1 MSTPKLPLTLRLLAY
16 HLSALLALQP
26 AHPAFAEGIAVAT
39 GSTTLNQAGN
49 GVPVVD
55 IATPNGAG
63 VSHNLYQDFNVAQP
77 GVILNN
83 ATGQLTQTQL
93 GGLIQNNPHLTGA
106 SANVIINEV
115 IGANPSQLQGYLEVA
130 GQQAGVVVANP
141 NGLTCDGCGFINTPN
156 VTLSTGKPVLDT
168 HGQLQMLDVKQGAL
182 TVGGKGLDGSRQAS
196 VDLIARAV
204 QLNGAL
210 HGKEVN
216 VIAGA
221 NTVNRQTGEIR
232 AQQGDGAVP
241 EVAIDTAAMGGMY
254 AGKIRLVSTEQ
265 GVGVNLANA
274 VATQGDLTLDANGKI
289 RLRNSSSAGNLQV
302 SSQGELAVTGAIHS
316 GGAVKLAAGG
326 ELTAQDADIAAK
338 GDATLQ
344 ARAQQLQRTKV
355 SSGGTL
361 ALQASDALV
370 VREGELQGET
380 LHATAQQLDTQS
392 ALTAKD
398 VTLQAEQ
405 LRQAG
410 HVQGTSVRLAAGA
423 LRHEGTTQAAQNLT
437 IDAMTLDNQGTL
449 KSGQAM
455 SVALGERGH
464 NAGELS
470 AGDNLAIRAGTRWE
484 QGEQGKSNAG
494 QRLQLQ
500 AQQVSLAGDVGAPT
514 LDINVNELT
523 VAGKVK
529 GNVVQLQA
537 DVLTN
542 RGEVQAGQTLNWQG
556 SRLANSGT
564 LQGDKQ
570 LVLKG
575 DALQNQ
581 GTLAGGD
588 SLTLQADTLDNE
600 GRIASQLATLAGRQ
614 LRSSGTLLGVSRLT
628 LKGDEL
634 ALTGQQLTDGELELG
649 SRLLQLSGQSLVG
662 GQARV
667 TAETGNFDGVL
678 KAQSL
683 VLAVKEATSEGK
695 LHSREG
701 IAWEGQRLATGSA
714 SELLANQNVSLSGG
728 QLALGGTVGAGQD
741 MAIKGKQVTQHGRLI
756 SGQILNVDTDGLLLE
771 GETEAAALNV
781 HSNEM
786 TVAGKVKGN
795 AVQLQAG
802 VLTNRGEVQAG
813 QTLNWQGSRLAN
825 SGTLQGDQQLV
836 LKGDALQ
843 NRGTLAGGDSLTLQA
858 DTLDNEG
865 RIASQLAT
873 LAGRQLRS
881 SGTLLGVS
889 RLTLKGDKLA
899 LTGQQLTDGELELG
913 SRLLQLSGQSLV
925 GGQARVTAETGN
937 FDGVLKAQSLVL
949 AVKDATSEGKLHSR
963 EGIAW
968 EGQRLATGSASELL
982 ANQGVSLS
990 GDQLALGGTVGA
1002 GQDMVIKGRQVTQHG
1017 QLASGQV
1024 MKVDADELAL
1034 AGLVQG
1040 GSINLTS
1047 ERATQQGRI
1056 LATDTLNWHSKQLD
1070 GNGWLQAGQ
1079 ALNLNGERLTH
1090 SGTAVTAGKL
1100 ALTFAELNSTG
1111 GLFANEVAVTG
1122 ARLLLKGALES
1133 KSSAQITA
1141 DELQLGGELRTGAGL
1156 ALGATLLT
1164 LSGSQHVG
1172 GDLQLQAEQAE
1183 VSGELEVGKLLKL
1196 DAKTLASSGKLLASQ
1211 ADIAAVNWQQRGELS
1226 TDNALVWRGDKL
1238 TQEAGGAL
1246 RAGGVLN
1253 LSGDDITLAGDV
1265 AAKGDVAVVAN
1276 AYQQQG
1282 AMNAAQ
1288 GLRIDATRLQLDGT
1302 TQAKTAQLH
1311 SQVGSSRGQHLIGQ
1325 QLNWQ
1330 SDTLANQGWLQAGE
1344 SLALTGR
1351 TLDNEGT
1358 VIAGGDHQLNA
1369 TERLTNQGNLAGK
1382 TLSLTTKALQNGGLL
1397 QGKQG
1402 ITLQA
1407 EEATLTV
1414 TGRLVSQGAVQ
1425 LGAKLLALGGNANIG
1440 GALTLQGETQQL
1452 AGVWR
1457 VGGLLQSTGKQ
1468 LTLTGDWQ
1476 AGQWQLQADA
1486 LTNKGRLA
1494 SEQAANFE
1502 VIEWHNEQGATL
1514 VAAGK
1519 LNLTGQRLLQQG
1531 SWLGNG
1537 SQTLMVDE
1545 ITQQGQW
1552 LGDGALQ
1559 AKGSK
1564 LVNSGTLRA
1573 AGLDLTVNELENR
1586 SRMESGGELNW
1597 QGTQWRNLGALLAGH
1612 ATLTGDTLLNS
1623 GDVGTRQ
1630 LTMTAATR
1638 LDNRGV
1644 LVGKEGIN
1652 LTAATLDSQGD
1663 MLSNGSMQLGASL
1676 LDLNGLTQANGELVV
1691 TAEQATLAGNL
1702 AADQLQWRGK
1712 TLVMSGTAAARD
1724 TTLNGEQVTLDG
1736 TLKGDHQQ
1744 VTATTLS
1751 TGQQSQLL
1759 AKAGQQLTAGQMTL
1773 QGSAVAGGAQ
1783 RIEATQL
1790 SQQGTLAS
1798 GGSLSLQ
1805 VADTL
1810 RNDGK
1815 VSAQAITLTAAHIDN
1830 GGALVSK
1837 DALNLKTGTLTNRGH
1852 WQSDQG
1858 IALTANR
1865 LLNSGQWVSGLGQT
1879 LTLDAL
1885 DNSGTLLA
1893 GAGLTINAPQLSSS
1907 GKLLAN
1913 KDLVLNTN
1921 EATLGSGSTTASNG
1935 QLQLHAGTLTSQG
1948 TLSSA
1953 GDLSWQGVNLAHSG
1967 SAVTNGALTLQ
1978 GESVTLD
1985 GDLQGER
1992 VLLDTGTLTSR
2003 GKLTSRGDLAVN
2015 ARGAVQHHGQLQGN
2029 QVVLRSASWQGSGGV
2044 GSGGALELRTGQLQL
2059 AGPWR
2064 IRGEA
2069 DIQADIMTL
2078 GGSLVSGGN
2087 LTLTSRGALTSQA
2100 GSQLVSG
2107 GALSLDGGTL
2117 TQQGLWQSARGM
2129 SLKGSRFEQ
2138 QGDLLAGGDLLLRSG
2153 YWQQGGKTRANGGL
2167 NAELAEGATL
2177 AGTVQA
2183 DGNATLSAPALT
2195 LKGTLAA
2202 KGNVALSANT
2212 LISQL
2217 GNLLSSGELAMNA
2230 ARIEQQGRV
2239 ETTRLQSGGA
2249 LQNDGVMLVTG
2260 QGSISGARL
2269 DNRGT
2274 LQGDGLTI
2282 SSRQLDNRGALL
2294 GNTLT
2299 LTHDTLVN
2307 RGRVQGGTLN
2317 LTTQQLGN
2325 SQGAV
2330 LRGQHV
2336 GDITATTLTNA
2347 GELSSAGQLL
2357 LKGNQ
2362 LDNSGLISANL
2373 LEASPLARLA
2383 NSGTLFGQQL
2393 TLRSGEVYAP
2403 GKILAGQKV
2412 TLDAGRVTGIG
2423 EWLSGGDLAL
2433 KTGSSLTSQGTLSAK
2448 GTLDLQ
2454 VQGDWQHQGQ
2464 WGAGQRFN
2472 AGVTGQLINSGAL
2485 VSNGVMQLG
2494 AQRLENSG
2502 SVQSGQGLTLNTQ
2515 GELRN
2520 TGMLASQG
2528 DLGWQGESMFNGGTV
2543 YSGGSQT
2550 LTANSNLTNEYGTLL
2565 AERGATIK
2573 VNNGQL
2579 VNASG
2584 TIDVGSNELHMS
2596 ASEIINR
2603 RAVFIVDSGGDDSL
2617 VPTSIKVKSS
2627 VLPISGANN
2636 HILYVQYQ
2644 FPETISKEFGGN
2656 EVKVVKFSE
2665 QGKIIS
2671 KGSIYI
2677 SAGKLK
2683 NENSSIY
2690 SGGDISVVS
2699 NEITNASIVEGR
2711 VTTTATYKPLD
2722 GFKDFIFISY
2732 NDLNDLK
2739 AKVADYPL
2747 YSSVI
2752 NAENSGRE
2760 FNALISADGN
2770 ITGTVAGMIDN
2781 ITVKAHAGPVSST
2794 TQRPSLSLPQAQG
2807 AGATPGLQGDAQ
2819 YLAQQLKPV
2828 GPDNGVP
2835 LPDFQLPSGDKGLFT
2850 VNGNSDSPYLIE
2862 VNPLLANL
2870 GQAGSGMLDRIDAAL
2885 QQQLQGAGQLSFDA
2899 VSGNGGISQVAGQH
2913 ADWVLPGRASSG
2925 GNSPELQSLSGMAL
2939 SNSGHVVTSGQ
2950 WQQSLQPDFHA
2961 NGPGPH
2967 IVGGTT
2973 SAAGQWQQ
2981 SLQPGW
2987 QAPVVTAVAVTAPG
3001 SVQTGLQAVPA
3012 LATQPQLE
3020 TSPTLTQVNQFLGS
3034 SYFFSQM
3041 NYAPEKD
3048 IKLLGDAAFDTRVI
3062 RDAVLAQT
3070 GRRFINNEM
3079 GSDLAQMRTLIDSAV
3094 QNQRELGLTA
3104 GVALSA
3110 DQVAQLG
3117 RSMVWW
3123 EPVWY
3128 QGKIVLAPKLYL
3140 TEADKRHLSGSV
3152 ITATNIDLTAGG
3164 INNSGTLLADGTLS
3178 LKSGSTLVN
3187 QGQIQAGG
3195 RLELLAKGDI
3205 LNQSLIKGGDVV
3217 IASRDGSVRNETQT
3231 AQRHVD
3237 VNGVLSN
3244 ELTEQTR
3251 FSRTDVGEIA
3261 RIESASNLLLQAGQ
3275 DISLS
3280 ASNLLAGLDMS
3291 LSAGRDINIGSV
3303 EERRKWEEGNS
3314 RFARVEQLMS
3324 GLEAGHSLSLS
3335 AERDITIS
3343 ASSLAA
3349 KGDASLTAGNEL
3361 MLKTATNDA
3370 NQYTTRRNGYDIV
3383 QQREEVGA
3391 NLSAD
3396 NIALRAGSDLAM
3408 RAAHVQAEGELA
3420 VTAGRDLLLEAGDA
3434 MDYRESYTKESKK
3447 KAFSK
3452 KTTTSHDISE
3462 QHMAQATELGGQY
3475 VLLKAQQDMAVK
3487 GSNVVG
3493 DLGATLL
3500 AGRDLNIDTVDLL
3513 NRELHFRETKRSG
3526 LMGSGG
3532 IGFTIGKQQ
3541 QSSDMAGT
3549 TQIREGSSVGSVQ
3562 GDVTLQAGNRLQ
3574 ISASD
3579 VIAGKDLL
3587 LVGKDVAITS
3597 AEQQITRKEEFKS
3610 KSGGLTV
3617 ALTGGAVTALQ
3628 SAYDTVKTSKES
3640 SNDRLVALQG
3650 AKAAM
3655 NGYQAWQGMQA
3666 MANSGGVPDPSF
3678 VGIAISVGNQ
3688 RSQSNSQSSE
3698 TNALTSELNA
3708 GGDITVLA
3716 KGDEANGSGDLIVS
3730 GSSIKGQNVTLG
3742 AARDLVLQSAVN
3754 SSDSSGSNHSS
3765 GWNAG
3770 VSFGFSQGSAGIS
3783 IFANMNAAKGKEN
3796 GDSDRYTETNI
3807 TAGDILTLKSG
3818 RDATLLGA
3826 QVSGDKVTA
3835 DIGRNLTL
3843 TSQQDND
3850 HYQSQQSS
3858 ISAGGSFTFGSMTA
3872 SGYVNA
3878 SRQKINSDFES
3889 VVEQTGVFAGK
3900 QGFDIRVGEHTQLN
3914 GAVLAGSEDA
3924 GKNHLSTGTLGWN
3937 DLVNRAEYKVESQS
3951 VGISGSGDSTKGF
3964 SSIAAMTSLGGSNSS
3979 GSASSTT
3986 FASIGAGDIEIR
3998 NTAGQQQGLVSLHR
4012 DPTQAVNG
4020 LSPIFDKQK
4029 ELERMQEAQ
4038 LIGEVGQQ
4046 ATQMVVSHHLAAA
4059 NEKAKNDPEYA
4070 NSKEYKALQ
4079 EKWGVGS
4086 DFQRGMQAA
4095 TAALQGLA
4103 GGDLTQAAA
4112 GAAAPYL
4119 AQMVKQQTDDGPS
4132 RVMAH
4137 ALVQG
4142 ALAAAQNKNAMISA
4156 TGAATGELAGM
4167 MATKLYHKDASQ
4179 LTEGE
4184 KETVS
4189 TLATLAAGLAGGLTG
4204 DSTDSAL
4211 AGAQTGK
4218 TVVENNLLA
4227 KALVEGCAIASPC
4240 RTKVAEQIIEISIKA
4255 GIVGLAGVAIKNV
4268 ADKMSSDELDH
4279 LITLSMMGNDE
4290 ITEKY
4295 IISLQDKYGL
4305 HTGGNQLDGEFKLPQ
4320 HTGRDPKVDS
4330 TLVLTHTGNDKP
4342 NADSITNTGNT
4353 DSKPDVG
4360 SSTTVTP
4367 LSEATSKD
4375 DLLYL
4380 SERVD
4385 NRLPIPEPIIASNGF
4400 KVESNT
4406 KHTPGAPGFRP
4417 NAGIEPKNSMDLFEH
4432 SIATKDPKVRLSI
4445 DNDGNIH
4452 RFFNTSKDGTGTFH
4466 WSGSSGDGKNALGN
4480 RELGSFN
4487 KEIKELKGKK

>member
-1 MSTPKLPLTLRLLAY
+1 MSTSKLPLTLRLLAY
-16 HLSALLALQP
+16 HLSVLLALQP
-26 AHPAFAEGIAVAT
+26 AHPAFAAGIAVAT

-106 SANVIINEV
+106 PANVIINEV
-115 IGANPSQLQGYLEVA
+115 VGANPSQLQGYLEVA

-156 VTLSTGKPVLDT
+156 VTLSTGKPVLDA

-221 NTVNRQTGEIR
+221 NKVNRQTGEIH

-265 GVGVNLANA
+265 GVGVNLTNA

-289 RLRNSSSAGNLQV
+289 RLRDSSSAGNLQV
-302 SSQGELAVTGAIHS
+302 SSQGDLTVTGAIHS
-316 GGAVKLAAGG
+316 GGAAHLEAGG

-338 GDATLQ
+338 GDATLR
-344 ARAQQLQRTKV
+344 ARTQQLQRAKV
-355 SSGGTL
+355 SSGGKL

-370 VREGELQGET
+370 VREGALQGET
-380 LHATAQQLDTQS
+380 IHATARQLDTQA

-398 VTLQAEQ
+398 VTLEAEQ

-410 HVQGTSVRLAAGA
+410 NIQGTSVRLAGGA
-423 LRHEGTTQAAQNLT
+423 LHHDGSTQAAQSLT
-437 IDAMTLDNQGTL
+437 IDAKTLDNQGTL

-455 SVALGERGH
+455 TVALGERGH
-464 NAGELS
+464 NDGQLS
-470 AGDNLAIRAGTRWE
+470 AGDSLAIRAGSRWE
-484 QGEQGKSNAG
+484 QGAQGKSEAG
-494 QRLQLQ
+494 KSIQLQ
-500 AQQVSLAGDVGAPT
+500 AEQVSLAGEVGAPT
-514 LDINVNELT
+514 LDINGAELT

-529 GNVVQLQA
+529 GNAVQLQA
-537 DVLTN
+537 GVLTN
-542 RGEVQAGQTLNWQG
+542 QGEIQAGQTLNWQG
-556 SRLANSGT
+556 RQLANSGT

-575 DALQNQ
+575 DALLNQ

-588 SLTLQADTLDNE
+588 GLTLQADTLNNE
-600 GRIASQLATLAGRQ
+600 GRIASQVATLAGHQ

-683 VLAVKEATSEGK
+683 VLAVKEATSEGQ

-701 IAWEGQRLATGSA
+701 IAWEGQRL
-714 SELLANQNVSLSGG
+714 V
-728 QLALGGTVGAGQD
+728 
-741 MAIKGKQVTQHGRLI
+741 
-756 SGQILNVDTDGLLLE
+756 
-771 GETEAAALNV
+771 
-781 HSNEM
+781 
-786 TVAGKVKGN
+786 
-795 AVQLQAG
+795 
-802 VLTNRGEVQAG
+802 
-813 QTLNWQGSRLAN
+813 
-825 SGTLQGDQQLV
+825 
-836 LKGDALQ
+836 
-843 NRGTLAGGDSLTLQA
+843 
-858 DTLDNEG
+858 
-865 RIASQLAT
+865 
-873 LAGRQLRS
+873 
-881 SGTLLGVS
+881 
-889 RLTLKGDKLA
+889 
-899 LTGQQLTDGELELG
+899 
-913 SRLLQLSGQSLV
+913 
-925 GGQARVTAETGN
+925 TGN
-937 FDGVLKAQSLVL
+937 
-949 AVKDATSEGKLHSR
+949 
-963 EGIAW
+963 
-968 EGQRLATGSASELL
+968 ASELL

-990 GDQLALGGTVGA
+990 GDQLVLGGTVGA
-1002 GQDMVIKGRQVTQHG
+1002 GQEMTIKGKQVTQRG
-1017 QLASGQV
+1017 QLASGQ
-1024 MKVDADELAL
+1024 MMTVDADELAL
-1034 AGLVQG
+1034 AGQVQG
-1040 GSINLTS
+1040 RAITLTS
-1047 ERATQQGRI
+1047 ERATMQGRM

-1070 GNGWLQAGQ
+1070 GNGWLQASQ
-1079 ALNLNGERLTH
+1079 AMTLSGEQLTH
-1090 SGTAVTAGKL
+1090 QGTAVTAGKL
-1100 ALTFAELNSTG
+1100 ALTFAELSSTG
-1111 GLFANEVAVTG
+1111 GLFANEMAVTG
-1122 ARLLLKGALES
+1122 SRLLLKGALES

-1141 DELQLGGELRTGAGL
+1141 DELQLGGELRTGTDL

-1164 LSGSQHVG
+1164 LSGTQHIG
-1172 GDLQLQAEQAE
+1172 GNLQLQADQVD
-1183 VSGELEVGKLLKL
+1183 VSGELEVGKQLKL

-1211 ADIAAVNWQQRGELS
+1211 ADIAAVNWQQRGELT
-1226 TDNALVWRGDKL
+1226 TDDALVWRGDKL
-1238 TQEAGGAL
+1238 TQEADGVLQAGGAL
-1246 RAGGVLN
+1246 SLT
-1253 LSGDDITLAGDV
+1253 GDDITLAGAV

-1276 AYQQQG
+1276 AYQQEG
-1282 AMNAAQ
+1282 TMNAAR
-1288 GLRIDATRLQLDGT
+1288 GLRIDASTLQLGGT

-1311 SQVGSSRGQHLIGQ
+1311 SQVGTSRGQHLIGQ
-1325 QLNWQ
+1325 QLSWQ
-1330 SDTLANQGWLQAGE
+1330 SDTLTNQGWLQAGD
-1344 SLALTGR
+1344 SLTLTGR
-1351 TLDNEGT
+1351 ALENEGT
-1358 VIAGGDHQLNA
+1358 AIAGGDHQLNA
-1369 TERLTNQGNLAGK
+1369 TERLSNRGNLAGN
-1382 TLSLTTKALQNGGLL
+1382 TLSLTTKVLQNSGLL

-1407 EEATLTV
+1407 EEATLT
-1414 TGRLVSQGAVQ
+1414 GRLVSQGPAQ

-1440 GALTLQGETQQL
+1440 GALTLQGDTQQL

-1457 VGGLLQSTGKQ
+1457 VGGLLKSTGNQ
-1468 LTLTGDWQ
+1468 LMVNGDWQ

-1486 LTNKGRLA
+1486 LTNKGRIA
-1494 SEQAANFE
+1494 SEQAANLQ
-1502 VIEWHNEQGATL
+1502 VKEWHNEQGATL
-1514 VAAGK
+1514 VAAGP

-1537 SQTLMVDE
+1537 SQTLTVDE

-1559 AKGSK
+1559 VKGSK

-1573 AGLDLTVNELENR
+1573 AGLGLTVDELENQG
-1586 SRMESGGELNW
+1586 RMESGGELNW
-1597 QGTQWRNLGALLAGH
+1597 QGTQWRNLGALLAGY

-1623 GDVGTRQ
+1623 GDVGTGQ
-1630 LTMTAATR
+1630 LTMKAAAR

-1644 LVGKEGIN
+1644 LVGKEGMS

-1663 MLSNGSMQLGASL
+1663 MLSNGHMRLGASL
-1676 LDLNGLTQANGELVV
+1676 LNLNGLTQADGELVV
-1691 TAEQATLAGNL
+1691 TADQATLAGNL
-1702 AADQLQWRGK
+1702 VADQLQWRGK

-1724 TTLNGEQVTLDG
+1724 TTLSGEQVALDG
-1736 TLKGDHQQ
+1736 TLKGDRQQ
-1744 VTATTLS
+1744 VTATTLT

-1773 QGSAVAGGAQ
+1773 QGSAVAGGDQ

-1790 SQQGTLAS
+1790 SQQGVLAS

-1852 WQSDQG
+1852 WQSDKG
-1858 IALTANR
+1858 ITLTANR

-1893 GAGLTINAPQLSSS
+1893 GADLTINAPQLSSS

-1913 KDLVLNTN
+1913 KDLLLNTN

-1953 GDLSWQGVNLAHSG
+1953 GDLSWQGANLAHSG

-1992 VLLDTGTLTSR
+1992 VLLETGTLTSR
-2003 GKLTSRGDLAVN
+2003 GKLSSRGDLTVN

-2029 QVVLRSASWQGSGGV
+2029 QVALRSASWQGSGGV

-2069 DIQADIMTL
+2069 DIQADTMTL

-2117 TQQGLWQSARGM
+2117 MQQGLWQSARGM

-2167 NAELAEGATL
+2167 NAELTEGATL

-2217 GNLLSSGELAMNA
+2217 GNLLSGGELAMNA

-2239 ETTRLQSGGA
+2239 ETTRLQSGGE
-2249 LQNDGVMLVTG
+2249 LQNDGVMLVAG

-2317 LTTQQLGN
+2317 LTTEQLDN

-2393 TLRSGEVYAP
+2393 TLHSSELYAP
-2403 GKILAGQKV
+2403 GKILAGQKA

-2433 KTGSSLTSQGTLSAK
+2433 KVGSSLSSQGTLSAK

-2464 WGAGQRFN
+2464 WGAVQRFN

-2528 DLGWQGESMFNGGTV
+2528 DLGWLGESLFNGGTV
-2543 YSGGSQT
+2543 YSGGSQA
-2550 LTANSNLTNEYGTLL
+2550 LTANSSFYNTSEIHSHNTIDIKAHNAVTNEGGIIESTYGDVNVFSSSFDNRALDISIVNDVVDNASGIDGVGGEYVYITMGLEETKKDKFVMPYITTINFLSPKDTGNKFVYGKKTESIVSVGHRAEIVAGGNITIHADGFKNEASIIHASNDISINSKDLKNISYFSGAYLDKFVYEFIHNPRDPQAKITNFYGMDIIKDPLTNEAFYVGYSRNN
-2565 AERGATIK
+2565 EVSGIEGQK
-2573 VNNGQL
+2573 VNFKYKL
-2579 VNASG
+2579 VGIEKEQRSG
-2584 TIDVGSNELHMS
+2584 E
-2596 ASEIINR
+2596 E
-2603 RAVFIVDSGGDDSL
+2603 
-2617 VPTSIKVKSS
+2617 
-2627 VLPISGANN
+2627 
-2636 HILYVQYQ
+2636 
-2644 FPETISKEFGGN
+2644 
-2656 EVKVVKFSE
+2656 
-2665 QGKIIS
+2665 
-2671 KGSIYI
+2671 
-2677 SAGKLK
+2677 
-2683 NENSSIY
+2683 
-2690 SGGDISVVS
+2690 
-2699 NEITNASIVEGR
+2699 
-2711 VTTTATYKPLD
+2711 
-2722 GFKDFIFISY
+2722 
-2732 NDLNDLK
+2732 
-2739 AKVADYPL
+2739 
-2747 YSSVI
+2747 YSSLIHAGRNLIGDVSGVLD
-2752 NAENSGRE
+2752 NNNVRAGTGPVTVEAKNRTYTGAPLKDVSHPVLSVENT
-2760 FNALISADGN
+2760 ALISP
-2770 ITGTVAGMIDN
+2770 I
-2781 ITVKAHAGPVSST
+2781 
-2794 TQRPSLSLPQAQG
+2794 
-2807 AGATPGLQGDAQ
+2807 
-2819 YLAQQLKPV
+2819 LKPV

-2870 GQAGSGMLDRIDAAL
+2870 GQAGNGMLDRIDAAL

-2899 VSGNGGISQVAGQH
+2899 VSGNGGIAQVVGQN
-2913 ADWVLPGRASSG
+2913 ADWALPGRASG
-2925 GNSPELQSLSGMAL
+2925 GVNSPDLQSVNGITQP
-2939 SNSGHVVTSGQ
+2939 NSGHVATSGQ
-2950 WQQSLQPDFHA
+2950 WQQH
-2961 NGPGPH
+2961 
-2967 IVGGTT
+2967 
-2973 SAAGQWQQ
+2973 
-2981 SLQPGW
+2981 LQPGW
-2987 QAPVVTAVAVTAPG
+2987 QAPVVTAVAVTEPG

-3048 IKLLGDAAFDTRVI
+3048 IKLLGDVAFDTRVI

-3079 GSDLAQMRTLIDSAV
+3079 GSDLAQMRMLIDSAV

-3140 TEADKRHLSGSV
+3140 TEADKRHLAGSV

-3205 LNQSLIKGGDVV
+3205 LNQNLIKGGDVV
-3217 IASRDGSVRNETQT
+3217 IASLDGSVRNETQT

-3237 VNGVLSN
+3237 VNGVLSS

-3261 RIESASNLLLQAGQ
+3261 RIESAGNLLLQAGQ

-3280 ASNLLAGLDMS
+3280 AGNLLAGLDMS
-3291 LSAGRDINIGSV
+3291 LSAGRDISIGSV
-3303 EERRKWEEGNS
+3303 EDRRKWEEGNS

-3335 AERDITIS
+3335 AERDIAIS
-3343 ASSLAA
+3343 ASSLTA

-3597 AEQQITRKEEFKS
+3597 AEQQVTQKEEFKS
-3610 KSGGLTV
+3610 KSAGLTV

-3666 MANSGGVPDPSF
+3666 MANAGGVPDPSF

-3688 RSQSNSQSSE
+3688 RSQSNSQSRE

-3770 VSFGFSQGSAGIS
+3770 VSFGVSQGSAGIS

-3889 VVEQTGVFAGK
+3889 VVEQTGVFAGQ
-3900 QGFDIRVGEHTQLN
+3900 QGFEIRVGEHTQLN

-3924 GKNHLSTGTLGWN
+3924 GKNHLSTGTLGWS

-3951 VGISGSGDSTKGF
+3951 IGISGSGGSKQGF
-3964 SSIAAMTSLGGSNSS
+3964 SGKGEPTAATVLGGSNSS

-3986 FASIGAGDIEIR
+3986 FASIGVGDIEIR
-3998 NTAGQQQGLVSLHR
+3998 NTVGQQQDLVSLHR
-4012 DPTQAVNG
+4012 DPTLAVNG

-4029 ELERMQEAQ
+4029 ELARMQEAQ

-4046 ATQMVVSHHLAAA
+4046 ATQMVVSHHLAEA

-4119 AQMVKQQTDDGPS
+4119 AQMVKQQTDDGIS

-4142 ALAAAQNKNAMISA
+4142 ALAAAQNKNAMVSA
-4156 TGAATGELAGM
+4156 TGAATGELAGI
-4167 MATKLYHKDASQ
+4167 MASKLYQKDVSQ

-4204 DSTDSAL
+4204 DSTASAL

-4218 TVVENNLLA
+4218 TVVENNYLSSTQALIFDKELSDCRRSSRDCQSVIDKWLRISDEQSAKLDGTLKNNPLVVQVEDKKSAQGGIEMSERPSWLSYIGGDVMTNDEAKAYVQQWNSQDLA
-4227 KALVEGCAIASPC
+4227 KVDVNSPTWTKFASFVSDPENQALLVSGGLLVKDV
-4240 RTKVAEQIIEISIKA
+4240 TKVAISFMGRNTATATVKASEVGIEWGHGNMKQGMPWEDFVGKSLPADARLPRNFKTFDYYDGTTKTAVSAKTMDTQTMAKLANPNQVYSSIKGNIDA
-4255 GIVGLAGVAIKNV
+4255 AARFETAKLSGQEIN
-4268 ADKMSSDELDH
+4268 SS
-4279 LITLSMMGNDE
+4279 
-4290 ITEKY
+4290 
-4295 IISLQDKYGL
+4295 IIS
-4305 HTGGNQLDGEFKLPQ
+4305 
-4320 HTGRDPKVDS
+4320 
-4330 TLVLTHTGNDKP
+4330 
-4342 NADSITNTGNT
+4342 
-4353 DSKPDVG
+4353 
-4360 SSTTVTP
+4360 
-4367 LSEATSKD
+4367 
-4375 DLLYL
+4375 
-4380 SERVD
+4380 
-4385 NRLPIPEPIIASNGF
+4385 NREIHIAIP
-4400 KVESNT
+4400 SNT
-4406 KHTPGAPGFRP
+4406 TKTQWTEINRA
-4417 NAGIEPKNSMDLFEH
+4417 IEY
-4432 SIATKDPKVRLSI
+4432 
-4445 DNDGNIH
+4445 
-4452 RFFNTSKDGTGTFH
+4452 
-4466 WSGSSGDGKNALGN
+4466 GKNQGVIV
-4480 RELGSFN
+4480 
-4487 KEIKELKGKK
+4487 KVTQVK

>member
-1 MSTPKLPLTLRLLAY
+1 
-16 HLSALLALQP
+16 
-26 AHPAFAEGIAVAT
+26 
-39 GSTTLNQAGN
+39 
-49 GVPVVD
+49 
-55 IATPNGAG
+55 
-63 VSHNLYQDFNVAQP
+63 
-77 GVILNN
+77 
-83 ATGQLTQTQL
+83 
-93 GGLIQNNPHLTGA
+93 
-106 SANVIINEV
+106 
-115 IGANPSQLQGYLEVA
+115 
-130 GQQAGVVVANP
+130 
-141 NGLTCDGCGFINTPN
+141 
-156 VTLSTGKPVLDT
+156 
-168 HGQLQMLDVKQGAL
+168 
-182 TVGGKGLDGSRQAS
+182 
-196 VDLIARAV
+196 
-204 QLNGAL
+204 
-210 HGKEVN
+210 
-216 VIAGA
+216 
-221 NTVNRQTGEIR
+221 
-232 AQQGDGAVP
+232 
-241 EVAIDTAAMGGMY
+241 
-254 AGKIRLVSTEQ
+254 
-265 GVGVNLANA
+265 
-274 VATQGDLTLDANGKI
+274 
-289 RLRNSSSAGNLQV
+289 
-302 SSQGELAVTGAIHS
+302 
-316 GGAVKLAAGG
+316 
-326 ELTAQDADIAAK
+326 
-338 GDATLQ
+338 
-344 ARAQQLQRTKV
+344 
-355 SSGGTL
+355 
-361 ALQASDALV
+361 
-370 VREGELQGET
+370 
-380 LHATAQQLDTQS
+380 
-392 ALTAKD
+392 
-398 VTLQAEQ
+398 
-405 LRQAG
+405 
-410 HVQGTSVRLAAGA
+410 
-423 LRHEGTTQAAQNLT
+423 
-437 IDAMTLDNQGTL
+437 
-449 KSGQAM
+449 
-455 SVALGERGH
+455 
-464 NAGELS
+464 
-470 AGDNLAIRAGTRWE
+470 
-484 QGEQGKSNAG
+484 
-494 QRLQLQ
+494 
-500 AQQVSLAGDVGAPT
+500 
-514 LDINVNELT
+514 
-523 VAGKVK
+523 
-529 GNVVQLQA
+529 
-537 DVLTN
+537 
-542 RGEVQAGQTLNWQG
+542 
-556 SRLANSGT
+556 
-564 LQGDKQ
+564 
-570 LVLKG
+570 
-575 DALQNQ
+575 
-581 GTLAGGD
+581 
-588 SLTLQADTLDNE
+588 
-600 GRIASQLATLAGRQ
+600 
-614 LRSSGTLLGVSRLT
+614 
-628 LKGDEL
+628 
-634 ALTGQQLTDGELELG
+634 
-649 SRLLQLSGQSLVG
+649 
-662 GQARV
+662 
-667 TAETGNFDGVL
+667 
-678 KAQSL
+678 
-683 VLAVKEATSEGK
+683 
-695 LHSREG
+695 
-701 IAWEGQRLATGSA
+701 
-714 SELLANQNVSLSGG
+714 
-728 QLALGGTVGAGQD
+728 
-741 MAIKGKQVTQHGRLI
+741 
-756 SGQILNVDTDGLLLE
+756 
-771 GETEAAALNV
+771 
-781 HSNEM
+781 
-786 TVAGKVKGN
+786 
-795 AVQLQAG
+795 
-802 VLTNRGEVQAG
+802 
-813 QTLNWQGSRLAN
+813 
-825 SGTLQGDQQLV
+825 
-836 LKGDALQ
+836 
-843 NRGTLAGGDSLTLQA
+843 
-858 DTLDNEG
+858 
-865 RIASQLAT
+865 
-873 LAGRQLRS
+873 
-881 SGTLLGVS
+881 
-889 RLTLKGDKLA
+889 
-899 LTGQQLTDGELELG
+899 
-913 SRLLQLSGQSLV
+913 
-925 GGQARVTAETGN
+925 
-937 FDGVLKAQSLVL
+937 
-949 AVKDATSEGKLHSR
+949 
-963 EGIAW
+963 
-968 EGQRLATGSASELL
+968 
-982 ANQGVSLS
+982 
-990 GDQLALGGTVGA
+990 
-1002 GQDMVIKGRQVTQHG
+1002 
-1017 QLASGQV
+1017 

-1079 ALNLNGERLTH
+1079 ALNLSGERLTH

-1111 GLFANEVAVTG
+1111 GLFANEMVVAG
-1122 ARLLLKGALES
+1122 SRLLLKGALES

-1141 DELQLGGELRTGAGL
+1141 DELQLGGELRTGSDL

-1164 LSGSQHVG
+1164 LSGTQHVG
-1172 GDLQLQAEQAE
+1172 GNLQLQAEQTA

-1196 DAKTLASSGKLLASQ
+1196 DAKTLASSGKLLANQ

-1246 RAGGVLN
+1246 RVGGVLK

-1265 AAKGDVAVVAN
+1265 AAKGDVAVVAD

-1288 GLRIDATRLQLDGT
+1288 GLRIDATKLQLDGT

-1382 TLSLTTKALQNGGLL
+1382 TLSLTTKGLQNGGLL

-1407 EEATLTV
+1407 EEATL

-1440 GALTLQGETQQL
+1440 GALTLLGDTQQL

-1468 LTLTGDWQ
+1468 LTLAGDWQ
-1476 AGQWQLQADA
+1476 AGQWQLQADG

-1494 SEQAANFE
+1494 SEQTANFE
-1502 VIEWHNEQGATL
+1502 VTEWHNEQGATL
-1514 VAAGK
+1514 VAAGE

-1559 AKGSK
+1559 VKGSK

-1573 AGLDLTVNELENR
+1573 AGLDLTVHELENR

-1676 LDLNGLTQANGELVV
+1676 LSLNGLTQANGELVV

-1724 TTLNGEQVTLDG
+1724 ATLNGEQVTLDG

-1744 VTATTLS
+1744 VTATTLT

-1783 RIEATQL
+1783 RIDATQL
-1790 SQQGTLAS
+1790 SQQGVLAS

-1858 IALTANR
+1858 ITLTANR

-1893 GAGLTINAPQLSSS
+1893 GAGLTINTSQLSSS

-1953 GDLSWQGVNLAHSG
+1953 GDLSWQGANLVHSG

-2003 GKLTSRGDLAVN
+2003 GKLTSRGDLVVN

-2069 DIQADIMTL
+2069 DIQADTMTL

-2087 LTLTSRGALTSQA
+2087 LTLASRGALTSQA

-2138 QGDLLAGGDLLLRSG
+2138 QGDLLAGGDLRLRSG

-2167 NAELAEGATL
+2167 NAELTEGATL

-2183 DGNATLSAPALT
+2183 DGNATLSASALT

-2217 GNLLSSGELAMNA
+2217 GNLLSGGELAMNA

-2299 LTHDTLVN
+2299 LTNDTLVN

-2317 LTTQQLGN
+2317 LTTQQLDNG
-2325 SQGAV
+2325 QGAV
-2330 LRGQHV
+2330 IRAQSL
-2336 GDITATTLTNA
+2336 GDISATTLSNA

-2528 DLGWQGESMFNGGTV
+2528 DLGWQGESLFNGGTV

-2584 TIDVGSNELHMS
+2584 TIDGGNGDLLFS
-2596 ASEIINR
+2596 AQGIINK
-2603 RAVFIVDSGGDDSL
+2603 RAVFELTTTKEVGAQQVPLDMYLKSDDTLLPEHRVVWSFSHFQPSASFYWRRSVQFSGATGIQLQLSKNTQEIYRDSASGIIISNGNISVDAGVLTNDASVINASENISIQASDISNKSYALGGVIEYADYEFRGLKDAGIPYSGESNSP
-2617 VPTSIKVKSS
+2617 PTYGFPDAELYYKLKGTHLDQTSNSS
-2627 VLPISGANN
+2627 VNAI
-2636 HILYVQYQ
+2636 
-2644 FPETISKEFGGN
+2644 
-2656 EVKVVKFSE
+2656 
-2665 QGKIIS
+2665 
-2671 KGSIYI
+2671 I
-2677 SAGKLK
+2677 SAGK
-2683 NENSSIY
+2683 
-2690 SGGDISVVS
+2690 
-2699 NEITNASIVEGR
+2699 
-2711 VTTTATYKPLD
+2711 
-2722 GFKDFIFISY
+2722 
-2732 NDLNDLK
+2732 
-2739 AKVADYPL
+2739 
-2747 YSSVI
+2747 
-2752 NAENSGRE
+2752 
-2760 FNALISADGN
+2760 N
-2770 ITGTVAGMIDN
+2770 ITGTVTGMIDN
-2781 ITVKAHAGPVSST
+2781 VTIKAHAGPVSST
-2794 TQRPSLSLPQAQG
+2794 TQRPSLSLPQVQG
-2807 AGATPGLQGDAQ
+2807 TGAAPGLQGDAQ
-2819 YLAQQLKPV
+2819 YLAQQLKAV

-2885 QQQLQGAGQLSFDA
+2885 QQQLQGVGKLSFDA
-2899 VSGNGGISQVAGQH
+2899 VSGNGGIAQVAGQH
-2913 ADWVLPGRASSG
+2913 ADWALPGRASSG
-2925 GNSPELQSLSGMAL
+2925 GNSPELQSLSGMAP

-2961 NGPGPH
+2961 NGSGPH
-2967 IVGGTT
+2967 IVGGTV

-2987 QAPVVTAVAVTAPG
+2987 QASVVTAVAVTGPG

-3041 NYAPEKD
+3041 NYAPEKN

-3303 EERRKWEEGNS
+3303 EERRKWEEGNT
-3314 RFARVEQLMS
+3314 RFTRVEQLMS
-3324 GLEAGHSLSLS
+3324 GLEVGHSLSLS

-3447 KAFSK
+3447 KALSK

-3549 TQIREGSSVGSVQ
+3549 TQIREGSSVGSIQ

-3998 NTAGQQQGLVSLHR
+3998 NTAGQQQDLVSLHR

-4156 TGAATGELAGM
+4156 TSAATGELAGM

>member
-106 SANVIINEV
+106 PANVIINEV
-115 IGANPSQLQGYLEVA
+115 VGANPSQLQGYLEVA

-156 VTLSTGKPVLDT
+156 VTLSTGKPVLDA

-221 NTVNRQTGEIR
+221 NTVNRQTGEIH
-232 AQQGDGAVP
+232 AQQGDGTVP

-289 RLRNSSSAGNLQV
+289 RLRDSSSAGNLQV

-316 GGAVKLAAGG
+316 GGAAKLAAGG
-326 ELTAQDADIAAK
+326 ELTAQDTDIAAK

-344 ARAQQLQRTKV
+344 ARTQQLQRTKV

-410 HVQGTSVRLAAGA
+410 HVQGTSVRLTAGA

-437 IDAMTLDNQGTL
+437 IDATTLDNQGTL

-484 QGEQGKSNAG
+484 QGEQGKSKAG

-514 LDINVNELT
+514 LDINSNEL
-523 VAGKVK
+523 
-529 GNVVQLQA
+529 
-537 DVLTN
+537 
-542 RGEVQAGQTLNWQG
+542 
-556 SRLANSGT
+556 
-564 LQGDKQ
+564 
-570 LVLKG
+570 
-575 DALQNQ
+575 
-581 GTLAGGD
+581 
-588 SLTLQADTLDNE
+588 
-600 GRIASQLATLAGRQ
+600 
-614 LRSSGTLLGVSRLT
+614 
-628 LKGDEL
+628 
-634 ALTGQQLTDGELELG
+634 
-649 SRLLQLSGQSLVG
+649 
-662 GQARV
+662 
-667 TAETGNFDGVL
+667 
-678 KAQSL
+678 
-683 VLAVKEATSEGK
+683 
-695 LHSREG
+695 
-701 IAWEGQRLATGSA
+701 
-714 SELLANQNVSLSGG
+714 
-728 QLALGGTVGAGQD
+728 
-741 MAIKGKQVTQHGRLI
+741 
-756 SGQILNVDTDGLLLE
+756 
-771 GETEAAALNV
+771 
-781 HSNEM
+781 

-843 NRGTLAGGDSLTLQA
+843 NQGSLAGGDSLTLQA

-889 RLTLKGDKLA
+889 RLTLKGDELV

-949 AVKDATSEGKLHSR
+949 AVKDAMSEGKLHSR

-968 EGQRLATGSASELL
+968 EGQRLATGSTSELL
-982 ANQGVSLS
+982 ANLGVSLS
-990 GDQLALGGTVGA
+990 GDQLVLGGTVGA
-1002 GQDMVIKGRQVTQHG
+1002 GQDMAIKGRQVTQHG

-1090 SGTAVTAGKL
+1090 SGTVVTAGKL
-1100 ALTFAELNSTG
+1100 AITFAELNSTG
-1111 GLFANEVAVTG
+1111 GLFADEVAVTG

-1141 DELQLGGELRTGAGL
+1141 DELQLGGELRTGADL

-1164 LSGSQHVG
+1164 LSGTQHVG
-1172 GDLQLQAEQAE
+1172 GDLQLQAEQAD

-1253 LSGDDITLAGDV
+1253 LSGDDVTLAGDV
-1265 AAKGDVAVVAN
+1265 AAKGDMAVVAN

-1330 SDTLANQGWLQAGE
+1330 SDTLTNQGWLQAGE
-1344 SLALTGR
+1344 SLVLTGR

-1358 VIAGGDHQLNA
+1358 VIAGGDHRLNA

-1382 TLSLTTKALQNGGLL
+1382 TLSLTTKGLQNGGLL

-1407 EEATLTV
+1407 EEATLT
-1414 TGRLVSQGAVQ
+1414 GRLVSQDAVQ
-1425 LGAKLLALGGNANIG
+1425 LGAKRLTLGGNANVG
-1440 GALTLQGETQQL
+1440 GALTLQGDTQQL

-1468 LTLTGDWQ
+1468 LTLAGDWQ
-1476 AGQWQLQADA
+1476 AGQWQLQADT

-1494 SEQAANFE
+1494 SEQAANFK
-1502 VIEWHNEQGATL
+1502 VTEWHNEQGATL
-1514 VAAGK
+1514 VAAGP

-1559 AKGSK
+1559 VKGSK

-1630 LTMTAATR
+1630 LVMKAATR

-1663 MLSNGSMQLGASL
+1663 MLSNGFMQLGASL
-1676 LDLNGLTQANGELVV
+1676 LSLNGLTQANGELVV

-1712 TLVMSGTAAARD
+1712 TLLMSGTAAASD

-1744 VTATTLS
+1744 VTATTLT

-1783 RIEATQL
+1783 RIDATQL

-1858 IALTANR
+1858 IILTASR

-1893 GAGLTINAPQLSSS
+1893 GADLTINAPQLSSS

-1913 KDLVLNTN
+1913 KNLVLNTN

-1935 QLQLHAGTLTSQG
+1935 QLQLHADTLTSQG

-1953 GDLSWQGVNLAHSG
+1953 GDLSWQGANLAHRG

-2069 DIQADIMTL
+2069 DIQADTMTL

-2153 YWQQGGKTRANGGL
+2153 YWQQSGKTRANGGL
-2167 NAELAEGATL
+2167 NAELTEGATL

-2183 DGNATLSAPALT
+2183 DGNAILSAPALT

-2217 GNLLSSGELAMNA
+2217 GNLLSGGELAMNA

-2239 ETTRLQSGGA
+2239 EAGRLQSGGE
-2249 LQNDGVMLVTG
+2249 LQNDGILLVAG
-2260 QGSISGARL
+2260 QGNISGARL
-2269 DNRGT
+2269 DNRGN

-2299 LTHDTLVN
+2299 LTNDSTVN

-2317 LTTQQLGN
+2317 LTTQQLDNG
-2325 SQGAV
+2325 QGAV
-2330 LRGQHV
+2330 LRGQHA

-2393 TLRSGEVYAP
+2393 TLHSSELYAP
-2403 GKILAGQKV
+2403 GKILAGQKA
-2412 TLDAGRVTGIG
+2412 TLDAGRVTDIG

-2472 AGVTGQLINSGAL
+2472 AGVTGQLNNRGAL

-2528 DLGWQGESMFNGGTV
+2528 DLGWQGESLLNQGSFYSGQRMMLGTHGVLENNKGILFSESDLIIRGGLDGTNASAVVNRSGRIESMGDIYLNAQTFKNERDELSVIEETIYHADVPPTIDVLPTRVEVDQNCNFGNNGG
-2543 YSGGSQT
+2543 GGSACRPVYT
-2550 LTANSNLTNEYGTLL
+2550 PIYNGNPAEPKTRLVEHKRLSVKSTNGVEAVVLSAGNIFVSANSIINDASYMSAVNNINMTGNELINKSYRLGDSIVEALYTYQGKRTDSRYGYRLDLTELKTKYENEKIFSGVIS
-2565 AERGATIK
+2565 ARGNITGSFNNMIDNVTIK
-2573 VNNGQL
+2573 VN
-2579 VNASG
+2579 
-2584 TIDVGSNELHMS
+2584 
-2596 ASEIINR
+2596 
-2603 RAVFIVDSGGDDSL
+2603 
-2617 VPTSIKVKSS
+2617 
-2627 VLPISGANN
+2627 
-2636 HILYVQYQ
+2636 
-2644 FPETISKEFGGN
+2644 
-2656 EVKVVKFSE
+2656 
-2665 QGKIIS
+2665 
-2671 KGSIYI
+2671 
-2677 SAGKLK
+2677 
-2683 NENSSIY
+2683 
-2690 SGGDISVVS
+2690 
-2699 NEITNASIVEGR
+2699 
-2711 VTTTATYKPLD
+2711 
-2722 GFKDFIFISY
+2722 
-2732 NDLNDLK
+2732 
-2739 AKVADYPL
+2739 
-2747 YSSVI
+2747 
-2752 NAENSGRE
+2752 
-2760 FNALISADGN
+2760 
-2770 ITGTVAGMIDN
+2770 
-2781 ITVKAHAGPVSST
+2781 AGPVSST

-2807 AGATPGLQGDAQ
+2807 PGAAPGLQGDAQ
-2819 YLAQQLKPV
+2819 YLAQQLQPV

-2899 VSGNGGISQVAGQH
+2899 VSGNGGIAQVAGQH
-2913 ADWVLPGRASSG
+2913 ADWALPGRASSG

-2950 WQQSLQPDFHA
+2950 WQQSLQP
-2961 NGPGPH
+2961 
-2967 IVGGTT
+2967 
-2973 SAAGQWQQ
+2973 
-2981 SLQPGW
+2981 GW
-2987 QAPVVTAVAVTAPG
+2987 QAPVVTAVAVTGPG

-3205 LNQSLIKGGDVV
+3205 LNQNLIKGGDVV

-3237 VNGVLSN
+3237 VNGVLSS

-3251 FSRTDVGEIA
+3251 FSRTDVGDIA
-3261 RIESASNLLLQAGQ
+3261 RIESAGNLLLQAGQ

-3303 EERRKWEEGNS
+3303 EDRRKWEEGNS

-3324 GLEAGHSLSLS
+3324 
-3335 AERDITIS
+3335 
-3343 ASSLAA
+3343 
-3349 KGDASLTAGNEL
+3349 
-3361 MLKTATNDA
+3361 
-3370 NQYTTRRNGYDIV
+3370 
-3383 QQREEVGA
+3383 
-3391 NLSAD
+3391 
-3396 NIALRAGSDLAM
+3396 
-3408 RAAHVQAEGELA
+3408 
-3420 VTAGRDLLLEAGDA
+3420 
-3434 MDYRESYTKESKK
+3434 
-3447 KAFSK
+3447 
-3452 KTTTSHDISE
+3452 
-3462 QHMAQATELGGQY
+3462 
-3475 VLLKAQQDMAVK
+3475 
-3487 GSNVVG
+3487 
-3493 DLGATLL
+3493 
-3500 AGRDLNIDTVDLL
+3500 
-3513 NRELHFRETKRSG
+3513 
-3526 LMGSGG
+3526 
-3532 IGFTIGKQQ
+3532 
-3541 QSSDMAGT
+3541 
-3549 TQIREGSSVGSVQ
+3549 
-3562 GDVTLQAGNRLQ
+3562 
-3574 ISASD
+3574 
-3579 VIAGKDLL
+3579 
-3587 LVGKDVAITS
+3587 
-3597 AEQQITRKEEFKS
+3597 
-3610 KSGGLTV
+3610 
-3617 ALTGGAVTALQ
+3617 
-3628 SAYDTVKTSKES
+3628 
-3640 SNDRLVALQG
+3640 
-3650 AKAAM
+3650 
-3655 NGYQAWQGMQA
+3655 
-3666 MANSGGVPDPSF
+3666 
-3678 VGIAISVGNQ
+3678 
-3688 RSQSNSQSSE
+3688 
-3698 TNALTSELNA
+3698 ELNA
-3708 GGDITVLA
+3708 GGRVAIQAGQDLALSASRVEGKGDINLLAGNNLLLASEANQSSDDIRRGNKHIIDRTTTQQGVELSGNNLMLEAGNNLLAQASTLDA
-3716 KGDEANGSGDLIVS
+3716 KG
-3730 GSSIKGQNVTLG
+3730 
-3742 AARDLVLQSAVN
+3742 
-3754 SSDSSGSNHSS
+3754 
-3765 GWNAG
+3765 
-3770 VSFGFSQGSAGIS
+3770 
-3783 IFANMNAAKGKEN
+3783 NAALQAGGELQLLTADNEVYHFEQSKSKGFLK
-3796 GDSDRYTETNI
+3796 SKSTEIEQKDVTAQGTTI
-3807 TAGDILTLKSG
+3807 TAGGNVSLASQGDMTLKGSDIQAGETLSVDTDGMLKLLTATDEHFYRKDEKKSG
-3818 RDATLLGA
+3818 
-3826 QVSGDKVTA
+3826 VMVKMSGNGTNSTAERQNQLDGA
-3835 DIGRNLTL
+3835 DININAGQGVLLQVGQQEGESLQARLDTL
-3843 TSQQDND
+3843 ATQPGMAWVEQVRSMPGVKMEAVQEAYEQWN
-3850 HYQSQQSS
+3850 YSQQSLSPVASS
-3858 ISAGGSFTFGSMTA
+3858 IIAIALAVATMGGGVAALAAVQGVSVSAVGATSAAMANAAFSTLVSQATISTINNGG
-3872 SGYVNA
+3872 N
-3878 SRQKINSDFES
+3878 
-3889 VVEQTGVFAGK
+3889 
-3900 QGFDIRVGEHTQLN
+3900 L
-3914 GAVLAGSEDA
+3914 GAVLKELGS
-3924 GKNHLSTGTLGWN
+3924 
-3937 DLVNRAEYKVESQS
+3937 
-3951 VGISGSGDSTKGF
+3951 
-3964 SSIAAMTSLGGSNSS
+3964 
-3979 GSASSTT
+3979 SASIKQLATSV
-3986 FASIGAGDIEIR
+3986 A
-3998 NTAGQQQGLVSLHR
+3998 TAG
-4012 DPTQAVNG
+4012 
-4020 LSPIFDKQK
+4020 
-4029 ELERMQEAQ
+4029 
-4038 LIGEVGQQ
+4038 
-4046 ATQMVVSHHLAAA
+4046 
-4059 NEKAKNDPEYA
+4059 
-4070 NSKEYKALQ
+4070 
-4079 EKWGVGS
+4079 
-4086 DFQRGMQAA
+4086 
-4095 TAALQGLA
+4095 ALQGLDNAMGWASAAPAASNAASQPAASNLFSWDTFNRVTSHSVVTA
-4103 GGDLTQAAA
+4103 GINTTINGSHFADAFKASLLSNIQGEVGKATASWIGDQGIKFDAANSPLAEVGKIAAHGVTSGAIAEITGGKFAA
-4112 GAAAPYL
+4112 GAAGGAMSEL
-4119 AQMVKQQTDDGPS
+4119 ASSWSSQVFSDTEHQ
-4132 RVMAH
+4132 V
-4137 ALVQG
+4137 ALNKVLG
-4142 ALAAAQNKNAMISA
+4142 GLAAVAVTGDQNQFD
-4156 TGAATGELAGM
+4156 TGADRAETIYRYNYLSHKDKSEQTNLRRADEKGELTAEQKTRL
-4167 MATKLYHKDASQ
+4167 AELNLKDVLSDESLLKACMNGSAS
-4179 LTEGE
+4179 EC
-4184 KETVS
+4184 
-4189 TLATLAAGLAGGLTG
+4189 
-4204 DSTDSAL
+4204 
-4211 AGAQTGK
+4211 QTARQDA
-4218 TVVENNLLA
+4218 LA
-4227 KALVEGCAIASPC
+4227 KADTYPNLGYQYPKESLAGYQQIERLLNSTDQSGKEVFNILEGYTQAYMTAGYPEDEARKYAGRYVGALYVVGGLSAVTASKQLVKQFGKDVIPNKKVEANGNIDGYKFSDTNQGARPPELADINKPTLINGRIEAKVEKSGKELPNGNMATAHAEVGVIQQAFEKGLTSGRDMAMTVSKEPVCGFC
-4240 RTKVAEQIIEISIKA
+4240 RGDVAAMADKA
-4255 GIVGLAGVAIKNV
+4255 GLKSLTVFEEKTGV
-4268 ADKMSSDELDH
+4268 
-4279 LITLSMMGNDE
+4279 TLFWQPGM
-4290 ITEKY
+4290 K
-4295 IISLQDKYGL
+4295 SL
-4305 HTGGNQLDGEFKLPQ
+4305 
-4320 HTGRDPKVDS
+4320 
-4330 TLVLTHTGNDKP
+4330 
-4342 NADSITNTGNT
+4342 
-4353 DSKPDVG
+4353 
-4360 SSTTVTP
+4360 
-4367 LSEATSKD
+4367 
-4375 DLLYL
+4375 
-4380 SERVD
+4380 
-4385 NRLPIPEPIIASNGF
+4385 
-4400 KVESNT
+4400 
-4406 KHTPGAPGFRP
+4406 
-4417 NAGIEPKNSMDLFEH
+4417 
-4432 SIATKDPKVRLSI
+4432 KVR
-4445 DNDGNIH
+4445 N
-4452 RFFNTSKDGTGTFH
+4452 
-4466 WSGSSGDGKNALGN
+4466 
-4480 RELGSFN
+4480 
-4487 KEIKELKGKK
+4487 

>member
-93 GGLIQNNPHLTGA
+93 GGLIQNNPHLTGTP
-106 SANVIINEV
+106 ANVIINEV

-156 VTLSTGKPVLDT
+156 VTLSTGKPVLDA

-232 AQQGDGAVP
+232 AQQGEGVVP

-274 VATQGDLTLDANGKI
+274 VATQGELTLDANGKI
-289 RLRNSSSAGNLQV
+289 RLRDSSSAGNLQV
-302 SSQGELAVTGAIHS
+302 SSQGELAVAGAIHS
-316 GGAVKLAAGG
+316 GGTAKLAAGG

-344 ARAQQLQRTKV
+344 ARTQQLQWSKV

-370 VREGELQGET
+370 VREGELQGER

-410 HVQGTSVRLAAGA
+410 HVQGTSVKLAAGA
-423 LRHEGTTQAAQNLT
+423 LRHEGTTQAAQNLA
-437 IDAMTLDNQGTL
+437 IDATTLDNQGTL
-449 KSGQAM
+449 KSGQVM

-464 NAGELS
+464 NSGELS

-484 QGEQGKSNAG
+484 QGAQGKSNAG

-514 LDINVNELT
+514 LDINGNELT

-529 GNVVQLQA
+529 GNAVQLQA
-537 DVLTN
+537 GVLTN

-588 SLTLQADTLDNE
+588 NLTLQADTLDNE
-600 GRIASQLATLAGRQ
+600 GRIASQSATLIGRQ

-634 ALTGQQLTDGELELG
+634 ALTGQQLTDGELALG

-701 IAWEGQRLATGSA
+701 IAWEGQ
-714 SELLANQNVSLSGG
+714 
-728 QLALGGTVGAGQD
+728 
-741 MAIKGKQVTQHGRLI
+741 LI
-756 SGQILNVDTDGLLLE
+756 
-771 GETEAAALNV
+771 
-781 HSNEM
+781 
-786 TVAGKVKGN
+786 
-795 AVQLQAG
+795 
-802 VLTNRGEVQAG
+802 
-813 QTLNWQGSRLAN
+813 
-825 SGTLQGDQQLV
+825 
-836 LKGDALQ
+836 
-843 NRGTLAGGDSLTLQA
+843 
-858 DTLDNEG
+858 
-865 RIASQLAT
+865 
-873 LAGRQLRS
+873 
-881 SGTLLGVS
+881 
-889 RLTLKGDKLA
+889 
-899 LTGQQLTDGELELG
+899 
-913 SRLLQLSGQSLV
+913 
-925 GGQARVTAETGN
+925 
-937 FDGVLKAQSLVL
+937 
-949 AVKDATSEGKLHSR
+949 
-963 EGIAW
+963 
-968 EGQRLATGSASELL
+968 ATGSASELL

-1002 GQDMVIKGRQVTQHG
+1002 GQDMAIKGKQVTQHG

-1056 LATDTLNWHSKQLD
+1056 LASDTLNWRSKQLD

-1079 ALNLNGERLTH
+1079 ALNLDGERLAH
-1090 SGTAVTAGKL
+1090 SGTVVTAGKL

-1122 ARLLLKGALES
+1122 DRLLLKGALES

-1141 DELQLGGELRTGAGL
+1141 DELQLGGELRTGADL

-1164 LSGSQHVG
+1164 LSGTQHVG
-1172 GDLQLQAEQAE
+1172 GNLQLQAEQAE

-1196 DAKTLASSGKLLASQ
+1196 DAKTLASSGKLLTNQ
-1211 ADIAAVNWQQRGELS
+1211 ADIAAANWQQRGELS
-1226 TDNALVWRGDKL
+1226 TDTALVWRGDKL

-1253 LSGDDITLAGDV
+1253 LSGDDITLAGEV

-1282 AMNAAQ
+1282 AMNATQA
-1288 GLRIDATRLQLDGT
+1288 LRIDATRLQLDGT

-1407 EEATLTV
+1407 EEATLT
-1414 TGRLVSQGAVQ
+1414 GRLVSQGAVQ
-1425 LGAKLLALGGNANIG
+1425 LGATLLALGGNANIG
-1440 GALTLQGETQQL
+1440 GALTLQGDTQQL
-1452 AGVWR
+1452 AGIWR
-1457 VGGLLQSTGKQ
+1457 VGGVLQSTGKQ
-1468 LTLTGDWQ
+1468 LTLAGDWQ
-1476 AGQWQLQADA
+1476 AGQWQLQADG

-1502 VIEWHNEQGATL
+1502 VTEWHNEQGATL
-1514 VAAGK
+1514 VAAGP
-1519 LNLTGQRLLQQG
+1519 LNLTGQRLQQQG

-1537 SQTLMVDE
+1537 SQTLTVDE

-1559 AKGSK
+1559 VKGSK

-1573 AGLDLTVNELENR
+1573 ASLDLTVDELENR

-1612 ATLTGDTLLNS
+1612 ATLTGDTLFNS

-1630 LTMTAATR
+1630 LTMKAATR

-1652 LTAATLDSQGD
+1652 LTAVTLDSQGD

-1676 LDLNGLTQANGELVV
+1676 LNLNGLTQADGELVV

-1724 TTLNGEQVTLDG
+1724 TTLNGEQVMLGG

-1744 VTATTLS
+1744 VTATTLT

-1759 AKAGQQLTAGQMTL
+1759 AKAGQQLTADQMTL

-1805 VADTL
+1805 VTDTL

-1858 IALTANR
+1858 ITLTASR

-1913 KDLVLNTN
+1913 KDLVLTTN

-1953 GDLSWQGVNLAHSG
+1953 GDLSWQGVNLVHSG
-1967 SAVTNGALTLQ
+1967 SAVTNGALTLR

-2029 QVVLRSASWQGSGGV
+2029 LVVLRSASWQGSGGV

-2064 IRGEA
+2064 IRGGA
-2069 DIQADIMTL
+2069 DIQADTMTL

-2107 GALSLDGGTL
+2107 GALSLDGATL

-2153 YWQQGGKTRANGGL
+2153 YWQQGGKTRADGGL
-2167 NAELAEGATL
+2167 NAELTEGATL

-2217 GNLLSSGELAMNA
+2217 GNLLSGGELAMNA
-2230 ARIEQQGRV
+2230 TRIEQQGRV
-2239 ETTRLQSGGA
+2239 ETTRLQSGGE
-2249 LQNDGVMLVTG
+2249 LQNDGILLVAG

-2274 LQGDGLTI
+2274 LQGDGLAI

-2299 LTHDTLVN
+2299 LTNNSTVN

-2317 LTTQQLGN
+2317 LTTQQLDN

-2383 NSGTLFGQQL
+2383 NNGTLFGQQL
-2393 TLRSGEVYAP
+2393 TLRSGELYAP
-2403 GKILAGQKV
+2403 GKILAGQKA

-2433 KTGSSLTSQGTLSAK
+2433 KVGSSLSSQGTLSAK

-2472 AGVTGQLINSGAL
+2472 AGVTGQLNNRGAL

-2528 DLGWQGESMFNGGTV
+2528 DLGWQGESLFNGGTV

-2550 LTANSNLTNEYGTLL
+2550 LTANSSLTNEYGTLL

-2584 TIDVGSNELHMS
+2584 SIDGGSGDLRIYALDIFNQRAELKINPGIETNIGKNIPLTIKAFYYCIGCQPDHYFDGRTGNHIENIVTDESVGESRIWLTLK
-2596 ASEIINR
+2596 NR
-2603 RAVFIVDSGGDDSL
+2603 GKIEKLSTEAKLLSGGGFFATANNFHNVASRVSIGGDAEFHVGALENKTFSFGDSVAVYKHTDAVYDGSSTIHIDTFDLLDITTSNSDDS
-2617 VPTSIKVKSS
+2617 SIKSI
-2627 VLPISGANN
+2627 IS
-2636 HILYVQYQ
+2636 I
-2644 FPETISKEFGGN
+2644 GGN
-2656 EVKVVKFSE
+2656 
-2665 QGKIIS
+2665 
-2671 KGSIYI
+2671 
-2677 SAGKLK
+2677 L
-2683 NENSSIY
+2683 
-2690 SGGDISVVS
+2690 
-2699 NEITNASIVEGR
+2699 
-2711 VTTTATYKPLD
+2711 
-2722 GFKDFIFISY
+2722 
-2732 NDLNDLK
+2732 
-2739 AKVADYPL
+2739 
-2747 YSSVI
+2747 
-2752 NAENSGRE
+2752 
-2760 FNALISADGN
+2760 
-2770 ITGTVAGMIDN
+2770 TGTVAGMIDN
-2781 ITVKAHAGPVSST
+2781 VTIKAHAGPVSST

-2807 AGATPGLQGDAQ
+2807 AGAAPGLQGDAQ
-2819 YLAQQLKPV
+2819 YLSQVLKPV

-2835 LPDFQLPSGDKGLFT
+2835 MPDFQLPSGDKGLFT
-2850 VNGNSDSPYLIE
+2850 VNNNSDSPYLIE

-2870 GQAGSGMLDRIDAAL
+2870 GQAGNGMLDRIDAAL

-2899 VSGNGGISQVAGQH
+2899 VSGNGGIAQVADQH
-2913 ADWVLPGRASSG
+2913 ADWALPGRASG
-2925 GNSPELQSLSGMAL
+2925 GGHSPELQSLSGMAL

-2950 WQQSLQPDFHA
+2950 WQQSLQP
-2961 NGPGPH
+2961 
-2967 IVGGTT
+2967 
-2973 SAAGQWQQ
+2973 
-2981 SLQPGW
+2981 GW
-2987 QAPVVTAVAVTAPG
+2987 QAPVVTAVAVTGPG

-3079 GSDLAQMRTLIDSAV
+3079 GSDLAQMRMLIDSAV

-3205 LNQSLIKGGDVV
+3205 LNQNLIKGGDVV

-3261 RIESASNLLLQAGQ
+3261 RIESAGNLLLQAGQ

-3303 EERRKWEEGNS
+3303 EDRRKWEEGNS

-3579 VIAGKDLL
+3579 VIAGQDLL

-3835 DIGRNLTL
+3835 DIGRNLTM

-3998 NTAGQQQGLVSLHR
+3998 NTAGQQQDLVSLHR

-4029 ELERMQEAQ
+4029 ELARMQEAQ

-4046 ATQMVVSHHLAAA
+4046 ATQMVVSHHLAEA
-4059 NEKAKNDPEYA
+4059 NEKAKDDPEYA

-4156 TGAATGELAGM
+4156 TGAATGELVGIL
-4167 MATKLYHKDASQ
+4167 ATELYHKEASE
-4179 LTEGE
+4179 LTEGQ

-4204 DSTDSAL
+4204 DSSAEVL
-4211 AGAQTGK
+4211 AAAQTGK
-4218 TVVENNLLA
+4218 TVVENNFLSSTSSDKRDVLIDKLMQGDTSPQTVKEFLQLQHADERSDALVAKYIKAPDEMSEKERQELSFYLKVYAQEIEREYGYATAKNLISNMLMGGDYLKSGPDKIAISKAESAAIVWGYHEDNASIGNPVLLYGTNLVGQSIKTAALTNAAISVTVNTTAQLLSGNKFDYIDVLISGATAIATTGRGVVPSVGINVTGATLGSLA
-4227 KALVEGCAIASPC
+4227 K
-4240 RTKVAEQIIEISIKA
+4240 
-4255 GIVGLAGVAIKNV
+4255 
-4268 ADKMSSDELDH
+4268 
-4279 LITLSMMGNDE
+4279 
-4290 ITEKY
+4290 
-4295 IISLQDKYGL
+4295 
-4305 HTGGNQLDGEFKLPQ
+4305 GE
-4320 HTGRDPKVDS
+4320 D
-4330 TLVLTHTGNDKP
+4330 
-4342 NADSITNTGNT
+4342 
-4353 DSKPDVG
+4353 
-4360 SSTTVTP
+4360 
-4367 LSEATSKD
+4367 
-4375 DLLYL
+4375 
-4380 SERVD
+4380 
-4385 NRLPIPEPIIASNGF
+4385 
-4400 KVESNT
+4400 
-4406 KHTPGAPGFRP
+4406 
-4417 NAGIEPKNSMDLFEH
+4417 PKNSAVAAGFSTIFGGAIGKIAPDEISEAVVSSYVSEIVGSNLKSNLDLQRNNE
-4432 SIATKDPKVRLSI
+4432 
-4445 DNDGNIH
+4445 
-4452 RFFNTSKDGTGTFH
+4452 
-4466 WSGSSGDGKNALGN
+4466 
-4480 RELGSFN
+4480 
-4487 KEIKELKGKK
+4487 

>member
-1 MSTPKLPLTLRLLAY
+1 MDAKAMKQGEPRFSLVCRAVVYQLCLMM
-16 HLSALLALQP
+16 ALQP
-26 AHPAFAEGIAVAT
+26 THPAFAQGIAVAT
-39 GSTTLNQAGN
+39 GNTTLNQAGN
-49 GVPVVD
+49 GVPIVD

-63 VSHNLYQDFNVAQP
+63 LSHNLYQDFNVGQA

-83 ATGQLTQTQL
+83 ATGQLTPTQL
-93 GGLIQNNPHLTGA
+93 GGLIQNNPHLNGQA
-106 SANVIINEV
+106 ANLIINEV
-115 IGANPSQLQGYLEVA
+115 VGANPSQLQGYLEVA

-156 VTLSTGKPVLDT
+156 VTLSTGKPILDAQ
-168 HGQLQMLDVKQGAL
+168 GQLQAFDVKRGTL
-182 TVGGKGLDGSRQAS
+182 TVGGKGMDTSRQAS
-196 VDLIARAV
+196 VDLMARAV
-204 QLNGAL
+204 RINGAL
-210 HGKEVN
+210 HGKEINLV
-216 VIAGA
+216 AGA
-221 NTVNRQTGEIR
+221 NRIDRQSGEVRPQEGTGPT
-232 AQQGDGAVP
+232 P
-241 EVAIDTAAMGGMY
+241 EVAIDTAALGGMY

-289 RLRNSSSAGNLQV
+289 RLRDSSSAGNLQV
-302 SSQGELAVTGAIHS
+302 SSQGELAVAGAIHS

-326 ELTAQDADIAAK
+326 ELTVQDADIAAK

-344 ARAQQLQRTKV
+344 ARTQQLQRTKV

-437 IDAMTLDNQGTL
+437 IDATTLDNQGTL

-500 AQQVSLAGDVGAPT
+500 AQQVSLAGEVGAPT
-514 LDINVNELT
+514 LDINGNELT

-529 GNVVQLQA
+529 GNAVQLQA
-537 DVLTN
+537 GVLTN

-575 DALQNQ
+575 DALQNR

-600 GRIASQLATLAGRQ
+600 GRIASQLATLTGRQ

-667 TAETGNFDGVL
+667 SAETGNFDGVL

-714 SELLANQNVSLSGG
+714 SEQLANQSVSLSGN
-728 QLALGGTVGAGQD
+728 QLVLGGTVGAGQEV
-741 MAIKGKQVTQHGRLI
+741 AIKGKRVTQ
-756 SGQILNVDTDGLLLE
+756 SGQLV
-771 GETEAAALNV
+771 
-781 HSNEM
+781 S
-786 TVAGKVKGN
+786 
-795 AVQLQAG
+795 
-802 VLTNRGEVQAG
+802 G
-813 QTLNWQGSRLAN
+813 QTL
-825 SGTLQGDQQLV
+825 TM
-836 LKGDALQ
+836 K
-843 NRGTLAGGDSLTLQA
+843 
-858 DTLDNEG
+858 
-865 RIASQLAT
+865 
-873 LAGRQLRS
+873 
-881 SGTLLGVS
+881 
-889 RLTLKGDKLA
+889 
-899 LTGQQLTDGELELG
+899 
-913 SRLLQLSGQSLV
+913 
-925 GGQARVTAETGN
+925 AE
-937 FDGVLKAQSLVL
+937 
-949 AVKDATSEGKLHSR
+949 
-963 EGIAW
+963 
-968 EGQRLATGSASELL
+968 
-982 ANQGVSLS
+982 
-990 GDQLALGGTVGA
+990 
-1002 GQDMVIKGRQVTQHG
+1002 
-1017 QLASGQV
+1017 
-1024 MKVDADELAL
+1024 ELAL
-1034 AGLVQG
+1034 AGQVQG
-1040 GSINLTS
+1040 REIALNS
-1047 ERATQQGRI
+1047 ERATQRGRI
-1056 LATDTLNWHSKQLD
+1056 LASDTLNWHSKQLD
-1070 GNGWLQAGQ
+1070 SNGWLQAGQ
-1079 ALNLNGERLTH
+1079 NLNVFGEHLTH
-1090 SGTAVTAGKL
+1090 NGTAVTAGKL

-1111 GLFANEVAVTG
+1111 GLFANEMAVTG
-1122 ARLLLKGALES
+1122 SRLLLKGALES

-1141 DELQLGGELRTGAGL
+1141 DELQLGGELRTGADL

-1164 LSGSQHVG
+1164 LSGTQHVG
-1172 GDLQLQAEQAE
+1172 GNLQLQAEQAE
-1183 VSGELEVGKLLKL
+1183 VSGELEVGKQLKL
-1196 DAKTLASSGKLLASQ
+1196 DAKMLASSGKLLANQ
-1211 ADIAAVNWQQRGELS
+1211 ADIAAANWQQRGELT

-1253 LSGDDITLAGDV
+1253 LSGDDITLAGEV
-1265 AAKGDVAVVAN
+1265 AAKGDVAVVTN

-1282 AMNAAQ
+1282 TMNAAQ

-1330 SDTLANQGWLQAGE
+1330 SDTLTNLGWLQAGD

-1351 TLDNEGT
+1351 ALDNEGT

-1382 TLSLTTKALQNGGLL
+1382 TLSLTTKALQNSGLL

-1407 EEATLTV
+1407 EEATL

-1440 GALTLQGETQQL
+1440 GALTLQGDTQQL

-1468 LTLTGDWQ
+1468 LTLAGDWQ
-1476 AGQWQLQADA
+1476 AGQWQVQADE

-1494 SEQAANFE
+1494 SEQAANFK
-1502 VIEWHNEQGATL
+1502 VTEWHNEQGATL
-1514 VAAGK
+1514 VAAGP

-1537 SQTLMVDE
+1537 SQTLTVDE

-1559 AKGSK
+1559 VKGHK

-1573 AGLDLTVNELENR
+1573 AGLDFTLDELENR
-1586 SRMESGGELNW
+1586 GRMESGGELNW
-1597 QGTQWRNLGALLAGH
+1597 QGAQWRNLGALLAGH
-1612 ATLTGDTLLNS
+1612 ATLTGDTLFNS

-1630 LTMTAATR
+1630 LTMKAAAR

-1652 LTAATLDSQGD
+1652 LTAGTLDSQGD

-1676 LDLNGLTQANGELVV
+1676 LTLNGLTQADGELVV
-1691 TAEQATLAGNL
+1691 TAEQATLAGTL

-1712 TLVMSGTAAARD
+1712 TLLMSGTVAARD
-1724 TTLNGEQVTLDG
+1724 ATLSGEQVTLDG

-1744 VTATTLS
+1744 VTATTLT

-1759 AKAGQQLTAGQMTL
+1759 AKEGQQLTAAEMAL
-1773 QGSAVAGGAQ
+1773 KGSVVAGQTQG
-1783 RIEATQL
+1783 INATRL
-1790 SQQGTLAS
+1790 SQQGVLAS
-1798 GGSLSLQ
+1798 GGQLALQ
-1805 VADTL
+1805 VTDTL

-1837 DALNLKTGTLTNRGH
+1837 GALNLKTGTLTNRGH

-1858 IALTANR
+1858 ITLTANR

-1885 DNSGTLLA
+1885 DNSGALLA

-1953 GDLSWQGVNLAHSG
+1953 GDLSWQGANLAHSG
-1967 SAVTNGALTLQ
+1967 NAVTNGALTLQ

-1985 GDLQGER
+1985 GDLQGVR
-1992 VLLDTGTLTSR
+1992 VLLDSGTLTSR
-2003 GKLTSRGDLAVN
+2003 GKLTSRGELTVN
-2015 ARGAVQHHGQLQGN
+2015 ARAAVQHHGQLQGN
-2029 QVVLRSASWQGSGGV
+2029 QIVLRSASWQGSGGV

-2069 DIQADIMTL
+2069 DIQADTMTL
-2078 GGSLVSGGN
+2078 GGSLVTGGD
-2087 LTLTSRGALTSQA
+2087 LSLTSLGALASQA
-2100 GSQLVSG
+2100 GSQLVAG
-2107 GALSLDGGTL
+2107 GALLLSGSTL
-2117 TQQGLWQSARGM
+2117 SQQGLWQSGRGM
-2129 SLKGSRFEQ
+2129 TLKGTRLAQ
-2138 QGDLLAGGDLLLRSG
+2138 QGDLLAGGDLQLQSASWLA
-2153 YWQQGGKTRANGGL
+2153 GGKTRTNGVLTVALG
-2167 NAELAEGATL
+2167 ESTTL
-2177 AGTVQA
+2177 DGSLQA
-2183 DGNATLSAPALT
+2183 DGGILLSAPSLT
-2195 LKGTLAA
+2195 LKGTLAS
-2202 KGNVALSANT
+2202 KGNISLSAT
-2212 LISQL
+2212 SLLTQL
-2217 GNLLSSGELAMNA
+2217 GNLLSGGELTLNA
-2230 ARIEQQGRV
+2230 AQITQQGRL
-2239 ETTRLQSGGA
+2239 EAGALQSRGA

-2260 QGSISGARL
+2260 KGAVTGTHL

-2274 LQGDGLTI
+2274 LQGGELVIGST
-2282 SSRQLDNRGALL
+2282 RLDNRGTVLANSLSLTSDTL
-2294 GNTLT
+2294 GNSGRLQGGNLT
-2299 LTHDTLVN
+2299 LT
-2307 RGRVQGGTLN
+2307 
-2317 LTTQQLGN
+2317 TQRLDN
-2325 SQGAV
+2325 AQGAV
-2330 LRGQHV
+2330 LRAQTLGNL
-2336 GDITATTLTNA
+2336 TATTLANR
-2347 GELSSAGQLL
+2347 GEISSAGQLQIN
-2357 LKGNQ
+2357 GNQ
-2362 LDNSGLISANL
+2362 LDNGGLISANL
-2373 LEASPLARLA
+2373 LAASPLAQLA

-2393 TLRSGEVYAP
+2393 TLHSSELYAP
-2403 GKILAGQKV
+2403 GKILAGQKA

-2485 VSNGVMQLG
+2485 VSNGVMQLN

-2528 DLGWQGESMFNGGTV
+2528 DLGWQGESLFNGGTV
-2543 YSGGSQT
+2543 YSGGSQS

-2573 VNNGQL
+2573 VSNGQL
-2579 VNASG
+2579 LNSSG
-2584 TIDVGSNELHMS
+2584 IIDSGVGSLFLI
-2596 ASEIINR
+2596 ASKVINKR
-2603 RAVFIVDSGGDDSL
+2603 HVFIIKNTDAKTSSIPQYKKVVGTPSENIHPRGGDKSDLVTYFVSFPKSVEGIFPGRSL
-2617 VPTSIKVKSS
+2617 TVDESS
-2627 VLPISGANN
+2627 MPGLIISGSN
-2636 HILYVQYQ
+2636 LS
-2644 FPETISKEFGGN
+2644 IS
-2656 EVKVVKFSE
+2656 S
-2665 QGKIIS
+2665 
-2671 KGSIYI
+2671 
-2677 SAGKLK
+2677 SAID
-2683 NENSSIY
+2683 NQASSIY
-2690 SGGDISVVS
+2690 SVADTLLNTTSLNNESYVEGTFKIEAVYSRGGNDRYYGRRDPVTENYILYSV
-2699 NEITNASIVEGR
+2699 NEIPLTVGR
-2711 VTTTATYKPLD
+2711 S
-2722 GFKDFIFISY
+2722 F
-2732 NDLNDLK
+2732 N
-2739 AKVADYPL
+2739 
-2747 YSSVI
+2747 SVI
-2752 NAENSGRE
+2752 
-2760 FNALISADGN
+2760 SAGGN
-2770 ITGTVAGMIDN
+2770 LTGAVAGMIDN
-2781 ITVKAHAGPVSST
+2781 VTIKAHAGPVSST
-2794 TQRPSLSLPQAQG
+2794 TQRPSISLPQAQG
-2807 AGATPGLQGDAQ
+2807 AGTAPGLQGDAQ

-2835 LPDFQLPSGDKGLFT
+2835 LPDFKLPSGDKGLFT
-2850 VNGNSDSPYLIE
+2850 VSGNSDSPYLIE

-2870 GQAGSGMLDRIDAAL
+2870 GQAGNGMLERIDAAL
-2885 QQQLQGAGQLSFDA
+2885 RQQLQGAGRLSFDT
-2899 VSGNGGISQVAGQH
+2899 VSGNGGIAQVAGH
-2913 ADWVLPGRASSG
+2913 GTDWALPSRASG
-2925 GNSPELQSLSGMAL
+2925 GVNAPDLQLPSGMTP
-2939 SNSGHVVTSGQ
+2939 SNSGHVATSGQ
-2950 WQQSLQPDFHA
+2950 WQQSLQP
-2961 NGPGPH
+2961 
-2967 IVGGTT
+2967 
-2973 SAAGQWQQ
+2973 
-2981 SLQPGW
+2981 GW
-2987 QAPVVTAVAVTAPG
+2987 HSPVVAAVAVTGPG
-3001 SVQTGLQAVPA
+3001 AVQTGQQVIPA
-3012 LATQPQLE
+3012 LATQPQIE

-3034 SYFFSQM
+3034 NYFFAQVGFT
-3041 NYAPEKD
+3041 PEKD

-3070 GRRFINNEM
+3070 GRRFINGEM
-3079 GSDLAQMRTLIDSAV
+3079 GSDLAQMRALIDNAAK
-3094 QNQRELGLTA
+3094 NQRELGLSP
-3104 GVALSA
+3104 GVALTSA
-3110 DQVAQLG
+3110 QVAQLG

-3195 RLELLAKGDI
+3195 RLELFARGDI
-3205 LNQSLIKGGDVV
+3205 LNQNLIKGGEVV
-3217 IASRDGSVRNETQT
+3217 IASLDGSVRNETQT

-3237 VNGVLSN
+3237 VNGVLSDV
-3244 ELTEQTR
+3244 LSDKTR
-3251 FSRTDVGEIA
+3251 FSRTYFGDIA
-3261 RIESASNLLLQAGQ
+3261 RIESAGNLLLEAGQ

-3280 ASNLLAGLDMS
+3280 AGKLLAGLDLT
-3291 LSAGRDINIGSV
+3291 LSAGRDITIGSL
-3303 EERRKWEEGNS
+3303 EDRRKWEEGNS

-3324 GLEAGHSLSLS
+3324 SLEAGNNLNLFADRDLALSATSLS
-3335 AERDITIS
+3335 
-3343 ASSLAA
+3343 A

-3361 MLKTATNDA
+3361 TLKTASNEA
-3370 NQYTTRRNGYDIV
+3370 SQHTTRRNGYDSAR
-3383 QQREEVGA
+3383 QREEVGV
-3391 NLSAD
+3391 NLNAD

-3475 VLLKAQQDMAVK
+3475 VLLKAQQDLAVK

-3541 QSSDMAGT
+3541 QSSDMVGT
-3549 TQIREGSSVGSVQ
+3549 TLTKEGSSVGSVQ

-3574 ISASD
+3574 VNGSD
-3579 VIAGKDLL
+3579 LVAGKDLL
-3587 LVGKDVAITS
+3587 LIGQEVNITS
-3597 AEQQITRKEEFKS
+3597 VDQVITRKEEFKS
-3610 KSGGLTV
+3610 KSAGLTV
-3617 ALTGGAVTALQ
+3617 ALTGGAVTAVQ
-3628 SAYDTVKTSKES
+3628 SAMETVKTSKES

-3666 MANSGGVPDPSF
+3666 TAAAGGTPDPSF
-3678 VGIAISVGNQ
+3678 VGIAISVGSQ
-3688 RSQSNSQSSE
+3688 RSQSNSQSTE

-3708 GGDITVLA
+3708 GGDVTVRAL
-3716 KGDEANGSGDLIVS
+3716 GDAANGSGDLTVT
-3730 GSSIKGQNVTLG
+3730 GSSIKGNKVTLA

-3754 SSDSSGSNHSS
+3754 SSETRGSNQSS

-3770 VSFGFSQGSAGIS
+3770 ISFGLTQGSAGLS

-3807 TAGDILTLKSG
+3807 TAGDTLTLVAG

-3826 QVSGDKVTA
+3826 MVSGDKVDA
-3835 DIGRNLTL
+3835 GIGRNLTL

-3850 HYQSQQSS
+3850 HYQSKQSS
-3858 ISAGGSFTFGSMTA
+3858 ISAGGSFTFGSMTG
-3872 SGYVNA
+3872 SGYINA
-3878 SRQKINSDFES
+3878 SRQKISSDFES
-3889 VVEQTGVFAGK
+3889 VVEQTGIFAGK
-3900 QGFDIRVGEHTQLN
+3900 QGFAIRVGEHTQLN
-3914 GAVLAGSEDA
+3914 GAVLAGSADES
-3924 GKNHLSTGTLGWN
+3924 KNRLSTGTLGWS
-3937 DLVNRAEYKVESQS
+3937 DLVNRADYKVESQS
-3951 VGISGSGDSTKGF
+3951 VGISGSGGSKGGF
-3964 SSIAAMTSLGGSNSS
+3964 SGQGAPTAASVLGGSNSS

-3986 FASIGAGDIEIR
+3986 FASISGGTIDIR
-3998 NTAGQQQGLVSLHR
+3998 DGKAQQQDLVTLHR
-4012 DPTQAVNG
+4012 DPTQAANG

-4046 ATQMVVSHHLAAA
+4046 ATQMVVSHHLDKA
-4059 NEKAKNDPEYA
+4059 NQKAKDDPEYA
-4070 NSKEYKALQ
+4070 KSPEYKALQ

-4086 DFQRGMQAA
+4086 NFQRGMQAA

-4119 AQMVKQQTDDGPS
+4119 AQMVKQQTENDAS

-4142 ALAAAQNKNAMISA
+4142 ALAAAQNKNAMVGA
-4156 TGAATGELAGM
+4156 AGAATGELVGM
-4167 MATKLYHKDASQ
+4167 MATELYHKDASQ

-4218 TVVENNLLA
+4218 TVVENNYLSSTQALAFDKELSDCRKSGSDCQSVIDKWQRISDDQSAKLDETLNNNPLVAQVEDKKSAQGGIEMSERPSWLSHIGGDVMTSDDAKAYVQMWNGQDLAKIDVNSPAWTKYAAFVTDPDNQAMLVSGGLLA
-4227 KALVEGCAIASPC
+4227 KNVTKAAISFMSRNTATATVRASEVGIKWGQGNMKQGMPWEDFVGKSLPTDA
-4240 RTKVAEQIIEISIKA
+4240 RLPKNFKTFDYYDGVTKTAVSAKTMDTQTMAKLANPNQVYSSIK
-4255 GIVGLAGVAIKNV
+4255 
-4268 ADKMSSDELDH
+4268 
-4279 LITLSMMGNDE
+4279 
-4290 ITEKY
+4290 
-4295 IISLQDKYGL
+4295 
-4305 HTGGNQLDGEFKLPQ
+4305 
-4320 HTGRDPKVDS
+4320 
-4330 TLVLTHTGNDKP
+4330 
-4342 NADSITNTGNT
+4342 
-4353 DSKPDVG
+4353 
-4360 SSTTVTP
+4360 
-4367 LSEATSKD
+4367 
-4375 DLLYL
+4375 
-4380 SERVD
+4380 
-4385 NRLPIPEPIIASNGF
+4385 
-4400 KVESNT
+4400 
-4406 KHTPGAPGFRP
+4406 
-4417 NAGIEPKNSMDLFEH
+4417 
-4432 SIATKDPKVRLSI
+4432 
-4445 DNDGNIH
+4445 GNIDAAA
-4452 RFFNTSKDGTGTFH
+4452 RFETAKLSGQEIRASMISNREIQIAVPANTTKIQWTEINRAIEY
-4466 WSGSSGDGKNALGN
+4466 GKNQGVIV
-4480 RELGSFN
+4480 
-4487 KEIKELKGKK
+4487 KVTQVK

>member
-39 GSTTLNQAGN
+39 GNTTLNQAGN

-93 GGLIQNNPHLTGA
+93 GGLIQNNPHLTGTP
-106 SANVIINEV
+106 ANVIINEV
-115 IGANPSQLQGYLEVA
+115 IGASPSQLQGYLEVA

-156 VTLSTGKPVLDT
+156 VTLSTGKPVLDA
-168 HGQLQMLDVKQGAL
+168 HGQLQLLDVKQGAL

-232 AQQGDGAVP
+232 AQQGEGVVP

-289 RLRNSSSAGNLQV
+289 RLRDSSSAGNLQV

-316 GGAVKLAAGG
+316 AGAAKLVAGG

-344 ARAQQLQRTKV
+344 ARTQHLQRTKV

-437 IDAMTLDNQGTL
+437 IDATTLDNQGTL

-464 NAGELS
+464 NVGELS

-494 QRLQLQ
+494 QRMQLQ
-500 AQQVSLAGDVGAPT
+500 SQQVSLAGDVGAPT
-514 LDINVNELT
+514 LDINGNELT
-523 VAGKVK
+523 VTGKVK
-529 GNVVQLQA
+529 GNAVQLQA
-537 DVLTN
+537 GVLTN

-600 GRIASQLATLAGRQ
+600 GRIASQSATLTGRQ

-634 ALTGQQLTDGELELG
+634 ALIGQQLTDGELALG

-667 TAETGNFDGVL
+667 TAETGNFDGAL

-695 LHSREG
+695 LYSREG
-701 IAWEGQRLATGSA
+701 IVWEGQRLATGSA
-714 SELLANQNVSLSGG
+714 SELLANQS
-728 QLALGGTVGAGQD
+728 
-741 MAIKGKQVTQHGRLI
+741 
-756 SGQILNVDTDGLLLE
+756 
-771 GETEAAALNV
+771 
-781 HSNEM
+781 
-786 TVAGKVKGN
+786 
-795 AVQLQAG
+795 
-802 VLTNRGEVQAG
+802 
-813 QTLNWQGSRLAN
+813 
-825 SGTLQGDQQLV
+825 
-836 LKGDALQ
+836 
-843 NRGTLAGGDSLTLQA
+843 
-858 DTLDNEG
+858 
-865 RIASQLAT
+865 
-873 LAGRQLRS
+873 
-881 SGTLLGVS
+881 
-889 RLTLKGDKLA
+889 
-899 LTGQQLTDGELELG
+899 
-913 SRLLQLSGQSLV
+913 
-925 GGQARVTAETGN
+925 
-937 FDGVLKAQSLVL
+937 
-949 AVKDATSEGKLHSR
+949 
-963 EGIAW
+963 
-968 EGQRLATGSASELL
+968 
-982 ANQGVSLS
+982 VSLS

-1002 GQDMVIKGRQVTQHG
+1002 GQDMAIKGKQVTQHG

-1056 LATDTLNWHSKQLD
+1056 LASDTLNWHSKQLD

-1111 GLFANEVAVTG
+1111 GLFADDVAVTG

-1141 DELQLGGELRTGAGL
+1141 DELQLGGELRTGADL

-1183 VSGELEVGKLLKL
+1183 VSGELEIGKRLKL
-1196 DAKTLASSGKLLASQ
+1196 DAKTLASSGKLRANQ

-1253 LSGDDITLAGDV
+1253 LSGNDITLAGDV

-1330 SDTLANQGWLQAGE
+1330 SDTQANQGWLQAGE

-1358 VIAGGDHQLNA
+1358 IIAGGDHRLNA

-1382 TLSLTTKALQNGGLL
+1382 TLSLTTKVLQNGGLL

-1407 EEATLTV
+1407 EEATLT
-1414 TGRLVSQGAVQ
+1414 GRLVSQGPVQ

-1440 GALTLQGETQQL
+1440 GALTLQGDTQQL

-1468 LTLTGDWQ
+1468 LTLAGDWQ
-1476 AGQWQLQADA
+1476 AGQWQLQADG

-1502 VIEWHNEQGATL
+1502 VTEWHNEQDATL
-1514 VAAGK
+1514 VAAGP
-1519 LNLTGQRLLQQG
+1519 LSLTGQRLLQQG

-1559 AKGSK
+1559 VKGSK

-1573 AGLDLTVNELENR
+1573 ASLDLTVNELENR
-1586 SRMESGGELNW
+1586 SRVESGGELNW

-1630 LTMTAATR
+1630 LVMKAATR

-1676 LDLNGLTQANGELVV
+1676 LSLNGLTQANGELIV

-1712 TLVMSGTAAARD
+1712 TLVMSGTAAVRD

-1744 VTATTLS
+1744 VTATTLT

-1805 VADTL
+1805 VTDTL

-1837 DALNLKTGTLTNRGH
+1837 DALNLKTGILTNRGH

-1858 IALTANR
+1858 ITLTANR

-1913 KDLVLNTN
+1913 KDLVLTTN

-1953 GDLSWQGVNLAHSG
+1953 GDLSWQGANLVHSG

-2069 DIQADIMTL
+2069 DIQADTMTL

-2087 LTLTSRGALTSQA
+2087 LTLASRGALTSQA

-2107 GALSLDGGTL
+2107 GVLSLDGGTL

-2153 YWQQGGKTRANGGL
+2153 YWQQSGKTRANGGL
-2167 NAELAEGATL
+2167 NAELTEGATL

-2217 GNLLSSGELAMNA
+2217 GNLLSGGELAMNA

-2294 GNTLT
+2294 GNALT

-2317 LTTQQLGN
+2317 LTSQQLDNG
-2325 SQGAV
+2325 QGAV

-2362 LDNSGLISANL
+2362 LDNRGLISANL

-2393 TLRSGEVYAP
+2393 TLRSSELYAP
-2403 GKILAGQKV
+2403 GKILAGQKA
-2412 TLDAGRVTGIG
+2412 TLDTGRVTGIG

-2472 AGVTGQLINSGAL
+2472 AGVTGKLINSGAL

-2528 DLGWQGESMFNGGTV
+2528 DLGWQGESLFNGGTV

-2565 AERGATIK
+2565 AERGASLK
-2573 VNNGQL
+2573 VNQGQL
-2579 VNASG
+2579 INASG
-2584 TIDVGSNELHMS
+2584 TIDAGSGDLFIN
-2596 ASEIINR
+2596 AREIINKKQVLEYTSINDGSKKIPTSLMLGDSQPNDLLVPFHSYDQGPEQIFWVSKEDFYKGKFTLEFGNNK
-2603 RAVFIVDSGGDDSL
+2603 VFISKDS
-2617 VPTSIKVKSS
+2617 
-2627 VLPISGANN
+2627 A
-2636 HILYVQYQ
+2636 
-2644 FPETISKEFGGN
+2644 
-2656 EVKVVKFSE
+2656 
-2665 QGKIIS
+2665 
-2671 KGSIYI
+2671 
-2677 SAGKLK
+2677 
-2683 NENSSIY
+2683 
-2690 SGGDISVVS
+2690 
-2699 NEITNASIVEGR
+2699 
-2711 VTTTATYKPLD
+2711 
-2722 GFKDFIFISY
+2722 
-2732 NDLNDLK
+2732 
-2739 AKVADYPL
+2739 
-2747 YSSVI
+2747 SSVI
-2752 NAENSGRE
+2752 VSRGNINFYSDGIVNDSSGIYSSSNIDFYISKLENHGVQSGASIDLADYE
-2760 FNALISADGN
+2760 FKESMDYQGMHSYLMYFELKEIRQDKQNGTSSDALISAGGN
-2770 ITGTVAGMIDN
+2770 ITGSVAGMIDN
-2781 ITVKAHAGPVSST
+2781 VTIKAHAGPVSST

-2807 AGATPGLQGDAQ
+2807 PGAAPGLQGDAQ
-2819 YLAQQLKPV
+2819 YLAQQLKSV

-2835 LPDFQLPSGDKGLFT
+2835 LPDFQLPSGNKGLFT
-2850 VNGNSDSPYLIE
+2850 VNSNSDSPYLIE

-2870 GQAGSGMLDRIDAAL
+2870 GQVGSGMLDRIDAAL
-2885 QQQLQGAGQLSFDA
+2885 QQQLLGAGQLSFDA
-2899 VSGNGGISQVAGQH
+2899 VSGNGGIAQVAGQH
-2913 ADWVLPGRASSG
+2913 ADWTLPGRASSG
-2925 GNSPELQSLSGMAL
+2925 SNSPELQSLSGMAL

-2950 WQQSLQPDFHA
+2950 WQQSLQP
-2961 NGPGPH
+2961 
-2967 IVGGTT
+2967 
-2973 SAAGQWQQ
+2973 
-2981 SLQPGW
+2981 GW
-2987 QAPVVTAVAVTAPG
+2987 QAPVVTAVAVPAPG

-3012 LATQPQLE
+3012 LATQPPLE

-3205 LNQSLIKGGDVV
+3205 LNQNLIKGGDVV

-3237 VNGVLSN
+3237 VNGVLSS

-3251 FSRTDVGEIA
+3251 FSRTDVGDIA
-3261 RIESASNLLLQAGQ
+3261 RIESAGNLLLQAGQ

-3303 EERRKWEEGNS
+3303 EDRRKWEEGNS

-3324 GLEAGHSLSLS
+3324 GLEAGHTLSLS

-3447 KAFSK
+3447 KALSK

-3541 QSSDMAGT
+3541 QSSDMVGT

-3754 SSDSSGSNHSS
+3754 SSDSRGSNHSS

-3878 SRQKINSDFES
+3878 NRQKINSDFES

-3924 GKNHLSTGTLGWN
+3924 GKNHLSTGTLGWS

-3951 VGISGSGDSTKGF
+3951 IGISGSGGSKQGF
-3964 SSIAAMTSLGGSNSS
+3964 SGKGEPTAATVLGGSNSS

-3998 NTAGQQQGLVSLHR
+3998 NTAGQQQDLVSLHR
-4012 DPTQAVNG
+4012 DPSQAVNG

-4046 ATQMVVSHHLAAA
+4046 ATQMVVSHHLAEA

-4070 NSKEYKALQ
+4070 NSKAYKELQ

-4119 AQMVKQQTDDGPS
+4119 AQMVKQQTDDGIS

-4142 ALAAAQNKNAMISA
+4142 ALAAAQNKNAMVSA

-4167 MATKLYHKDASQ
+4167 MATELYHKDASQ
-4179 LTEGE
+4179 LTEEE

-4218 TVVENNLLA
+4218 TVVENNLLSNEYGVSKLSKEG
-4227 KALVEGCAIASPC
+4227 KALNEKLKAEGIGNIDDLQKKFVGCNSDGDCERDARNEYRQREREAGQKLYSMYQAGKL
-4240 RTKVAEQIIEISIKA
+4240 TKDEFALLVTDYANAMLA
-4255 GIVGLAGVAIKNV
+4255 GIQQGELNSKYPGLLGDIYMQSGQDWTPAGIILNEDLSKIR
-4268 ADKMSSDELDH
+4268 SDELN
-4279 LITLSMMGNDE
+4279 SAWN
-4290 ITEKY
+4290 
-4295 IISLQDKYGL
+4295 SLGVSQDKIQEL
-4305 HTGGNQLDGEFKLPQ
+4305 SL
-4320 HTGRDPKVDS
+4320 RDNIINS
-4330 TLVLTHTGNDKP
+4330 TLAPADANGIYNLLDNGASGEEIIRFAAGAAYAKAISTSKGSAIKQPSSKIEQILTPEKNWEKARNKALDIVGNLG
-4342 NADSITNTGNT
+4342 A
-4353 DSKPDVG
+4353 DSKPVIG
-4360 SSTTVTP
+4360 RLEVSAGNGKVIGRQSSDG
-4367 LSEATSKD
+4367 KIGW
-4375 DLLYL
+4375 
-4380 SERVD
+4380 RVD
-4385 NRLPIPEPIIASNGF
+4385 YDPDKGTHINIWDYSQGKGPGKAIKQVIPFEGNEKDFETILKRLNR
-4400 KVESNT
+4400 
-4406 KHTPGAPGFRP
+4406 
-4417 NAGIEPKNSMDLFEH
+4417 
-4432 SIATKDPKVRLSI
+4432 
-4445 DNDGNIH
+4445 
-4452 RFFNTSKDGTGTFH
+4452 
-4466 WSGSSGDGKNALGN
+4466 
-4480 RELGSFN
+4480 
-4487 KEIKELKGKK
+4487 

>member
-1 MSTPKLPLTLRLLAY
+1 MRPASRDGNQDVNGRLKMVEMDASAMKKQGEPRFSLVCRAVVY
-16 HLSALLALQP
+16 QLCALLALQP

-39 GSTTLNQAGN
+39 GNTTLNQAGN
-49 GVPVVD
+49 GVPIVD

-63 VSHNLYQDFNVAQP
+63 LSHNLYQDFNVGQA

-93 GGLIQNNPHLTGA
+93 GGLIQNNPHLNGQA
-106 SANVIINEV
+106 ANLIINEV
-115 IGANPSQLQGYLEVA
+115 VGANPSQLQGYLEVA

-156 VTLSTGKPVLDT
+156 VTLSTGKPVLDAQ
-168 HGQLQMLDVKQGAL
+168 GQLQALDVKQGTL
-182 TVGGKGLDGSRQAS
+182 TVGSKGLDATRQAS
-196 VDLIARAV
+196 VDLVARAV

-210 HGKEVN
+210 HGQTVN
-216 VIAGA
+216 VVAGA
-221 NTVNRQTGEIR
+221 NKVDRQTGDIV
-232 AQQGDGAVP
+232 AQAGNGPAP
-241 EVAIDTAAMGGMY
+241 EVAIDTAALGGMY

-265 GVGVNLANA
+265 GVGVNLANV
-274 VATQGDLTLDANGKI
+274 VAKQGDLTLDANGRV
-289 RLRNSSSAGNLQV
+289 RLRDSSSAGNLQV
-302 SSQGELAVTGAIHS
+302 SSQGDLAATGTIHS
-316 GGAVKLAAGG
+316 GGAVKLAAGS

-338 GDATLQ
+338 GDATLK

-361 ALQASDALV
+361 ALQANDALV

-410 HVQGTSVRLAAGA
+410 QVQGSSVKLAAGA
-423 LRHEGTTQAAQNLT
+423 LRHEGTTQAAQSLT
-437 IDAMTLDNQGTL
+437 IDATSLDNQGTL

-455 SVALGERGH
+455 SVVLRERGY

-470 AGDNLAIRAGTRWE
+470 AGNNLAIQAGTRWE
-484 QGEQGKSNAG
+484 QGDQGKSHAG
-494 QRLQLQ
+494 QRIQLQ
-500 AQQVSLAGDVGAPT
+500 TQQVNLGGDLGAPT
-514 LDINVNELT
+514 LDINANELT

-529 GNVVQLQA
+529 GNTVQLQA
-537 DVLTN
+537 GVLTN

-556 SRLANSGT
+556 SQLANSGA

-614 LRSSGTLLGVSRLT
+614 LRSSGTLLGVSRLSLT
-628 LKGDEL
+628 GDEL

-662 GQARV
+662 GKAGV
-667 TAETGNFDGVL
+667 TAERGNFDGVL

-714 SELLANQNVSLSGG
+714 SELLANHDVSL
-728 QLALGGTVGAGQD
+728 
-741 MAIKGKQVTQHGRLI
+741 
-756 SGQILNVDTDGLLLE
+756 N
-771 GETEAAALNV
+771 
-781 HSNEM
+781 
-786 TVAGKVKGN
+786 
-795 AVQLQAG
+795 
-802 VLTNRGEVQAG
+802 
-813 QTLNWQGSRLAN
+813 
-825 SGTLQGDQQLV
+825 
-836 LKGDALQ
+836 
-843 NRGTLAGGDSLTLQA
+843 
-858 DTLDNEG
+858 
-865 RIASQLAT
+865 
-873 LAGRQLRS
+873 
-881 SGTLLGVS
+881 
-889 RLTLKGDKLA
+889 
-899 LTGQQLTDGELELG
+899 
-913 SRLLQLSGQSLV
+913 
-925 GGQARVTAETGN
+925 
-937 FDGVLKAQSLVL
+937 
-949 AVKDATSEGKLHSR
+949 
-963 EGIAW
+963 
-968 EGQRLATGSASELL
+968 
-982 ANQGVSLS
+982 

-1002 GQDMVIKGRQVTQHG
+1002 GQNMVIKGKQVTQHG
-1017 QLASGQV
+1017 QLASGQL
-1024 MKVDADELAL
+1024 MKVNADELAL

-1047 ERATQQGRI
+1047 ERATQQGHI
-1056 LATDTLNWHSKQLD
+1056 LASDTLNWHSKQMD

-1079 ALNLNGERLTH
+1079 ALNLSGERLTH
-1090 SGTAVTAGKL
+1090 NGTAMTAGKL

-1111 GLFANEVAVTG
+1111 GLFANEMAVTG
-1122 ARLLLKGALES
+1122 ARLLLKGTLES

-1141 DELQLGGELRTGAGL
+1141 DELHLGGELRTGADL

-1164 LSGSQHVG
+1164 LSGSQYVG
-1172 GDLQLQAEQAE
+1172 GNLQLQAEQAD
-1183 VSGELEVGKLLKL
+1183 VNGALEVGKQLKL
-1196 DAKTLASSGKLLASQ
+1196 DAKMLASRGKLLASQ
-1211 ADIAAVNWQQRGELS
+1211 ADIVAVNWQQRGELT
-1226 TDNALVWRGDKL
+1226 TDNELVWRGDKL
-1238 TQEAGGAL
+1238 TQEADGSL
-1246 RAGGVLN
+1246 RAGGMLN

-1265 AAKGDVAVVAN
+1265 AAKGDVAVVAK

-1288 GLRIDATRLQLDGT
+1288 ELRIDATKLQLDGT
-1302 TQAKTAQLH
+1302 TQAKAAQLH
-1311 SQVGSSRGQHLIGQ
+1311 SQVGGSRGQHLIGQ

-1344 SLALTGR
+1344 GLALTGR

-1402 ITLQA
+1402 ITLHA
-1407 EEATLTV
+1407 EEATL
-1414 TGRLVSQGAVQ
+1414 TGRLVSQGEVQ
-1425 LGAKLLALGGNANIG
+1425 LGAKLLALGGNASIG
-1440 GALTLQGETQQL
+1440 SALTLQGDTQQL

-1468 LTLTGDWQ
+1468 LTLAGDWQ

-1494 SEQAANFE
+1494 SEQAANFK
-1502 VIEWHNEQGATL
+1502 VTQWHNEQGATL
-1514 VAAGK
+1514 VAAGP

-1537 SQTLMVDE
+1537 SQTLTVDE

-1559 AKGSK
+1559 LKGSK

-1573 AGLDLTVNELENR
+1573 ASLDLTMNELENR

-1612 ATLTGDTLLNS
+1612 ATLTGDTLFNS
-1623 GDVGTRQ
+1623 GDVGSRQ
-1630 LTMTAATR
+1630 LTMKAATR

-1652 LTAATLDSQGD
+1652 LAAATLNSQGD
-1663 MLSNGSMQLGASL
+1663 MLSNGPMQLGASL
-1676 LDLNGLTQANGELVV
+1676 LNLNGLTQADGELVV
-1691 TAEQATLAGNL
+1691 TAEQAALAGNL

-1724 TTLNGEQVTLDG
+1724 TTLSGEQVTLDG

-1744 VTATTLS
+1744 VTATTLT

-1759 AKAGQQLTAGQMTL
+1759 AKAGQQLTAGQMML

-1783 RIEATQL
+1783 RIEASRL

-1858 IALTANR
+1858 ITLRANR

-1885 DNSGTLLA
+1885 DNSGTFLA
-1893 GAGLTINAPQLSSS
+1893 GADLTINAPQLSSS

-1953 GDLSWQGVNLAHSG
+1953 GNLSWQGANLVYSG
-1967 SAVTNGALTLQ
+1967 SAVTNGALTLK

-2015 ARGAVQHHGQLQGN
+2015 ARDAVQHHGQLQGN

-2059 AGPWR
+2059 ASPWR

-2069 DIQADIMTL
+2069 DIQADTMTL

-2100 GSQLVSG
+2100 DSQLVSG
-2107 GALSLDGGTL
+2107 GALSLDGATL

-2138 QGDLLAGGDLLLRSG
+2138 QGDLLAGGDLRLRSG
-2153 YWQQGGKTRANGGL
+2153 YWQQGGKALANGGL
-2167 NAELAEGATL
+2167 NAELTEGATL

-2183 DGNATLSAPALT
+2183 DGIVTLSAPALT

-2217 GNLLSSGELAMNA
+2217 GNLLSGGELAMNA
-2230 ARIEQQGRV
+2230 AHIEQQGRV
-2239 ETTRLQSGGA
+2239 ETTRLQSGGV
-2249 LQNDGVMLVTG
+2249 LQNDGVILVTG

-2317 LTTQQLGN
+2317 LTTRQLDN

-2393 TLRSGEVYAP
+2393 TLRSGELYAP
-2403 GKILAGQKV
+2403 GKILAGQKA

-2433 KTGSSLTSQGTLSAK
+2433 KTGSSLTSLGTLSAK
-2448 GTLDLQ
+2448 GALDLQ

-2472 AGVTGQLINSGAL
+2472 AGVTGQLNNRGAL

-2494 AQRLENSG
+2494 AQWLENSG

-2528 DLGWQGESMFNGGTV
+2528 DLGWQGESLFNGGTV

-2550 LTANSNLTNEYGTLL
+2550 LTANSSMTNEYGTLL

-2584 TIDVGSNELHMS
+2584 TIDGGYADLHITATELINKKAIFEVSYEKVNEVNRDVWSVIWFDYHDYIDKRSVFMSPDFESKIAVTDEDVIGDEVYVSIGGQKINVKTDSKESLITSGRNVMILARKIANQSSFIFSGNDLGLISSELTNNSYQSGSYVEYSVYKRGKGIPCGDNSPSSCYQRLFWFPYELS
-2596 ASEIINR
+2596 GTKTVLKNS
-2603 RAVFIVDSGGDDSL
+2603 IVDS
-2617 VPTSIKVKSS
+2617 S
-2627 VLPISGANN
+2627 V
-2636 HILYVQYQ
+2636 
-2644 FPETISKEFGGN
+2644 
-2656 EVKVVKFSE
+2656 
-2665 QGKIIS
+2665 
-2671 KGSIYI
+2671 I
-2677 SAGKLK
+2677 SAG
-2683 NENSSIY
+2683 
-2690 SGGDISVVS
+2690 
-2699 NEITNASIVEGR
+2699 
-2711 VTTTATYKPLD
+2711 
-2722 GFKDFIFISY
+2722 
-2732 NDLNDLK
+2732 
-2739 AKVADYPL
+2739 
-2747 YSSVI
+2747 
-2752 NAENSGRE
+2752 
-2760 FNALISADGN
+2760 GN
-2770 ITGTVAGMIDN
+2770 LTGTVAGMIDN
-2781 ITVKAHAGPVSST
+2781 VTIKAHAGPVSST

-2807 AGATPGLQGDAQ
+2807 AGAAPGLQGDAQ
-2819 YLAQQLKPV
+2819 FLAQQLKPV

-2835 LPDFQLPSGDKGLFT
+2835 LPDFQLPNGDKGLFT
-2850 VNGNSDSPYLIE
+2850 INGNSDSPYLIE

-2870 GQAGSGMLDRIDAAL
+2870 GQAGNGMMDRIDAAL
-2885 QQQLQGAGQLSFDA
+2885 QQQLQGAGPLSFEA
-2899 VSGNGGISQVAGQH
+2899 VSGSGGVAQVTDHGT
-2913 ADWVLPGRASSG
+2913 DWTLPGRTSG
-2925 GNSPELQSLSGMAL
+2925 GINAPDLQLPSGMTP
-2939 SNSGHVVTSGQ
+2939 SNSGHV
-2950 WQQSLQPDFHA
+2950 
-2961 NGPGPH
+2961 
-2967 IVGGTT
+2967 TT
-2973 SAAGQWQQ
+2973 AGQWQQ
-2981 SLQPGW
+2981 SLQSGW
-2987 QAPVVTAVAVTAPG
+2987 QAPLVTAVTVTAPG
-3001 SVQTGLQAVPA
+3001 PVQTGLQTVPA
-3012 LATQPQLE
+3012 LATQPQIE
-3020 TSPTLTQVNQFLGS
+3020 TSPTLTQVDKFLGS
-3034 SYFFSQM
+3034 SYFFGQV
-3041 NYAPEKD
+3041 NFAPEKD

-3070 GRRFINNEM
+3070 GRRFINGEM
-3079 GSDLAQMRTLIDSAV
+3079 GSDLAQMRWLIDNAA
-3094 QNQRELGLTA
+3094 QNRRDLGLTP
-3104 GVALSA
+3104 GVTLSA
-3110 DQVAQLG
+3110 AQVAQLG

-3123 EPVWY
+3123 EPVWFNG
-3128 QGKIVLAPKLYL
+3128 QIVLAPKLYL

-3152 ITATNIDLTAGG
+3152 ITAANIDLTAGG

-3178 LKSGSTLVN
+3178 LKSGTTLVN

-3205 LNQSLIKGGDVV
+3205 LNQSLIKGGEVA
-3217 IASRDGSVRNETQT
+3217 IASLDGSVRNETRT

-3237 VNGVLSN
+3237 VNGILSDVLSD
-3244 ELTEQTR
+3244 QTR
-3251 FSRTDVGEIA
+3251 FSRTDIGNIA
-3261 RIESASNLLLQAGQ
+3261 RIESAGNLMLQAGQ

-3280 ASNLLAGLDMS
+3280 ASNLLAGLDMT
-3291 LSAGRDINIGSV
+3291 LNAGRDITIGSL
-3303 EERRKWEEGNS
+3303 EDRRKWEEGNS
-3314 RFARVEQLMS
+3314 RFSRVEQLMS
-3324 GLEAGHSLSLS
+3324 SLDTGRALRLS
-3335 AERDITIS
+3335 ADRDLTIS
-3343 ASSLAA
+3343 ASSLTA

-3361 MLKTATNDA
+3361 MLKTANNEA
-3370 NQYTTRRNGYDIV
+3370 SQYTTRRNGYDSAR
-3383 QQREEVGA
+3383 QREEVGV
-3391 NLSAD
+3391 NLNAD
-3396 NIALRAGSDLAM
+3396 NIAMGAGSDIAM
-3408 RAAHVQAEGELA
+3408 RAANVQAEGELA

-3434 MDYRESYTKESKK
+3434 MDYRESYTRESKK

-3452 KTTTSHDISE
+3452 KTTTTHNISE

-3475 VLLKAQQDMAVK
+3475 VLLKAQQDLAVK

-3541 QSSDMAGT
+3541 QSSDMVGT
-3549 TQIREGSSVGSVQ
+3549 TLIREGSTVGSVQ

-3574 ISASD
+3574 VSGSD
-3579 VIAGKDLL
+3579 IIAGKDLL
-3587 LVGKDVAITS
+3587 LVGKDVTISS
-3597 AEQQITRKEEFKS
+3597 AEQQVTRKEEFKS

-3617 ALTGGAVTALQ
+3617 ALTGGAVTAVQ
-3628 SAYDTVKTSKES
+3628 SAYDTVKASKES

-3650 AKAAM
+3650 TKAAM

-3666 MANSGGVPDPSF
+3666 MADAGGVPDPSF
-3678 VGIAISVGNQ
+3678 VGIAISVGSQ
-3688 RSQSNSQSSE
+3688 RSQSNNQSSE

-3708 GGDITVLA
+3708 GGDATVVA
-3716 KGDEANGSGDLIVS
+3716 RGDAANSAGDLVMI
-3730 GSSIKGQNVTLG
+3730 GSSIKGHNVTLG

-3754 SSDSSGSNHSS
+3754 SSDTRGSNSSS

-3770 VSFGFSQGSAGIS
+3770 ISFGFTQGSAGIS

-3796 GDSDRYTETNI
+3796 GDSDRYTETSI
-3807 TAGDILTLKSG
+3807 TASDTLTLKSG

-3850 HYQSQQSS
+3850 HYQSKQSS
-3858 ISAGGSFTFGSMTA
+3858 IAAGGSFTFGSMTG
-3872 SGYVNA
+3872 SGYINA
-3878 SRQKINSDFES
+3878 SRQKIRSDFES
-3889 VVEQTGVFAGK
+3889 VMEQTGVFAGK

-3914 GAVLAGSEDA
+3914 GAVLAGSDNES
-3924 GKNHLSTGTLGWN
+3924 KNRLSTGTLGWS
-3937 DLVNRAEYKVESQS
+3937 DLVNRADYKVESQS

-3964 SSIAAMTSLGGSNSS
+3964 SSIAAMGSLGGSNSS
-3979 GSASSTT
+3979 GSASSTS
-3986 FASIGAGDIEIR
+3986 FASISGGTIDIR
-3998 NTAGQQQGLVSLHR
+3998 DGKAQQQDLVTLHR
-4012 DPTQAVNG
+4012 DPTQAANG

-4038 LIGEVGQQ
+4038 LIGEVGQH
-4046 ATQMVVSHHLAAA
+4046 ATQMVVSHHLDKA
-4059 NEKAKNDPEYA
+4059 NQKAKDDPEYA

-4079 EKWGVGS
+4079 EKWGIGS
-4086 DFQRGMQAA
+4086 NFQRGMQAA

-4112 GAAAPYL
+4112 GAASPYL

-4142 ALAAAQNKNAMISA
+4142 ALAAAQNKNAMVGA
-4156 TGAATGELAGM
+4156 TGAATGELVGM
-4167 MATKLYHKDASQ
+4167 MATQLYHKDASQ

-4204 DSTDSAL
+4204 DSTASAL

-4218 TVVENNLLA
+4218 TVVENNLLTG
-4227 KALVEGCAIASPC
+4227 KDALNMLRELEEAEKTGADKQPIYEKYKKLSDKQRSEVTNKECSHNLGCVYAAQAENDDGRRIVEGLKRFTFISKLSESEITQLQQFVVAENQASAEALYQALPESVKLALQSKELIDSLGGSAVLKGGTASIGYAIANKIKTSGGGSHVGNINPKGHTDKNLSSENYKVVRVNSSDAVKGTKEYDILNIPSAREPNTRYELDNGNAFKTNSHGYVEELTFTPTNVKMPRDSRQTAAGKQGLDSDVGGHVQAC
-4240 RTKVAEQIIEISIKA
+4240 SQGGTCDSYNLFPQDKNFNNSAYKVFYENEIKRALDDPSKAVGQTKV
-4255 GIVGLAGVAIKNV
+4255 VFV
-4268 ADKMSSDELDH
+4268 
-4279 LITLSMMGNDE
+4279 
-4290 ITEKY
+4290 
-4295 IISLQDKYGL
+4295 
-4305 HTGGNQLDGEFKLPQ
+4305 
-4320 HTGRDPKVDS
+4320 RDNP
-4330 TLVLTHTGNDKP
+4330 
-4342 NADSITNTGNT
+4342 
-4353 DSKPDVG
+4353 G
-4360 SSTTVTP
+4360 SVRPTALTVTFKIDGVVTERTF
-4367 LSEATSKD
+4367 LNEAGKPPGTSK
-4375 DLLYL
+4375 
-4380 SERVD
+4380 
-4385 NRLPIPEPIIASNGF
+4385 
-4400 KVESNT
+4400 
-4406 KHTPGAPGFRP
+4406 
-4417 NAGIEPKNSMDLFEH
+4417 
-4432 SIATKDPKVRLSI
+4432 
-4445 DNDGNIH
+4445 
-4452 RFFNTSKDGTGTFH
+4452 
-4466 WSGSSGDGKNALGN
+4466 
-4480 RELGSFN
+4480 
-4487 KEIKELKGKK
+4487 

>member
-1 MSTPKLPLTLRLLAY
+1 MSLNGDQ
-16 HLSALLALQP
+16 LAL
-26 AHPAFAEGIAVAT
+26 GGTV
-39 GSTTLNQAGN
+39 
-49 GVPVVD
+49 
-55 IATPNGAG
+55 GAG
-63 VSHNLYQDFNVAQP
+63 Q
-77 GVILNN
+77 
-83 ATGQLTQTQL
+83 
-93 GGLIQNNPHLTGA
+93 
-106 SANVIINEV
+106 
-115 IGANPSQLQGYLEVA
+115 
-130 GQQAGVVVANP
+130 
-141 NGLTCDGCGFINTPN
+141 
-156 VTLSTGKPVLDT
+156 
-168 HGQLQMLDVKQGAL
+168 
-182 TVGGKGLDGSRQAS
+182 
-196 VDLIARAV
+196 
-204 QLNGAL
+204 
-210 HGKEVN
+210 
-216 VIAGA
+216 
-221 NTVNRQTGEIR
+221 NTVIKGKQVT
-232 AQQGDGAVP
+232 QDG
-241 EVAIDTAAMGGMY
+241 
-254 AGKIRLVSTEQ
+254 RLVSAQ
-265 GVGVNLANA
+265 S
-274 VATQGDLTLDANGKI
+274 
-289 RLRNSSSAGNLQV
+289 LRV
-302 SSQGELAVTGAIHS
+302 
-316 GGAVKLAAGG
+316 
-326 ELTAQDADIAAK
+326 DADEV
-338 GDATLQ
+338 
-344 ARAQQLQRTKV
+344 QL
-355 SSGGTL
+355 
-361 ALQASDALV
+361 
-370 VREGELQGET
+370 
-380 LHATAQQLDTQS
+380 
-392 ALTAKD
+392 
-398 VTLQAEQ
+398 
-405 LRQAG
+405 
-410 HVQGTSVRLAAGA
+410 
-423 LRHEGTTQAAQNLT
+423 
-437 IDAMTLDNQGTL
+437 
-449 KSGQAM
+449 
-455 SVALGERGH
+455 LGE
-464 NAGELS
+464 AETAAL
-470 AGDNLAIRAGTRWE
+470 
-484 QGEQGKSNAG
+484 
-494 QRLQLQ
+494 
-500 AQQVSLAGDVGAPT
+500 
-514 LDINVNELT
+514 NVNSNELT

-529 GNVVQLQA
+529 GNTVQLQA
-537 DVLTN
+537 GVLTN

-556 SRLANSGT
+556 SRLANSGA

-588 SLTLQADTLDNE
+588 SLTLQTDTLDNE

-614 LRSSGTLLGVSRLT
+614 LRSSGTLLGVSRLSLT
-628 LKGDEL
+628 GDEL

-662 GQARV
+662 GKAGV
-667 TAETGNFDGVL
+667 TAERGNFDGVL

-701 IAWEGQRLATGSA
+701 ITWEGQRLATGSA
-714 SELLANQNVSLSGG
+714 SELLANHDVSL
-728 QLALGGTVGAGQD
+728 
-741 MAIKGKQVTQHGRLI
+741 
-756 SGQILNVDTDGLLLE
+756 N
-771 GETEAAALNV
+771 
-781 HSNEM
+781 
-786 TVAGKVKGN
+786 
-795 AVQLQAG
+795 
-802 VLTNRGEVQAG
+802 
-813 QTLNWQGSRLAN
+813 
-825 SGTLQGDQQLV
+825 
-836 LKGDALQ
+836 
-843 NRGTLAGGDSLTLQA
+843 
-858 DTLDNEG
+858 
-865 RIASQLAT
+865 
-873 LAGRQLRS
+873 
-881 SGTLLGVS
+881 
-889 RLTLKGDKLA
+889 
-899 LTGQQLTDGELELG
+899 
-913 SRLLQLSGQSLV
+913 
-925 GGQARVTAETGN
+925 
-937 FDGVLKAQSLVL
+937 
-949 AVKDATSEGKLHSR
+949 
-963 EGIAW
+963 
-968 EGQRLATGSASELL
+968 
-982 ANQGVSLS
+982 

-1002 GQDMVIKGRQVTQHG
+1002 GQNMVIKGKQVTQHG
-1017 QLASGQV
+1017 QLASGQL
-1024 MKVDADELAL
+1024 MKVNADELAL

-1040 GSINLTS
+1040 DSINLTS

-1056 LATDTLNWHSKQLD
+1056 LASDTLNWHSKQMD

-1079 ALNLNGERLTH
+1079 VLNLNGERLTH
-1090 SGTAVTAGKL
+1090 NGTAVTAGKL

-1122 ARLLLKGALES
+1122 ARLLLKGTLES

-1141 DELQLGGELRTGAGL
+1141 DELHLGGELRTGADL

-1164 LSGSQHVG
+1164 LSGSQYVG
-1172 GDLQLQAEQAE
+1172 GNLQLQAEQAD
-1183 VSGELEVGKLLKL
+1183 VNGALEVGKQLKL
-1196 DAKTLASSGKLLASQ
+1196 DAKMLASRGKLLASQ
-1211 ADIAAVNWQQRGELS
+1211 ADIAAVNWQQRGELT
-1226 TDNALVWRGDKL
+1226 TDNELVWRGDKL
-1238 TQEAGGAL
+1238 TQEADGSL

-1265 AAKGDVAVVAN
+1265 AAKGDVAVVAK

-1288 GLRIDATRLQLDGT
+1288 ELRIDATKLQLDGT
-1302 TQAKTAQLH
+1302 TQAKAAQLH
-1311 SQVGSSRGQHLIGQ
+1311 SQVGGSRGQHLIGQ

-1330 SDTLANQGWLQAGE
+1330 SDTLVNQGWLQAGAG
-1344 SLALTGR
+1344 LALTGR

-1407 EEATLTV
+1407 EEATLT
-1414 TGRLVSQGAVQ
+1414 GRLVSQGEVQ
-1425 LGAKLLALGGNANIG
+1425 LGAKLLALGGNASIG
-1440 GALTLQGETQQL
+1440 GALTLQGDTQQL

-1468 LTLTGDWQ
+1468 LTLAGDWQ

-1494 SEQAANFE
+1494 SEQAANFK
-1502 VIEWHNEQGATL
+1502 VTQWHNEQGATL
-1514 VAAGK
+1514 VAAGP

-1537 SQTLMVDE
+1537 SQTLTVDE

-1559 AKGSK
+1559 VKGSK

-1612 ATLTGDTLLNS
+1612 ATLTGDTLFNS

-1630 LTMTAATR
+1630 LTMKAATR

-1652 LTAATLDSQGD
+1652 LAAATLDSQGD
-1663 MLSNGSMQLGASL
+1663 MLSNGPMQLGASL
-1676 LDLNGLTQANGELVV
+1676 LTLNGLTQADGELVV
-1691 TAEQATLAGNL
+1691 TAEQAALAGNL

-1712 TLVMSGTAAARD
+1712 TLVMSGTADARD
-1724 TTLNGEQVTLDG
+1724 VTLNGEQVTLDG

-1744 VTATTLS
+1744 VTATTLT

-1773 QGSAVAGGAQ
+1773 QGSAVAGGAL
-1783 RIEATQL
+1783 RIEATRL
-1790 SQQGTLAS
+1790 SQQGVLAS

-1858 IALTANR
+1858 ITLMANR

-1893 GAGLTINAPQLSSS
+1893 GADLTINAPQLISS

-1953 GDLSWQGVNLAHSG
+1953 GDLSWQGANLAHSG
-1967 SAVTNGALTLQ
+1967 SAVTNGALTLK

-1992 VLLDTGTLTSR
+1992 GLLDTGTLTSR

-2015 ARGAVQHHGQLQGN
+2015 ARDAVQHHGQLQGN

-2069 DIQADIMTL
+2069 DIQADTMTL

-2107 GALSLDGGTL
+2107 GALSLDGATL

-2138 QGDLLAGGDLLLRSG
+2138 QGDLLAGGDLRLRSG
-2153 YWQQGGKTRANGGL
+2153 YWQQGGKALANGGL
-2167 NAELAEGATL
+2167 NAELTEGATL

-2217 GNLLSSGELAMNA
+2217 GNLLSGGELAMNA
-2230 ARIEQQGRV
+2230 AHIEQQGRV
-2239 ETTRLQSGGA
+2239 ETTRLQSGGV
-2249 LQNDGVMLVTG
+2249 LQNDGVILVTG

-2317 LTTQQLGN
+2317 LTTRQLDN

-2330 LRGQHV
+2330 LRGQHA

-2393 TLRSGEVYAP
+2393 TLRSGELYAP

-2448 GTLDLQ
+2448 GMLDLQ
-2454 VQGDWQHQGQ
+2454 VQGNWQHQGQ

-2520 TGMLASQG
+2520 TGMLASLG
-2528 DLGWQGESMFNGGTV
+2528 DLGWQGESLFNGGTV
-2543 YSGGSQT
+2543 YSGGNQK
-2550 LTANSNLTNEYGTLL
+2550 LTANSNLTNEGGTLFAEHNITLRQGTTGGHLNNEGGTIEAATGDLIVDITNVTNKATSVNVTQSTVDYREHIPGQGARVIYVPTHTSQLSARQPCSGAQGGSCVYFIPRDWGNKTFVIKEDKLNAEVMGRGRML
-2565 AERGATIK
+2565 AGRDIAINATQLTNDAGTIAATK
-2573 VNNGQL
+2573 NISLIANTL
-2579 VNASG
+2579 VNRSYQTG
-2584 TIDVGSNELHMS
+2584 TVK
-2596 ASEIINR
+2596 EIYEYE
-2603 RAVFIVDSGGDDSL
+2603 FIGDDNPYRVYAYSSGLRPGESGFVSL
-2617 VPTSIKVKSS
+2617 AYGFKGARSERDDGVSHSS
-2627 VLPISGANN
+2627 L
-2636 HILYVQYQ
+2636 
-2644 FPETISKEFGGN
+2644 
-2656 EVKVVKFSE
+2656 
-2665 QGKIIS
+2665 
-2671 KGSIYI
+2671 I
-2677 SAGKLK
+2677 SAGDNL
-2683 NENSSIY
+2683 
-2690 SGGDISVVS
+2690 
-2699 NEITNASIVEGR
+2699 
-2711 VTTTATYKPLD
+2711 
-2722 GFKDFIFISY
+2722 
-2732 NDLNDLK
+2732 
-2739 AKVADYPL
+2739 
-2747 YSSVI
+2747 
-2752 NAENSGRE
+2752 
-2760 FNALISADGN
+2760 
-2770 ITGTVAGMIDN
+2770 TGTVAGMIDN
-2781 ITVKAHAGPVSST
+2781 VTIKAHAGPVSST
-2794 TQRPSLSLPQAQG
+2794 TQRPSVSLPQAQG
-2807 AGATPGLQGDAQ
+2807 AGAAPSLQGDAQ
-2819 YLAQQLKPV
+2819 YLSQVLKPV

-2850 VNGNSDSPYLIE
+2850 INGNSDSPYLIE

-2870 GQAGSGMLDRIDAAL
+2870 GQAGNGMMDRIDAAL
-2885 QQQLQGAGQLSFDA
+2885 QQQLQGAGPLSFEA
-2899 VSGNGGISQVAGQH
+2899 VSGSGGVSQVTGH
-2913 ADWVLPGRASSG
+2913 GTDWALPGRTSG
-2925 GNSPELQSLSGMAL
+2925 GINAPELQSLSGIT
-2939 SNSGHVVTSGQ
+2939 SPNSGHVATSDQ
-2950 WQQSLQPDFHA
+2950 WQQSLQPDIHLHGSAPHVAGSAASAADQWQQDLQPDFHA
-2961 NGPGPH
+2961 NGSGPH
-2967 IVGGTT
+2967 VSGSATN
-2973 SAAGQWQQ
+2973 AAGQWQQ
-2981 SLQPGW
+2981 DLQPGW
-2987 QAPVVTAVAVTAPG
+2987 QAPVVTAVTVTAPG
-3001 SVQTGLQAVPA
+3001 PVQTGQQTVPA
-3012 LATQPQLE
+3012 LATQPQIE
-3020 TSPTLTQVNQFLGS
+3020 TSPTLTQVDKFLGS
-3034 SYFFSQM
+3034 SYFFGQV
-3041 NYAPEKD
+3041 NFAPEKD

-3070 GRRFINNEM
+3070 GRRFINGEM
-3079 GSDLAQMRTLIDSAV
+3079 GSDLAQMRWLIDNAA
-3094 QNQRELGLTA
+3094 QNRRDLGLTP
-3104 GVALSA
+3104 GVTLSA
-3110 DQVAQLG
+3110 AQVAQLG

-3123 EPVWY
+3123 EPVWFNG
-3128 QGKIVLAPKLYL
+3128 QIVLAPKLYL

-3152 ITATNIDLTAGG
+3152 ITAANIDLTAGG

-3178 LKSGSTLVN
+3178 LKSGTTLVN

-3205 LNQSLIKGGDVV
+3205 LNQSIIKGGEVA
-3217 IASRDGSVRNETQT
+3217 IASLDGSVRNETRT

-3237 VNGVLSN
+3237 VNGILSDVLSD
-3244 ELTEQTR
+3244 QTR
-3251 FSRTDVGEIA
+3251 FSRTDIGDIA
-3261 RIESASNLLLQAGQ
+3261 RIESAGNLLLQAGQ

-3280 ASNLLAGLDMS
+3280 ASNLLAGLDMT
-3291 LSAGRDINIGSV
+3291 LNAGRDISIGSL
-3303 EERRKWEEGNS
+3303 EDRRKWEEGNS
-3314 RFARVEQLMS
+3314 RFSRVEQLMS
-3324 GLEAGHSLSLS
+3324 SLDTGRALRLS
-3335 AERDITIS
+3335 ADRDLTIS
-3343 ASSLAA
+3343 ASSLTA

-3361 MLKTATNDA
+3361 MLKTANNEA
-3370 NQYTTRRNGYDIV
+3370 SQYTTRRNGYDSAR
-3383 QQREEVGA
+3383 QREEVGV
-3391 NLSAD
+3391 NLNAD
-3396 NIALRAGSDLAM
+3396 NIAMGAGSDIAM
-3408 RAAHVQAEGELA
+3408 RAANVQAEGELA

-3434 MDYRESYTKESKK
+3434 MDYRESYTRESKK

-3452 KTTTSHDISE
+3452 KTTTTHNISE

-3475 VLLKAQQDMAVK
+3475 VLLKAQQDLAVK

-3541 QSSDMAGT
+3541 QSSDMVGT
-3549 TQIREGSSVGSVQ
+3549 TLIREGSTVGSVQ

-3574 ISASD
+3574 VSGSD
-3579 VIAGKDLL
+3579 IIAGKDLL
-3587 LVGKDVAITS
+3587 LVGKDVTISS
-3597 AEQQITRKEEFKS
+3597 AEQQVTRKEEFKS

-3617 ALTGGAVTALQ
+3617 ALTGGAVTAVQ
-3628 SAYDTVKTSKES
+3628 SAYDTVKASKES

-3650 AKAAM
+3650 TKAAM

-3666 MANSGGVPDPSF
+3666 MADAGGVPDPSF
-3678 VGIAISVGNQ
+3678 VGIAISVGSQ
-3688 RSQSNSQSSE
+3688 HSQSNNQSSE

-3708 GGDITVLA
+3708 GGDATVVA
-3716 KGDEANGSGDLIVS
+3716 RGDAANSAGDLVMI
-3730 GSSIKGQNVTLG
+3730 GSSIKGHNVTLG

-3754 SSDSSGSNHSS
+3754 SSDTRGSNSS
-3765 GWNAG
+3765 RGWNAG
-3770 VSFGFSQGSAGIS
+3770 ISFGFTQGSAGIS

-3796 GDSDRYTETNI
+3796 GDSDRYTETSI
-3807 TAGDILTLKSG
+3807 TASDTLTLKSG

-3850 HYQSQQSS
+3850 HYQSKQSS
-3858 ISAGGSFTFGSMTA
+3858 IAAGGSFTFGSMTG
-3872 SGYVNA
+3872 SGYINA
-3878 SRQKINSDFES
+3878 SRQKIRSDFES
-3889 VVEQTGVFAGK
+3889 VMEQTGVFAGK

-3914 GAVLAGSEDA
+3914 GAVLAGSDNES
-3924 GKNHLSTGTLGWN
+3924 KNRLSTGTLGWS
-3937 DLVNRAEYKVESQS
+3937 DLVNRADYKVESQS

-3964 SSIAAMTSLGGSNSS
+3964 SSIAAMGSLGGSNSS
-3979 GSASSTT
+3979 GSASSTS
-3986 FASIGAGDIEIR
+3986 FASISGGTIDIR
-3998 NTAGQQQGLVSLHR
+3998 DGKAQQQDLVTLHR
-4012 DPTQAVNG
+4012 DPTQAANG

-4046 ATQMVVSHHLAAA
+4046 ATQMVVSHHLDKA
-4059 NEKAKNDPEYA
+4059 NQKAKDDPEYA

-4079 EKWGVGS
+4079 EKWGIGS
-4086 DFQRGMQAA
+4086 NFQRGMQAA

-4112 GAAAPYL
+4112 GAASPYL

-4142 ALAAAQNKNAMISA
+4142 ALAAAQNKNAMVGA
-4156 TGAATGELAGM
+4156 TGAATGELVGM
-4167 MATKLYHKDASQ
+4167 MATQLYHKDASQ

-4204 DSTDSAL
+4204 DSTAEVL

-4218 TVVENNLLA
+4218 TVVENNWLSETESWQFDKELSDC
-4227 KALVEGCAIASPC
+4227 KKSGGDCS
-4240 RTKVAEQIIEISIKA
+4240 KVI
-4255 GIVGLAGVAIKNV
+4255 
-4268 ADKMSSDELDH
+4268 
-4279 LITLSMMGNDE
+4279 
-4290 ITEKY
+4290 EKY
-4295 IISLQDKYGL
+4295 IDKSNENSKKL
-4305 HTGGNQLDGEFKLPQ
+4305 ANSCTGGGVTCVSWEEIIQANTNIAMDADPQQIRLSEKLKDPDAAAIVKYLNGTDLKFLKDNIT
-4320 HTGRDPKVDS
+4320 TGDRVMDV
-4330 TLVLTHTGNDKP
+4330 VLTPTSWPVALMGGK
-4342 NADSITNTGNT
+4342 AIITNGV
-4353 DSKPDVG
+4353 K
-4360 SSTTVTP
+4360 
-4367 LSEATSKD
+4367 
-4375 DLLYL
+4375 
-4380 SERVD
+4380 
-4385 NRLPIPEPIIASNGF
+4385 
-4400 KVESNT
+4400 NT
-4406 KHTPGAPGFRP
+4406 KEQLIAVGVAGAA
-4417 NAGIEPKNSMDLFEH
+4417 NAGIQYGVTGEVKLSDVLGSVIVGGITAGKGYNSTVSWNAAGGYYQAEISGD
-4432 SIATKDPKVRLSI
+4432 DPVMSALLS
-4445 DNDGNIH
+4445 
-4452 RFFNTSKDGTGTFH
+4452 TT
-4466 WSGSSGDGKNALGN
+4466 SSGLGYKTGNLLKIPFDKTFNPVSKQYEWVSSGVWTISKPVPQSSIPSVSGNVFDSLTSGFLNPPKSNASG
-4480 RELGSFN
+4480 E
-4487 KEIKELKGKK
+4487 K

>member
-106 SANVIINEV
+106 PANVIINEV
-115 IGANPSQLQGYLEVA
+115 VGANPSQLQGYLEVA

-156 VTLSTGKPVLDT
+156 VTLSTGKPVLDA

-232 AQQGDGAVP
+232 AQQGDGTVP

-289 RLRNSSSAGNLQV
+289 RLRDSSSAGNLQV

-316 GGAVKLAAGG
+316 GGAAKLAAGG

-338 GDATLQ
+338 GDATLL
-344 ARAQQLQRTKV
+344 ARAQQLQRAKV

-361 ALQASDALV
+361 ELQASDALV

-392 ALTAKD
+392 ALTAKE

-437 IDAMTLDNQGTL
+437 IDATTLDNQGTL

-500 AQQVSLAGDVGAPT
+500 AQQVSLAG
-514 LDINVNELT
+514 
-523 VAGKVK
+523 KVK
-529 GNVVQLQA
+529 GNAVQLQA
-537 DVLTN
+537 GVLTN

-564 LQGDKQ
+564 LQGDQQ

-575 DALQNQ
+575 DVLQNR

-588 SLTLQADTLDNE
+588 SLMLQADTLDNE
-600 GRIASQLATLAGRQ
+600 GRIASRLATLTGRQ

-714 SELLANQNVSLSGG
+714 SELLANQ
-728 QLALGGTVGAGQD
+728 
-741 MAIKGKQVTQHGRLI
+741 
-756 SGQILNVDTDGLLLE
+756 
-771 GETEAAALNV
+771 
-781 HSNEM
+781 
-786 TVAGKVKGN
+786 
-795 AVQLQAG
+795 
-802 VLTNRGEVQAG
+802 
-813 QTLNWQGSRLAN
+813 
-825 SGTLQGDQQLV
+825 
-836 LKGDALQ
+836 
-843 NRGTLAGGDSLTLQA
+843 
-858 DTLDNEG
+858 
-865 RIASQLAT
+865 
-873 LAGRQLRS
+873 
-881 SGTLLGVS
+881 
-889 RLTLKGDKLA
+889 
-899 LTGQQLTDGELELG
+899 
-913 SRLLQLSGQSLV
+913 
-925 GGQARVTAETGN
+925 
-937 FDGVLKAQSLVL
+937 
-949 AVKDATSEGKLHSR
+949 
-963 EGIAW
+963 
-968 EGQRLATGSASELL
+968 
-982 ANQGVSLS
+982 GVSLS

-1002 GQDMVIKGRQVTQHG
+1002 GQDMVIKGKQVTQHG

-1040 GSINLTS
+1040 GSINLAS

-1111 GLFANEVAVTG
+1111 GLFADEVAVTG

-1141 DELQLGGELRTGAGL
+1141 DELQLGGELRTGADL

-1172 GDLQLQAEQAE
+1172 GNLQLQAEQADM
-1183 VSGELEVGKLLKL
+1183 SGELEVGKQLKL
-1196 DAKTLASSGKLLASQ
+1196 DAKTLASSGKLLANQ

-1253 LSGDDITLAGDV
+1253 LSGDEITLAGDV
-1265 AAKGDVAVVAN
+1265 AAKGNVAVVAN

-1288 GLRIDATRLQLDGT
+1288 GLRIDATKLQLDGA

-1311 SQVGSSRGQHLIGQ
+1311 SQVGRSSGQHLIGQ

-1330 SDTLANQGWLQAGE
+1330 SDTLSNQGWLQAGE

-1358 VIAGGDHQLNA
+1358 VIAGGDHRLNA

-1407 EEATLTV
+1407 EEATLT
-1414 TGRLVSQGAVQ
+1414 GRLVSQGAAQ

-1440 GALTLQGETQQL
+1440 GALTLQGDTQQL

-1468 LTLTGDWQ
+1468 LTLAGDWQ

-1494 SEQAANFE
+1494 SEQAANFK
-1502 VIEWHNEQGATL
+1502 VTEWHNEQGATL
-1514 VAAGK
+1514 VAAGP
-1519 LNLTGQRLLQQG
+1519 LSLTGQRLLQQG

-1552 LGDGALQ
+1552 LGDGALLV
-1559 AKGSK
+1559 KGSK

-1586 SRMESGGELNW
+1586 SRMESGGEGGELNW

-1644 LVGKEGIN
+1644 LVGKEGMN
-1652 LTAATLDSQGD
+1652 LTAETLDSQGD

-1676 LDLNGLTQANGELVV
+1676 LSLNGLTQANGELVV

-1744 VTATTLS
+1744 VTATTLT

-1759 AKAGQQLTAGQMTL
+1759 AKAEQQLTAGQMTL
-1773 QGSAVAGGAQ
+1773 QGSAVAGEAQ
-1783 RIEATQL
+1783 RIDATQL
-1790 SQQGTLAS
+1790 SQQGILAS

-1858 IALTANR
+1858 IALTASR

-1953 GDLSWQGVNLAHSG
+1953 GDLSWQGANLVHSG

-2069 DIQADIMTL
+2069 DIQADTMTL
-2078 GGSLVSGGN
+2078 GGALVSGGN
-2087 LTLTSRGALTSQA
+2087 LTLTSRGGLTSQV

-2167 NAELAEGATL
+2167 NAELTEGVTL

-2202 KGNVALSANT
+2202 KGNVALSVNT

-2217 GNLLSSGELAMNA
+2217 GNLLSGGELAMNA

-2299 LTHDTLVN
+2299 LTNDSTVN

-2317 LTTQQLGN
+2317 LTTQQLDN

-2330 LRGQHV
+2330 LRGQHA

-2347 GELSSAGQLL
+2347 GELSSADQLL

-2393 TLRSGEVYAP
+2393 TLHSSELYAP
-2403 GKILAGQKV
+2403 GKILVGQKA

-2528 DLGWQGESMFNGGTV
+2528 DLGWQGGSLLNGGTV

-2584 TIDVGSNELHMS
+2584 IIDGGSGDIKISALELTNKKAVFEYLSGENERIVFRPDPYTQDGVPGALALVPDTPPDGYFGRTVM
-2596 ASEIINR
+2596 ASEAEYYQLKKTLRNEDKIATSIFDTNGLYVVNEDENTGTLRLYITRSQSTIVKDSLASSINSSGR
-2603 RAVFIVDSGGDDSL
+2603 IAIYADAVNNLSSSISAGGDLNVSSSALNNHGFSSGGRYEYAEYDKESL
-2617 VPTSIKVKSS
+2617 SGGVLGSMVLYMYIRHGNVINSAEIKGEDRSS
-2627 VLPISGANN
+2627 
-2636 HILYVQYQ
+2636 
-2644 FPETISKEFGGN
+2644 
-2656 EVKVVKFSE
+2656 
-2665 QGKIIS
+2665 
-2671 KGSIYI
+2671 YI
-2677 SAGKLK
+2677 SAGGNLT
-2683 NENSSIY
+2683 
-2690 SGGDISVVS
+2690 GSVV
-2699 NEITNASIVEGR
+2699 
-2711 VTTTATYKPLD
+2711 
-2722 GFKDFIFISY
+2722 
-2732 NDLNDLK
+2732 
-2739 AKVADYPL
+2739 
-2747 YSSVI
+2747 
-2752 NAENSGRE
+2752 
-2760 FNALISADGN
+2760 
-2770 ITGTVAGMIDN
+2770 GMIDN
-2781 ITVKAHAGPVSST
+2781 VTIKAHAGPVSST

-2807 AGATPGLQGDAQ
+2807 TGAAPGLQGDVQ
-2819 YLAQQLKPV
+2819 YLSQVLKPV

-2850 VNGNSDSPYLIE
+2850 VNGKSDSPYLIE

-2899 VSGNGGISQVAGQH
+2899 VSGNGDIAQVAGQH

-2950 WQQSLQPDFHA
+2950 WQH
-2961 NGPGPH
+2961 
-2967 IVGGTT
+2967 
-2973 SAAGQWQQ
+2973 

-2987 QAPVVTAVAVTAPG
+2987 QASVVTAVAVTAPG

-3012 LATQPQLE
+3012 LATQPPLE
-3020 TSPTLTQVNQFLGS
+3020 TSPTLTQINQFLGS

-3140 TEADKRHLSGSV
+3140 TEADKRHLAGSV

-3205 LNQSLIKGGDVV
+3205 LNQNLIKGGDVV

-3261 RIESASNLLLQAGQ
+3261 RIESAGNLLLQAGQ

-3303 EERRKWEEGNS
+3303 EDRRKWEEGNS

-3462 QHMAQATELGGQY
+3462 QHIAQATELGGQY

-3964 SSIAAMTSLGGSNSS
+3964 SSIAAMTSLGGSNSNSS

-3998 NTAGQQQGLVSLHR
+3998 NTAGQQQDLVSLHR

-4156 TGAATGELAGM
+4156 TGAATGELVGIL
-4167 MATKLYHKDASQ
+4167 ATELYHKEASE
-4179 LTEGE
+4179 LTEGQ

-4227 KALVEGCAIASPC
+4227 IPAPVPAPGVPVGPGNEVKQDADKKIASGLQGLLDDALD
-4240 RTKVAEQIIEISIKA
+4240 TLDKA
-4255 GIVGLAGVAIKNV
+4255 TQCSFGRAC
-4268 ADKMSSDELDH
+4268 SSDDTEQTYGPNVGKNLTNEEKAEFGGTGSGTPGGWEPQDEENARSSEAQVSGKDKDTQIWTETKKDDPVSNAYGH
-4279 LITLSMMGNDE
+4279 WNKHKTEFPEFHNSKQYVDATHDFVTRPPEGTLTKMRPNGDTLYYN
-4290 ITEKY
+4290 
-4295 IISLQDKYGL
+4295 
-4305 HTGGNQLDGEFKLPQ
+4305 PQ
-4320 HTGRDPKVDS
+4320 
-4330 TLVLTHTGNDKP
+4330 
-4342 NADSITNTGNT
+4342 TNTF
-4353 DSKPDVG
+4353 
-4360 SSTTVTP
+4360 
-4367 LSEATSKD
+4367 ASKD
-4375 DLLYL
+4375 
-4380 SERVD
+4380 V
-4385 NRLPIPEPIIASNGF
+4385 NG
-4400 KVESNT
+4400 VPRT
-4406 KHTPGAPGFRP
+4406 MFRP
-4417 NAGIEPKNSMDLFEH
+4417 EKGMEY
-4432 SIATKDPKVRLSI
+4432 
-4445 DNDGNIH
+4445 
-4452 RFFNTSKDGTGTFH
+4452 
-4466 WSGSSGDGKNALGN
+4466 W
-4480 RELGSFN
+4480 N
-4487 KEIKELKGKK
+4487 KQ

>member
-39 GSTTLNQAGN
+39 GSTALNQAGN

-93 GGLIQNNPHLTGA
+93 GGLIQNNPHLTGTP
-106 SANVIINEV
+106 ANVIINEV

-156 VTLSTGKPVLDT
+156 VTLSTGKPVLDA
-168 HGQLQMLDVKQGAL
+168 HGQLQLLDVKQGAL

-232 AQQGDGAVP
+232 AQQGEGVVP

-289 RLRNSSSAGNLQV
+289 RLRDSSSAGNLQV

-316 GGAVKLAAGG
+316 GGAAKLAAGG

-344 ARAQQLQRTKV
+344 ARTQHLQRTKV

-370 VREGELQGET
+370 VREGELQGER

-410 HVQGTSVRLAAGA
+410 HVQGTSVKLAAGA
-423 LRHEGTTQAAQNLT
+423 LRHEGTTQAAQNLA
-437 IDAMTLDNQGTL
+437 IDATTLDNQGTL
-449 KSGQAM
+449 KSGQVM

-514 LDINVNELT
+514 LDINGNEL
-523 VAGKVK
+523 
-529 GNVVQLQA
+529 
-537 DVLTN
+537 
-542 RGEVQAGQTLNWQG
+542 
-556 SRLANSGT
+556 
-564 LQGDKQ
+564 
-570 LVLKG
+570 
-575 DALQNQ
+575 
-581 GTLAGGD
+581 
-588 SLTLQADTLDNE
+588 
-600 GRIASQLATLAGRQ
+600 
-614 LRSSGTLLGVSRLT
+614 
-628 LKGDEL
+628 
-634 ALTGQQLTDGELELG
+634 
-649 SRLLQLSGQSLVG
+649 
-662 GQARV
+662 
-667 TAETGNFDGVL
+667 
-678 KAQSL
+678 
-683 VLAVKEATSEGK
+683 
-695 LHSREG
+695 
-701 IAWEGQRLATGSA
+701 
-714 SELLANQNVSLSGG
+714 
-728 QLALGGTVGAGQD
+728 
-741 MAIKGKQVTQHGRLI
+741 
-756 SGQILNVDTDGLLLE
+756 
-771 GETEAAALNV
+771 
-781 HSNEM
+781 

-813 QTLNWQGSRLAN
+813 QTLNWQGSRLVN
-825 SGTLQGDQQLV
+825 SGTLQGDKQLV

-889 RLTLKGDKLA
+889 RLTLKGDGLA

-925 GGQARVTAETGN
+925 GGQARVSAETGN

-949 AVKDATSEGKLHSR
+949 AVKEAMSEGKLHSR

-990 GDQLALGGTVGA
+990 GDQLVLGGTVGA
-1002 GQDMVIKGRQVTQHG
+1002 GQNMAIKGKQVTQYG
-1017 QLASGQV
+1017 QLASGQG

-1034 AGLVQG
+1034 AGQVQG
-1040 GSINLTS
+1040 RAITLTS

-1056 LATDTLNWHSKQLD
+1056 LASDTLNWHSKQLD

-1079 ALNLNGERLTH
+1079 ALNLSGERLTH

-1111 GLFANEVAVTG
+1111 GLFANEIAVTG
-1122 ARLLLKGALES
+1122 SRLLLKGALES

-1141 DELQLGGELRTGAGL
+1141 DELQLGGELRTEADL

-1164 LSGSQHVG
+1164 LSGTQHVG
-1172 GDLQLQAEQAE
+1172 GNLQLQAEQAE
-1183 VSGELEVGKLLKL
+1183 VSGELDVGKQLKL
-1196 DAKTLASSGKLLASQ
+1196 DAKMLASSGKLLANQ
-1211 ADIAAVNWQQRGELS
+1211 ADIAAVNWQQRGELT

-1238 TQEAGGAL
+1238 TQEAGSAL

-1282 AMNAAQ
+1282 TMNAAQ

-1407 EEATLTV
+1407 EEATLT
-1414 TGRLVSQGAVQ
+1414 GRLVSQGAVQ

-1468 LTLTGDWQ
+1468 LTLVGDWQ
-1476 AGQWQLQADA
+1476 AGQWQLQADG

-1502 VIEWHNEQGATL
+1502 VTEWHNEQGATL
-1514 VAAGK
+1514 VAAGP

-1559 AKGSK
+1559 VKGSK

-1597 QGTQWRNLGALLAGH
+1597 QGTQWRNLGALLAEH

-1630 LTMTAATR
+1630 LVMKGATR
-1638 LDNRGV
+1638 LENRGV

-1676 LDLNGLTQANGELVV
+1676 LSLNGLTQANGELIV

-1712 TLVMSGTAAARD
+1712 TLVMSGTAAVRD

-1744 VTATTLS
+1744 VTATTLT

-1759 AKAGQQLTAGQMTL
+1759 AKAGQQLTADQMTL

-1805 VADTL
+1805 VTDTL

-1858 IALTANR
+1858 ITLTASR

-1913 KDLVLNTN
+1913 KDLVLTTN

-1953 GDLSWQGVNLAHSG
+1953 DNLSWQGANLVHSG

-2069 DIQADIMTL
+2069 DIQADTMTL

-2087 LTLTSRGALTSQA
+2087 LTLTSRGVLTSQA

-2107 GALSLDGGTL
+2107 GALSLDGATL

-2153 YWQQGGKTRANGGL
+2153 YWQQGGKTRADGGL
-2167 NAELAEGATL
+2167 NAELTEGATL

-2195 LKGTLAA
+2195 FKGTLAA

-2217 GNLLSSGELAMNA
+2217 GNLLSGGELAMNA

-2260 QGSISGARL
+2260 QGSINGARL

-2282 SSRQLDNRGALL
+2282 NSRQLDNRGALL

-2317 LTTQQLGN
+2317 LTTQQLDN

-2393 TLRSGEVYAP
+2393 TLRSGELYAP
-2403 GKILAGQKV
+2403 GKILAGQKA

-2433 KTGSSLTSQGTLSAK
+2433 KIGSSLTSQGTLSAK

-2472 AGVTGQLINSGAL
+2472 AGVTGQLNNRGAL

-2528 DLGWQGESMFNGGTV
+2528 DLGWQGESLFNGGTV
-2543 YSGGSQT
+2543 YSGGSQAII
-2550 LTANSNLTNEYGTLL
+2550 ANSSFYNTGEIHSHN
-2565 AERGATIK
+2565 
-2573 VNNGQL
+2573 
-2579 VNASG
+2579 
-2584 TIDVGSNELHMS
+2584 TIDIKAHNVVVNEGGIIES
-2596 ASEIINR
+2596 AYGDVNVFSSSFDNR
-2603 RAVFIVDSGGDDSL
+2603 AL
-2617 VPTSIKVKSS
+2617 
-2627 VLPISGANN
+2627 
-2636 HILYVQYQ
+2636 
-2644 FPETISKEFGGN
+2644 
-2656 EVKVVKFSE
+2656 
-2665 QGKIIS
+2665 
-2671 KGSIYI
+2671 
-2677 SAGKLK
+2677 
-2683 NENSSIY
+2683 
-2690 SGGDISVVS
+2690 DISVV
-2699 NEITNASIVEGR
+2699 NNVIDNASGVDGVGGEYVYITMGLEETKKDKFVMPYVKTIKFLSPKDTGNKFLYGKKTESIVSVGHRAEIVAGNSIMIHSN
-2711 VTTTATYKPLD
+2711 T
-2722 GFKDFIFISY
+2722 FKNDASVIMASNDISIHSKTLENISY
-2732 NDLNDLK
+2732 FSGSYLDRFVYEFIHDYRNPQSEIANLYGMDVARDPLTKKQFYVGSRDD
-2739 AKVADYPL
+2739 KVSGLEGQKVNFQYKL
-2747 YSSVI
+2747 VGIEKEQRSGEEYSSLIHAGRNLIGDVSGVLDNNNVRAGTGPVTVAVKNRTYI
-2752 NAENSGRE
+2752 GSLLKDVSHPILSVENT
-2760 FNALISADGN
+2760 ALISP
-2770 ITGTVAGMIDN
+2770 I
-2781 ITVKAHAGPVSST
+2781 
-2794 TQRPSLSLPQAQG
+2794 
-2807 AGATPGLQGDAQ
+2807 
-2819 YLAQQLKPV
+2819 LKPV

-2835 LPDFQLPSGDKGLFT
+2835 LPDFHLPSGDKGLFT
-2850 VNGNSDSPYLIE
+2850 VNNNSDSPYLIE

-2899 VSGNGGISQVAGQH
+2899 VSGNGGIAQVAGQH
-2913 ADWVLPGRASSG
+2913 ADWALPGRASSG
-2925 GNSPELQSLSGMAL
+2925 DHSPQLQSLSGMAL
-2939 SNSGHVVTSGQ
+2939 SNSSHVVTSGQ
-2950 WQQSLQPDFHA
+2950 WQQSLQP
-2961 NGPGPH
+2961 
-2967 IVGGTT
+2967 
-2973 SAAGQWQQ
+2973 
-2981 SLQPGW
+2981 GW
-2987 QAPVVTAVAVTAPG
+2987 QASVVTAMAVTGPG
-3001 SVQTGLQAVPA
+3001 SVQAGLQAVPA
-3012 LATQPQLE
+3012 LATQPPLE

-3094 QNQRELGLTA
+3094 QNQRELGLTT

-3205 LNQSLIKGGDVV
+3205 LNQNLIKGGDVV

-3251 FSRTDVGEIA
+3251 FSRTDVGDIA
-3261 RIESASNLLLQAGQ
+3261 RIESAGNLLLQAGQ

-3303 EERRKWEEGNS
+3303 EDRRKWEEGNS

-3324 GLEAGHSLSLS
+3324 GLEAGHTLSLS

-3349 KGDASLTAGNEL
+3349 KGDAFLTAGNEL

-3447 KAFSK
+3447 KALSK

-3579 VIAGKDLL
+3579 VIAGQDLL

-3730 GSSIKGQNVTLG
+3730 GSSIKGRNVTLG

-3998 NTAGQQQGLVSLHR
+3998 NTAGQQQDLVSLHR

-4119 AQMVKQQTDDGPS
+4119 AQMVKQQTDDGIS

-4142 ALAAAQNKNAMISA
+4142 ALATAQNKNAMVGA
-4156 TGAATGELAGM
+4156 TGAATGELVGM
-4167 MATKLYHKDASQ
+4167 MATELYHKEASQ

-4204 DSTDSAL
+4204 DSSASAL
-4211 AGAQTGK
+4211 ASAQTGK
-4218 TVVENNLLA
+4218 TVVENNSLAGDKARESLKGSNEWWKQRVRETLGENTSSQITNGVLNALTEVGDTGLLA
-4227 KALVEGCAIASPC
+4227 VDSAFDVAAALVTCSLGEAYCNQAKSDLGKKNQAASDAVNAVMSGDAWAAVKG
-4240 RTKVAEQIIEISIKA
+4240 TVGKAAQGDQVALEN
-4255 GIVGLAGVAIKNV
+4255 LAGVLAGALVPAKGTGLIKSGDRVV
-4268 ADKMSSDELDH
+4268 AVISKETGSSLLTTGEKGAAQVLREVEVSSGGKGAWTKELNKPEPNT
-4279 LITLSMMGNDE
+4279 I
-4290 ITEKY
+4290 Y
-4295 IISLQDKYGL
+4295 
-4305 HTGGNQLDGEFKLPQ
+4305 
-4320 HTGRDPKVDS
+4320 KVD
-4330 TLVLTHTGNDKP
+4330 GNK
-4342 NADSITNTGNT
+4342 TYQT
-4353 DSKPDVG
+4353 DSLG
-4360 SSTTVTP
+4360 
-4367 LSEATSKD
+4367 
-4375 DLLYL
+4375 
-4380 SERVD
+4380 RV
-4385 NRLPIPEPIIASNGF
+4385 E
-4400 KVESNT
+4400 KVESNLSLT
-4406 KHTPGAPGFRP
+4406 KNDRNTYQQCVAGKCGISGDEGGHLIASVFNGPGERLNLLPMNANLNKGAWKKMENIWAKALNEGQSVKIDIRPSYISDGTRPDKFKVVYSMGGGRPIEKVFNNAPG
-4417 NAGIEPKNSMDLFEH
+4417 
-4432 SIATKDPKVRLSI
+4432 
-4445 DNDGNIH
+4445 
-4452 RFFNTSKDGTGTFH
+4452 
-4466 WSGSSGDGKNALGN
+4466 GK
-4480 RELGSFN
+4480 
-4487 KEIKELKGKK
+4487 

>member
-1 MSTPKLPLTLRLLAY
+1 MRRASRDGNQDVNGRLKMVEMDASAMKKQGEPRFSLVCRAVVY
-16 HLSALLALQP
+16 QLCALLALQP

-39 GSTTLNQAGN
+39 GNTTLNQAGN
-49 GVPVVD
+49 GVPIVD

-63 VSHNLYQDFNVAQP
+63 LSHNLYQDFNVGQA

-93 GGLIQNNPHLTGA
+93 GGLIQNNPHLEGLA
-106 SANVIINEV
+106 ANLIINEV
-115 IGANPSQLQGYLEVA
+115 VGANPSQLQGYLEVA

-156 VTLSTGKPVLDT
+156 VTLSTGKPVLDVQ
-168 HGQLQMLDVKQGAL
+168 GQLQALDVKQGTL
-182 TVGGKGLDGSRQAS
+182 TVGGKGLDATRQAS
-196 VDLIARAV
+196 VDLVARAV

-210 HGKEVN
+210 HGQTVN
-216 VIAGA
+216 VVAGA
-221 NTVNRQTGEIR
+221 NKVDRQTGEIV
-232 AQQGDGAVP
+232 AQAGNGPAP
-241 EVAIDTAAMGGMY
+241 EVAIDTAALGGMY

-265 GVGVNLANA
+265 GVGVNLANV
-274 VATQGDLTLDANGKI
+274 VAKQGDLTLDANGRV
-289 RLRNSSSAGNLQV
+289 RLRDSSSAGNLQV
-302 SSQGELAVTGAIHS
+302 SSQGDLAATGTIHS
-316 GGAVKLAAGG
+316 GGAVKLAAGS

-338 GDATLQ
+338 GDATLK
-344 ARAQQLQRTKV
+344 ARAQQLQQTKV

-361 ALQASDALV
+361 ALQANDALV

-410 HVQGTSVRLAAGA
+410 QVQGSSVKLAASA
-423 LRHEGTTQAAQNLT
+423 LRHEGTTRAAQNLT
-437 IDAMTLDNQGTL
+437 IDATTLDNQGTL

-455 SVALGERGH
+455 SVVLEERGY

-470 AGDNLAIRAGTRWE
+470 AGNNLAIQAGTRWE
-484 QGEQGKSNAG
+484 QGEQGKSHAG
-494 QRLQLQ
+494 QRIQLQ
-500 AQQVSLAGDVGAPT
+500 AQQVSLGGDLGAPT
-514 LDINVNELT
+514 LDINANELT

-529 GNVVQLQA
+529 GNAVQLQA
-537 DVLTN
+537 GVLTN

-614 LRSSGTLLGVSRLT
+614 LRSSGTLLGVSRLSLT
-628 LKGDEL
+628 GDEL

-662 GQARV
+662 GKAEV
-667 TAETGNFDGVL
+667 TAERGNFDGVL

-701 IAWEGQRLATGSA
+701 IAWEGQRLATGSV
-714 SELLANQNVSLSGG
+714 SELLANHDVSL
-728 QLALGGTVGAGQD
+728 
-741 MAIKGKQVTQHGRLI
+741 
-756 SGQILNVDTDGLLLE
+756 N
-771 GETEAAALNV
+771 
-781 HSNEM
+781 
-786 TVAGKVKGN
+786 
-795 AVQLQAG
+795 
-802 VLTNRGEVQAG
+802 
-813 QTLNWQGSRLAN
+813 
-825 SGTLQGDQQLV
+825 
-836 LKGDALQ
+836 
-843 NRGTLAGGDSLTLQA
+843 
-858 DTLDNEG
+858 
-865 RIASQLAT
+865 
-873 LAGRQLRS
+873 
-881 SGTLLGVS
+881 
-889 RLTLKGDKLA
+889 
-899 LTGQQLTDGELELG
+899 
-913 SRLLQLSGQSLV
+913 
-925 GGQARVTAETGN
+925 
-937 FDGVLKAQSLVL
+937 
-949 AVKDATSEGKLHSR
+949 
-963 EGIAW
+963 
-968 EGQRLATGSASELL
+968 
-982 ANQGVSLS
+982 

-1002 GQDMVIKGRQVTQHG
+1002 GQNTVIKGKQVTQHG

-1056 LATDTLNWHSKQLD
+1056 LATDTLNWHSKQMD

-1079 ALNLNGERLTH
+1079 ALNLSGERLTH
-1090 SGTAVTAGKL
+1090 NGTAVTAGKL

-1141 DELQLGGELRTGAGL
+1141 DELQLGGELRTGTDL

-1164 LSGSQHVG
+1164 LSGGQHVG
-1172 GDLQLQAEQAE
+1172 GDLQLQAEQAA
-1183 VSGELEVGKLLKL
+1183 VSGELDVGKQLKL

-1246 RAGGVLN
+1246 RAGGVLS

-1265 AAKGDVAVVAN
+1265 AAKGDVAVVAK

-1288 GLRIDATRLQLDGT
+1288 ELRIDATKLQLDGT
-1302 TQAKTAQLH
+1302 TQAKAAQLH
-1311 SQVGSSRGQHLIGQ
+1311 SQVGGSRGQHLIGQ

-1344 SLALTGR
+1344 NLALTGR

-1369 TERLTNQGNLAGK
+1369 TERLNNQGNLAGK

-1407 EEATLTV
+1407 EEATLT
-1414 TGRLVSQGAVQ
+1414 GRLVSQGEVQ

-1440 GALTLQGETQQL
+1440 GALTLLGDTQQL

-1468 LTLTGDWQ
+1468 LTLAGDWQ

-1494 SEQAANFE
+1494 SEQAANFK
-1502 VIEWHNEQGATL
+1502 VTEWHNEQGATL
-1514 VAAGK
+1514 VAAGP

-1559 AKGSK
+1559 VKGSK

-1586 SRMESGGELNW
+1586 SRMESSGEFNWLGG
-1597 QGTQWRNLGALLAGH
+1597 QWRNLGALLAGH

-1630 LTMTAATR
+1630 LTMKAATR

-1652 LTAATLDSQGD
+1652 LAAATLNSQGD
-1663 MLSNGSMQLGASL
+1663 MLSNGPMQLGASL
-1676 LDLNGLTQANGELVV
+1676 LNLNGLTQADGELVV
-1691 TAEQATLAGNL
+1691 TAEQAALAGNL

-1712 TLVMSGTAAARD
+1712 TLVMSGTVAARD
-1724 TTLNGEQVTLDG
+1724 VTLSGEQVTLDG

-1744 VTATTLS
+1744 VTATTLT

-1759 AKAGQQLTAGQMTL
+1759 AKTGQQLTAGQMTL

-1783 RIEATQL
+1783 RIEATLL
-1790 SQQGTLAS
+1790 SQQGILAS
-1798 GGSLSLQ
+1798 GSSLSLQ

-1858 IALTANR
+1858 ITLTANR

-1893 GAGLTINAPQLSSS
+1893 GADLTINAPQLSSS

-1953 GDLSWQGVNLAHSG
+1953 GDLSWQGANLAHSG

-1992 VLLDTGTLTSR
+1992 VLLDSGTLTSR

-2015 ARGAVQHHGQLQGN
+2015 ARDAVQHHGQLQGN

-2069 DIQADIMTL
+2069 DIQADTMTL

-2100 GSQLVSG
+2100 DSQLVSG
-2107 GALSLDGGTL
+2107 GALSLDGATL

-2129 SLKGSRFEQ
+2129 NLKGSRFEQ
-2138 QGDLLAGGDLLLRSG
+2138 QGDLLAGGDLRLRSG

-2167 NAELAEGATL
+2167 NAELTEGATL

-2217 GNLLSSGELAMNA
+2217 GNLLSGGELAMNA
-2230 ARIEQQGRV
+2230 ALIEQQGRI

-2249 LQNDGVMLVTG
+2249 LQNDGVILVTG

-2299 LTHDTLVN
+2299 LTHDTLLN

-2317 LTTQQLGN
+2317 LTTRQLDN

-2357 LKGNQ
+2357 LKGSQ

-2393 TLRSGEVYAP
+2393 TLRSGELYAP
-2403 GKILAGQKV
+2403 GKILAGQKA

-2433 KTGSSLTSQGTLSAK
+2433 KVGSSLTSQGILSAK
-2448 GTLDLQ
+2448 GSLDLQ

-2494 AQRLENSG
+2494 VQRLDNGG

-2528 DLGWQGESMFNGGTV
+2528 DLGWQGESLFNGGTV
-2543 YSGGSQT
+2543 YSGGSQM
-2550 LTANSNLTNEYGTLL
+2550 LTANSSMTNEYGTIL
-2565 AERGATIK
+2565 AEQGATLR
-2573 VNNGQL
+2573 VNHGEL

-2584 TIDVGSNELHMS
+2584 VMNTKNGDLNIFSDSLLNKRHHFVVYKTGSGEENIPKTH
-2596 ASEIINR
+2596 
-2603 RAVFIVDSGGDDSL
+2603 AVTGKSWYKVIPRGGDHSDIVRSGIDF
-2617 VPTSIKVKSS
+2617 PTQEKLTLAGKS
-2627 VLPISGANN
+2627 
-2636 HILYVQYQ
+2636 
-2644 FPETISKEFGGN
+2644 
-2656 EVKVVKFSE
+2656 VKVGDFSE
-2665 QGKIIS
+2665 ASQIMS
-2671 KGSIYI
+2671 DSNIYI
-2677 SAGKLK
+2677 SSGRILNDAS
-2683 NENSSIY
+2683 NIFSSADIRIDTHGI
-2690 SGGDISVVS
+2690 SNVSVIEGDF
-2699 NEITNASIVEGR
+2699 SIE
-2711 VTTTATYKPLD
+2711 ATYRRTTDYIYYDPR
-2722 GFKDFIFISY
+2722 GAYY
-2732 NDLNDLK
+2732 NNIIK
-2739 AKVADYPL
+2739 KEEYIL
-2747 YSSVI
+2747 YAVEEI
-2752 NAENSGRE
+2752 PVQVGRAFNS
-2760 FNALISADGN
+2760 LISAGGN
-2770 ITGTVAGMIDN
+2770 LTGTVAGMIDN
-2781 ITVKAHAGPVSST
+2781 VTIKAHAGTVSST
-2794 TQRPSLSLPQAQG
+2794 TQRPSISLPQAQG
-2807 AGATPGLQGDAQ
+2807 AGAAPGLQGDAQ

-2850 VNGNSDSPYLIE
+2850 INGNSDSPYLIE

-2870 GQAGSGMLDRIDAAL
+2870 GQAGNGMMDRIDAAL
-2885 QQQLQGAGQLSFDA
+2885 QQQLQGAGPLSFEA
-2899 VSGNGGISQVAGQH
+2899 VSGSGGVAQVKDHGT
-2913 ADWVLPGRASSG
+2913 DWTLPGRTSG
-2925 GNSPELQSLSGMAL
+2925 GINAPDLQLPSGMTP
-2939 SNSGHVVTSGQ
+2939 SNSGHV
-2950 WQQSLQPDFHA
+2950 
-2961 NGPGPH
+2961 
-2967 IVGGTT
+2967 TT
-2973 SAAGQWQQ
+2973 AGQWQQ

-2987 QAPVVTAVAVTAPG
+2987 QAPLVTAVTVTAPG
-3001 SVQTGLQAVPA
+3001 PVQTGLQTVPA
-3012 LATQPQLE
+3012 LATQPQIE
-3020 TSPTLTQVNQFLGS
+3020 TSPTLTQVDKFLGS
-3034 SYFFSQM
+3034 SYFFGQV
-3041 NYAPEKD
+3041 NFAPEKD

-3070 GRRFINNEM
+3070 GRRFINGEM
-3079 GSDLAQMRTLIDSAV
+3079 GSDLAQMRWLIDNAA
-3094 QNQRELGLTA
+3094 QNRRDLGLTP
-3104 GVALSA
+3104 GVTLSA
-3110 DQVAQLG
+3110 AQVAQLG

-3123 EPVWY
+3123 EPVWFNG
-3128 QGKIVLAPKLYL
+3128 QIVLAPKLYL

-3152 ITATNIDLTAGG
+3152 ITAANIDLTAGG

-3178 LKSGSTLVN
+3178 LKSGTTLVN

-3205 LNQSLIKGGDVV
+3205 LNQSLIKGGEIA
-3217 IASRDGSVRNETQT
+3217 IASLDGSVRNETRT

-3237 VNGVLSN
+3237 VNGILSDVLSD
-3244 ELTEQTR
+3244 QTR
-3251 FSRTDVGEIA
+3251 SSRTDIGDIA
-3261 RIESASNLLLQAGQ
+3261 RIESAGNLMLQAGQ

-3280 ASNLLAGLDMS
+3280 ASNLLAGLDIT
-3291 LSAGRDINIGSV
+3291 LNAGRDISIGSL
-3303 EERRKWEEGNS
+3303 EDRRKWEEGNS
-3314 RFARVEQLMS
+3314 RFSRVEQLMS
-3324 GLEAGHSLSLS
+3324 SLDAGRALRLS
-3335 AERDITIS
+3335 ADRDLTIS
-3343 ASSLAA
+3343 ASSLTA

-3361 MLKTATNDA
+3361 MLKTANNEA
-3370 NQYTTRRNGYDIV
+3370 SQYTTRRNGYDSAR
-3383 QQREEVGA
+3383 QREEVGV

-3396 NIALRAGSDLAM
+3396 NIALGAVSDIAM
-3408 RAAHVQAEGELA
+3408 RAAKVQAEGELA

-3434 MDYRESYTKESKK
+3434 MDYRESYTRESKK

-3452 KTTTSHDISE
+3452 KTTTTHDISE

-3475 VLLKAQQDMAVK
+3475 VFLKAQQDLAVK

-3532 IGFTIGKQQ
+3532 MGFTIGKQQ
-3541 QSSDMAGT
+3541 QSSDMVGT
-3549 TQIREGSSVGSVQ
+3549 TLIREGSTVGSVQ

-3574 ISASD
+3574 VSGSD
-3579 VIAGKDLL
+3579 IIAGKDLL
-3587 LVGKDVAITS
+3587 LVGKNVTIAS
-3597 AEQQITRKEEFKS
+3597 SEQQVTRKEEFQS

-3617 ALTGGAVTALQ
+3617 ALTGGAVTAVQ
-3628 SAYDTVKTSKES
+3628 SAYDTVKASKES

-3650 AKAAM
+3650 TKAAM

-3666 MANSGGVPDPSF
+3666 MADAGGVPDPSF
-3678 VGIAISVGNQ
+3678 VGIAISVGSQ
-3688 RSQSNSQSSE
+3688 RSQSNNQSSE

-3708 GGDITVLA
+3708 GGDATVVA
-3716 KGDEANGSGDLIVS
+3716 RGDADNSTGDLVMV
-3730 GSSIKGQNVTLG
+3730 GSSIKGQSVTLG
-3742 AARDLVLQSAVN
+3742 ATRDLVLQSAVN
-3754 SSDSSGSNHSS
+3754 SSDTRGSNSSS

-3770 VSFGFSQGSAGIS
+3770 ISFGFTQGSAGIS

-3796 GDSDRYTETNI
+3796 GDSDRYTETSI
-3807 TAGDILTLKSG
+3807 TASDTLTLKSG

-3850 HYQSQQSS
+3850 HYQSKQSS
-3858 ISAGGSFTFGSMTA
+3858 IAAGGSFTIGSMTG
-3872 SGYVNA
+3872 SGYINA
-3878 SRQKINSDFES
+3878 SRQKIRSDFES
-3889 VVEQTGVFAGK
+3889 VMEQTGIFAGK
-3900 QGFDIRVGEHTQLN
+3900 QGFAIQVGEHTQLN
-3914 GAVLAGSEDA
+3914 GAVLAGRDNES
-3924 GKNHLSTGTLGWN
+3924 KNRLSTGTLGWS
-3937 DLVNRAEYKVESQS
+3937 DLVNRADYKVESQS

-3964 SSIAAMTSLGGSNSS
+3964 SSIAAMGSLGGSNSS
-3979 GSASSTT
+3979 GSASSTS
-3986 FASIGAGDIEIR
+3986 FASISGGTIDIR
-3998 NTAGQQQGLVSLHR
+3998 DGKAQQQDLVTLHR
-4012 DPTQAVNG
+4012 DPTQAANG

-4046 ATQMVVSHHLAAA
+4046 ATQMVVSHHLDKA
-4059 NEKAKNDPEYA
+4059 NQKAKDDPEYA

-4079 EKWGVGS
+4079 EKWGIGS
-4086 DFQRGMQAA
+4086 NFQRGMQAA

-4142 ALAAAQNKNAMISA
+4142 ALAAAQNKNAMVGA
-4156 TGAATGELAGM
+4156 TGAATGELVGM
-4167 MATKLYHKDASQ
+4167 MATQLYHKDASQ

-4189 TLATLAAGLAGGLTG
+4189 TLATLAAGLSGGLTG
-4204 DSTDSAL
+4204 DSTASAL

-4218 TVVENNLLA
+4218 TVVENNSLAGDKARESLKGSNEWWKQRVRDTLGENTSSQITNGVLNALAEVGDTGLLA
-4227 KALVEGCAIASPC
+4227 ADSAFDVAAALVTCSLGEAYCNQAKSDLGKKNQAASDAMNAVMSGDAWAAVKG
-4240 RTKVAEQIIEISIKA
+4240 TVGKAAQGDQVALEN
-4255 GIVGLAGVAIKNV
+4255 LAGVLAGALVPAKGTGLIKGGDPV
-4268 ADKMSSDELDH
+4268 VTVVSKETGSKLLTAGEKGAGQVLREVEVRSGGKGSWTKELNKPEPNT
-4279 LITLSMMGNDE
+4279 I
-4290 ITEKY
+4290 Y
-4295 IISLQDKYGL
+4295 
-4305 HTGGNQLDGEFKLPQ
+4305 
-4320 HTGRDPKVDS
+4320 KVD
-4330 TLVLTHTGNDKP
+4330 GNKVYQ
-4342 NADSITNTGNT
+4342 T
-4353 DSKPDVG
+4353 DSLG
-4360 SSTTVTP
+4360 
-4367 LSEATSKD
+4367 
-4375 DLLYL
+4375 
-4380 SERVD
+4380 RV
-4385 NRLPIPEPIIASNGF
+4385 E
-4400 KVESNT
+4400 KVESSLSLTKNDRNT
-4406 KHTPGAPGFRP
+4406 YQQCVTGKCGISGDEGGHLIASVFNGPGERLNLLPM
-4417 NAGIEPKNSMDLFEH
+4417 NANLNKGAWKKMENAWASALKEGKSVSVKIEPIYNGSSVRPDRFTVRYSIGGDRPAIIDFKNSPGG
-4432 SIATKDPKVRLSI
+4432 I
-4445 DNDGNIH
+4445 
-4452 RFFNTSKDGTGTFH
+4452 
-4466 WSGSSGDGKNALGN
+4466 
-4480 RELGSFN
+4480 
-4487 KEIKELKGKK
+4487 

>member
-106 SANVIINEV
+106 PANVIINEV
-115 IGANPSQLQGYLEVA
+115 VGANPSQLQGYLEVA

-156 VTLSTGKPVLDT
+156 VTLSTGKPVLDA

-232 AQQGDGAVP
+232 AQQGDGTVP

-289 RLRNSSSAGNLQV
+289 RLRDSSSAGNLQV
-302 SSQGELAVTGAIHS
+302 SSQGELAMTGAIHS
-316 GGAVKLAAGG
+316 GGAAKLAAGG

-338 GDATLQ
+338 GDATLK
-344 ARAQQLQRTKV
+344 ARTQQLQRTKV

-361 ALQASDALV
+361 ALQANDALV

-392 ALTAKD
+392 ALTAKE

-437 IDAMTLDNQGTL
+437 IDATTLDNQGTL

-500 AQQVSLAGDVGAPT
+500 AQQVSLAGEVGAPT
-514 LDINVNELT
+514 LDINGNELT

-529 GNVVQLQA
+529 GNSVQLQA
-537 DVLTN
+537 GVLTN

-564 LQGDKQ
+564 LQGDQQ

-575 DALQNQ
+575 DVLQNR

-714 SELLANQNVSLSGG
+714 SELLANQNVSLSGD

-741 MAIKGKQVTQHGRLI
+741 MAIKG
-756 SGQILNVDTDGLLLE
+756 
-771 GETEAAALNV
+771 
-781 HSNEM
+781 
-786 TVAGKVKGN
+786 
-795 AVQLQAG
+795 
-802 VLTNRGEVQAG
+802 
-813 QTLNWQGSRLAN
+813 
-825 SGTLQGDQQLV
+825 
-836 LKGDALQ
+836 
-843 NRGTLAGGDSLTLQA
+843 
-858 DTLDNEG
+858 
-865 RIASQLAT
+865 
-873 LAGRQLRS
+873 
-881 SGTLLGVS
+881 
-889 RLTLKGDKLA
+889 
-899 LTGQQLTDGELELG
+899 
-913 SRLLQLSGQSLV
+913 
-925 GGQARVTAETGN
+925 
-937 FDGVLKAQSLVL
+937 
-949 AVKDATSEGKLHSR
+949 
-963 EGIAW
+963 
-968 EGQRLATGSASELL
+968 
-982 ANQGVSLS
+982 
-990 GDQLALGGTVGA
+990 
-1002 GQDMVIKGRQVTQHG
+1002 RQVTQHG
-1017 QLASGQV
+1017 QLASGQG
-1024 MKVDADELAL
+1024 MKVNADELAL

-1040 GSINLTS
+1040 RAITLTS

-1079 ALNLNGERLTH
+1079 ALNLHGERLTH

-1111 GLFANEVAVTG
+1111 GLFADEVAVTG

-1141 DELQLGGELRTGAGL
+1141 DELQLGGELRTGADL

-1164 LSGSQHVG
+1164 LSGTQHVG
-1172 GDLQLQAEQAE
+1172 GDLQLQAEQAA

-1196 DAKTLASSGKLLASQ
+1196 DAKTLASSGKLLANQ

-1351 TLDNEGT
+1351 VLDNEGT
-1358 VIAGGDHQLNA
+1358 VIAGGDHRLNA
-1369 TERLTNQGNLAGK
+1369 TERLTNQGNLAGR
-1382 TLSLTTKALQNGGLL
+1382 TLSLTTKTLQNGGLL

-1407 EEATLTV
+1407 EEATL

-1440 GALTLQGETQQL
+1440 GALTLQGDTQQL

-1468 LTLTGDWQ
+1468 LTLAGDWQ
-1476 AGQWQLQADA
+1476 AGQWQLQADG

-1494 SEQAANFE
+1494 SEQAANFK
-1502 VIEWHNEQGATL
+1502 VTEWHNEQGATL
-1514 VAAGK
+1514 VAAGP

-1559 AKGSK
+1559 VKGSK

-1623 GDVGTRQ
+1623 GDVGARQ
-1630 LTMTAATR
+1630 LTMKAATR

-1676 LDLNGLTQANGELVV
+1676 LSLNGLTQANGELVV
-1691 TAEQATLAGNL
+1691 TGEQATLAGNL

-1724 TTLNGEQVTLDG
+1724 ATLSGEQVTLSG

-1744 VTATTLS
+1744 VTATTLT

-1790 SQQGTLAS
+1790 SQQGVLAS

-1805 VADTL
+1805 VTDTL

-1815 VSAQAITLTAAHIDN
+1815 VSAQSITLTAAHIDN

-1913 KDLVLNTN
+1913 KDLVLTTN

-1935 QLQLHAGTLTSQG
+1935 QLQLHADTLTSQG

-1953 GDLSWQGVNLAHSG
+1953 GDLSWQGANLVHSG

-1985 GDLQGER
+1985 GDLQGGR

-2069 DIQADIMTL
+2069 DIQADTMTL

-2167 NAELAEGATL
+2167 NAELTEGATL

-2217 GNLLSSGELAMNA
+2217 GNLLSGGELAMNA
-2230 ARIEQQGRV
+2230 ARIELQGRV

-2317 LTTQQLGN
+2317 LTTQQLDN

-2330 LRGQHV
+2330 LRGQHA

-2393 TLRSGEVYAP
+2393 TLRSGELYAP
-2403 GKILAGQKV
+2403 GKILAGQKA

-2528 DLGWQGESMFNGGTV
+2528 DLGWQGESLFNGGTV

-2584 TIDVGSNELHMS
+2584 TIDVGSGDLWLG
-2596 ASEIINR
+2596 ASTIVNKK
-2603 RAVFIVDSGGDDSL
+2603 AVFEYQSGNKEKIPMPVDQQTVDGLPGVL
-2617 VPTSIKVKSS
+2617 VPVYENPSDEYFEKTIKESRAYYELLRSKLKDGESIAYGWPGLYVVRQDPLQDKMRLYITKSESIVTKDSQRSLIVTSGNIK
-2627 VLPISGANN
+2627 LTGANIN
-2636 HILYVQYQ
+2636 NSNSYI
-2644 FPETISKEFGGN
+2644 TAGGN
-2656 EVKVVKFSE
+2656 
-2665 QGKIIS
+2665 IS
-2671 KGSIYI
+2671 IQASHLTNNGF
-2677 SAGKLK
+2677 
-2683 NENSSIY
+2683 Y
-2690 SGGDISVVS
+2690 SGGDY
-2699 NEITNASIVEGR
+2699 EYAEY
-2711 VTTTATYKPLD
+2711 A
-2722 GFKDFIFISY
+2722 KDKSPNGILGGIELQIFIRHNNVVKS
-2732 NDLNDLK
+2732 DAL
-2739 AKVADYPL
+2739 VGT
-2747 YSSVI
+2747 SS
-2752 NAENSGRE
+2752 NAI
-2760 FNALISADGN
+2760 ISAGGN
-2770 ITGTVAGMIDN
+2770 LIGTVAGMIDN
-2781 ITVKAHAGPVSST
+2781 ITIKANAGPVSSI
-2794 TQRPSLSLPQAQG
+2794 TQRPGMSLPQALG
-2807 AGATPGLQGDAQ
+2807 TGATPGLQGDAQ

-2870 GQAGSGMLDRIDAAL
+2870 GQTGSGMLDRIDAAL

-2950 WQQSLQPDFHA
+2950 WQQSLQP
-2961 NGPGPH
+2961 
-2967 IVGGTT
+2967 
-2973 SAAGQWQQ
+2973 
-2981 SLQPGW
+2981 GW
-2987 QAPVVTAVAVTAPG
+2987 QGSVVTAVAVPAPD

-3104 GVALSA
+3104 GVALNA

-3205 LNQSLIKGGDVV
+3205 LNQNLIKGGDVV

-3251 FSRTDVGEIA
+3251 FSRTDVGDIA
-3261 RIESASNLLLQAGQ
+3261 RIESAGNLLLQAGQ

-3291 LSAGRDINIGSV
+3291 LSAGRDISIGSV
-3303 EERRKWEEGNS
+3303 EDRRKWEEGNS

-3408 RAAHVQAEGELA
+3408 RAAHVQAEGALA

-3858 ISAGGSFTFGSMTA
+3858 ISAGGSFTFGTMTA

-3998 NTAGQQQGLVSLHR
+3998 NTAGQQQDLVSLHR
-4012 DPTQAVNG
+4012 DPTLAVNG

-4029 ELERMQEAQ
+4029 ELARMQEAQ

-4070 NSKEYKALQ
+4070 NSKAYKELQ

-4119 AQMVKQQTDDGPS
+4119 AQMVKQQTDDGIS

-4142 ALAAAQNKNAMISA
+4142 ALAAAQNKNAMVGA
-4156 TGAATGELAGM
+4156 TGAATGELAGI
-4167 MATKLYHKDASQ
+4167 MATELYHKDASQ

-4204 DSTDSAL
+4204 DSTAEVL

-4227 KALVEGCAIASPC
+4227 IPAPVPVPGVPVGPGNEAKQDADKKIASGLQGLLDDALD
-4240 RTKVAEQIIEISIKA
+4240 TLDKA
-4255 GIVGLAGVAIKNV
+4255 TQCSFGRAC
-4268 ADKMSSDELDH
+4268 SSDDTEQTYGPNVGKNLTNEEKAEFGGTGSGTPGGWEPQDEENARSSEAQVSGKDKDTQIWTETKKDDPVSNAYGH
-4279 LITLSMMGNDE
+4279 WNKHKTEFPEFHNSKQYVDATHDFVTRPPEGTLTKMRPNGDTLYYN
-4290 ITEKY
+4290 
-4295 IISLQDKYGL
+4295 
-4305 HTGGNQLDGEFKLPQ
+4305 PQ
-4320 HTGRDPKVDS
+4320 
-4330 TLVLTHTGNDKP
+4330 
-4342 NADSITNTGNT
+4342 TNTF
-4353 DSKPDVG
+4353 
-4360 SSTTVTP
+4360 
-4367 LSEATSKD
+4367 ASKD
-4375 DLLYL
+4375 
-4380 SERVD
+4380 V
-4385 NRLPIPEPIIASNGF
+4385 NG
-4400 KVESNT
+4400 VPRT
-4406 KHTPGAPGFRP
+4406 MFRP
-4417 NAGIEPKNSMDLFEH
+4417 EKGMEY
-4432 SIATKDPKVRLSI
+4432 
-4445 DNDGNIH
+4445 
-4452 RFFNTSKDGTGTFH
+4452 
-4466 WSGSSGDGKNALGN
+4466 W
-4480 RELGSFN
+4480 N
-4487 KEIKELKGKK
+4487 KQ

>member
-1 MSTPKLPLTLRLLAY
+1 MKKQGEPRFSLVCRAVVYQLC
-16 HLSALLALQP
+16 ALLALQP

-39 GSTTLNQAGN
+39 GNTTLNQAGN
-49 GVPVVD
+49 GVPIVD

-63 VSHNLYQDFNVAQP
+63 LSHNLYQDFNVGQA

-93 GGLIQNNPHLTGA
+93 GGLIQNNPHLNGQA
-106 SANVIINEV
+106 ANLIINEV
-115 IGANPSQLQGYLEVA
+115 VGANPSQLQGYLEVA

-156 VTLSTGKPVLDT
+156 VTLSTGKPVLDAQ
-168 HGQLQMLDVKQGAL
+168 GQLQALDVKQGTL
-182 TVGGKGLDGSRQAS
+182 TVGGKGLDATRQAS
-196 VDLIARAV
+196 VDLVARAV

-210 HGKEVN
+210 HGQTVN
-216 VIAGA
+216 VVAGA
-221 NTVNRQTGEIR
+221 NKVDRQTGDIV
-232 AQQGDGAVP
+232 AQAGNGPAP
-241 EVAIDTAAMGGMY
+241 EVAIDTAALGGMY

-265 GVGVNLANA
+265 GVGVNLANV
-274 VATQGDLTLDANGKI
+274 VAKQGDLTLDANGRV
-289 RLRNSSSAGNLQV
+289 RLRDSSSAGNLQV
-302 SSQGELAVTGAIHS
+302 SSQGDLVATGTIHS
-316 GGAVKLAAGG
+316 GGAVKLAAGS

-338 GDATLQ
+338 GDATLK
-344 ARAQQLQRTKV
+344 ARAQQLQRTRV

-361 ALQASDALV
+361 ALQANDALV

-410 HVQGTSVRLAAGA
+410 QVQGSSVKLAAGA
-423 LRHEGTTQAAQNLT
+423 LRHEGTTQTAQSLT
-437 IDAMTLDNQGTL
+437 IDATSLDNQGTL

-455 SVALGERGH
+455 SVVLRERGY

-470 AGDNLAIRAGTRWE
+470 AGNNLVIQAGTRWE
-484 QGEQGKSNAG
+484 QGDQGKSHAG
-494 QRLQLQ
+494 QRIQLQ
-500 AQQVSLAGDVGAPT
+500 AQQVGLGGDLGAPT
-514 LDINVNELT
+514 LDINANELT

-529 GNVVQLQA
+529 GNTVQLQA
-537 DVLTN
+537 GVLTN

-556 SRLANSGT
+556 SRLANSGA

-614 LRSSGTLLGVSRLT
+614 LRSSGTLLGVSRLSLT
-628 LKGDEL
+628 GDEL

-662 GQARV
+662 GKAKV
-667 TAETGNFDGVL
+667 TAERGNFDGVL

-714 SELLANQNVSLSGG
+714 SELLANHDVSL
-728 QLALGGTVGAGQD
+728 
-741 MAIKGKQVTQHGRLI
+741 
-756 SGQILNVDTDGLLLE
+756 N
-771 GETEAAALNV
+771 
-781 HSNEM
+781 
-786 TVAGKVKGN
+786 
-795 AVQLQAG
+795 
-802 VLTNRGEVQAG
+802 
-813 QTLNWQGSRLAN
+813 
-825 SGTLQGDQQLV
+825 
-836 LKGDALQ
+836 
-843 NRGTLAGGDSLTLQA
+843 
-858 DTLDNEG
+858 
-865 RIASQLAT
+865 
-873 LAGRQLRS
+873 
-881 SGTLLGVS
+881 
-889 RLTLKGDKLA
+889 
-899 LTGQQLTDGELELG
+899 
-913 SRLLQLSGQSLV
+913 
-925 GGQARVTAETGN
+925 
-937 FDGVLKAQSLVL
+937 
-949 AVKDATSEGKLHSR
+949 
-963 EGIAW
+963 
-968 EGQRLATGSASELL
+968 
-982 ANQGVSLS
+982 

-1002 GQDMVIKGRQVTQHG
+1002 GQNTVIKGKQVTQDG
-1017 QLASGQV
+1017 RLVSAQSLR
-1024 MKVDADELAL
+1024 VDADELAL
-1034 AGLVQG
+1034 TGLVQG
-1040 GSINLTS
+1040 DSINLTS
-1047 ERATQQGRI
+1047 ERATLQGRI
-1056 LATDTLNWHSKQLD
+1056 LASDTLNWHSKQMD

-1079 ALNLNGERLTH
+1079 ALNLSGERLTH
-1090 SGTAVTAGKL
+1090 NGTAVTAGKL

-1122 ARLLLKGALES
+1122 SRLLLKGALDS
-1133 KSSAQITA
+1133 KSSAKITA
-1141 DELQLGGELRTGAGL
+1141 DELHLGGELRTGADL

-1172 GDLQLQAEQAE
+1172 GNLQLQAEQAD
-1183 VSGELEVGKLLKL
+1183 VNGELEVGKKLKL
-1196 DAKTLASSGKLLASQ
+1196 DAKMLASRGKLLANQ
-1211 ADIAAVNWQQRGELS
+1211 ADIAAVNWQQRGELT

-1311 SQVGSSRGQHLIGQ
+1311 SQVGNSRGQHLIDQ

-1358 VIAGGDHQLNA
+1358 VIAGGDHRLNA

-1407 EEATLTV
+1407 EEATLN
-1414 TGRLVSQGAVQ
+1414 GRLVSQGEVQ

-1440 GALTLQGETQQL
+1440 GALTLQGDIQQL
-1452 AGVWR
+1452 TGAWR

-1468 LTLTGDWQ
+1468 LTLAGDWQ
-1476 AGQWQLQADA
+1476 AGQWQLQADG

-1494 SEQAANFE
+1494 SEQAANFK
-1502 VIEWHNEQGATL
+1502 VTEWHNEQGATL
-1514 VAAGK
+1514 VAAGP

-1531 SWLGNG
+1531 IWLGNG

-1545 ITQQGQW
+1545 MTQQGQW

-1559 AKGSK
+1559 VKGSK

-1573 AGLDLTVNELENR
+1573 ASLDLTVNQLENR

-1612 ATLTGDTLLNS
+1612 ATLTGDTLFNS

-1630 LTMTAATR
+1630 LTMKAATR

-1652 LTAATLDSQGD
+1652 LTAVTLDSQGD

-1676 LDLNGLTQANGELVV
+1676 LSLNGLTQANGELVV

-1724 TTLNGEQVTLDG
+1724 TTLSGEQVTLDG

-1744 VTATTLS
+1744 VTATTLT

-1759 AKAGQQLTAGQMTL
+1759 AKAGQQLTAGQMML

-1830 GGALVSK
+1830 DGALVSK

-1858 IALTANR
+1858 ITLTANR

-1893 GAGLTINAPQLSSS
+1893 GADLTINAPQLSS
-1907 GKLLAN
+1907 
-1913 KDLVLNTN
+1913 
-1921 EATLGSGSTTASNG
+1921 
-1935 QLQLHAGTLTSQG
+1935 
-1948 TLSSA
+1948 
-1953 GDLSWQGVNLAHSG
+1953 SG

-1992 VLLDTGTLTSR
+1992 VLLDTGTLTNR

-2015 ARGAVQHHGQLQGN
+2015 ARGAVQHNGQLQGN

-2069 DIQADIMTL
+2069 DIQADTMTL

-2100 GSQLVSG
+2100 DSQLVSG
-2107 GALSLDGGTL
+2107 GALSLDGATL

-2167 NAELAEGATL
+2167 NAELTEGATL

-2202 KGNVALSANT
+2202 KGNVDLNANT

-2217 GNLLSSGELAMNA
+2217 GNLLSGGELAMNA
-2230 ARIEQQGRV
+2230 ARIEQLGRV

-2274 LQGDGLTI
+2274 LQGDGLTL

-2307 RGRVQGGTLN
+2307 RGRVQGGTLS
-2317 LTTQQLGN
+2317 LTTRQLDNG
-2325 SQGAV
+2325 QGAV
-2330 LRGQHV
+2330 LRGQHA
-2336 GDITATTLTNA
+2336 GDITVTTLTNA

-2373 LEASPLARLA
+2373 LEALPLARLA

-2393 TLRSGEVYAP
+2393 ILRSGELYAP
-2403 GKILAGQKV
+2403 GKILAGQKA

-2433 KTGSSLTSQGTLSAK
+2433 KAGSSLTSQGTLSAK
-2448 GTLDLQ
+2448 GALDLQ

-2528 DLGWQGESMFNGGTV
+2528 DLGWQGESLFNGGTV
-2543 YSGGSQT
+2543 YSGGSQA

-2565 AERGATIK
+2565 AEWGTTIK

-2584 TIDVGSNELHMS
+2584 TID
-2596 ASEIINR
+2596 
-2603 RAVFIVDSGGDDSL
+2603 GGDRSLYIQAASVINKKAKFEVSNQSKKYDGLKFPTRLLLSHQPEGSEFITFTEEKGPGYYVTHQSNYEVDRVSFEAGRSEFSIVTDSPEAKL
-2617 VPTSIKVKSS
+2617 TSLGDIIISS
-2627 VLPISGANN
+2627 ADVSNISSIIASGHNIDISTSSLSN
-2636 HILYVQYQ
+2636 RGNQLGSVVEFVDYIHVDTLDCLNTYSNC
-2644 FPETISKEFGGN
+2644 TISSPDERLWLVFELSGTRLETKN
-2656 EVKVVKFSE
+2656 YSTSNA
-2665 QGKIIS
+2665 I
-2671 KGSIYI
+2671 I
-2677 SAGKLK
+2677 SAG
-2683 NENSSIY
+2683 
-2690 SGGDISVVS
+2690 
-2699 NEITNASIVEGR
+2699 
-2711 VTTTATYKPLD
+2711 
-2722 GFKDFIFISY
+2722 
-2732 NDLNDLK
+2732 
-2739 AKVADYPL
+2739 
-2747 YSSVI
+2747 
-2752 NAENSGRE
+2752 
-2760 FNALISADGN
+2760 GN

-2781 ITVKAHAGPVSST
+2781 VTIKAHAGPVSST
-2794 TQRPSLSLPQAQG
+2794 TQRPSISLPQAQG
-2807 AGATPGLQGDAQ
+2807 AGAAPSLQGDAQ
-2819 YLAQQLKPV
+2819 YLSQVLKPV

-2835 LPDFQLPSGDKGLFT
+2835 LPDFQLPNGDKGLFT
-2850 VNGNSDSPYLIE
+2850 INGNSDSPYLIE

-2870 GQAGSGMLDRIDAAL
+2870 GQAGNGMMDRIDAAL
-2885 QQQLQGAGQLSFDA
+2885 QQQLQGAGPLSFEA
-2899 VSGNGGISQVAGQH
+2899 VSGSGGVAQVTDHGT
-2913 ADWVLPGRASSG
+2913 DWTLPGRTSG
-2925 GNSPELQSLSGMAL
+2925 GINAPDLQLPSGMTP
-2939 SNSGHVVTSGQ
+2939 SNSGHV
-2950 WQQSLQPDFHA
+2950 
-2961 NGPGPH
+2961 
-2967 IVGGTT
+2967 TT
-2973 SAAGQWQQ
+2973 AGQWQQ

-2987 QAPVVTAVAVTAPG
+2987 QAPLVTAVTVTAPG
-3001 SVQTGLQAVPA
+3001 PVQTGLQTVPA
-3012 LATQPQLE
+3012 LATQPQIE
-3020 TSPTLTQVNQFLGS
+3020 TSPTLTQVDKFLGS
-3034 SYFFSQM
+3034 SYFFGQV
-3041 NYAPEKD
+3041 NFAPEKD

-3070 GRRFINNEM
+3070 GRRFINGEM
-3079 GSDLAQMRTLIDSAV
+3079 GSDLAQMRWLIDNAA
-3094 QNQRELGLTA
+3094 QNRRDLGLTP
-3104 GVALSA
+3104 GVTLSA
-3110 DQVAQLG
+3110 AQVAQLG

-3123 EPVWY
+3123 EPVWFNG
-3128 QGKIVLAPKLYL
+3128 QIVLAPKLYL

-3152 ITATNIDLTAGG
+3152 ITAANIDLTAGG

-3178 LKSGSTLVN
+3178 LKSGTTLVN

-3195 RLELLAKGDI
+3195 RLELLAKGDV
-3205 LNQSLIKGGDVV
+3205 LNQSLIKGGEIA
-3217 IASRDGSVRNETQT
+3217 IASLDGSVRNETRT

-3237 VNGVLSN
+3237 VNGILSDVLSD
-3244 ELTEQTR
+3244 QTR
-3251 FSRTDVGEIA
+3251 FSRTDIGDIA
-3261 RIESASNLLLQAGQ
+3261 RIESAGNLMLQAGQ

-3280 ASNLLAGLDMS
+3280 ASNLLAGLDIT
-3291 LSAGRDINIGSV
+3291 LNAGRDISIGSL
-3303 EERRKWEEGNS
+3303 EDRRKWEEGNS
-3314 RFARVEQLMS
+3314 RFSRVEQLMS
-3324 GLEAGHSLSLS
+3324 SLDAGRALRLS
-3335 AERDITIS
+3335 ADRDLTIS
-3343 ASSLAA
+3343 ASSLTA

-3361 MLKTATNDA
+3361 MLKTANNEA
-3370 NQYTTRRNGYDIV
+3370 SQYTTRRNGYDSAR
-3383 QQREEVGA
+3383 QREEVGV

-3396 NIALRAGSDLAM
+3396 NIALGAVSDIAM
-3408 RAAHVQAEGELA
+3408 RAANVQAEGELA

-3434 MDYRESYTKESKK
+3434 MDYRESYTSESKK

-3452 KTTTSHDISE
+3452 KTTTTHDISE

-3475 VLLKAQQDMAVK
+3475 VFLKAQQDLAVK

-3532 IGFTIGKQQ
+3532 MGFTIGKQQ
-3541 QSSDMAGT
+3541 QSSDMVGT
-3549 TQIREGSSVGSVQ
+3549 TLIREGSTVGSVQ

-3574 ISASD
+3574 VSGSD
-3579 VIAGKDLL
+3579 IIAGKDLL
-3587 LVGKDVAITS
+3587 LVGKDVTIAS
-3597 AEQQITRKEEFKS
+3597 AEQQVTRKEEFKS

-3617 ALTGGAVTALQ
+3617 ALTGGAVTAVQ
-3628 SAYDTVKTSKES
+3628 SAYDTVKASKES

-3650 AKAAM
+3650 TKAAM

-3666 MANSGGVPDPSF
+3666 MADAGGVPDPSF
-3678 VGIAISVGNQ
+3678 VGIAISVGNK
-3688 RSQSNSQSSE
+3688 RSQSNNQSSE

-3708 GGDITVLA
+3708 GGDVTVLA
-3716 KGDEANGSGDLIVS
+3716 RGDAANNAGDLVMI
-3730 GSSIKGQNVTLG
+3730 GSSIKGHNVTLG

-3754 SSDSSGSNHSS
+3754 SSDTRGSNSSS

-3770 VSFGFSQGSAGIS
+3770 ISFGFTQGSAGIS

-3796 GDSDRYTETNI
+3796 GDSDRYTETSI
-3807 TAGDILTLKSG
+3807 TASDTLTLKSG

-3850 HYQSQQSS
+3850 HYQSKQSS
-3858 ISAGGSFTFGSMTA
+3858 IAAGGSFTFGSMTG
-3872 SGYVNA
+3872 SGYINA

-3914 GAVLAGSEDA
+3914 GAVLAGSADES
-3924 GKNHLSTGTLGWN
+3924 KNRLSTGTLGWS
-3937 DLVNRAEYKVESQS
+3937 DLVNRADYKVESQS
-3951 VGISGSGDSTKGF
+3951 VGISGSGGSKGGF
-3964 SSIAAMTSLGGSNSS
+3964 SGQGAPTAASVLGGSNSS

-3986 FASIGAGDIEIR
+3986 FAAISGGAIEIR
-3998 NTAGQQQGLVSLHR
+3998 NGAAQQQDVLTLLR
-4012 DPTQAVNG
+4012 DPAQAANG

-4029 ELERMQEAQ
+4029 ELGRMQEAQ

-4046 ATQMVVSHHLAAA
+4046 ATQMVVSQHLGDA
-4059 NEKAKNDPEYA
+4059 NERAKKDPEYA
-4070 NSKEYKALQ
+4070 KSLEYKALQ

-4086 DFQRGMQAA
+4086 NFQRGMQAA

-4112 GAAAPYL
+4112 GAASPYL

-4142 ALAAAQNKNAMISA
+4142 ALAAAQNKSAMVGA
-4156 TGAATGELAGM
+4156 TGAATGELVGM
-4167 MATKLYHKDASQ
+4167 MATQLYHKDASQ

-4204 DSTDSAL
+4204 DSTASAL
-4211 AGAQTGK
+4211 VSAQTGK
-4218 TVVENNLLA
+4218 TVVENNELSDWGSLIPPQTQQDAYLAFQLLSQG
-4227 KALVEGCAIASPC
+4227 KSQDEISQALVLSHQNPTLGDEYKVKPTAKLEGAAGIAIGMFAEGAANEDSFSINGGVTPTFGLRGSATIGLDFGPYLPGFIPTKNDSSFDIGLGWVSLGIAS
-4240 RTKVAEQIIEISIKA
+4240 
-4255 GIVGLAGVAIKNV
+4255 G
-4268 ADKMSSDELDH
+4268 
-4279 LITLSMMGNDE
+4279 
-4290 ITEKY
+4290 
-4295 IISLQDKYGL
+4295 
-4305 HTGGNQLDGEFKLPQ
+4305 
-4320 HTGRDPKVDS
+4320 
-4330 TLVLTHTGNDKP
+4330 
-4342 NADSITNTGNT
+4342 
-4353 DSKPDVG
+4353 
-4360 SSTTVTP
+4360 
-4367 LSEATSKD
+4367 
-4375 DLLYL
+4375 
-4380 SERVD
+4380 
-4385 NRLPIPEPIIASNGF
+4385 
-4400 KVESNT
+4400 
-4406 KHTPGAPGFRP
+4406 
-4417 NAGIEPKNSMDLFEH
+4417 
-4432 SIATKDPKVRLSI
+4432 
-4445 DNDGNIH
+4445 
-4452 RFFNTSKDGTGTFH
+4452 KDGVGFSVGVGPSIG
-4466 WSGSSGDGKNALGN
+4466 WGGVS
-4480 RELGSFN
+4480 
-4487 KEIKELKGKK
+4487 KEIKSVDVEGNGKVGKEIYKYDF

>member
-1 MSTPKLPLTLRLLAY
+1 MKKQGEPRFSLVCRAVVYQLCG
-16 HLSALLALQP
+16 LLALQP

-39 GSTTLNQAGN
+39 GNTTLNQAGN
-49 GVPVVD
+49 GVPIVD

-63 VSHNLYQDFNVAQP
+63 LSHNLYQDFNVGQA

-93 GGLIQNNPHLTGA
+93 GGLIQNNPHLNGQA
-106 SANVIINEV
+106 ANLIINEV
-115 IGANPSQLQGYLEVA
+115 VGANPSQLQGYLEVA

-156 VTLSTGKPVLDT
+156 VTLSTGKPVLDAQ
-168 HGQLQMLDVKQGAL
+168 GQLQALDVKQGTL
-182 TVGGKGLDGSRQAS
+182 TVGGKGLDATRQAS
-196 VDLIARAV
+196 VDLVARAV

-210 HGKEVN
+210 HGQTVN
-216 VIAGA
+216 VVAGA
-221 NTVNRQTGEIR
+221 NKVDRQTGDIV
-232 AQQGDGAVP
+232 AQAGNGPAP
-241 EVAIDTAAMGGMY
+241 EVAIDTAALGGMY

-265 GVGVNLANA
+265 GVGVNLANV
-274 VATQGDLTLDANGKI
+274 VAKQGDLTLDSNGRV
-289 RLRNSSSAGNLQV
+289 RLRDSSSAGNLQV
-302 SSQGELAVTGAIHS
+302 SSQGDLAATGTIHS

-326 ELTAQDADIAAK
+326 EFTAQDADIAAK
-338 GDATLQ
+338 GDATLK
-344 ARAQQLQRTKV
+344 AGAQQLQRTRV

-361 ALQASDALV
+361 ALQASDELV

-405 LRQAG
+405 LRLAG
-410 HVQGTSVRLAAGA
+410 QVQGSSVKLAAGA
-423 LRHEGTTQAAQNLT
+423 LRHEGTTLAAQNLT
-437 IDAMTLDNQGTL
+437 IDATTLDNQGAL

-455 SVALGERGH
+455 SVVLGERGY

-470 AGDNLAIRAGTRWE
+470 AGNNLAIQAGTRWE
-484 QGEQGKSNAG
+484 QGDQGKSHAG
-494 QRLQLQ
+494 QRIQLQ
-500 AQQVSLAGDVGAPT
+500 AQQVSLGGGLGAPT
-514 LDINVNELT
+514 LDINANELT

-529 GNVVQLQA
+529 GNAVQLQA
-537 DVLTN
+537 GVLTN

-556 SRLANSGT
+556 SRLVNSGA

-614 LRSSGTLLGVSRLT
+614 LRSSGTLLGVSRLSLT
-628 LKGDEL
+628 GDEL

-662 GQARV
+662 GKAGV
-667 TAETGNFDGVL
+667 TAERGNFDGVL

-714 SELLANQNVSLSGG
+714 SELLANHDVSL
-728 QLALGGTVGAGQD
+728 
-741 MAIKGKQVTQHGRLI
+741 
-756 SGQILNVDTDGLLLE
+756 N
-771 GETEAAALNV
+771 
-781 HSNEM
+781 
-786 TVAGKVKGN
+786 
-795 AVQLQAG
+795 
-802 VLTNRGEVQAG
+802 
-813 QTLNWQGSRLAN
+813 
-825 SGTLQGDQQLV
+825 
-836 LKGDALQ
+836 
-843 NRGTLAGGDSLTLQA
+843 
-858 DTLDNEG
+858 
-865 RIASQLAT
+865 
-873 LAGRQLRS
+873 
-881 SGTLLGVS
+881 
-889 RLTLKGDKLA
+889 
-899 LTGQQLTDGELELG
+899 
-913 SRLLQLSGQSLV
+913 
-925 GGQARVTAETGN
+925 
-937 FDGVLKAQSLVL
+937 
-949 AVKDATSEGKLHSR
+949 
-963 EGIAW
+963 
-968 EGQRLATGSASELL
+968 
-982 ANQGVSLS
+982 

-1002 GQDMVIKGRQVTQHG
+1002 GQNTVIKGKQVTQDG
-1017 QLASGQV
+1017 RLVSAQSLR
-1024 MKVDADELAL
+1024 VDADELAL

-1047 ERATQQGRI
+1047 ERAIQQGRI
-1056 LATDTLNWHSKQLD
+1056 LATDTLNWHSKQMD
-1070 GNGWLQAGQ
+1070 SNGWLQAGQ
-1079 ALNLNGERLTH
+1079 ALNLSGERLTD

-1111 GLFANEVAVTG
+1111 GLFANKVAVTG
-1122 ARLLLKGALES
+1122 SRLLLKGALES
-1133 KSSAQITA
+1133 KSSAKITA
-1141 DELQLGGELRTGAGL
+1141 DELHLGGELRTGADL

-1164 LSGSQHVG
+1164 LSGSQYVG
-1172 GDLQLQAEQAE
+1172 GNLQLQAEQAD
-1183 VSGELEVGKLLKL
+1183 VNGELEVGKKLKL
-1196 DAKTLASSGKLLASQ
+1196 DAKMLASRGKLLASQ
-1211 ADIAAVNWQQRGELS
+1211 ADIAAVNWQQRGELT
-1226 TDNALVWRGDKL
+1226 TDNELVWRGDKL
-1238 TQEAGGAL
+1238 TQEADGSL

-1253 LSGDDITLAGDV
+1253 LSGDGITLAGDV
-1265 AAKGDVAVVAN
+1265 AAKGDVAVVAK

-1288 GLRIDATRLQLDGT
+1288 ELRIDATKLQLDGT
-1302 TQAKTAQLH
+1302 TQAKAAQLH
-1311 SQVGSSRGQHLIGQ
+1311 SQVGGSRGQHLIGQ

-1344 SLALTGR
+1344 GLALTGR

-1358 VIAGGDHQLNA
+1358 VIAGGNHQLNA
-1369 TERLTNQGNLAGK
+1369 TERLNNQGNLAGK

-1407 EEATLTV
+1407 EEATLT
-1414 TGRLVSQGAVQ
+1414 GRLVSQGEVQ

-1440 GALTLQGETQQL
+1440 GALTLQGDIQQL
-1452 AGVWR
+1452 TGAWR

-1468 LTLTGDWQ
+1468 LTLAGDWQ
-1476 AGQWQLQADA
+1476 AGQWQLQADG

-1494 SEQAANFE
+1494 SEQAANFK
-1502 VIEWHNEQGATL
+1502 VTEWHNEQGASL
-1514 VAAGK
+1514 IAAGS

-1531 SWLGNG
+1531 VWLGNG

-1552 LGDGALQ
+1552 LGDGVLQ
-1559 AKGSK
+1559 VKGGK

-1573 AGLDLTVNELENR
+1573 AGLDLTVNEIENR
-1586 SRMESGGELNW
+1586 SRMESGGEFNW
-1597 QGTQWRNLGALLAGH
+1597 QGGQWRNLGALLASH

-1630 LTMTAATR
+1630 LTMKAATR

-1663 MLSNGSMQLGASL
+1663 MLSNGPMQLGASL
-1676 LDLNGLTQANGELVV
+1676 LTLNGLTQADGELVV
-1691 TAEQATLAGNL
+1691 TAEQAALAGNL

-1724 TTLNGEQVTLDG
+1724 VTLSGEQVTLDG

-1744 VTATTLS
+1744 VTATTLT

-1759 AKAGQQLTAGQMTL
+1759 AKTGQQLTAGQMTL

-1783 RIEATQL
+1783 RIEATRL
-1790 SQQGTLAS
+1790 SQQGVLAS

-1858 IALTANR
+1858 ITLTANR

-1893 GAGLTINAPQLSSS
+1893 GADLTINAPQLSSS

-1953 GDLSWQGVNLAHSG
+1953 GDLSWQGANFVHSG
-1967 SAVTNGALTLQ
+1967 SAVTNGALTLK

-2015 ARGAVQHHGQLQGN
+2015 ARDAVQHHGQLQGN

-2044 GSGGALELRTGQLQL
+2044 GSGGALELRTGLLQL

-2069 DIQADIMTL
+2069 DIQADTMTL

-2100 GSQLVSG
+2100 DSQLVSG
-2107 GALSLDGGTL
+2107 GALSLDGATL

-2138 QGDLLAGGDLLLRSG
+2138 QGDLLAGGDLRLRSG
-2153 YWQQGGKTRANGGL
+2153 YWQQGGKTRANVGL
-2167 NAELAEGATL
+2167 NAELTEGATL

-2217 GNLLSSGELAMNA
+2217 GNLLSGGELAMNA
-2230 ARIEQQGRV
+2230 ARIEQLGHV

-2274 LQGDGLTI
+2274 LQGDGLTL

-2317 LTTQQLGN
+2317 LTTRQLDNG
-2325 SQGAV
+2325 QGAV

-2357 LKGNQ
+2357 LKGSQ

-2393 TLRSGEVYAP
+2393 TLHSSELYAP
-2403 GKILAGQKV
+2403 GKILAGQQATV
-2412 TLDAGRVTGIG
+2412 DAGRVTGIG

-2448 GTLDLQ
+2448 GSLDLQ

-2472 AGVTGQLINSGAL
+2472 AGVTGQLNNRGAL

-2528 DLGWQGESMFNGGTV
+2528 DLGWQGESLFNGGTV

-2550 LTANSNLTNEYGTLL
+2550 LTANSSMTNEYGTLL

-2584 TIDVGSNELHMS
+2584 TIDGGQGDLYLSANALINKKQAFSFHKESNDIIQGPLHRELFLFMKP
-2596 ASEIINR
+2596 EGEE
-2603 RAVFIVDSGGDDSL
+2603 FIVFSPVASYDYVDGSYVTGTSNYNGDVVSFEISRSEML
-2617 VPTSIKVKSS
+2617 VDHDDKASS
-2627 VLPISGANN
+2627 
-2636 HILYVQYQ
+2636 
-2644 FPETISKEFGGN
+2644 
-2656 EVKVVKFSE
+2656 
-2665 QGKIIS
+2665 IIS
-2671 KGSIYI
+2671 LGNIYI
-2677 SAGKLK
+2677 SSSSLE
-2683 NENSSIY
+2683 NNSSIIG
-2690 SGGDISVVS
+2690 SAGDISVTSSKV
-2699 NEITNASIVEGR
+2699 NNVGVQTNKVIEFADYQNDGVEGCLIATIGCSTVTDRLWLKYKLSGTR
-2711 VTTTATYKPLD
+2711 VESK
-2722 GFKDFIFISY
+2722 
-2732 NDLNDLK
+2732 N
-2739 AKVADYPL
+2739 
-2747 YSSVI
+2747 YSS
-2752 NAENSGRE
+2752 ND
-2760 FNALISADGN
+2760 ALISAGGN
-2770 ITGTVAGMIDN
+2770 LTGTVAGMIDN
-2781 ITVKAHAGPVSST
+2781 VTIKAHAGPVSST

-2807 AGATPGLQGDAQ
+2807 AGAAPGLQGDAQ

-2835 LPDFQLPSGDKGLFT
+2835 LPDFQLPNGDKGLFT
-2850 VNGNSDSPYLIE
+2850 INGNSDSPYLIE

-2870 GQAGSGMLDRIDAAL
+2870 GQAGNGMLDRIDAAL
-2885 QQQLQGAGQLSFDA
+2885 QQQLQGAGPLSFEA
-2899 VSGNGGISQVAGQH
+2899 VSG
-2913 ADWVLPGRASSG
+2913 SG
-2925 GNSPELQSLSGMAL
+2925 GVAQVTGHGTDWTLPDRTSGGSNAPALQLPSGMTP
-2939 SNSGHVVTSGQ
+2939 SNSGHVTTAGQ
-2950 WQQSLQPDFHA
+2950 WQQSLQPDIHLHGSAPHVAGSAASAADQWQQNLQPDFHA
-2961 NGPGPH
+2961 NGSGPH
-2967 IVGGTT
+2967 VSGSTA
-2973 SAAGQWQQ
+2973 SAADQWQQ
-2981 SLQPGW
+2981 DLQPGFHANGSGPHVPGSATNAADQWQQDLQPGW
-2987 QAPVVTAVAVTAPG
+2987 QAPVVTAVTVTAPG
-3001 SVQTGLQAVPA
+3001 PVQTGLQTVPA
-3012 LATQPQLE
+3012 LATQPQIE
-3020 TSPTLTQVNQFLGS
+3020 TSPTLTQVDKFLGS
-3034 SYFFSQM
+3034 SYFFGQV
-3041 NYAPEKD
+3041 NFAPEKD

-3070 GRRFINNEM
+3070 GRRFINGEM
-3079 GSDLAQMRTLIDSAV
+3079 GSDLAQMRWLIDNAA
-3094 QNQRELGLTA
+3094 QNRRDLGLTP
-3104 GVALSA
+3104 GVTLSA
-3110 DQVAQLG
+3110 AQVAQLG

-3123 EPVWY
+3123 EPVWFNG
-3128 QGKIVLAPKLYL
+3128 QIVLAPKLYL

-3152 ITATNIDLTAGG
+3152 ITAANIDLTAGG

-3178 LKSGSTLVN
+3178 LKSGTTLVN

-3205 LNQSLIKGGDVV
+3205 LNQSLIKGGEIA
-3217 IASRDGSVRNETQT
+3217 IASLDGSVRNETRT

-3237 VNGVLSN
+3237 VNGILSDVLSD
-3244 ELTEQTR
+3244 QTR
-3251 FSRTDVGEIA
+3251 FSRTDIGDIA
-3261 RIESASNLLLQAGQ
+3261 RIESAGNLMLQAGQ

-3280 ASNLLAGLDMS
+3280 ASNLLAGLDMT
-3291 LSAGRDINIGSV
+3291 LNAGRDITIGSL
-3303 EERRKWEEGNS
+3303 EDRRKWEEGNS
-3314 RFARVEQLMS
+3314 RFSRVEQLMS
-3324 GLEAGHSLSLS
+3324 SLDAGRALRLS
-3335 AERDITIS
+3335 ADRDLTIS
-3343 ASSLAA
+3343 ASSLTA

-3361 MLKTATNDA
+3361 MLKTANNEA
-3370 NQYTTRRNGYDIV
+3370 SQYTTRRNGYDSAR
-3383 QQREEVGA
+3383 QREEVGV
-3391 NLSAD
+3391 NLNAD
-3396 NIALRAGSDLAM
+3396 NIALRAGSDIAM
-3408 RAAHVQAEGELA
+3408 RAANVQAEGELA
-3420 VTAGRDLLLEAGDA
+3420 ATAGRDLLLEAGDA

-3447 KAFSK
+3447 RAFSK
-3452 KTTTSHDISE
+3452 KTTTTHDISE

-3475 VLLKAQQDMAVK
+3475 VLLKAQQDLAVK

-3549 TQIREGSSVGSVQ
+3549 TLLREGSTVGSVQ

-3574 ISASD
+3574 VSGSD
-3579 VIAGKDLL
+3579 IIAGKDLL
-3587 LVGKDVAITS
+3587 LVGKDVTIAS
-3597 AEQQITRKEEFKS
+3597 AEQQVTRKEEFQS

-3617 ALTGGAVTALQ
+3617 ALTGGAVTAVQ
-3628 SAYDTVKTSKES
+3628 SAYDTVKASKES

-3650 AKAAM
+3650 TKAAM

-3666 MANSGGVPDPSF
+3666 MVDAGGVPDPSF
-3678 VGIAISVGNQ
+3678 VGIAISVGNK
-3688 RSQSNSQSSE
+3688 RSQSNNQSSE

-3708 GGDITVLA
+3708 GGDVTVLA
-3716 KGDEANGSGDLIVS
+3716 RGDAANNAGDLVMI
-3730 GSSIKGQNVTLG
+3730 GSSIKGHNVTLG

-3754 SSDSSGSNHSS
+3754 SSDTRGSNSSS

-3770 VSFGFSQGSAGIS
+3770 ISFGFTQGSAGIS

-3796 GDSDRYTETNI
+3796 GDSDRYTETSI
-3807 TAGDILTLKSG
+3807 TASDTLTLKSG

-3850 HYQSQQSS
+3850 HYQSKQSS
-3858 ISAGGSFTFGSMTA
+3858 IAAGGSFTFGSMTG
-3872 SGYVNA
+3872 SGYINA

-3914 GAVLAGSEDA
+3914 GAVLAGSADES
-3924 GKNHLSTGTLGWN
+3924 KNRLSTGTLGWS
-3937 DLVNRAEYKVESQS
+3937 DLVNRADYKVESQS
-3951 VGISGSGDSTKGF
+3951 VGISGSGGSKGGF
-3964 SSIAAMTSLGGSNSS
+3964 SGQGAPTAASVLGGSNSS

-3986 FASIGAGDIEIR
+3986 FAAISGGAIEIR
-3998 NTAGQQQGLVSLHR
+3998 NGAAQQQDVLTLLR
-4012 DPTQAVNG
+4012 DPAQAANG

-4029 ELERMQEAQ
+4029 ELGRMQEAQ

-4046 ATQMVVSHHLAAA
+4046 ATQMVVSQHLGDA
-4059 NEKAKNDPEYA
+4059 NERAKKDPEYA
-4070 NSKEYKALQ
+4070 KSPEYKALQ

-4086 DFQRGMQAA
+4086 NFQRGMQAA

-4119 AQMVKQQTDDGPS
+4119 TQMVKQQTDDGPS

-4142 ALAAAQNKNAMISA
+4142 ALAAAQNKNAMAGA
-4156 TGAATGELAGM
+4156 TGAATGELVGM
-4167 MATKLYHKDASQ
+4167 MATQLYHKDASQ

-4204 DSTDSAL
+4204 DSTASAL

-4218 TVVENNLLA
+4218 TVVENNALSDDWNSLLPSGLQNYGQSVQSYA
-4227 KALVEGCAIASPC
+4227 QYAQENNLPPAQVQADLARMVKGDLPEGADIVKAILSNNPGSDTVMALLTAEEAKDYALALLTSVPAERALSLVGKAAKIIDNKALIRAAEKISTAKPGKQFTSP
-4240 RTKVAEQIIEISIKA
+4240 RDLNEHVLWNQIENFPSSGIKFSDKGMGLNNDPRFPKSAGFEKMTISHELPDGSNIEIHYQYNSMTNKA
-4255 GIVGLAGVAIKNV
+4255 YDMKI
-4268 ADKMSSDELDH
+4268 
-4279 LITLSMMGNDE
+4279 
-4290 ITEKY
+4290 
-4295 IISLQDKYGL
+4295 
-4305 HTGGNQLDGEFKLPQ
+4305 
-4320 HTGRDPKVDS
+4320 
-4330 TLVLTHTGNDKP
+4330 
-4342 NADSITNTGNT
+4342 
-4353 DSKPDVG
+4353 
-4360 SSTTVTP
+4360 VTP
-4367 LSEATSKD
+4367 KRSE
-4375 DLLYL
+4375 LQ
-4380 SERVD
+4380 
-4385 NRLPIPEPIIASNGF
+4385 
-4400 KVESNT
+4400 
-4406 KHTPGAPGFRP
+4406 PGP
-4417 NAGIEPKNSMDLFEH
+4417 S
-4432 SIATKDPKVRLSI
+4432 
-4445 DNDGNIH
+4445 
-4452 RFFNTSKDGTGTFH
+4452 
-4466 WSGSSGDGKNALGN
+4466 LGG
-4480 RELGSFN
+4480 E
-4487 KEIKELKGKK
+4487 K

>member
-1 MSTPKLPLTLRLLAY
+1 MRRASRDGNQDVNGRLKMVEMDASAMKKQGEPRFSLVCRAVVY
-16 HLSALLALQP
+16 QLCALLALQP

-39 GSTTLNQAGN
+39 GNTTLNQAGN
-49 GVPVVD
+49 GVPIVD

-63 VSHNLYQDFNVAQP
+63 LSHNLYQDFNVGQA

-93 GGLIQNNPHLTGA
+93 GGLIQNNPHLNGQA
-106 SANVIINEV
+106 ANLIINEV
-115 IGANPSQLQGYLEVA
+115 VGANPSQLQGYLEVA
-130 GQQAGVVVANP
+130 GPQAGVVVANP

-156 VTLSTGKPVLDT
+156 VTLSTGKPVLDAQ
-168 HGQLQMLDVKQGAL
+168 GQLQALDVKQGTL
-182 TVGGKGLDGSRQAS
+182 TVGGKGLDATRQAS
-196 VDLIARAV
+196 VDLLARAV

-210 HGKEVN
+210 HGQTVN
-216 VIAGA
+216 VVAGA
-221 NTVNRQTGEIR
+221 NKVDRQTGEIV
-232 AQQGDGAVP
+232 AQAGNGPAP
-241 EVAIDTAAMGGMY
+241 EVAIDTAALGGMY

-265 GVGVNLANA
+265 GVGVNLANV
-274 VATQGDLTLDANGKI
+274 VAKQGDLTLDANGRV
-289 RLRNSSSAGNLQV
+289 RLRDSSSAGNLQV
-302 SSQGELAVTGAIHS
+302 SSQGDLAVTGAIHS
-316 GGAVKLAAGG
+316 GGAAKLAAGD

-338 GDATLQ
+338 GDATLK

-361 ALQASDALV
+361 ALQANDALV
-370 VREGELQGET
+370 VREGELQGEI
-380 LHATAQQLDTQS
+380 LHVTAQQLDTQS
-392 ALTAKD
+392 ALTAKE

-410 HVQGTSVRLAAGA
+410 NVQGTSVRLAAGA

-437 IDAMTLDNQGTL
+437 IDTTTLDNQGTL

-455 SVALGERGH
+455 SVVLRERGH
-464 NAGELS
+464 NSGELS
-470 AGDNLAIRAGTRWE
+470 AGNNLAIQAGTRWE
-484 QGEQGKSNAG
+484 QGDQGKSHAG
-494 QRLQLQ
+494 QRMQLQ
-500 AQQVSLAGDVGAPT
+500 AQQVSLGGGVGAPT
-514 LDINVNELT
+514 LDVNANELT

-529 GNVVQLQA
+529 GNAVQLQA
-537 DVLTN
+537 GVLTN

-556 SRLANSGT
+556 SRLTNSGT

-581 GTLAGGD
+581 GSLAGGD

-614 LRSSGTLLGVSRLT
+614 LCSSGTLLGVSRLI

-701 IAWEGQRLATGSA
+701 IAWGGQR
-714 SELLANQNVSLSGG
+714 
-728 QLALGGTVGAGQD
+728 
-741 MAIKGKQVTQHGRLI
+741 
-756 SGQILNVDTDGLLLE
+756 
-771 GETEAAALNV
+771 
-781 HSNEM
+781 
-786 TVAGKVKGN
+786 
-795 AVQLQAG
+795 
-802 VLTNRGEVQAG
+802 
-813 QTLNWQGSRLAN
+813 
-825 SGTLQGDQQLV
+825 
-836 LKGDALQ
+836 
-843 NRGTLAGGDSLTLQA
+843 
-858 DTLDNEG
+858 
-865 RIASQLAT
+865 
-873 LAGRQLRS
+873 
-881 SGTLLGVS
+881 
-889 RLTLKGDKLA
+889 
-899 LTGQQLTDGELELG
+899 
-913 SRLLQLSGQSLV
+913 
-925 GGQARVTAETGN
+925 
-937 FDGVLKAQSLVL
+937 F
-949 AVKDATSEGKLHSR
+949 
-963 EGIAW
+963 
-968 EGQRLATGSASELL
+968 ATGSASELL

-1002 GQDMVIKGRQVTQHG
+1002 GQDMAIKGKQVTQHG
-1017 QLASGQV
+1017 QLASGQG

-1040 GSINLTS
+1040 RAITLTS

-1056 LATDTLNWHSKQLD
+1056 LATDALNWHSKQLD

-1111 GLFANEVAVTG
+1111 GLFADEVAVTG
-1122 ARLLLKGALES
+1122 SRLLLKGALES

-1141 DELQLGGELRTGAGL
+1141 DELQLGGELRTGADL
-1156 ALGATLLT
+1156 ALGVTLLT

-1172 GDLQLQAEQAE
+1172 GNLQLQAEQAD
-1183 VSGELEVGKLLKL
+1183 VSGELEVGKQLKL

-1211 ADIAAVNWQQRGELS
+1211 ADIAAVNWQQRGELT

-1302 TQAKTAQLH
+1302 TQAKAAQLH

-1325 QLNWQ
+1325 QLNWL
-1330 SDTLANQGWLQAGE
+1330 SDTLVNQGWLQAGE
-1344 SLALTGR
+1344 SLALAGR

-1382 TLSLTTKALQNGGLL
+1382 TLSLTTKELQNGGLL

-1407 EEATLTV
+1407 AEATLT
-1414 TGRLVSQGAVQ
+1414 GRLASQGAVQ

-1440 GALTLQGETQQL
+1440 GALTLLGDTQQL

-1468 LTLTGDWQ
+1468 LTLAGDWQ

-1494 SEQAANFE
+1494 SEQAANFK
-1502 VIEWHNEQGATL
+1502 VTEWHNEQGATL
-1514 VAAGK
+1514 VAAGP

-1559 AKGSK
+1559 VKGSK

-1586 SRMESGGELNW
+1586 SRMESSGEFNWLGG
-1597 QGTQWRNLGALLAGH
+1597 QWRNLGALLAGH

-1630 LTMTAATR
+1630 LTMKAATR

-1652 LTAATLDSQGD
+1652 LAAATLNSQGD
-1663 MLSNGSMQLGASL
+1663 MLSNGPMQLGASL
-1676 LDLNGLTQANGELVV
+1676 LNLNGLTQADGELVV
-1691 TAEQATLAGNL
+1691 TAEQAALAGNL

-1712 TLVMSGTAAARD
+1712 TLVMSGTVAARD
-1724 TTLNGEQVTLDG
+1724 VTLSGEQVTLDG

-1744 VTATTLS
+1744 VTATTLT

-1759 AKAGQQLTAGQMTL
+1759 AKTGQQLTAGQMTL

-1783 RIEATQL
+1783 RIDATRL
-1790 SQQGTLAS
+1790 SQQGILAN

-1858 IALTANR
+1858 ITLTANR

-1893 GAGLTINAPQLSSS
+1893 GADLTINAPQLSSS

-1953 GDLSWQGVNLAHSG
+1953 GELSWQGANFVHSG
-1967 SAVTNGALTLQ
+1967 SAVTNGALTLK

-1985 GDLQGER
+1985 GDLQGVR

-2044 GSGGALELRTGQLQL
+2044 GSGSALELRTGQLQL

-2069 DIQADIMTL
+2069 DIHADTMTL

-2100 GSQLVSG
+2100 DSQLVSG
-2107 GALSLDGGTL
+2107 GALSLDGATL

-2167 NAELAEGATL
+2167 NAELTEGATL

-2217 GNLLSSGELAMNA
+2217 GNLLSGGELAMNA
-2230 ARIEQQGRV
+2230 ARIEQLGRV
-2239 ETTRLQSGGA
+2239 ETTRLQSGGE

-2299 LTHDTLVN
+2299 LTHDTLLN

-2317 LTTQQLGN
+2317 LTTRQLDN
-2325 SQGAV
+2325 RQGAV

-2357 LKGNQ
+2357 LKGSQ

-2393 TLRSGEVYAP
+2393 TLRSGELYAP
-2403 GKILAGQKV
+2403 GKILAGQKA

-2433 KTGSSLTSQGTLSAK
+2433 KVGSSMTSQGILSAK
-2448 GTLDLQ
+2448 GSLDLQ

-2472 AGVTGQLINSGAL
+2472 AGVTGQLNNRGAL

-2515 GELRN
+2515 GDLRN
-2520 TGMLASQG
+2520 TGMLASLG
-2528 DLGWQGESMFNGGTV
+2528 DLGWQGESLFNGGTV
-2543 YSGGSQT
+2543 YSGGNQK
-2550 LTANSNLTNEYGTLL
+2550 LTANSNLTNEGGTLFAEHNITLRQGTTGGHLNNEGGTIEAATGDLIVDITNVTNKATSVNVTQSTVDYREHIPGQGARVIYVPTHTSQLSARQPCSGAQGGSCVYFIPRDWGNKTFVIKEDKLNAEVMGRGRML
-2565 AERGATIK
+2565 AGRDIAINATQLTNDAGTIAATK
-2573 VNNGQL
+2573 NISLIANTL
-2579 VNASG
+2579 VNRSYQTG
-2584 TIDVGSNELHMS
+2584 TVK
-2596 ASEIINR
+2596 EIYEYE
-2603 RAVFIVDSGGDDSL
+2603 FIGDDNPYRVYAYSSGLRPGESGFVSL
-2617 VPTSIKVKSS
+2617 AYGFKGARSERDDGVSHSS
-2627 VLPISGANN
+2627 L
-2636 HILYVQYQ
+2636 
-2644 FPETISKEFGGN
+2644 
-2656 EVKVVKFSE
+2656 
-2665 QGKIIS
+2665 
-2671 KGSIYI
+2671 I
-2677 SAGKLK
+2677 SAGDNL
-2683 NENSSIY
+2683 
-2690 SGGDISVVS
+2690 
-2699 NEITNASIVEGR
+2699 
-2711 VTTTATYKPLD
+2711 
-2722 GFKDFIFISY
+2722 
-2732 NDLNDLK
+2732 
-2739 AKVADYPL
+2739 
-2747 YSSVI
+2747 
-2752 NAENSGRE
+2752 
-2760 FNALISADGN
+2760 
-2770 ITGTVAGMIDN
+2770 TGTVAGMIDN
-2781 ITVKAHAGPVSST
+2781 VTIKAHAGPVSST
-2794 TQRPSLSLPQAQG
+2794 TERPSISLPQAQG
-2807 AGATPGLQGDAQ
+2807 AGTAPGLQGDAQ

-2835 LPDFQLPSGDKGLFT
+2835 LPDFQLPNGDKGLFT
-2850 VNGNSDSPYLIE
+2850 INGNSDSPYLIE

-2870 GQAGSGMLDRIDAAL
+2870 GQAGNGMMDRIYAAL
-2885 QQQLQGAGQLSFDA
+2885 QQQLQGAGPLSFEA
-2899 VSGNGGISQVAGQH
+2899 VSGSGGVAQVTDHGT
-2913 ADWVLPGRASSG
+2913 DWTLPGRTSG
-2925 GNSPELQSLSGMAL
+2925 GFNAPDLQLPSGMTP
-2939 SNSGHVVTSGQ
+2939 SNSGHV
-2950 WQQSLQPDFHA
+2950 
-2961 NGPGPH
+2961 
-2967 IVGGTT
+2967 TT
-2973 SAAGQWQQ
+2973 AGQWQQ

-2987 QAPVVTAVAVTAPG
+2987 QAPVVSAVAVTAPG
-3001 SVQTGLQAVPA
+3001 PVQTGQQTVPA
-3012 LATQPQLE
+3012 LATQPQIE
-3020 TSPTLTQVNQFLGS
+3020 TSPTLTQVDKFLGS
-3034 SYFFSQM
+3034 SYFFGQV
-3041 NYAPEKD
+3041 NFAPEKD

-3070 GRRFINNEM
+3070 GRRFINGEM
-3079 GSDLAQMRTLIDSAV
+3079 GSDLAQMRWLIDNAA
-3094 QNQRELGLTA
+3094 QNRRDLGLTP
-3104 GVALSA
+3104 GVTLSA
-3110 DQVAQLG
+3110 AQVAQLG

-3123 EPVWY
+3123 EPVWFNG
-3128 QGKIVLAPKLYL
+3128 QIVLAPKLYL

-3152 ITATNIDLTAGG
+3152 ITAANIDLTAGG

-3178 LKSGSTLVN
+3178 LKSGTTLVN

-3205 LNQSLIKGGDVV
+3205 LNQSLIKGGEVA
-3217 IASRDGSVRNETQT
+3217 IASLDGSVRNETRT

-3237 VNGVLSN
+3237 VNGILSDVLSD
-3244 ELTEQTR
+3244 QTR
-3251 FSRTDVGEIA
+3251 FSRTDIGDIA
-3261 RIESASNLLLQAGQ
+3261 RIESAGNLMLQAGL

-3280 ASNLLAGLDMS
+3280 ASNLLSGLDMT
-3291 LSAGRDINIGSV
+3291 LNAGRDITIGSL
-3303 EERRKWEEGNS
+3303 EDRRKWEEGNS
-3314 RFARVEQLMS
+3314 RFSRVEQLMS
-3324 GLEAGHSLSLS
+3324 ELNATGNL
-3335 AERDITIS
+3335 
-3343 ASSLAA
+3343 
-3349 KGDASLTAGNEL
+3349 SLTAGNDL
-3361 MLKTATNDA
+3361 SLVASTAEAKGDVSLSAGNNLVLASEA
-3370 NQYTTRRNGYDIV
+3370 NQTSDDVHQGKKHTIDRTITQIGTTVSGDNV
-3383 QQREEVGA
+3383 S
-3391 NLSAD
+3391 LSAG
-3396 NIALRAGSDLAM
+3396 NN
-3408 RAAHVQAEGELA
+3408 
-3420 VTAGRDLLLEAGDA
+3420 LL
-3434 MDYRESYTKESKK
+3434 
-3447 KAFSK
+3447 
-3452 KTTTSHDISE
+3452 
-3462 QHMAQATELGGQY
+3462 AQASTIEAQG
-3475 VLLKAQQDMAVK
+3475 KA
-3487 GSNVVG
+3487 S
-3493 DLGATLL
+3493 
-3500 AGRDLNIDTVDLL
+3500 
-3513 NRELHFRETKRSG
+3513 
-3526 LMGSGG
+3526 
-3532 IGFTIGKQQ
+3532 
-3541 QSSDMAGT
+3541 
-3549 TQIREGSSVGSVQ
+3549 
-3562 GDVTLQAGNRLQ
+3562 LQAGGELQ
-3574 ISASD
+3574 
-3579 VIAGKDLL
+3579 LL
-3587 LVGKDVAITS
+3587 TADNEAYHFEKSKTKN
-3597 AEQQITRKEEFKS
+3597 TFKS
-3610 KSGGLTV
+3610 KSTEIEQKDVTAQGTTITAGGNVSLASQGDMTLKGSDIKAADSLAIDTDGQLKLLTATDEHFYRKDEKKSGVMVKMSGNGTNSTIERQNQLDGADINISAGQGVLLQVGQREGETLQARLDTLAAQPGMAWVEQVRAMPGVKMEAVQEAYEQWNYSQQSLSPIASSIIAIALAV
-3617 ALTGGAVTALQ
+3617 ATGGAGAAALGAAQGTAT
-3628 SAYDTVKTSKES
+3628 A
-3640 SNDRLVALQG
+3640 
-3650 AKAAM
+3650 
-3655 NGYQAWQGMQA
+3655 A
-3666 MANSGGVPDPSF
+3666 MANAAFSTLVSQATISTINNGG
-3678 VGIAISVGNQ
+3678 
-3688 RSQSNSQSSE
+3688 
-3698 TNALTSELNA
+3698 
-3708 GGDITVLA
+3708 
-3716 KGDEANGSGDLIVS
+3716 
-3730 GSSIKGQNVTLG
+3730 
-3742 AARDLVLQSAVN
+3742 
-3754 SSDSSGSNHSS
+3754 
-3765 GWNAG
+3765 
-3770 VSFGFSQGSAGIS
+3770 
-3783 IFANMNAAKGKEN
+3783 
-3796 GDSDRYTETNI
+3796 
-3807 TAGDILTLKSG
+3807 
-3818 RDATLLGA
+3818 
-3826 QVSGDKVTA
+3826 
-3835 DIGRNLTL
+3835 NL
-3843 TSQQDND
+3843 
-3850 HYQSQQSS
+3850 
-3858 ISAGGSFTFGSMTA
+3858 
-3872 SGYVNA
+3872 
-3878 SRQKINSDFES
+3878 
-3889 VVEQTGVFAGK
+3889 
-3900 QGFDIRVGEHTQLN
+3900 
-3914 GAVLAGSEDA
+3914 GAVLKELGS
-3924 GKNHLSTGTLGWN
+3924 
-3937 DLVNRAEYKVESQS
+3937 
-3951 VGISGSGDSTKGF
+3951 
-3964 SSIAAMTSLGGSNSS
+3964 
-3979 GSASSTT
+3979 SASVKQLATSV
-3986 FASIGAGDIEIR
+3986 A
-3998 NTAGQQQGLVSLHR
+3998 TAG
-4012 DPTQAVNG
+4012 
-4020 LSPIFDKQK
+4020 
-4029 ELERMQEAQ
+4029 
-4038 LIGEVGQQ
+4038 
-4046 ATQMVVSHHLAAA
+4046 
-4059 NEKAKNDPEYA
+4059 
-4070 NSKEYKALQ
+4070 
-4079 EKWGVGS
+4079 
-4086 DFQRGMQAA
+4086 
-4095 TAALQGLA
+4095 ALQGLDKAMGWASAAPAASSAASQPAASNLFSWDTFNRVTSHSVVTA
-4103 GGDLTQAAA
+4103 GINTTINGSHFADAFKASLLSNIQGEVGKATANWIGDQGIKFDAANSPLAEAGKIAAHGVTSGAIAEITGGKFAA
-4112 GAAAPYL
+4112 GAAGGAMSEL
-4119 AQMVKQQTDDGPS
+4119 ASNWSLGAFGGNEEYQVALNKVLGGLAAAAVTGDAADFDTGAERAETVYRYNSLQHMFNLAAEAKMADVNKGLEPIIKKADEEAKKETLKETLKTSTYIVGAAYFGPAAAVESVFAGSSISTMANAAYQWYDLS
-4132 RVMAH
+4132 RPGNENKSWDYWGSANAAVT
-4137 ALVQG
+4137 G
-4142 ALAAAQNKNAMISA
+4142 ALAPGRGIKENIGIAIGSSLILDDFSIDKAGVSGV
-4156 TGAATGELAGM
+4156 GAALGGAYGKYMPGLSNKILKGDKIPGFVFETTG
-4167 MATKLYHKDASQ
+4167 
-4179 LTEGE
+4179 
-4184 KETVS
+4184 
-4189 TLATLAAGLAGGLTG
+4189 
-4204 DSTDSAL
+4204 
-4211 AGAQTGK
+4211 
-4218 TVVENNLLA
+4218 
-4227 KALVEGCAIASPC
+4227 
-4240 RTKVAEQIIEISIKA
+4240 
-4255 GIVGLAGVAIKNV
+4255 
-4268 ADKMSSDELDH
+4268 
-4279 LITLSMMGNDE
+4279 
-4290 ITEKY
+4290 
-4295 IISLQDKYGL
+4295 SLG
-4305 HTGGNQLDGEFKLPQ
+4305 GEFFTGYSNKL
-4320 HTGRDPKVDS
+4320 
-4330 TLVLTHTGNDKP
+4330 
-4342 NADSITNTGNT
+4342 
-4353 DSKPDVG
+4353 
-4360 SSTTVTP
+4360 
-4367 LSEATSKD
+4367 
-4375 DLLYL
+4375 LL
-4380 SERVD
+4380 ERVEKK
-4385 NRLPIPEPIIASNGF
+4385 RL
-4400 KVESNT
+4400 
-4406 KHTPGAPGFRP
+4406 
-4417 NAGIEPKNSMDLFEH
+4417 
-4432 SIATKDPKVRLSI
+4432 
-4445 DNDGNIH
+4445 
-4452 RFFNTSKDGTGTFH
+4452 
-4466 WSGSSGDGKNALGN
+4466 
-4480 RELGSFN
+4480 
-4487 KEIKELKGKK
+4487 

>member
-106 SANVIINEV
+106 PANVIINEV

-156 VTLSTGKPVLDT
+156 VTLSTGKPVLDA

-232 AQQGDGAVP
+232 VQQGDGTVL

-289 RLRNSSSAGNLQV
+289 RLRDSSSAGNLQV
-302 SSQGELAVTGAIHS
+302 SSQGELAVAGAIHS
-316 GGAVKLAAGG
+316 GGAAKLAAGG

-344 ARAQQLQRTKV
+344 ARTQQLQRTKV

-437 IDAMTLDNQGTL
+437 IDATTLDNQGTL

-470 AGDNLAIRAGTRWE
+470 AGDNLTIRAGTRWE

-500 AQQVSLAGDVGAPT
+500 AQQVSLAGEVGAPT
-514 LDINVNELT
+514 LDINGNELT

-529 GNVVQLQA
+529 GNAVQLQA
-537 DVLTN
+537 GVLTN
-542 RGEVQAGQTLNWQG
+542 RGEVQAGQSLNWQG

-581 GTLAGGD
+581 GSLAGGD

-600 GRIASQLATLAGRQ
+600 GRIASQLAMLTGRQ

-667 TAETGNFDGVL
+667 TT
-678 KAQSL
+678 
-683 VLAVKEATSEGK
+683 
-695 LHSREG
+695 
-701 IAWEGQRLATGSA
+701 
-714 SELLANQNVSLSGG
+714 
-728 QLALGGTVGAGQD
+728 
-741 MAIKGKQVTQHGRLI
+741 
-756 SGQILNVDTDGLLLE
+756 
-771 GETEAAALNV
+771 
-781 HSNEM
+781 
-786 TVAGKVKGN
+786 
-795 AVQLQAG
+795 
-802 VLTNRGEVQAG
+802 
-813 QTLNWQGSRLAN
+813 
-825 SGTLQGDQQLV
+825 
-836 LKGDALQ
+836 
-843 NRGTLAGGDSLTLQA
+843 
-858 DTLDNEG
+858 
-865 RIASQLAT
+865 
-873 LAGRQLRS
+873 
-881 SGTLLGVS
+881 
-889 RLTLKGDKLA
+889 
-899 LTGQQLTDGELELG
+899 
-913 SRLLQLSGQSLV
+913 
-925 GGQARVTAETGN
+925 ETGN

-982 ANQGVSLS
+982 ANRGVSLS
-990 GDQLALGGTVGA
+990 GDQLALGGAVGA
-1002 GQDMVIKGRQVTQHG
+1002 GQDMAIKGRQVTQHG

-1034 AGLVQG
+1034 AGEVQG
-1040 GSINLTS
+1040 RAITLTS
-1047 ERATQQGRI
+1047 ERAAQQGRI

-1090 SGTAVTAGKL
+1090 SGTVVTAGKL
-1100 ALTFAELNSTG
+1100 AITFAELNSTG
-1111 GLFANEVAVTG
+1111 GLFADEVAVTG

-1141 DELQLGGELRTGAGL
+1141 DELQLGGELRTGAVL

-1172 GDLQLQAEQAE
+1172 GDLQLQAEQAT

-1196 DAKTLASSGKLLASQ
+1196 DAKTLASSGKLLANQ

-1246 RAGGVLN
+1246 RAGGVIN

-1330 SDTLANQGWLQAGE
+1330 SDTLANLGWLQAGE

-1351 TLDNEGT
+1351 VLDNEGT
-1358 VIAGGDHQLNA
+1358 VIAGGDHRLNA

-1382 TLSLTTKALQNGGLL
+1382 TLSLTTKTLQNGGLL
-1397 QGKQG
+1397 QGKRG

-1407 EEATLTV
+1407 EEATL

-1425 LGAKLLALGGNANIG
+1425 LGAKLLALGGNANID

-1468 LTLTGDWQ
+1468 LTLAGDWQ
-1476 AGQWQLQADA
+1476 AGQWQLQADT

-1494 SEQAANFE
+1494 SEQAANFK
-1502 VIEWHNEQGATL
+1502 VTEWHNEQGATL
-1514 VAAGK
+1514 VAAGP
-1519 LNLTGQRLLQQG
+1519 LNLTGQRLQQQG

-1537 SQTLMVDE
+1537 SQTLTVDE

-1559 AKGSK
+1559 VKGSK

-1573 AGLDLTVNELENR
+1573 AGLDLTVHELENR

-1652 LTAATLDSQGD
+1652 LTAETLDSQGD

-1724 TTLNGEQVTLDG
+1724 TTLNGKQVTLDG

-1744 VTATTLS
+1744 VTANTLT

-1783 RIEATQL
+1783 RIDATQL

-1858 IALTANR
+1858 ITLTANR

-1921 EATLGSGSTTASNG
+1921 EAMLGSGSTTASNG

-1953 GDLSWQGVNLAHSG
+1953 GDLSWQGANLVHSG

-2064 IRGEA
+2064 IRGET
-2069 DIQADIMTL
+2069 DIQADTMTL

-2087 LTLTSRGALTSQA
+2087 LTLASRGALTSQA

-2167 NAELAEGATL
+2167 NAELTEGATL

-2202 KGNVALSANT
+2202 KGNVAFSANT

-2217 GNLLSSGELAMNA
+2217 GNLLSGGELAMNA

-2239 ETTRLQSGGA
+2239 ETTRLQSGGE

-2260 QGSISGARL
+2260 QGNISGARL

-2317 LTTQQLGN
+2317 LTTQQLDN
-2325 SQGAV
+2325 SLGAV

-2393 TLRSGEVYAP
+2393 TLHSSELYAP
-2403 GKILAGQKV
+2403 GKILAGQKA
-2412 TLDAGRVTGIG
+2412 TLDAGRVTAIG

-2472 AGVTGQLINSGAL
+2472 AGVTGQLNNRGAL

-2528 DLGWQGESMFNGGTV
+2528 DLGWQGESLFNGGTV
-2543 YSGGSQT
+2543 YSGGSQA
-2550 LTANSNLTNEYGTLL
+2550 LTANSSFYNTSEIHSHNTIDIKAHDSVINEGGIIESAYGDVNVFSSSFDNRALDISIVNNVVDNASGVDGVGGEYVYITMGLEETKKDKFVMPYITTINFLSPKDTSNKFVYGKKTESIVSVGHRAEVAAGGNITIHVDDFKNEASIIHASNDISINSKDLKNISYFSGAYLDKFVYEFIHNPREPQAKITNFYGMDIIKDPLTNEAFYVGYSRNN
-2565 AERGATIK
+2565 EVSGIEGQK
-2573 VNNGQL
+2573 VNFKYKL
-2579 VNASG
+2579 VGIEKEQRSG
-2584 TIDVGSNELHMS
+2584 E
-2596 ASEIINR
+2596 E
-2603 RAVFIVDSGGDDSL
+2603 
-2617 VPTSIKVKSS
+2617 
-2627 VLPISGANN
+2627 
-2636 HILYVQYQ
+2636 
-2644 FPETISKEFGGN
+2644 
-2656 EVKVVKFSE
+2656 
-2665 QGKIIS
+2665 
-2671 KGSIYI
+2671 
-2677 SAGKLK
+2677 
-2683 NENSSIY
+2683 
-2690 SGGDISVVS
+2690 
-2699 NEITNASIVEGR
+2699 
-2711 VTTTATYKPLD
+2711 
-2722 GFKDFIFISY
+2722 
-2732 NDLNDLK
+2732 
-2739 AKVADYPL
+2739 
-2747 YSSVI
+2747 YSSLIHAGRNLVGDVSGI
-2752 NAENSGRE
+2752 LDNNNVRASTGSVTVDVKNRTYAEAPLKDVSHPVLSVENT
-2760 FNALISADGN
+2760 ALISP
-2770 ITGTVAGMIDN
+2770 I
-2781 ITVKAHAGPVSST
+2781 
-2794 TQRPSLSLPQAQG
+2794 
-2807 AGATPGLQGDAQ
+2807 
-2819 YLAQQLKPV
+2819 LKPV

-2899 VSGNGGISQVAGQH
+2899 VSGNGGIAQVAGQH
-2913 ADWVLPGRASSG
+2913 AGWVLPGRASNE
-2925 GNSPELQSLSGMAL
+2925 GNSPELQSLSDMAL

-2950 WQQSLQPDFHA
+2950 WQQSLQP
-2961 NGPGPH
+2961 
-2967 IVGGTT
+2967 
-2973 SAAGQWQQ
+2973 
-2981 SLQPGW
+2981 GW
-2987 QAPVVTAVAVTAPG
+2987 QASVVTAVAVTGPG
-3001 SVQTGLQAVPA
+3001 SVQTGLQAVPV
-3012 LATQPQLE
+3012 LVTQPPLE

-3205 LNQSLIKGGDVV
+3205 LNQNLIKGGDVV

-3261 RIESASNLLLQAGQ
+3261 RIESAGNLLLQAGQ

-3303 EERRKWEEGNS
+3303 EDRRKWEEGNS

-3324 GLEAGHSLSLS
+3324 GLEAGHTLSLS

-3408 RAAHVQAEGELA
+3408 RAAHVQAEGDLA

-3770 VSFGFSQGSAGIS
+3770 VSFGFTQGSAGIS

-3858 ISAGGSFTFGSMTA
+3858 ISAGGSFTFGTMTA

-3951 VGISGSGDSTKGF
+3951 IGISGSGGSKQGF
-3964 SSIAAMTSLGGSNSS
+3964 SGKGEPTAATVLGGSNSS

-3998 NTAGQQQGLVSLHR
+3998 NTAGQQQDLVSLHR

-4029 ELERMQEAQ
+4029 ELARMQEAQ

-4059 NEKAKNDPEYA
+4059 NEKAKDDPEYA
-4070 NSKEYKALQ
+4070 NSKAYKALQ

-4204 DSTDSAL
+4204 DSTASAL
-4211 AGAQTGK
+4211 ASAQTGK
-4218 TVVENNLLA
+4218 TVVENNLLTG
-4227 KALVEGCAIASPC
+4227 KDALNMLRELEEAEKTGADKQPIYEKYKKLSDKQRSEITNKECSHNLGCVYAAQAENDDGRRIVEGLKSFTFLSKLSESEITQLQQFVVAENQASAEALYQALPESVKLALQSKELIDSLGGSAVLKGGTASIGYAIANKIKTSGGGSHVGNINPKGHTDKNLSSENFKVVRVNSSDAVKGTKEYDILNIPSAREPNTRYELDNGNAFKTNSHGYVEELTFTPTNVKMPRDSRQTAAGKQGLDSDVGGHVQAC
-4240 RTKVAEQIIEISIKA
+4240 SQGGTCDSYNLFPQDKNFNNSAYKVFYENEIKRALDDPSKTVGQTKV
-4255 GIVGLAGVAIKNV
+4255 VFV
-4268 ADKMSSDELDH
+4268 
-4279 LITLSMMGNDE
+4279 
-4290 ITEKY
+4290 
-4295 IISLQDKYGL
+4295 
-4305 HTGGNQLDGEFKLPQ
+4305 
-4320 HTGRDPKVDS
+4320 RDNP
-4330 TLVLTHTGNDKP
+4330 
-4342 NADSITNTGNT
+4342 
-4353 DSKPDVG
+4353 G
-4360 SSTTVTP
+4360 SVRPTALTVTFKIDGVVTERTF
-4367 LSEATSKD
+4367 LNEAGKPPGTSK
-4375 DLLYL
+4375 
-4380 SERVD
+4380 
-4385 NRLPIPEPIIASNGF
+4385 
-4400 KVESNT
+4400 
-4406 KHTPGAPGFRP
+4406 
-4417 NAGIEPKNSMDLFEH
+4417 
-4432 SIATKDPKVRLSI
+4432 
-4445 DNDGNIH
+4445 
-4452 RFFNTSKDGTGTFH
+4452 
-4466 WSGSSGDGKNALGN
+4466 
-4480 RELGSFN
+4480 
-4487 KEIKELKGKK
+4487 

>member
-106 SANVIINEV
+106 PANVIINEV

-156 VTLSTGKPVLDT
+156 VTLSTGKPVLDA

-289 RLRNSSSAGNLQV
+289 RLRDSSSAGNLQV
-302 SSQGELAVTGAIHS
+302 SSQGELAVAGAIHS

-326 ELTAQDADIAAK
+326 ELTAQDADVAAK

-344 ARAQQLQRTKV
+344 ARAQQLQRTRV

-410 HVQGTSVRLAAGA
+410 HVQGTSVRLTAGA

-437 IDAMTLDNQGTL
+437 IDATTLDNQGTL

-470 AGDNLAIRAGTRWE
+470 AGDNLAIQAGTRWE

-514 LDINVNELT
+514 LDINGNELT

-529 GNVVQLQA
+529 GNTVQLQA
-537 DVLTN
+537 GVLTN
-542 RGEVQAGQTLNWQG
+542 RGEVQAGQTLKWQG

-564 LQGDKQ
+564 LQGDQQ

-575 DALQNQ
+575 DALQNR

-667 TAETGNFDGVL
+667 TAEKGNFDGVL

-695 LHSREG
+695 LHSRED
-701 IAWEGQRLATGSA
+701 I
-714 SELLANQNVSLSGG
+714 V
-728 QLALGGTVGAGQD
+728 
-741 MAIKGKQVTQHGRLI
+741 
-756 SGQILNVDTDGLLLE
+756 
-771 GETEAAALNV
+771 
-781 HSNEM
+781 
-786 TVAGKVKGN
+786 
-795 AVQLQAG
+795 
-802 VLTNRGEVQAG
+802 
-813 QTLNWQGSRLAN
+813 
-825 SGTLQGDQQLV
+825 
-836 LKGDALQ
+836 
-843 NRGTLAGGDSLTLQA
+843 
-858 DTLDNEG
+858 
-865 RIASQLAT
+865 
-873 LAGRQLRS
+873 
-881 SGTLLGVS
+881 
-889 RLTLKGDKLA
+889 
-899 LTGQQLTDGELELG
+899 
-913 SRLLQLSGQSLV
+913 
-925 GGQARVTAETGN
+925 
-937 FDGVLKAQSLVL
+937 
-949 AVKDATSEGKLHSR
+949 
-963 EGIAW
+963 W

-982 ANQGVSLS
+982 ANQGVSLN
-990 GDQLALGGTVGA
+990 GDQLALSGTVGA
-1002 GQDMVIKGRQVTQHG
+1002 GQDMAIKGKQVTQHG

-1122 ARLLLKGALES
+1122 ARLLLKGGLES

-1141 DELQLGGELRTGAGL
+1141 DELQLGGELRTGADL

-1172 GDLQLQAEQAE
+1172 GNLQLQAEQAE

-1196 DAKTLASSGKLLASQ
+1196 DAKTLASSGKLLANQ

-1246 RAGGVLN
+1246 RAGGVLK

-1282 AMNAAQ
+1282 TMNAAQ

-1351 TLDNEGT
+1351 VLDNEGT
-1358 VIAGGDHQLNA
+1358 VIAGGDHRLNA

-1382 TLSLTTKALQNGGLL
+1382 TLSLTTKVLQNGGLL

-1407 EEATLTV
+1407 KEATL
-1414 TGRLVSQGAVQ
+1414 TGRLVSQGAAQ

-1440 GALTLQGETQQL
+1440 GALTLQGDTQQL

-1468 LTLTGDWQ
+1468 LTLAGDWQ
-1476 AGQWQLQADA
+1476 AGQWQLQADT

-1494 SEQAANFE
+1494 SEQAANFK
-1502 VIEWHNEQGATL
+1502 VTEWHNEQGATL
-1514 VAAGK
+1514 VAAGP
-1519 LNLTGQRLLQQG
+1519 LSLTGQRLLQQG
-1531 SWLGNG
+1531 NWLGNG

-1559 AKGSK
+1559 VKGSK

-1573 AGLDLTVNELENR
+1573 AGLDLTVHELENR

-1597 QGTQWRNLGALLAGH
+1597 QGMQWRNLGALLAGH

-1630 LTMTAATR
+1630 LTMKAATR

-1676 LDLNGLTQANGELVV
+1676 LSLNGLTQANGELVV
-1691 TAEQATLAGNL
+1691 TGEQATLAGNL

-1744 VTATTLS
+1744 VTATTLT

-1783 RIEATQL
+1783 RIDATQL

-1858 IALTANR
+1858 ITLTANR

-1953 GDLSWQGVNLAHSG
+1953 GDLSWQGVNLVHSG

-2069 DIQADIMTL
+2069 DIQADTMTL

-2167 NAELAEGATL
+2167 NAELTEGATL

-2217 GNLLSSGELAMNA
+2217 GNLLSGGELAMNA

-2274 LQGDGLTI
+2274 LQGDGLSI

-2317 LTTQQLGN
+2317 LTTQQLDN
-2325 SQGAV
+2325 SLGAV

-2393 TLRSGEVYAP
+2393 TLRSSELYAP
-2403 GKILAGQKV
+2403 GKILAGQKA

-2454 VQGDWQHQGQ
+2454 VQGNWHHQGQ

-2472 AGVTGQLINSGAL
+2472 ANVTGQLINSGAL

-2528 DLGWQGESMFNGGTV
+2528 DLGWQGESLFNGGTV
-2543 YSGGSQT
+2543 YSGGSQM

-2584 TIDVGSNELHMS
+2584 TIDAGNGDLWLSGEQ
-2596 ASEIINR
+2596 IINK
-2603 RAVFIVDSGGDDSL
+2603 RAVFEFELSKGEQHQIPPKIMIRTEFMAEAFIIGQPDYAALKAGLEPGQLLFWGGEQSTGKLYQGWLSADELSIKLELLRNELIIKKDSGAPLIISGGDINIQTETLSNQMGK
-2617 VPTSIKVKSS
+2617 VTS
-2627 VLPISGANN
+2627 G
-2636 HILYVQYQ
+2636 
-2644 FPETISKEFGGN
+2644 ED
-2656 EVKVVKFSE
+2656 
-2665 QGKIIS
+2665 
-2671 KGSIYI
+2671 IYI
-2677 SAGKLK
+2677 SAKSI
-2683 NENSSIY
+2683 ENKSVQAGSEIEYANYASVNGRLYSLGGLHKEVMQSDSTSSIITA
-2690 SGGDISVVS
+2690 GG
-2699 NEITNASIVEGR
+2699 N
-2711 VTTTATYKPLD
+2711 L
-2722 GFKDFIFISY
+2722 
-2732 NDLNDLK
+2732 
-2739 AKVADYPL
+2739 
-2747 YSSVI
+2747 
-2752 NAENSGRE
+2752 
-2760 FNALISADGN
+2760 
-2770 ITGTVAGMIDN
+2770 TGTVTGMIDN
-2781 ITVKAHAGPVSST
+2781 VTIKAHVGPVSST

-2807 AGATPGLQGDAQ
+2807 IGAAPGLQGDAQ

-2870 GQAGSGMLDRIDAAL
+2870 GQAGNGMLERIDAAL

-2899 VSGNGGISQVAGQH
+2899 VSGNGGIAQVAGQH
-2913 ADWVLPGRASSG
+2913 ADWALPGRASSG

-2950 WQQSLQPDFHA
+2950 WQQSLQP
-2961 NGPGPH
+2961 
-2967 IVGGTT
+2967 
-2973 SAAGQWQQ
+2973 
-2981 SLQPGW
+2981 GW
-2987 QAPVVTAVAVTAPG
+2987 QAPVVTAVAVTGPG
-3001 SVQTGLQAVPA
+3001 SVQTGLQALPA

-3205 LNQSLIKGGDVV
+3205 LNQNLIKGGDVV
-3217 IASRDGSVRNETQT
+3217 VASRDGSVRNETQT

-3251 FSRTDVGEIA
+3251 FSRTDVGDIA
-3261 RIESASNLLLQAGQ
+3261 RIESAGNLLLQAGQ

-3303 EERRKWEEGNS
+3303 EDRRKWEEGNS

-3549 TQIREGSSVGSVQ
+3549 TQIREGSSVGSIQ

-3579 VIAGKDLL
+3579 VIAGQDLL

-3858 ISAGGSFTFGSMTA
+3858 ISAGGSFTFGTMTA

-3998 NTAGQQQGLVSLHR
+3998 NTAGQQQDLVSLHR

-4046 ATQMVVSHHLAAA
+4046 ATQMVVSHHLAEA
-4059 NEKAKNDPEYA
+4059 NEKAKDDPEYA

-4103 GGDLTQAAA
+4103 GGDLAQAAA

-4119 AQMVKQQTDDGPS
+4119 AQMVKQQTDDGIS

-4142 ALAAAQNKNAMISA
+4142 ALAAAQNKNAMVSA

-4167 MATKLYHKDASQ
+4167 MATELYHKDASQ

-4204 DSTDSAL
+4204 DSTAEVL

-4452 RFFNTSKDGTGTFH
+4452 RFFNTSKDGTGTYH

>member
-1 MSTPKLPLTLRLLAY
+1 MKKQGEPRFSLVCRAVVYQLCLMM
-16 HLSALLALQP
+16 ALQP

-39 GSTTLNQAGN
+39 GNTTLNQAGN
-49 GVPVVD
+49 GVPIVD

-63 VSHNLYQDFNVAQP
+63 LSHNLYQDFNVGQA

-93 GGLIQNNPHLTGA
+93 GGLIQNNPHLNGQA
-106 SANVIINEV
+106 ANLIINEV
-115 IGANPSQLQGYLEVA
+115 VGANPSQLQGYLEVA

-156 VTLSTGKPVLDT
+156 VTLSTGKPVLDAQ
-168 HGQLQMLDVKQGAL
+168 GQLQALDVKQGTL
-182 TVGGKGLDGSRQAS
+182 TVGGKGLDATRQAS
-196 VDLIARAV
+196 VDLVARAV

-210 HGKEVN
+210 HGQTVN
-216 VIAGA
+216 VVAGA
-221 NTVNRQTGEIR
+221 NKVDRQTGDIV
-232 AQQGDGAVP
+232 AQAGNGPAP
-241 EVAIDTAAMGGMY
+241 EVAIDTAALGGMY

-265 GVGVNLANA
+265 GVGVNLANV
-274 VATQGDLTLDANGKI
+274 VAKQGDLTLDSNGRV
-289 RLRNSSSAGNLQV
+289 RLRDSSSAGNLQV
-302 SSQGELAVTGAIHS
+302 SSQGDLAATGTIHS
-316 GGAVKLAAGG
+316 GGAVKLAAGS

-338 GDATLQ
+338 GDATLK

-361 ALQASDALV
+361 ALQVNDALV

-405 LRQAG
+405 LRLAG
-410 HVQGTSVRLAAGA
+410 QVQGSSVKLAAGA
-423 LRHEGTTQAAQNLT
+423 LRHEGTTLAAQNLT
-437 IDAMTLDNQGTL
+437 IDATTLDNQGAL

-455 SVALGERGH
+455 SVVLGERGY

-470 AGDNLAIRAGTRWE
+470 AGNNLAIQAGTRWE
-484 QGEQGKSNAG
+484 QGEQGKSHAG
-494 QRLQLQ
+494 QRIQLQ
-500 AQQVSLAGDVGAPT
+500 AQQVSLGGGLGAPT
-514 LDINVNELT
+514 LDINANELT

-529 GNVVQLQA
+529 GNAVQLQA
-537 DVLTN
+537 GVLTN

-556 SRLANSGT
+556 SRLVNSGA

-588 SLTLQADTLDNE
+588 SLTLQAETLDNE

-614 LRSSGTLLGVSRLT
+614 LRSSGTLLGVFRLSLT
-628 LKGDEL
+628 GDEL

-662 GQARV
+662 GKAGV
-667 TAETGNFDGVL
+667 TAERGNFDGVL

-714 SELLANQNVSLSGG
+714 SELLANHDVSL
-728 QLALGGTVGAGQD
+728 
-741 MAIKGKQVTQHGRLI
+741 
-756 SGQILNVDTDGLLLE
+756 N
-771 GETEAAALNV
+771 
-781 HSNEM
+781 
-786 TVAGKVKGN
+786 
-795 AVQLQAG
+795 
-802 VLTNRGEVQAG
+802 
-813 QTLNWQGSRLAN
+813 
-825 SGTLQGDQQLV
+825 
-836 LKGDALQ
+836 
-843 NRGTLAGGDSLTLQA
+843 
-858 DTLDNEG
+858 
-865 RIASQLAT
+865 
-873 LAGRQLRS
+873 
-881 SGTLLGVS
+881 
-889 RLTLKGDKLA
+889 
-899 LTGQQLTDGELELG
+899 
-913 SRLLQLSGQSLV
+913 
-925 GGQARVTAETGN
+925 
-937 FDGVLKAQSLVL
+937 
-949 AVKDATSEGKLHSR
+949 
-963 EGIAW
+963 
-968 EGQRLATGSASELL
+968 
-982 ANQGVSLS
+982 

-1002 GQDMVIKGRQVTQHG
+1002 GQNTVIKGKQVTQDG
-1017 QLASGQV
+1017 RLVSAQSLR
-1024 MKVDADELAL
+1024 VDADELAL

-1047 ERATQQGRI
+1047 KRAIQQGRI
-1056 LATDTLNWHSKQLD
+1056 LATDTLNWHSKQMD
-1070 GNGWLQAGQ
+1070 SNGLLQAGQ
-1079 ALNLNGERLTH
+1079 ALNLSGEKLTH
-1090 SGTAVTAGKL
+1090 SGTAVTVGKL

-1122 ARLLLKGALES
+1122 SRLLLKGALES
-1133 KSSAQITA
+1133 KSSAKITA
-1141 DELQLGGELRTGAGL
+1141 DELHLGGELRTGADL

-1164 LSGSQHVG
+1164 LSGSQYVG
-1172 GDLQLQAEQAE
+1172 GNLQLQAEQAD
-1183 VSGELEVGKLLKL
+1183 VNGELEVGKKLKL
-1196 DAKTLASSGKLLASQ
+1196 DAKMLASRGKLLASQ
-1211 ADIAAVNWQQRGELS
+1211 ADIAAVNWQQRGELT
-1226 TDNALVWRGDKL
+1226 TDNELVWRGDKL
-1238 TQEAGGAL
+1238 TQEADGSL

-1253 LSGDDITLAGDV
+1253 LSGDGITLAGDV
-1265 AAKGDVAVVAN
+1265 AAKGDVAVVAK

-1288 GLRIDATRLQLDGT
+1288 ELRIDATKLQLDGT
-1302 TQAKTAQLH
+1302 TQAKAAQLH
-1311 SQVGSSRGQHLIGQ
+1311 SQVGGSRGQHLIGQ

-1344 SLALTGR
+1344 GLALTGR

-1407 EEATLTV
+1407 EEATLN
-1414 TGRLVSQGAVQ
+1414 GRLVSQGEVQ

-1440 GALTLQGETQQL
+1440 GALTLQGDTQQL

-1468 LTLTGDWQ
+1468 LTLAGDWQ
-1476 AGQWQLQADA
+1476 AGQWQLQADG

-1494 SEQAANFE
+1494 SEQAANFK
-1502 VIEWHNEQGATL
+1502 VTQWHNEQGGTL
-1514 VAAGK
+1514 VAAGP

-1537 SQTLMVDE
+1537 SQTLTVDE

-1552 LGDGALQ
+1552 LGDGALLV
-1559 AKGSK
+1559 KGSK

-1573 AGLDLTVNELENR
+1573 ASLDLTVNQLENR

-1612 ATLTGDTLLNS
+1612 ATLTGDTLFNS

-1630 LTMTAATR
+1630 LTMKAATR

-1652 LTAATLDSQGD
+1652 LTAATMDSHGD

-1676 LDLNGLTQANGELVV
+1676 LSLNGLTQANGELVV

-1744 VTATTLS
+1744 VTATTLT

-1759 AKAGQQLTAGQMTL
+1759 AKAGQQLTAGQMML

-1783 RIEATQL
+1783 RIEASRL

-1858 IALTANR
+1858 ITLRANR

-1885 DNSGTLLA
+1885 DNSGTFLA
-1893 GAGLTINAPQLSSS
+1893 GADLTINAPQLSSS

-1953 GDLSWQGVNLAHSG
+1953 GNLSWQGANLVHSG
-1967 SAVTNGALTLQ
+1967 SAVTNGALTLK

-2015 ARGAVQHHGQLQGN
+2015 ARDAVQHHGQLQGN

-2069 DIQADIMTL
+2069 DIQADTMTL

-2100 GSQLVSG
+2100 DSQLVSG
-2107 GALSLDGGTL
+2107 GALSLDGATL

-2138 QGDLLAGGDLLLRSG
+2138 QGDLLAGGDLRLRSG
-2153 YWQQGGKTRANGGL
+2153 YWQQGGKALANGGL
-2167 NAELAEGATL
+2167 NAELTEGATL

-2217 GNLLSSGELAMNA
+2217 GNLLSGGELAMNA
-2230 ARIEQQGRV
+2230 AHIEQQGRV
-2239 ETTRLQSGGA
+2239 ETTRLQSGGV
-2249 LQNDGVMLVTG
+2249 LQNDGVILVTG

-2294 GNTLT
+2294 GNILT

-2317 LTTQQLGN
+2317 LTTRQLDN

-2393 TLRSGEVYAP
+2393 TLRSGELYAP
-2403 GKILAGQKV
+2403 GKILAGQKA
-2412 TLDAGRVTGIG
+2412 TLDACRVTGIG

-2528 DLGWQGESMFNGGTV
+2528 DLGWQGESLFNGGTV
-2543 YSGGSQT
+2543 YSGGSQAF
-2550 LTANSNLTNEYGTLL
+2550 TANSNLTNEYGTLL
-2565 AERGATIK
+2565 AEQGATIN

-2584 TIDVGSNELHMS
+2584 TIDGGGGSLSLIADSIE
-2596 ASEIINR
+2596 NR
-2603 RAVFIVDSGGDDSL
+2603 KARF
-2617 VPTSIKVKSS
+2617 
-2627 VLPISGANN
+2627 
-2636 HILYVQYQ
+2636 
-2644 FPETISKEFGGN
+2644 ISKESTETDRNIPLELLMVGGISQEN
-2656 EVKVVKFSE
+2656 SLYMFSSANGDVFEAKLVGNKFSIGLGISTFE
-2665 QGKIIS
+2665 IIADSLSAKITSGQNLNIVAKSLVNDQSQIS
-2671 KGSIYI
+2671 ASHNMSFNVGEIKNASQSLDAKENYAEYVFDSTPCYQTDVCLWHMADTYIDWSLFKFSKINSKYHSSYANNAVI
-2677 SAGKLK
+2677 SAGG
-2683 NENSSIY
+2683 N
-2690 SGGDISVVS
+2690 
-2699 NEITNASIVEGR
+2699 
-2711 VTTTATYKPLD
+2711 
-2722 GFKDFIFISY
+2722 
-2732 NDLNDLK
+2732 
-2739 AKVADYPL
+2739 
-2747 YSSVI
+2747 
-2752 NAENSGRE
+2752 
-2760 FNALISADGN
+2760 LI
-2770 ITGTVAGMIDN
+2770 GTVAGMIDN
-2781 ITVKAHAGPVSST
+2781 VTIKAHAGPVSST
-2794 TQRPSLSLPQAQG
+2794 TQRPSISLPQAQG
-2807 AGATPGLQGDAQ
+2807 AGAAPGLQGDAQ

-2835 LPDFQLPSGDKGLFT
+2835 LPDFQLPNGDKGLFT
-2850 VNGNSDSPYLIE
+2850 INGNSDSPYLIE

-2870 GQAGSGMLDRIDAAL
+2870 GQAGNGMMDRIDAAL
-2885 QQQLQGAGQLSFDA
+2885 QQQLQGAGPLSFDT
-2899 VSGNGGISQVAGQH
+2899 VSGSGGVAQVTGH
-2913 ADWVLPGRASSG
+2913 GTDWGLPGRTSG
-2925 GNSPELQSLSGMAL
+2925 GINAPDLQLPSGMTP
-2939 SNSGHVVTSGQ
+2939 SNSGHV
-2950 WQQSLQPDFHA
+2950 
-2961 NGPGPH
+2961 
-2967 IVGGTT
+2967 TT
-2973 SAAGQWQQ
+2973 AGQWQQ

-2987 QAPVVTAVAVTAPG
+2987 QAPVVTAVTVTAPG
-3001 SVQTGLQAVPA
+3001 PVQTGQQTVPA
-3012 LATQPQLE
+3012 LATQPQIE
-3020 TSPTLTQVNQFLGS
+3020 TSPTLTRVDKFLGS
-3034 SYFFSQM
+3034 SYFFGQV
-3041 NYAPEKD
+3041 NFAPEKD

-3070 GRRFINNEM
+3070 GRRFINGEM
-3079 GSDLAQMRTLIDSAV
+3079 GSDLAQMRWLIDNAA
-3094 QNQRELGLTA
+3094 QNRRDLGLTP
-3104 GVALSA
+3104 GVTLSA
-3110 DQVAQLG
+3110 AQVAQLG

-3123 EPVWY
+3123 EPVWFNG
-3128 QGKIVLAPKLYL
+3128 QIVLAPKLYL

-3152 ITATNIDLTAGG
+3152 ITAANIDLTAGG

-3178 LKSGSTLVN
+3178 LKSGTTLVN

-3205 LNQSLIKGGDVV
+3205 LNQSIIKGGEVA
-3217 IASRDGSVRNETQT
+3217 IASLDGSVRNETRT

-3237 VNGVLSN
+3237 VNGILSDVLSD
-3244 ELTEQTR
+3244 QTR
-3251 FSRTDVGEIA
+3251 FSRTDIGDIA
-3261 RIESASNLLLQAGQ
+3261 RIESAGNLLLQAGQ

-3280 ASNLLAGLDMS
+3280 ASNLLAGLDMT
-3291 LSAGRDINIGSV
+3291 LNAGRDITIGSL
-3303 EERRKWEEGNS
+3303 EDRRKWEEGNS
-3314 RFARVEQLMS
+3314 RFSRVEQLMS
-3324 GLEAGHSLSLS
+3324 SLDAGRALRLS
-3335 AERDITIS
+3335 ADRDLTIS
-3343 ASSLAA
+3343 ASSLTA

-3361 MLKTATNDA
+3361 MLKTANNEA
-3370 NQYTTRRNGYDIV
+3370 SQYTTRRNGYDSAR
-3383 QQREEVGA
+3383 QREEVGV
-3391 NLSAD
+3391 NLNAD
-3396 NIALRAGSDLAM
+3396 NIALGAGSDIAM
-3408 RAAHVQAEGELA
+3408 RAANVQAEGELA

-3434 MDYRESYTKESKK
+3434 MDYRESYTRESKK

-3452 KTTTSHDISE
+3452 KTTTTHDISE

-3475 VLLKAQQDMAVK
+3475 VLLKAQQDLAVK

-3541 QSSDMAGT
+3541 QSSDMVGT
-3549 TQIREGSSVGSVQ
+3549 TLIREGSTVGSVQ

-3574 ISASD
+3574 VSGSD
-3579 VIAGKDLL
+3579 IIAGKDLL
-3587 LVGKDVAITS
+3587 LVGKDVTISS
-3597 AEQQITRKEEFKS
+3597 AEQQVTRKEEFKS

-3617 ALTGGAVTALQ
+3617 ALTGGAVTAVQ
-3628 SAYDTVKTSKES
+3628 SAYDTVKASKES

-3650 AKAAM
+3650 TKAAM

-3666 MANSGGVPDPSF
+3666 MADAGGVPDPSF
-3678 VGIAISVGNQ
+3678 VGIAISVGNK
-3688 RSQSNSQSSE
+3688 RSQSNNQSSE

-3708 GGDITVLA
+3708 GGDVTVLA
-3716 KGDEANGSGDLIVS
+3716 RGDAANSAGDLVMV
-3730 GSSIKGQNVTLG
+3730 GSSIKGHNVTLG

-3754 SSDSSGSNHSS
+3754 SSDTRGSNSSS

-3770 VSFGFSQGSAGIS
+3770 ISFGFTQGSAGIS

-3796 GDSDRYTETNI
+3796 GDSDRYTETSI
-3807 TAGDILTLKSG
+3807 TASDTLTLKSG
-3818 RDATLLGA
+3818 RDTTLLGA

-3850 HYQSQQSS
+3850 HYQSKQSS
-3858 ISAGGSFTFGSMTA
+3858 IAAGGSFTFGSMTG
-3872 SGYVNA
+3872 SGYINA

-3889 VVEQTGVFAGK
+3889 VMEQTGVFAGK

-3914 GAVLAGSEDA
+3914 GAVLAGSADES
-3924 GKNHLSTGTLGWN
+3924 KNRLSTGTLGWS
-3937 DLVNRAEYKVESQS
+3937 DLVNRADYKVESQS
-3951 VGISGSGDSTKGF
+3951 VGISGSGGSKGGF
-3964 SSIAAMTSLGGSNSS
+3964 SGQGSPTAASVLGGSNSS

-3986 FASIGAGDIEIR
+3986 FAAISGGAIEIR
-3998 NTAGQQQGLVSLHR
+3998 NGAAQQQDVLTLLR
-4012 DPTQAVNG
+4012 DPAQAANG

-4029 ELERMQEAQ
+4029 ELGRMQEAQ

-4046 ATQMVVSHHLAAA
+4046 ATQMVVSQHLGDA
-4059 NEKAKNDPEYA
+4059 NERAKKDPEYA
-4070 NSKEYKALQ
+4070 KSPEYKALQ

-4086 DFQRGMQAA
+4086 NFQRGMQAA

-4119 AQMVKQQTDDGPS
+4119 TQMVKQQTDDGPS

-4142 ALAAAQNKNAMISA
+4142 ALAAAQNKNAMAGA
-4156 TGAATGELAGM
+4156 TGAATGELVGM
-4167 MATKLYHKDASQ
+4167 MATQLYHKDASQ

-4204 DSTDSAL
+4204 DSTASAL

-4218 TVVENNLLA
+4218 TVVENNALSDDWNSLLPSGLQNYGQSVQSYA
-4227 KALVEGCAIASPC
+4227 QYAQENNLPPAQVQADLARMVKGDLPEGADIVKAILSNNPGSDTVMALLTAEEAKDYALALLTSVPAERALSLVGKAAKIIDNKALIRAAEKISTAKPGKQFTSP
-4240 RTKVAEQIIEISIKA
+4240 RDLNEHVLWNQIENFPSSGIKFSDKGMGLNNDPRFPKSAGFEKMTISHELPDGSNIEIHYQYNSMTNKA
-4255 GIVGLAGVAIKNV
+4255 YDMKI
-4268 ADKMSSDELDH
+4268 
-4279 LITLSMMGNDE
+4279 
-4290 ITEKY
+4290 
-4295 IISLQDKYGL
+4295 
-4305 HTGGNQLDGEFKLPQ
+4305 
-4320 HTGRDPKVDS
+4320 
-4330 TLVLTHTGNDKP
+4330 
-4342 NADSITNTGNT
+4342 
-4353 DSKPDVG
+4353 
-4360 SSTTVTP
+4360 VTP
-4367 LSEATSKD
+4367 KRSE
-4375 DLLYL
+4375 LQ
-4380 SERVD
+4380 
-4385 NRLPIPEPIIASNGF
+4385 
-4400 KVESNT
+4400 
-4406 KHTPGAPGFRP
+4406 PGP
-4417 NAGIEPKNSMDLFEH
+4417 S
-4432 SIATKDPKVRLSI
+4432 
-4445 DNDGNIH
+4445 
-4452 RFFNTSKDGTGTFH
+4452 
-4466 WSGSSGDGKNALGN
+4466 LGG
-4480 RELGSFN
+4480 E
-4487 KEIKELKGKK
+4487 K

>member
-1 MSTPKLPLTLRLLAY
+1 MKKQGEPRFSLVCRAVVYQLC
-16 HLSALLALQP
+16 ALLALQP

-39 GSTTLNQAGN
+39 GNTTLNQAGN
-49 GVPVVD
+49 GVPIVD

-63 VSHNLYQDFNVAQP
+63 LSHNLYQDFNVGQA

-93 GGLIQNNPHLTGA
+93 GGLIQNNPHLNGQA
-106 SANVIINEV
+106 ANLIINEV
-115 IGANPSQLQGYLEVA
+115 VGANPSQLQGYLEVA

-156 VTLSTGKPVLDT
+156 VTLSTGKPVLDAQ
-168 HGQLQMLDVKQGAL
+168 GQLQALDVKQGTL
-182 TVGGKGLDGSRQAS
+182 TVGGKGLDATRQAS
-196 VDLIARAV
+196 VDLVARAV

-210 HGKEVN
+210 HGQTVN
-216 VIAGA
+216 VVAGA
-221 NTVNRQTGEIR
+221 NKVDRQTGDIV
-232 AQQGDGAVP
+232 AQAGNGPAP
-241 EVAIDTAAMGGMY
+241 EVAIDTAALGGMY

-265 GVGVNLANA
+265 GVGVNLANV
-274 VATQGDLTLDANGKI
+274 VAKQGDLTLDANGRV
-289 RLRNSSSAGNLQV
+289 RLRDSSSAGNLQV

-316 GGAVKLAAGG
+316 GGAAKLAAGD
-326 ELTAQDADIAAK
+326 EFTAQDADIAAK
-338 GDATLQ
+338 GDATLK

-361 ALQASDALV
+361 ALQANDALV
-370 VREGELQGET
+370 VREGELQGEM
-380 LHATAQQLDTQS
+380 LHVTAQQLDTQS

-410 HVQGTSVRLAAGA
+410 HVQGTSVKLAAGA
-423 LRHEGTTQAAQNLT
+423 LRHEGMTQAAQNLT
-437 IDAMTLDNQGTL
+437 IDATTLDNQGTL

-464 NAGELS
+464 NSGELS

-500 AQQVSLAGDVGAPT
+500 AQQVSLGGGVGAPT
-514 LDINVNELT
+514 LDINANELT

-529 GNVVQLQA
+529 GNAVQLQA
-537 DVLTN
+537 RGLTN

-581 GTLAGGD
+581 GSLAGGD

-600 GRIASQLATLAGRQ
+600 GRIASQLATLTGRQ

-683 VLAVKEATSEGK
+683 VLAVK
-695 LHSREG
+695 
-701 IAWEGQRLATGSA
+701 
-714 SELLANQNVSLSGG
+714 
-728 QLALGGTVGAGQD
+728 
-741 MAIKGKQVTQHGRLI
+741 
-756 SGQILNVDTDGLLLE
+756 
-771 GETEAAALNV
+771 
-781 HSNEM
+781 
-786 TVAGKVKGN
+786 
-795 AVQLQAG
+795 
-802 VLTNRGEVQAG
+802 
-813 QTLNWQGSRLAN
+813 
-825 SGTLQGDQQLV
+825 
-836 LKGDALQ
+836 
-843 NRGTLAGGDSLTLQA
+843 
-858 DTLDNEG
+858 
-865 RIASQLAT
+865 
-873 LAGRQLRS
+873 
-881 SGTLLGVS
+881 
-889 RLTLKGDKLA
+889 
-899 LTGQQLTDGELELG
+899 
-913 SRLLQLSGQSLV
+913 
-925 GGQARVTAETGN
+925 
-937 FDGVLKAQSLVL
+937 
-949 AVKDATSEGKLHSR
+949 DATSEGKLHSR

-968 EGQRLATGSASELL
+968 EGQRIATGSASELL

-1002 GQDMVIKGRQVTQHG
+1002 GQDMAIKGRQVTQHG

-1024 MKVDADELAL
+1024 MKVNADELAL
-1034 AGLVQG
+1034 AGQVQG
-1040 GSINLTS
+1040 SAITLTS

-1056 LATDTLNWHSKQLD
+1056 LATNTLNWHSKQLD

-1079 ALNLNGERLTH
+1079 ALNLDGERLAH

-1111 GLFANEVAVTG
+1111 GLFANDVAVTG
-1122 ARLLLKGALES
+1122 SRLLLKGALES

-1141 DELQLGGELRTGAGL
+1141 DELQLGGELRTGADL

-1164 LSGSQHVG
+1164 LSGTQHVG
-1172 GDLQLQAEQAE
+1172 GNLQLQAEQAD
-1183 VSGELEVGKLLKL
+1183 VSGELEVGKQLKL
-1196 DAKTLASSGKLLASQ
+1196 DAKTLASSGKLLANQ
-1211 ADIAAVNWQQRGELS
+1211 ADIAAVNWQQHGELT

-1246 RAGGVLN
+1246 RAGGALN

-1302 TQAKTAQLH
+1302 TQAKAAQLH

-1325 QLNWQ
+1325 QLNWL
-1330 SDTLANQGWLQAGE
+1330 SDTLVNQGWLQAGE
-1344 SLALTGR
+1344 SLVLTGR

-1358 VIAGGDHQLNA
+1358 VIAGGDHRLNA

-1407 EEATLTV
+1407 EEATLT
-1414 TGRLVSQGAVQ
+1414 GRLVSQGTVQ
-1425 LGAKLLALGGNANIG
+1425 LGAKLLALGGNANIS
-1440 GALTLQGETQQL
+1440 GALTLQGDTQQL

-1468 LTLTGDWQ
+1468 LTLAGDWQ
-1476 AGQWQLQADA
+1476 AGQWQLQADT

-1494 SEQAANFE
+1494 SEQAANFK
-1502 VIEWHNEQGATL
+1502 VTEWHNEQGATL
-1514 VAAGK
+1514 VAAGP

-1537 SQTLMVDE
+1537 SQTLIVDE

-1559 AKGSK
+1559 VKGSK

-1573 AGLDLTVNELENR
+1573 AGLDLTVNELETR

-1612 ATLTGDTLLNS
+1612 ATLTGDTLFNS

-1630 LTMTAATR
+1630 LTMKAATR

-1652 LTAATLDSQGD
+1652 LTAVTLDSQGD

-1676 LDLNGLTQANGELVV
+1676 LSLNGLTQANGELIV

-1712 TLVMSGTAAARD
+1712 TLVMSGTAAVRD
-1724 TTLNGEQVTLDG
+1724 TTLSGEQVTLDG
-1736 TLKGDHQQ
+1736 ILKGDHQQ
-1744 VTATTLS
+1744 VTATTLT

-1783 RIEATQL
+1783 RIDATRL

-1858 IALTANR
+1858 ITLTASR

-1913 KDLVLNTN
+1913 KDLVLTTN
-1921 EATLGSGSTTASNG
+1921 EAMLGSGSTTASNG

-1953 GDLSWQGVNLAHSG
+1953 GDLSWQGANLAHSG
-1967 SAVTNGALTLQ
+1967 SAVTNGALTLR

-1985 GDLQGER
+1985 GDLQGEQ

-2069 DIQADIMTL
+2069 DIQADTMTL
-2078 GGSLVSGGN
+2078 GDSLVSGGN
-2087 LTLTSRGALTSQA
+2087 LTLASRGALTSQA

-2167 NAELAEGATL
+2167 NAELTEGATL
-2177 AGTVQA
+2177 AGTVQT
-2183 DGNATLSAPALT
+2183 DGNATFSASALT

-2202 KGNVALSANT
+2202 KGNVALNANT

-2217 GNLLSSGELAMNA
+2217 GNLLSGGELAMNA

-2282 SSRQLDNRGALL
+2282 SSRQLDNRGVLL
-2294 GNTLT
+2294 GNALT

-2317 LTTQQLGN
+2317 LTTQQLDNG
-2325 SQGAV
+2325 QGAV
-2330 LRGQHV
+2330 LRGQYV

-2393 TLRSGEVYAP
+2393 TLRSDELYAP
-2403 GKILAGQKV
+2403 GKILAGQKA

-2423 EWLSGGDLAL
+2423 EWLSGGDLVL

-2472 AGVTGQLINSGAL
+2472 AGVTGQLNNRGAL

-2520 TGMLASQG
+2520 TGMLASLG
-2528 DLGWQGESMFNGGTV
+2528 DLGWQGESLFNGGTV

-2550 LTANSNLTNEYGTLL
+2550 LNANSSMTNEYGTLL
-2565 AERGATIK
+2565 AERGATIR

-2584 TIDVGSNELHMS
+2584 TIDGGQGDLYLSANALINKKQAFSFHKESNDIIQGPLHRELFLFMKP
-2596 ASEIINR
+2596 EGEE
-2603 RAVFIVDSGGDDSL
+2603 FIVFSPVASYDYVDGSYVTGTSNYNGDVVSFEISRSEML
-2617 VPTSIKVKSS
+2617 VDHDDKASS
-2627 VLPISGANN
+2627 
-2636 HILYVQYQ
+2636 
-2644 FPETISKEFGGN
+2644 
-2656 EVKVVKFSE
+2656 
-2665 QGKIIS
+2665 IIS
-2671 KGSIYI
+2671 LGSIYI
-2677 SAGKLK
+2677 SSSSLE
-2683 NENSSIY
+2683 NNSSVIG
-2690 SGGDISVVS
+2690 SAGDISVTSSKV
-2699 NEITNASIVEGR
+2699 NNVGVQINKVIEFADYHNDGVEGCLIATIGCSTVTDRLWLKYKLSGTR
-2711 VTTTATYKPLD
+2711 VESK
-2722 GFKDFIFISY
+2722 
-2732 NDLNDLK
+2732 N
-2739 AKVADYPL
+2739 
-2747 YSSVI
+2747 YSS
-2752 NAENSGRE
+2752 ND
-2760 FNALISADGN
+2760 ALISAGGN
-2770 ITGTVAGMIDN
+2770 LTGTVAGMIDN
-2781 ITVKAHAGPVSST
+2781 VTIKAHAGPVSST
-2794 TQRPSLSLPQAQG
+2794 TQRPSLSLPQAQD
-2807 AGATPGLQGDAQ
+2807 AGAAPGLQGDAQ

-2835 LPDFQLPSGDKGLFT
+2835 LPDFQLPNGDKGLFT
-2850 VNGNSDSPYLIE
+2850 INGNSDSPYLIE

-2870 GQAGSGMLDRIDAAL
+2870 GQAGNGMMDRIDAAL
-2885 QQQLQGAGQLSFDA
+2885 QQQLQGAGPLSFDT
-2899 VSGNGGISQVAGQH
+2899 VSGSGGVAQVTGH
-2913 ADWVLPGRASSG
+2913 GTDWGLPGRTSG
-2925 GNSPELQSLSGMAL
+2925 GINAPELQLPSGMTL
-2939 SNSGHVVTSGQ
+2939 SNSGHV
-2950 WQQSLQPDFHA
+2950 
-2961 NGPGPH
+2961 
-2967 IVGGTT
+2967 TT
-2973 SAAGQWQQ
+2973 AGQWQQ

-2987 QAPVVTAVAVTAPG
+2987 QAPVVSAVAVTAPG
-3001 SVQTGLQAVPA
+3001 PVQTGQQTIPA
-3012 LATQPQLE
+3012 LATQPQIE
-3020 TSPTLTQVNQFLGS
+3020 TSPTLTQVDKFLGS
-3034 SYFFSQM
+3034 SYFFGQV
-3041 NYAPEKD
+3041 NFAPEKD

-3070 GRRFINNEM
+3070 GRRFINGEM
-3079 GSDLAQMRTLIDSAV
+3079 GSDLAQMRWLIDNAA
-3094 QNQRELGLTA
+3094 QNRRDLGLTP
-3104 GVALSA
+3104 GVTLSA
-3110 DQVAQLG
+3110 AQVAQLG

-3123 EPVWY
+3123 EPVWFNG
-3128 QGKIVLAPKLYL
+3128 QIVLAPKLYL
-3140 TEADKRHLSGSV
+3140 IEADKRHLSGSV
-3152 ITATNIDLTAGG
+3152 ITAANIDLTAGG

-3178 LKSGSTLVN
+3178 LKSGTTLVN
-3187 QGQIQAGG
+3187 QGQIQAGS
-3195 RLELLAKGDI
+3195 RLELLAKGDV
-3205 LNQSLIKGGDVV
+3205 LNQSLIKGGEIA
-3217 IASRDGSVRNETQT
+3217 IASLDGSVRNETRT

-3237 VNGVLSN
+3237 VNGILSDVLSD
-3244 ELTEQTR
+3244 QTR
-3251 FSRTDVGEIA
+3251 FSRTDIGDIA
-3261 RIESASNLLLQAGQ
+3261 RIESAGNLMLQAGQ

-3280 ASNLLAGLDMS
+3280 ASNLLAGLDMT
-3291 LSAGRDINIGSV
+3291 LNAGRDITIGSL
-3303 EERRKWEEGNS
+3303 EDRRKWEEGNS
-3314 RFARVEQLMS
+3314 RFSRVEQLMS
-3324 GLEAGHSLSLS
+3324 SLDAGRALRLS
-3335 AERDITIS
+3335 ADRDLTIS
-3343 ASSLAA
+3343 ASSLTA

-3361 MLKTATNDA
+3361 MLKTANNEA
-3370 NQYTTRRNGYDIV
+3370 SQYTTRRNGYDSAR
-3383 QQREEVGA
+3383 QREEVGV
-3391 NLSAD
+3391 NLNAD
-3396 NIALRAGSDLAM
+3396 NIALRAGSDIAM
-3408 RAAHVQAEGELA
+3408 RAANVQAEGELA
-3420 VTAGRDLLLEAGDA
+3420 ATAGRNLLLEAGDA

-3447 KAFSK
+3447 RAFSK
-3452 KTTTSHDISE
+3452 KTTITHDISE

-3475 VLLKAQQDMAVK
+3475 VLLKAQQDLAVK

-3541 QSSDMAGT
+3541 QSSDMAGNT
-3549 TQIREGSSVGSVQ
+3549 LLREGSTVGSVQ

-3574 ISASD
+3574 VSGSD
-3579 VIAGKDLL
+3579 IIAGKDLL
-3587 LVGKDVAITS
+3587 LVGKDVTIAS
-3597 AEQQITRKEEFKS
+3597 SEQQVTRKEEFQS

-3617 ALTGGAVTALQ
+3617 ALTGGAVTAVQ
-3628 SAYDTVKTSKES
+3628 SAYDTVKASKES

-3650 AKAAM
+3650 TKAAM

-3666 MANSGGVPDPSF
+3666 MADPGGVPDPSF
-3678 VGIAISVGNQ
+3678 VGIAISVGNK
-3688 RSQSNSQSSE
+3688 RSQSNNQSSE

-3708 GGDITVLA
+3708 GGDVTVLA
-3716 KGDEANGSGDLIVS
+3716 RGDAANNAGDLVMI
-3730 GSSIKGQNVTLG
+3730 GSSIKGHNVTLG

-3754 SSDSSGSNHSS
+3754 SSDTRGSNSSS

-3770 VSFGFSQGSAGIS
+3770 ISFGFTQGSAGIS

-3796 GDSDRYTETNI
+3796 GDSDRYTETSI
-3807 TAGDILTLKSG
+3807 TASDTLTLKSG

-3850 HYQSQQSS
+3850 HYQSKQSS
-3858 ISAGGSFTFGSMTA
+3858 IAAGGSFTFGSMTG
-3872 SGYVNA
+3872 SGYINA

-3914 GAVLAGSEDA
+3914 GAVLAGSADES
-3924 GKNHLSTGTLGWN
+3924 KNRLSTGTLGWS
-3937 DLVNRAEYKVESQS
+3937 DLVNRADYKVESQS
-3951 VGISGSGDSTKGF
+3951 VGISGSGGSKGGF
-3964 SSIAAMTSLGGSNSS
+3964 SGQGAPTAASVLGGSNSS

-3986 FASIGAGDIEIR
+3986 FAAISGGAIEIR
-3998 NTAGQQQGLVSLHR
+3998 NGAAQQQDVLTLLR
-4012 DPTQAVNG
+4012 DPAQAANG

-4029 ELERMQEAQ
+4029 ELGRMQEAQ

-4046 ATQMVVSHHLAAA
+4046 ATQMVVSQHLGDA
-4059 NEKAKNDPEYA
+4059 NERAKKDPEYA
-4070 NSKEYKALQ
+4070 KSPAYKALQ

-4086 DFQRGMQAA
+4086 NFKRGMQAA

-4142 ALAAAQNKNAMISA
+4142 ALAAAQNKNAMVGA
-4156 TGAATGELAGM
+4156 TGAATGELVGM
-4167 MATKLYHKDASQ
+4167 MATQLYHKDASQ

-4204 DSTDSAL
+4204 DSTASAL

-4227 KALVEGCAIASPC
+4227 PSEYNVLSQALDDFDKGKNRLEAAKQIVSLTNKDNVTDGLLYQLQQGKPLSEQDKRILASALDQYGYELQTKYGYTEQQAFAAIEKVKAGEAIVAPAADVATYNKARAYLINSGIQSGQAAVGTDALLALPGNLGTILRSTVAAGGAYQAGTGVGQLIEGQNVDGLINAGLGTAAIFGSLAANKLIGSTGAAAEGALVKQFG
-4240 RTKVAEQIIEISIKA
+4240 KDVAPKTANSKLETNAKISGEK
-4255 GIVGLAGVAIKNV
+4255 AIKNDVLDNYRVGHGDKGSGSGNKVDQLPNKIVTDIDGQPISVYPGRSNPSATQEFPNAPV
-4268 ADKMSSDELDH
+4268 AHGFNDIIDNYAGMAQKT
-4279 LITLSMMGNDE
+4279 TLKNGATLYQLGGSLNGSLGRFE
-4290 ITEKY
+4290 W
-4295 IISLQDKYGL
+4295 II
-4305 HTGGNQLDGEFKLPQ
+4305 
-4320 HTGRDPKVDS
+4320 DPKLGGVS
-4330 TLVLTHTGNDKP
+4330 HRMFVPNGTVNGIPTKP
-4342 NADSITNTGNT
+4342 
-4353 DSKPDVG
+4353 
-4360 SSTTVTP
+4360 
-4367 LSEATSKD
+4367 
-4375 DLLYL
+4375 
-4380 SERVD
+4380 
-4385 NRLPIPEPIIASNGF
+4385 
-4400 KVESNT
+4400 
-4406 KHTPGAPGFRP
+4406 
-4417 NAGIEPKNSMDLFEH
+4417 
-4432 SIATKDPKVRLSI
+4432 
-4445 DNDGNIH
+4445 
-4452 RFFNTSKDGTGTFH
+4452 
-4466 WSGSSGDGKNALGN
+4466 
-4480 RELGSFN
+4480 
-4487 KEIKELKGKK
+4487 

>member
-1 MSTPKLPLTLRLLAY
+1 MRRASRDGNQDVNGRLKMVEMDA
-16 HLSALLALQP
+16 SAMKKQGEPRFSLVCRAVVYQLCGLLALQP

-39 GSTTLNQAGN
+39 GNTTLNQAGN
-49 GVPVVD
+49 GVPIVD

-63 VSHNLYQDFNVAQP
+63 LSHNLYQDFNVGQA

-93 GGLIQNNPHLTGA
+93 GGLIQNNPHLNGQA
-106 SANVIINEV
+106 ANLIINEV
-115 IGANPSQLQGYLEVA
+115 VGANPSQLQGYLEVA

-156 VTLSTGKPVLDT
+156 VTLSTGKPVLDAQ
-168 HGQLQMLDVKQGAL
+168 GQLQALDVKQGTL
-182 TVGGKGLDGSRQAS
+182 TVGGKGLDATRQAS
-196 VDLIARAV
+196 VDLVARAV

-210 HGKEVN
+210 HGQTVN
-216 VIAGA
+216 MVAGA
-221 NTVNRQTGEIR
+221 NKVDRQTGEIV
-232 AQQGDGAVP
+232 AQAGNGPAP
-241 EVAIDTAAMGGMY
+241 EVAIDTAALGGMY

-265 GVGVNLANA
+265 GVGVNLANV
-274 VATQGDLTLDANGKI
+274 VAKQGDLTLDANGRV
-289 RLRNSSSAGNLQV
+289 RLRDSSSAGNLQV

-316 GGAVKLAAGG
+316 GGAAKLAAGD
-326 ELTAQDADIAAK
+326 EFTAQDADIAAK
-338 GDATLQ
+338 GDATLK

-355 SSGGTL
+355 SSGGSL
-361 ALQASDALV
+361 ALQANDALV
-370 VREGELQGET
+370 VREGELQGEI
-380 LHATAQQLDTQS
+380 LHVTAQQLDTQS
-392 ALTAKD
+392 ALTAKE

-410 HVQGTSVRLAAGA
+410 NVQGTSVRLAAGA

-437 IDAMTLDNQGTL
+437 IDATTLDNQGTL

-464 NAGELS
+464 NSGELS
-470 AGDNLAIRAGTRWE
+470 AGDNLAIQAGTRWE

-514 LDINVNELT
+514 LDINGNELT
-523 VAGKVK
+523 LAGKVK
-529 GNVVQLQA
+529 GNTVQLQA
-537 DVLTN
+537 GVLTN
-542 RGEVQAGQTLNWQG
+542 RGEVQAGKTLKWQG

-564 LQGDKQ
+564 LQGDQQ

-581 GTLAGGD
+581 GSLAGGD

-600 GRIASQLATLAGRQ
+600 GRIASQLATLTGRQ

-683 VLAVKEATSEGK
+683 VLAVK
-695 LHSREG
+695 
-701 IAWEGQRLATGSA
+701 
-714 SELLANQNVSLSGG
+714 
-728 QLALGGTVGAGQD
+728 
-741 MAIKGKQVTQHGRLI
+741 
-756 SGQILNVDTDGLLLE
+756 
-771 GETEAAALNV
+771 
-781 HSNEM
+781 
-786 TVAGKVKGN
+786 
-795 AVQLQAG
+795 
-802 VLTNRGEVQAG
+802 
-813 QTLNWQGSRLAN
+813 
-825 SGTLQGDQQLV
+825 
-836 LKGDALQ
+836 
-843 NRGTLAGGDSLTLQA
+843 
-858 DTLDNEG
+858 
-865 RIASQLAT
+865 
-873 LAGRQLRS
+873 
-881 SGTLLGVS
+881 
-889 RLTLKGDKLA
+889 
-899 LTGQQLTDGELELG
+899 
-913 SRLLQLSGQSLV
+913 
-925 GGQARVTAETGN
+925 
-937 FDGVLKAQSLVL
+937 
-949 AVKDATSEGKLHSR
+949 DATSEGKLHSR

-968 EGQRLATGSASELL
+968 EGQRIATGSASELL

-1002 GQDMVIKGRQVTQHG
+1002 GQDMAIKGRQVTQHG

-1024 MKVDADELAL
+1024 MKVNADELAL
-1034 AGLVQG
+1034 AGQVQG
-1040 GSINLTS
+1040 RAITLTS

-1056 LATDTLNWHSKQLD
+1056 LATNTLNWHSRLLD

-1079 ALNLNGERLTH
+1079 ALNLDGERLAH

-1111 GLFANEVAVTG
+1111 GLFANDVAVTG
-1122 ARLLLKGALES
+1122 SRLLLKGALES

-1141 DELQLGGELRTGAGL
+1141 DELQLGGELRTGADL

-1164 LSGSQHVG
+1164 LSGTQHVG
-1172 GDLQLQAEQAE
+1172 GNLQLQAEQAD
-1183 VSGELEVGKLLKL
+1183 VSGELEVGKRLKL
-1196 DAKTLASSGKLLASQ
+1196 DAKTLASSGKLLANQ
-1211 ADIAAVNWQQRGELS
+1211 ADITAVNWQQHGEL
-1226 TDNALVWRGDKL
+1226 TADDALVWRGDKL

-1253 LSGDDITLAGDV
+1253 LSGDDISLAGDV

-1302 TQAKTAQLH
+1302 TQAKAAQLH

-1325 QLNWQ
+1325 QLNWL
-1330 SDTLANQGWLQAGE
+1330 SDTLVNQGWLQAGV
-1344 SLALTGR
+1344 SLALAGR

-1369 TERLTNQGNLAGK
+1369 TERLTNQGNLVGK
-1382 TLSLTTKALQNGGLL
+1382 TLSLTTKELHNGGLL

-1407 EEATLTV
+1407 AEATLT
-1414 TGRLVSQGAVQ
+1414 GRLASQGAVQ
-1425 LGAKLLALGGNANIG
+1425 LGAKLLALGGNANIA

-1468 LTLTGDWQ
+1468 LTLAGDWQ

-1494 SEQAANFE
+1494 SEQAANFK
-1502 VIEWHNEQGATL
+1502 VTEWHNEQGATL
-1514 VAAGK
+1514 VAAGP

-1559 AKGSK
+1559 VKGSK

-1586 SRMESGGELNW
+1586 SRMESGEELNW

-1612 ATLTGDTLLNS
+1612 ASLTGDTLLNS
-1623 GDVGTRQ
+1623 GDMGTRQ
-1630 LTMTAATR
+1630 LTMKAAAR

-1644 LVGKEGIN
+1644 LVGKEWIN
-1652 LTAATLDSQGD
+1652 LTAAALDSQGD

-1676 LDLNGLTQANGELVV
+1676 LNLNGLTQANGELVV
-1691 TAEQATLAGNL
+1691 TAEQAALAGSL

-1724 TTLNGEQVTLDG
+1724 TTLSGEQVTLDG

-1744 VTATTLS
+1744 VAATTLT

-1759 AKAGQQLTAGQMTL
+1759 AKAGQQLTAGQMML

-1858 IALTANR
+1858 ITLTASR

-1893 GAGLTINAPQLSSS
+1893 GADLTINAPQLSSS

-1953 GDLSWQGVNLAHSG
+1953 GDLSWQGANLAHSG
-1967 SAVTNGALTLQ
+1967 SAVTNGALTLR

-2069 DIQADIMTL
+2069 DIQADTMTL
-2078 GGSLVSGGN
+2078 GDSLVSGGN
-2087 LTLTSRGALTSQA
+2087 LTLASRGALTSQA

-2167 NAELAEGATL
+2167 NAELTEGATL

-2217 GNLLSSGELAMNA
+2217 GNLLSGGELAMNA

-2239 ETTRLQSGGA
+2239 ETARLQSGGE
-2249 LQNDGVMLVTG
+2249 LQNDGTMLVAG

-2294 GNTLT
+2294 GNVLT

-2317 LTTQQLGN
+2317 LTTQQLDNG
-2325 SQGAV
+2325 QGAV

-2393 TLRSGEVYAP
+2393 TLRSGELYAP
-2403 GKILAGQKV
+2403 GKILAVQKA

-2472 AGVTGQLINSGAL
+2472 AGVTGQLNNRGAL

-2502 SVQSGQGLTLNTQ
+2502 SLLAGQSLGINTG

-2528 DLGWQGESMFNGGTV
+2528 DLGWQGESLFNGGTF
-2543 YSGGSQT
+2543 YSSGSQI
-2550 LTANSNLTNEYGTLL
+2550 LTANNNLTNEYGTLFS
-2565 AERGATIK
+2565 ERGATLQAINLINSSGVIDGGNGHLSILAKEIK
-2573 VNNGQL
+2573 NKRANFTYSLDDGEKKGNPPSVLRNSNFKSTSDTFIFNTVNEMNLPYGNDIVIPWGNFNGSNQFYMEWRHIKGSVSDNSAESV
-2579 VNASG
+2579 VNAKS
-2584 TIDVGSNELHMS
+2584 
-2596 ASEIINR
+2596 IN
-2603 RAVFIVDSGGDDSL
+2603 INSD
-2617 VPTSIKVKSS
+2617 
-2627 VLPISGANN
+2627 
-2636 HILYVQYQ
+2636 ILL
-2644 FPETISKEFGGN
+2644 N
-2656 EVKVVKFSE
+2656 
-2665 QGKIIS
+2665 
-2671 KGSIYI
+2671 
-2677 SAGKLK
+2677 AG
-2683 NENSSIY
+2683 SSIY
-2690 SGGDISVVS
+2690 SSENISFEVKS
-2699 NEITNASIVEGR
+2699 IKNEGYQSGHVIEFADYVFDEKNNFHRSFEESIG
-2711 VTTTATYKPLD
+2711 ALD
-2722 GFKDFIFISY
+2722 DARFIFSGLRRTSFI
-2732 NDLNDLK
+2732 D
-2739 AKVADYPL
+2739 KV
-2747 YSSVI
+2747 
-2752 NAENSGRE
+2752 
-2760 FNALISADGN
+2760 FSAQIIAGGN
-2770 ITGTVAGMIDN
+2770 LTGTVAGMIDN
-2781 ITVKAHAGPVSST
+2781 VTIKAHAGPVSST
-2794 TQRPSLSLPQAQG
+2794 TQRPSISLPQAQG
-2807 AGATPGLQGDAQ
+2807 AGAAPGLQGDVQ
-2819 YLAQQLKPV
+2819 YLSQQLKPV

-2835 LPDFQLPSGDKGLFT
+2835 LPDFQLPNGDKGLFT
-2850 VNGNSDSPYLIE
+2850 INGNSDSPYLIE

-2870 GQAGSGMLDRIDAAL
+2870 GQAGNGMMDRIDAAL
-2885 QQQLQGAGQLSFDA
+2885 QQQLQGAGPLSFEA
-2899 VSGNGGISQVAGQH
+2899 VSG
-2913 ADWVLPGRASSG
+2913 SG
-2925 GNSPELQSLSGMAL
+2925 GVAQVTGHGTDWTLPSRTSGGGNAPDLQLPSGMTP
-2939 SNSGHVVTSGQ
+2939 SNSGH
-2950 WQQSLQPDFHA
+2950 
-2961 NGPGPH
+2961 
-2967 IVGGTT
+2967 ITT
-2973 SAAGQWQQ
+2973 AGQWQQ

-2987 QAPVVTAVAVTAPG
+2987 QAPVVSAVAVTAPG
-3001 SVQTGLQAVPA
+3001 PVQTGLQTVPA
-3012 LATQPQLE
+3012 LATQPQIE
-3020 TSPTLTQVNQFLGS
+3020 TSPTLTQVDKFLGS
-3034 SYFFSQM
+3034 SYFFGQV
-3041 NYAPEKD
+3041 NFAPEKD

-3070 GRRFINNEM
+3070 GRRFINGEM
-3079 GSDLAQMRTLIDSAV
+3079 GSDLAQMRWLIDNAA
-3094 QNQRELGLTA
+3094 QNRRDLGLTP
-3104 GVALSA
+3104 GVTLSA
-3110 DQVAQLG
+3110 AQVAQLG

-3123 EPVWY
+3123 EPVWFNG
-3128 QGKIVLAPKLYL
+3128 QIVLAPKLYL

-3152 ITATNIDLTAGG
+3152 ITAANIDLTAGG

-3178 LKSGSTLVN
+3178 LKSGTTLVN

-3205 LNQSLIKGGDVV
+3205 LNQSLIKGGEIA
-3217 IASRDGSVRNETQT
+3217 IASLDGSVRNETRT

-3237 VNGVLSN
+3237 VNGILSDVLSD
-3244 ELTEQTR
+3244 QTR
-3251 FSRTDVGEIA
+3251 FSRTDIGDIA
-3261 RIESASNLLLQAGQ
+3261 RIESAGNLMLQAGQ

-3280 ASNLLAGLDMS
+3280 ASNLLAGLDMT
-3291 LSAGRDINIGSV
+3291 LNAGRDITIGSL
-3303 EERRKWEEGNS
+3303 EDRRKWEEGNS
-3314 RFARVEQLMS
+3314 RFSRVEQLMS
-3324 GLEAGHSLSLS
+3324 SLDAGRALRLS
-3335 AERDITIS
+3335 ADRDLTIS
-3343 ASSLAA
+3343 ASSLTA
-3349 KGDASLTAGNEL
+3349 KGDASLTADNEL
-3361 MLKTATNDA
+3361 MLKTANNEA
-3370 NQYTTRRNGYDIV
+3370 SQYTTRRNGYDSAR
-3383 QQREEVGA
+3383 QREEVGV
-3391 NLSAD
+3391 NLNAD
-3396 NIALRAGSDLAM
+3396 NIALRAGSDIAM
-3408 RAAHVQAEGELA
+3408 RAANVQAEGELA
-3420 VTAGRDLLLEAGDA
+3420 ATAGRDLLLEAGDA

-3447 KAFSK
+3447 RAFSK
-3452 KTTTSHDISE
+3452 KTTTTHDISE

-3475 VLLKAQQDMAVK
+3475 VLLKAQQDLAVK

-3541 QSSDMAGT
+3541 QSSDMVGIT
-3549 TQIREGSSVGSVQ
+3549 LIREGSTVGSVQ

-3574 ISASD
+3574 VGGSD
-3579 VIAGKDLL
+3579 IIAGKDLL
-3587 LVGKDVAITS
+3587 LVGKDVTIAS
-3597 AEQQITRKEEFKS
+3597 AEQQVTRKEEFQS

-3617 ALTGGAVTALQ
+3617 ALTGGAVTAVQ
-3628 SAYDTVKTSKES
+3628 SAYDTVKASKES

-3650 AKAAM
+3650 TKAAM

-3666 MANSGGVPDPSF
+3666 MADAGGVPDPSF
-3678 VGIAISVGNQ
+3678 VGIAISVGNK
-3688 RSQSNSQSSE
+3688 RSQSNNQSSE

-3708 GGDITVLA
+3708 GGDVTVLA
-3716 KGDEANGSGDLIVS
+3716 RGDAANNAGDLVMI
-3730 GSSIKGQNVTLG
+3730 GSSIKGHNVTLG

-3754 SSDSSGSNHSS
+3754 SSDTRGSNSSS

-3770 VSFGFSQGSAGIS
+3770 ISFGFTQGSAGIS

-3796 GDSDRYTETNI
+3796 GDSDRYTETSI
-3807 TAGDILTLKSG
+3807 TASDTLTLKSG

-3850 HYQSQQSS
+3850 HYQSKQSS
-3858 ISAGGSFTFGSMTA
+3858 IAAGGSFTIGSMTG
-3872 SGYVNA
+3872 SGYINA
-3878 SRQKINSDFES
+3878 SRQKIRSDFES

-3914 GAVLAGSEDA
+3914 GAVLAGSADES
-3924 GKNHLSTGTLGWN
+3924 KNRLSTGTLGWS
-3937 DLVNRAEYKVESQS
+3937 DLVNRADYKVESQS
-3951 VGISGSGDSTKGF
+3951 VGISGSGGSKGGF
-3964 SSIAAMTSLGGSNSS
+3964 SGQGAPTAASVLGGSNSS

-3986 FASIGAGDIEIR
+3986 FAAISGGAIEIR
-3998 NTAGQQQGLVSLHR
+3998 NGAAQQQDVMTLLR
-4012 DPTQAVNG
+4012 DPAQAANG

-4029 ELERMQEAQ
+4029 ELGRMQEAQ

-4046 ATQMVVSHHLAAA
+4046 ATQIVVSEHLGDA
-4059 NEKAKNDPEYA
+4059 NERAKKDPEYA
-4070 NSKEYKALQ
+4070 KSLEYKALQ

-4086 DFQRGMQAA
+4086 NFQRGMQAA

-4142 ALAAAQNKNAMISA
+4142 ALAAAQNKNAMVGA
-4156 TGAATGELAGM
+4156 TGAATGELVGM
-4167 MATKLYHKDASQ
+4167 MATQLYHKDASQ

-4204 DSTDSAL
+4204 DSTASAL

-4227 KALVEGCAIASPC
+4227 PSEYSALSKALDDFDKGKNPLEAA
-4240 RTKVAEQIIEISIKA
+4240 KQIVSLTNKDN
-4255 GIVGLAGVAIKNV
+4255 VTDGL
-4268 ADKMSSDELDH
+4268 L
-4279 LITLSMMGNDE
+4279 
-4290 ITEKY
+4290 Y
-4295 IISLQDKYGL
+4295 QLQQGK
-4305 HTGGNQLDGEFKLPQ
+4305 
-4320 HTGRDPKVDS
+4320 
-4330 TLVLTHTGNDKP
+4330 
-4342 NADSITNTGNT
+4342 
-4353 DSKPDVG
+4353 
-4360 SSTTVTP
+4360 P
-4367 LSEATSKD
+4367 LSEQDKRILASALDQYGYELQTKYGYTEQQAFSAIEKVKAGEAIVAPAADVATYNKARAYLINYGIQSGQAAVGTD
-4375 DLLYL
+4375 ALLALPGNLGTILRSTVAAGGAYQAGTGVGQL
-4380 SERVD
+4380 IEGQNVD
-4385 NRLPIPEPIIASNGF
+4385 GLI
-4400 KVESNT
+4400 
-4406 KHTPGAPGFRP
+4406 
-4417 NAGIEPKNSMDLFEH
+4417 NAGLGTAAIFGSVAANKVIGGSGAANSKVTLAETVTTKQVQGDALDVFVTAENSLHHAGGTVASSTKADLFV
-4432 SIATKDPKVRLSI
+4432 SSRNKDLSTLTNKQIGDLGEEISKSFLRDNNHTDIFAVQNRSGNGIDIVSRTEDGRLA
-4445 DNDGNIH
+4445 
-4452 RFFNTSKDGTGTFH
+4452 FTEVKTSGTGNVGDLSVRQKNMTTFIEDVLGQAASRQGRYKNISVEEQQRARLMLREFRKAPENV
-4466 WSGSSGDGKNALGN
+4466 SGNLIGVD
-4480 RELGSFN
+4480 
-4487 KEIKELKGKK
+4487 LKGEVLRVSPWARN

>member
-1 MSTPKLPLTLRLLAY
+1 MKKQGEPRFSLVCRAVVYQLC
-16 HLSALLALQP
+16 ALLALQP

-39 GSTTLNQAGN
+39 GNTTLNQAGN
-49 GVPVVD
+49 GVPIVD

-63 VSHNLYQDFNVAQP
+63 LSHNLYQDFNVGQA

-93 GGLIQNNPHLTGA
+93 GGLIQNNPHLNGQA
-106 SANVIINEV
+106 ANLIINEV
-115 IGANPSQLQGYLEVA
+115 VGANPSQLQGYLEVA

-156 VTLSTGKPVLDT
+156 VTLSTGKPVLDAQ
-168 HGQLQMLDVKQGAL
+168 GQLQALDVKQGTL
-182 TVGGKGLDGSRQAS
+182 TVGGKGLDATRQAS
-196 VDLIARAV
+196 VDLVARAV

-210 HGKEVN
+210 HGQTVN
-216 VIAGA
+216 VVAGA
-221 NTVNRQTGEIR
+221 NKVDRQTGEIV
-232 AQQGDGAVP
+232 AQAGNGPAP
-241 EVAIDTAAMGGMY
+241 EVAIDTAALGGMY

-265 GVGVNLANA
+265 GVGVNLANV
-274 VATQGDLTLDANGKI
+274 VAKQGDLTLDANGRV
-289 RLRNSSSAGNLQV
+289 RLRDSSSAGNLQV
-302 SSQGELAVTGAIHS
+302 SSQGDLAVTGAIHS
-316 GGAVKLAAGG
+316 GGAAKLAAGD
-326 ELTAQDADIAAK
+326 EFTAQDADIAAK
-338 GDATLQ
+338 GDATLK

-361 ALQASDALV
+361 ALQANDALV
-370 VREGELQGET
+370 VREGELQGEI
-380 LHATAQQLDTQS
+380 LHVTAQQLDTQS
-392 ALTAKD
+392 ALTAKE

-410 HVQGTSVRLAAGA
+410 NVQGTSVRLAAGA

-437 IDAMTLDNQGTL
+437 IDATTLDNQGTL

-455 SVALGERGH
+455 SVVLRERGH
-464 NAGELS
+464 NSGELS
-470 AGDNLAIRAGTRWE
+470 AGNNLAIQAGTRWE
-484 QGEQGKSNAG
+484 QGDQGKSHAG
-494 QRLQLQ
+494 QRMQLQ
-500 AQQVSLAGDVGAPT
+500 AQQVSLGGGVGAPT
-514 LDINVNELT
+514 LDVNANELT

-529 GNVVQLQA
+529 GNAVQLQA
-537 DVLTN
+537 GVLTN
-542 RGEVQAGQTLNWQG
+542 RGEVQAGQTLKWQG
-556 SRLANSGT
+556 SRLTNSGT

-614 LRSSGTLLGVSRLT
+614 LRSSGTLLGVSRLS
-628 LKGDEL
+628 LAGDEL

-667 TAETGNFDGVL
+667 TAE
-678 KAQSL
+678 
-683 VLAVKEATSEGK
+683 
-695 LHSREG
+695 R
-701 IAWEGQRLATGSA
+701 
-714 SELLANQNVSLSGG
+714 
-728 QLALGGTVGAGQD
+728 
-741 MAIKGKQVTQHGRLI
+741 
-756 SGQILNVDTDGLLLE
+756 
-771 GETEAAALNV
+771 
-781 HSNEM
+781 
-786 TVAGKVKGN
+786 
-795 AVQLQAG
+795 
-802 VLTNRGEVQAG
+802 
-813 QTLNWQGSRLAN
+813 
-825 SGTLQGDQQLV
+825 
-836 LKGDALQ
+836 
-843 NRGTLAGGDSLTLQA
+843 
-858 DTLDNEG
+858 
-865 RIASQLAT
+865 
-873 LAGRQLRS
+873 
-881 SGTLLGVS
+881 
-889 RLTLKGDKLA
+889 
-899 LTGQQLTDGELELG
+899 
-913 SRLLQLSGQSLV
+913 
-925 GGQARVTAETGN
+925 GN

-968 EGQRLATGSASELL
+968 EGQRIATGSASELL

-1002 GQDMVIKGRQVTQHG
+1002 GQDMAIKGRQVTQHG

-1024 MKVDADELAL
+1024 MKVNADELAL
-1034 AGLVQG
+1034 AGQVQG
-1040 GSINLTS
+1040 RAITLTS

-1056 LATDTLNWHSKQLD
+1056 LATNTLNWHSKQLD

-1079 ALNLNGERLTH
+1079 ALNLDGERLAH

-1111 GLFANEVAVTG
+1111 GLFANDVAVTG
-1122 ARLLLKGALES
+1122 SRLLLKGALES

-1141 DELQLGGELRTGAGL
+1141 DELQLGGELRTGADL

-1164 LSGSQHVG
+1164 LSGTQHVG
-1172 GDLQLQAEQAE
+1172 GNLQLQAEQAD
-1183 VSGELEVGKLLKL
+1183 VSGELEVGKQLKL
-1196 DAKTLASSGKLLASQ
+1196 DAKTLASSGKLLANQ
-1211 ADIAAVNWQQRGELS
+1211 ADIAAVNWQQHGELT

-1302 TQAKTAQLH
+1302 TQAKAAQLH

-1325 QLNWQ
+1325 QLNWL
-1330 SDTLANQGWLQAGE
+1330 SYTLVNQGWLQAGE
-1344 SLALTGR
+1344 SLALAGR

-1382 TLSLTTKALQNGGLL
+1382 TLSLTTKELQNGGLL

-1407 EEATLTV
+1407 AEATLT
-1414 TGRLVSQGAVQ
+1414 GRLASQGAVQ

-1452 AGVWR
+1452 AGIWR

-1468 LTLTGDWQ
+1468 LTLAGDWQ

-1494 SEQAANFE
+1494 SEQAANFK
-1502 VIEWHNEQGATL
+1502 VTEWHNEQGATL
-1514 VAAGK
+1514 VAAGP

-1559 AKGSK
+1559 VKGSK

-1586 SRMESGGELNW
+1586 SRMESGEELNW

-1612 ATLTGDTLLNS
+1612 ASLTGDTLLNS
-1623 GDVGTRQ
+1623 GDMGTRQ
-1630 LTMTAATR
+1630 LTMKAAAR

-1652 LTAATLDSQGD
+1652 LTAAALDSQGD

-1676 LDLNGLTQANGELVV
+1676 LNLNGLTQANGELVV
-1691 TAEQATLAGNL
+1691 TAEQAALAGSL

-1736 TLKGDHQQ
+1736 TLKGEHQQ
-1744 VTATTLS
+1744 VTATTLT
-1751 TGQQSQLL
+1751 TGLQSQLL

-1783 RIEATQL
+1783 RIEATRL

-1805 VADTL
+1805 IADTL

-1858 IALTANR
+1858 ITLTASR

-1893 GAGLTINAPQLSSS
+1893 GADLTINAPQLSSS

-1953 GDLSWQGVNLAHSG
+1953 GDLSWQGANLVHSG
-1967 SAVTNGALTLQ
+1967 SAVTNGALTLR

-2003 GKLTSRGDLAVN
+2003 GKLTSRGDLAIN
-2015 ARGAVQHHGQLQGN
+2015 AWGAVQHHGQLQGN

-2069 DIQADIMTL
+2069 DIQADTMTL

-2087 LTLTSRGALTSQA
+2087 LTLASRGALTSQA
-2100 GSQLVSG
+2100 DSQLVSG

-2167 NAELAEGATL
+2167 NAELTEGATL

-2202 KGNVALSANT
+2202 KGSVALSANT

-2217 GNLLSSGELAMNA
+2217 GNLLSGGELAMNA

-2260 QGSISGARL
+2260 QGSISGVRL

-2307 RGRVQGGTLN
+2307 RGRLQGGTLN
-2317 LTTQQLGN
+2317 LTTQQLDN

-2330 LRGQHV
+2330 LRGQHA

-2393 TLRSGEVYAP
+2393 TLRSGELYAP
-2403 GKILAGQKV
+2403 GKILAGQKA

-2423 EWLSGGDLAL
+2423 EWLSGGDLVL

-2464 WGAGQRFN
+2464 WGAGLRFN
-2472 AGVTGQLINSGAL
+2472 AGVTGQLNNRGAL

-2494 AQRLENSG
+2494 TQRLENSG
-2502 SVQSGQGLTLNTQ
+2502 SVQSGQGLMLNTQ

-2528 DLGWQGESMFNGGTV
+2528 DLGWQGESLFNGGTF
-2543 YSGGSQT
+2543 YSGGNQT
-2550 LTANSNLTNEYGTLL
+2550 LTANSNLTNQSGTIL
-2565 AERGATIK
+2565 AEQDMDIQVHWGNVFNSSGTIETGGSMFLSAKDIFNQRTKFVVINQGGNTQPPQTKLVIPQLSVSHNGGGGDHDDRYSVWAIYPLIVKETISGAQSK
-2573 VNNGQL
+2573 VLDSSAESRITAGRNIQLVSTQL
-2579 VNASG
+2579 VNSF
-2584 TIDVGSNELHMS
+2584 S
-2596 ASEIINR
+2596 
-2603 RAVFIVDSGGDDSL
+2603 
-2617 VPTSIKVKSS
+2617 SI
-2627 VLPISGANN
+2627 AA
-2636 HILYVQYQ
+2636 
-2644 FPETISKEFGGN
+2644 GGN
-2656 EVKVVKFSE
+2656 IVVNSS
-2665 QGKIIS
+2665 G
-2671 KGSIYI
+2671 
-2677 SAGKLK
+2677 LK
-2683 NENSSIY
+2683 NESLSEGQVELHLEYASANGPITSKY
-2690 SGGDISVVS
+2690 VSGGKGISPNNSISPDKYAVTYVLRAV
-2699 NEITNASIVEGR
+2699 NEVPLSVGR
-2711 VTTTATYKPLD
+2711 T
-2722 GFKDFIFISY
+2722 FNSY
-2732 NDLNDLK
+2732 L
-2739 AKVADYPL
+2739 
-2747 YSSVI
+2747 
-2752 NAENSGRE
+2752 
-2760 FNALISADGN
+2760 SAGGN
-2770 ITGTVAGMIDN
+2770 LTGTVAGMIDN
-2781 ITVKAHAGPVSST
+2781 VTIKAHAGPVSST
-2794 TQRPSLSLPQAQG
+2794 TQRPSISLPQAQG
-2807 AGATPGLQGDAQ
+2807 AGAAPSLQGNAQ
-2819 YLAQQLKPV
+2819 YLSQVLKPV

-2835 LPDFQLPSGDKGLFT
+2835 LPDFQLPSGNKGLFT
-2850 VNGNSDSPYLIE
+2850 INGNSDSPYLIE

-2870 GQAGSGMLDRIDAAL
+2870 GQAGNGMMDRIDAAL
-2885 QQQLQGAGQLSFDA
+2885 QQQLQGAGPLSFEA
-2899 VSGNGGISQVAGQH
+2899 VSSSGGVAQVTDHGT
-2913 ADWVLPGRASSG
+2913 DWTLPGRTSG
-2925 GNSPELQSLSGMAL
+2925 GVNSPELQLPSGMTP
-2939 SNSGHVVTSGQ
+2939 SNSGHV
-2950 WQQSLQPDFHA
+2950 
-2961 NGPGPH
+2961 
-2967 IVGGTT
+2967 TT
-2973 SAAGQWQQ
+2973 AGQWQQ

-2987 QAPVVTAVAVTAPG
+2987 QAPVVSAVAVTAPG
-3001 SVQTGLQAVPA
+3001 PVQTSLQTVPA
-3012 LATQPQLE
+3012 LATRPQIE
-3020 TSPTLTQVNQFLGS
+3020 TSPTLTQVDKFLGS
-3034 SYFFSQM
+3034 SYFFGQV
-3041 NYAPEKD
+3041 NFAPEKD

-3070 GRRFINNEM
+3070 GRRFINGEM
-3079 GSDLAQMRTLIDSAV
+3079 GSDLAQMRWLIDNAA
-3094 QNQRELGLTA
+3094 QNRRDLGLTP
-3104 GVALSA
+3104 GVTLSA
-3110 DQVAQLG
+3110 AQVAQLG

-3123 EPVWY
+3123 EPVWFNG
-3128 QGKIVLAPKLYL
+3128 QIVLAPKLYL

-3152 ITATNIDLTAGG
+3152 ITAANIDLTAGG

-3178 LKSGSTLVN
+3178 LKSGTTLVN

-3205 LNQSLIKGGDVV
+3205 LNQSLIKGGEIA
-3217 IASRDGSVRNETQT
+3217 IASLDGSVRNETRT

-3237 VNGVLSN
+3237 VNGILSDVLSD
-3244 ELTEQTR
+3244 QTR
-3251 FSRTDVGEIA
+3251 FSRTDIGDIA
-3261 RIESASNLLLQAGQ
+3261 RIESAGNLMLQAGQ

-3280 ASNLLAGLDMS
+3280 ASNLLAGLDMT
-3291 LSAGRDINIGSV
+3291 LNAGRDITIGSL
-3303 EERRKWEEGNS
+3303 EDRRKWEEGNS
-3314 RFARVEQLMS
+3314 RFSRVEQLMS
-3324 GLEAGHSLSLS
+3324 SLDAGRALRLS
-3335 AERDITIS
+3335 ADRDLTIS
-3343 ASSLAA
+3343 ASSLTA

-3361 MLKTATNDA
+3361 MLKTANNEA
-3370 NQYTTRRNGYDIV
+3370 SQYTTRRNGYDSAR
-3383 QQREEVGA
+3383 QREEVGV
-3391 NLSAD
+3391 NLNAD
-3396 NIALRAGSDLAM
+3396 NIALRAGSDIAM
-3408 RAAHVQAEGELA
+3408 RAANVQAEGELA
-3420 VTAGRDLLLEAGDA
+3420 ATAGRNLLLEAGDA

-3447 KAFSK
+3447 RAFSK
-3452 KTTTSHDISE
+3452 KTTTTHDISE

-3475 VLLKAQQDMAVK
+3475 VLLKAQQDLAVK

-3541 QSSDMAGT
+3541 QSSDMVGT
-3549 TQIREGSSVGSVQ
+3549 TLIREGSTVGSVQ

-3574 ISASD
+3574 VSGSD
-3579 VIAGKDLL
+3579 IIAGKDLL
-3587 LVGKDVAITS
+3587 LVGKDVTIAS
-3597 AEQQITRKEEFKS
+3597 AEQLVTRKEEYQS

-3617 ALTGGAVTALQ
+3617 ALTGGAVTAVQ
-3628 SAYDTVKTSKES
+3628 SAYDTVKASKES

-3650 AKAAM
+3650 TKAAM

-3666 MANSGGVPDPSF
+3666 MADAGGVPDPSF
-3678 VGIAISVGNQ
+3678 VGIAISVGNK
-3688 RSQSNSQSSE
+3688 RSQSNNQSSE

-3708 GGDITVLA
+3708 GGDVTVLA
-3716 KGDEANGSGDLIVS
+3716 RGDAANNAGDLVMI
-3730 GSSIKGQNVTLG
+3730 GSSIKGHNVTLG

-3754 SSDSSGSNHSS
+3754 SSDTRGSNSSS

-3770 VSFGFSQGSAGIS
+3770 ISFGFTQGSAGIS

-3796 GDSDRYTETNI
+3796 GDSDRYTETSI
-3807 TAGDILTLKSG
+3807 TASDTLTLKSG

-3850 HYQSQQSS
+3850 HYQSKQSS
-3858 ISAGGSFTFGSMTA
+3858 IAAGGSFTIGSMTG
-3872 SGYVNA
+3872 SGYINA

-3889 VVEQTGVFAGK
+3889 VVEQTGIFAGK

-3914 GAVLAGSEDA
+3914 GAVLAGSDDES
-3924 GKNHLSTGTLGWN
+3924 KNRLSTGTLGWS
-3937 DLVNRAEYKVESQS
+3937 DLVNRADYKVESQS
-3951 VGISGSGDSTKGF
+3951 VGISGSGGSKEGF
-3964 SSIAAMTSLGGSNSS
+3964 SGQGAPTAASVLGGSNSS

-3986 FASIGAGDIEIR
+3986 FAAISGGAIEIR
-3998 NTAGQQQGLVSLHR
+3998 NGAAQQQDLVTLHR
-4012 DPTQAVNG
+4012 DPTQAANG

-4029 ELERMQEAQ
+4029 ELGRMQEAQ

-4046 ATQMVVSHHLAAA
+4046 ATQMVVSQHLGDA
-4059 NEKAKNDPEYA
+4059 NERAKKDPEYA
-4070 NSKEYKALQ
+4070 KSPEYKALQ

-4086 DFQRGMQAA
+4086 NFQRGMQAA

-4112 GAAAPYL
+4112 GAASPYL

-4142 ALAAAQNKNAMISA
+4142 ALAAAQNKNAMVGA
-4156 TGAATGELAGM
+4156 TGAATGELVGM
-4167 MATKLYHKDASQ
+4167 MATQLYHKDASQ

-4204 DSTDSAL
+4204 DSTAEVL

-4218 TVVENNLLA
+4218 TVVENNSLA
-4227 KALVEGCAIASPC
+4227 PGAADIGFWLGKSPDCDVTCKANIA
-4240 RTKVAEQIIEISIKA
+4240 KGVAEGDLVVSA
-4255 GIVGLAGVAIKNV
+4255 GLAGGSGIVLLPGSAQAMWFLGAGSNAGVSYLFDGSIDPTNAAIAGWVNV
-4268 ADKMSSDELDH
+4268 
-4279 LITLSMMGNDE
+4279 LSMGN
-4290 ITEKY
+4290 
-4295 IISLQDKYGL
+4295 GL
-4305 HTGGNQLDGEFKLPQ
+4305 AGTIGWNAAGG
-4320 HTGRDPKVDS
+4320 
-4330 TLVLTHTGNDKP
+4330 
-4342 NADSITNTGNT
+4342 
-4353 DSKPDVG
+4353 
-4360 SSTTVTP
+4360 
-4367 LSEATSKD
+4367 
-4375 DLLYL
+4375 
-4380 SERVD
+4380 
-4385 NRLPIPEPIIASNGF
+4385 
-4400 KVESNT
+4400 
-4406 KHTPGAPGFRP
+4406 
-4417 NAGIEPKNSMDLFEH
+4417 
-4432 SIATKDPKVRLSI
+4432 
-4445 DNDGNIH
+4445 
-4452 RFFNTSKDGTGTFH
+4452 
-4466 WSGSSGDGKNALGN
+4466 ALGN
-4480 RELGSFN
+4480 WIADKDPLSGALINGSGSAAGYGIGKGLSWSVNAGANWWKKGWDPKFNPTLQKYTDIKGVLGLS
-4487 KEIKELKGKK
+4487 KEITPSYFPGMTGDIGGSLGAELSGKYIEQKSSQKGSKQ

>member
-106 SANVIINEV
+106 PANVIINEV
-115 IGANPSQLQGYLEVA
+115 VGANPSQLQGYLEVA

-156 VTLSTGKPVLDT
+156 VTLSTGKPVLDA

-232 AQQGDGAVP
+232 AQQGDGTVP

-289 RLRNSSSAGNLQV
+289 RLRDSSSAGNLQV
-302 SSQGELAVTGAIHS
+302 SSQGELAMTGAIHS
-316 GGAVKLAAGG
+316 GGAAKLAAGG

-338 GDATLQ
+338 GDATLK
-344 ARAQQLQRTKV
+344 ARTQQLQRTKV

-392 ALTAKD
+392 ALTAKE

-437 IDAMTLDNQGTL
+437 IDATTLDNQGTL

-514 LDINVNELT
+514 LDINSNELT

-529 GNVVQLQA
+529 GSAVQLQA
-537 DVLTN
+537 GGLTN

-564 LQGDKQ
+564 LQGDQQ

-600 GRIASQLATLAGRQ
+600 GRIASQLATLTGRQ
-614 LRSSGTLLGVSRLT
+614 LHSSGTLLGVSRLT

-662 GQARV
+662 GLARV

-714 SELLANQNVSLSGG
+714 SELLANQGVSLNGDH
-728 QLALGGTVGAGQD
+728 LALGGTVGAGQD
-741 MAIKGKQVTQHGRLI
+741 MAIKGKQVTQHG
-756 SGQILNVDTDGLLLE
+756 
-771 GETEAAALNV
+771 
-781 HSNEM
+781 
-786 TVAGKVKGN
+786 
-795 AVQLQAG
+795 
-802 VLTNRGEVQAG
+802 
-813 QTLNWQGSRLAN
+813 
-825 SGTLQGDQQLV
+825 
-836 LKGDALQ
+836 
-843 NRGTLAGGDSLTLQA
+843 
-858 DTLDNEG
+858 
-865 RIASQLAT
+865 
-873 LAGRQLRS
+873 
-881 SGTLLGVS
+881 
-889 RLTLKGDKLA
+889 
-899 LTGQQLTDGELELG
+899 
-913 SRLLQLSGQSLV
+913 
-925 GGQARVTAETGN
+925 
-937 FDGVLKAQSLVL
+937 
-949 AVKDATSEGKLHSR
+949 
-963 EGIAW
+963 
-968 EGQRLATGSASELL
+968 
-982 ANQGVSLS
+982 
-990 GDQLALGGTVGA
+990 
-1002 GQDMVIKGRQVTQHG
+1002 

-1024 MKVDADELAL
+1024 MKVDVDELAL

-1040 GSINLTS
+1040 DSINLTS

-1100 ALTFAELNSTG
+1100 ALTFAELNSSG
-1111 GLFANEVAVTG
+1111 GLFADEVAVTG

-1141 DELQLGGELRTGAGL
+1141 DELQLGGELRTGADL
-1156 ALGATLLT
+1156 ALSATLLT

-1172 GDLQLQAEQAE
+1172 GNMQLQAERAE
-1183 VSGELEVGKLLKL
+1183 MSGELEVGKLLKL

-1311 SQVGSSRGQHLIGQ
+1311 SQVGNSRGQHLIGQ

-1358 VIAGGDHQLNA
+1358 VIAGGDHRLNA

-1407 EEATLTV
+1407 EEATLT
-1414 TGRLVSQGAVQ
+1414 GRLVSQGAVQ
-1425 LGAKLLALGGNANIG
+1425 LGAKLLALGGNANIS
-1440 GALTLQGETQQL
+1440 GALTLQGKTQQL

-1468 LTLTGDWQ
+1468 LTLAGDWQ
-1476 AGQWQLQADA
+1476 AGQWQLQADT

-1494 SEQAANFE
+1494 SEQAANFK
-1502 VIEWHNEQGATL
+1502 VTEWHNEQGATL
-1514 VAAGK
+1514 VAAGP
-1519 LNLTGQRLLQQG
+1519 LSLTGQRLLQQG

-1559 AKGSK
+1559 VKGSK

-1676 LDLNGLTQANGELVV
+1676 LSLNGLTQANGELVV

-1724 TTLNGEQVTLDG
+1724 ATLNGEQVTLDG

-1744 VTATTLS
+1744 VTATTLT

-1783 RIEATQL
+1783 RIDATQL
-1790 SQQGTLAS
+1790 SQQGVLAS

-1858 IALTANR
+1858 ITLTANR

-1985 GDLQGER
+1985 GDLQGGR

-2044 GSGGALELRTGQLQL
+2044 GSGGAFELRTGQLQL

-2069 DIQADIMTL
+2069 DIQADTMTL

-2167 NAELAEGATL
+2167 NAELTEGVTL

-2217 GNLLSSGELAMNA
+2217 GNLLSGGELAMNA

-2274 LQGDGLTI
+2274 LQGDGLSI

-2317 LTTQQLGN
+2317 LTTQQLDN
-2325 SQGAV
+2325 SLGAV

-2403 GKILAGQKV
+2403 GKILAGQKA

-2448 GTLDLQ
+2448 GMLDLQ

-2472 AGVTGQLINSGAL
+2472 AGVTGQLNNRGAL

-2528 DLGWQGESMFNGGTV
+2528 DLGWQGESLFNGGTV

-2584 TIDVGSNELHMS
+2584 TIDGGSGSLSLIADSIENRKAIFISKESTETDKNIPLELLMVGGISPENSLYMFSSANGDVFEAKLVGNKFSIGLGISTFDVIADSLSAKVIAGQNVNIVAKNLVNDQSEMS
-2596 ASEIINR
+2596 ASHNMFFSVGEIKNTSQSLD
-2603 RAVFIVDSGGDDSL
+2603 AKESYAEYVFDSTPCYQTDVCLWHMADTYIDWSL
-2617 VPTSIKVKSS
+2617 
-2627 VLPISGANN
+2627 
-2636 HILYVQYQ
+2636 
-2644 FPETISKEFGGN
+2644 F
-2656 EVKVVKFSE
+2656 KFS
-2665 QGKIIS
+2665 KINS
-2671 KGSIYI
+2671 KYHNSYANKAVI
-2677 SAGKLK
+2677 SAG
-2683 NENSSIY
+2683 
-2690 SGGDISVVS
+2690 
-2699 NEITNASIVEGR
+2699 
-2711 VTTTATYKPLD
+2711 
-2722 GFKDFIFISY
+2722 
-2732 NDLNDLK
+2732 
-2739 AKVADYPL
+2739 
-2747 YSSVI
+2747 
-2752 NAENSGRE
+2752 
-2760 FNALISADGN
+2760 GN
-2770 ITGTVAGMIDN
+2770 LTGTIAGMIDN
-2781 ITVKAHAGPVSST
+2781 VTIKAHAGPVSST

-2807 AGATPGLQGDAQ
+2807 AGAAPGLQGDAQ
-2819 YLAQQLKPV
+2819 YLAQQLKPI

-2870 GQAGSGMLDRIDAAL
+2870 EQAGNGMLDRIDAAL

-2899 VSGNGGISQVAGQH
+2899 VSGNGGIAQVAGQH
-2913 ADWVLPGRASSG
+2913 ADWALPGPASSG
-2925 GNSPELQSLSGMAL
+2925 GNSPELQSLNGMAL

-2950 WQQSLQPDFHA
+2950 WQQSLQP
-2961 NGPGPH
+2961 
-2967 IVGGTT
+2967 
-2973 SAAGQWQQ
+2973 
-2981 SLQPGW
+2981 GW
-2987 QAPVVTAVAVTAPG
+2987 QASVVPAVEVTGPG

-3048 IKLLGDAAFDTRVI
+3048 TRLLGDAAFDTRVI

-3205 LNQSLIKGGDVV
+3205 LNQNLIKGGDVV

-3261 RIESASNLLLQAGQ
+3261 RIESAGNLLLQAGQ

-3303 EERRKWEEGNS
+3303 EDRRKWEEGNS

-3324 GLEAGHSLSLS
+3324 
-3335 AERDITIS
+3335 
-3343 ASSLAA
+3343 
-3349 KGDASLTAGNEL
+3349 
-3361 MLKTATNDA
+3361 
-3370 NQYTTRRNGYDIV
+3370 
-3383 QQREEVGA
+3383 
-3391 NLSAD
+3391 
-3396 NIALRAGSDLAM
+3396 
-3408 RAAHVQAEGELA
+3408 
-3420 VTAGRDLLLEAGDA
+3420 
-3434 MDYRESYTKESKK
+3434 
-3447 KAFSK
+3447 
-3452 KTTTSHDISE
+3452 
-3462 QHMAQATELGGQY
+3462 
-3475 VLLKAQQDMAVK
+3475 
-3487 GSNVVG
+3487 
-3493 DLGATLL
+3493 
-3500 AGRDLNIDTVDLL
+3500 
-3513 NRELHFRETKRSG
+3513 
-3526 LMGSGG
+3526 
-3532 IGFTIGKQQ
+3532 
-3541 QSSDMAGT
+3541 
-3549 TQIREGSSVGSVQ
+3549 
-3562 GDVTLQAGNRLQ
+3562 
-3574 ISASD
+3574 
-3579 VIAGKDLL
+3579 
-3587 LVGKDVAITS
+3587 
-3597 AEQQITRKEEFKS
+3597 
-3610 KSGGLTV
+3610 
-3617 ALTGGAVTALQ
+3617 
-3628 SAYDTVKTSKES
+3628 
-3640 SNDRLVALQG
+3640 
-3650 AKAAM
+3650 
-3655 NGYQAWQGMQA
+3655 
-3666 MANSGGVPDPSF
+3666 
-3678 VGIAISVGNQ
+3678 
-3688 RSQSNSQSSE
+3688 
-3698 TNALTSELNA
+3698 ELNA
-3708 GGDITVLA
+3708 GGRVAIQAGQDLALSASRVEGKGDINLLAGNNLLLASEANQSSDDIRRGNKHIIDRTTTQQGVELSGNNLMLEAGNNLLAQASTLDA
-3716 KGDEANGSGDLIVS
+3716 KGNAALQAGGELQLLTADNEVYHFEQSKSKGFLKSKSTEIEQKDVMAQGTTITAGGNVSLASQGDMTLKGSDIQAGETLSVDTDGMLKLLTATDEHFYRKDEKKSGVMVKMSGNGTNSTAERQNQLDGADIN
-3730 GSSIKGQNVTLG
+3730 INAGQGVLLQVGQQEGESLQARLDTLATQPGMAWVEQVRSMPGVKMEAVQEAYEQWNYSQQSLSPIASAIIAIALAAATGGAGALALG
-3742 AARDLVLQSAVN
+3742 AAEGTAT
-3754 SSDSSGSNHSS
+3754 
-3765 GWNAG
+3765 A
-3770 VSFGFSQGSAGIS
+3770 AM
-3783 IFANMNAAKGKEN
+3783 ANAAFSTLVGQATISTINN
-3796 GDSDRYTETNI
+3796 G
-3807 TAGDILTLKSG
+3807 G
-3818 RDATLLGA
+3818 
-3826 QVSGDKVTA
+3826 
-3835 DIGRNLTL
+3835 NL
-3843 TSQQDND
+3843 
-3850 HYQSQQSS
+3850 
-3858 ISAGGSFTFGSMTA
+3858 
-3872 SGYVNA
+3872 
-3878 SRQKINSDFES
+3878 
-3889 VVEQTGVFAGK
+3889 
-3900 QGFDIRVGEHTQLN
+3900 
-3914 GAVLAGSEDA
+3914 GAVLKELGS
-3924 GKNHLSTGTLGWN
+3924 
-3937 DLVNRAEYKVESQS
+3937 
-3951 VGISGSGDSTKGF
+3951 
-3964 SSIAAMTSLGGSNSS
+3964 
-3979 GSASSTT
+3979 SASIKQLATSV
-3986 FASIGAGDIEIR
+3986 A
-3998 NTAGQQQGLVSLHR
+3998 TAG
-4012 DPTQAVNG
+4012 
-4020 LSPIFDKQK
+4020 
-4029 ELERMQEAQ
+4029 
-4038 LIGEVGQQ
+4038 
-4046 ATQMVVSHHLAAA
+4046 
-4059 NEKAKNDPEYA
+4059 
-4070 NSKEYKALQ
+4070 
-4079 EKWGVGS
+4079 
-4086 DFQRGMQAA
+4086 
-4095 TAALQGLA
+4095 ALQGLDQAMGVASAAPAASNAASQPAASNLFSWDTFNRVSSHSVVTA
-4103 GGDLTQAAA
+4103 GINTTINGSHFADAFKASLLSNIQGEVGKATANWIGDQGIKFDAANSPLAEAGKIAAHGVTSGAIAEITGGKFAA
-4112 GAAAPYL
+4112 GAAGGAMSEL
-4119 AQMVKQQTDDGPS
+4119 ASNWSLGAFSGNEEYQVALNKVLGGLAAVAVTGDENDFYTGAD
-4132 RVMAH
+4132 RAETVHRYNAMAH
-4137 ALVQG
+4137 
-4142 ALAAAQNKNAMISA
+4142 
-4156 TGAATGELAGM
+4156 
-4167 MATKLYHKDASQ
+4167 
-4179 LTEGE
+4179 
-4184 KETVS
+4184 
-4189 TLATLAAGLAGGLTG
+4189 TLAALKARDPEQFAKLMEAKRNQYKTCGESAECKKMMIAGLGLVGLPLLPSELLAAGGIGGGAKFGFDLWDNKGDLSKVDVGEVVFSTYLSAGTAGWSFWPTVAVNAAGGAYTSHLKGEDPLVGGFASSLGAGTG
-4204 DSTDSAL
+4204 YW
-4211 AGAQTGK
+4211 AGK
-4218 TVVENNLLA
+4218 FVEPLA
-4227 KALVEGCAIASPC
+4227 KNLFNVNQNGIKYEFIDIGLTIQKNKPES
-4240 RTKVAEQIIEISIKA
+4240 IIP
-4255 GIVGLAGVAIKNV
+4255 
-4268 ADKMSSDELDH
+4268 SSF
-4279 LITLSMMGNDE
+4279 G
-4290 ITEKY
+4290 
-4295 IISLQDKYGL
+4295 
-4305 HTGGNQLDGEFKLPQ
+4305 
-4320 HTGRDPKVDS
+4320 
-4330 TLVLTHTGNDKP
+4330 
-4342 NADSITNTGNT
+4342 
-4353 DSKPDVG
+4353 
-4360 SSTTVTP
+4360 
-4367 LSEATSKD
+4367 
-4375 DLLYL
+4375 
-4380 SERVD
+4380 
-4385 NRLPIPEPIIASNGF
+4385 
-4400 KVESNT
+4400 
-4406 KHTPGAPGFRP
+4406 
-4417 NAGIEPKNSMDLFEH
+4417 NAGGSISSELSTKFFE
-4432 SIATKDPKVRLSI
+4432 
-4445 DNDGNIH
+4445 G
-4452 RFFNTSKDGTGTFH
+4452 
-4466 WSGSSGDGKNALGN
+4466 
-4480 RELGSFN
+4480 
-4487 KEIKELKGKK
+4487 ELKGADW

>member
-1 MSTPKLPLTLRLLAY
+1 MKKQGEPRFSLVCRAVVYQLC
-16 HLSALLALQP
+16 ALLALQP

-39 GSTTLNQAGN
+39 GNTTLNQAGN
-49 GVPVVD
+49 GVPIVD

-63 VSHNLYQDFNVAQP
+63 LSHNLYQDFNVGQA

-93 GGLIQNNPHLTGA
+93 GGLIQNNPHLNGQA
-106 SANVIINEV
+106 ANLIINEV
-115 IGANPSQLQGYLEVA
+115 VGANPSQLQGYLEVA
-130 GQQAGVVVANP
+130 GPQAGVVVANP

-156 VTLSTGKPVLDT
+156 VTLSTGKPVLDAQ
-168 HGQLQMLDVKQGAL
+168 GQLQALDVKQGTL
-182 TVGGKGLDGSRQAS
+182 TVGGKGLDATRQAS
-196 VDLIARAV
+196 VDLVARAV

-210 HGKEVN
+210 HGQTVN
-216 VIAGA
+216 VVAGA
-221 NTVNRQTGEIR
+221 NKVDRQTGDIV
-232 AQQGDGAVP
+232 AQAGNGPAP
-241 EVAIDTAAMGGMY
+241 EVAIDTAALGGMY

-265 GVGVNLANA
+265 GVGVNLANV
-274 VATQGDLTLDANGKI
+274 VAKQGDLTLDANGRV
-289 RLRNSSSAGNLQV
+289 RLRDSSSAGNLQV
-302 SSQGELAVTGAIHS
+302 SSQGDLAVTGAIHS
-316 GGAVKLAAGG
+316 GGAVKLAAGS

-338 GDATLQ
+338 GDATLK
-344 ARAQQLQRTKV
+344 ARAQQLQRTRV

-361 ALQASDALV
+361 ALQANDALV

-410 HVQGTSVRLAAGA
+410 QVQGSSVKLAAGV
-423 LRHEGTTQAAQNLT
+423 LRHEGTTRAAQNLT
-437 IDAMTLDNQGTL
+437 IDATTLDNQGTL
-449 KSGQAM
+449 ESGQAM
-455 SVALGERGH
+455 SVVLGERGY
-464 NAGELS
+464 NAGELR
-470 AGDNLAIRAGTRWE
+470 AGNNLAIQAGTRWE
-484 QGEQGKSNAG
+484 QGEQGKSHAG
-494 QRLQLQ
+494 QRIQLQ
-500 AQQVSLAGDVGAPT
+500 AQQVGLGGDLGAPT
-514 LDINVNELT
+514 LDINANELT

-529 GNVVQLQA
+529 GNTVQLQA
-537 DVLTN
+537 GVLTN

-564 LQGDKQ
+564 LQGDKL

-614 LRSSGTLLGVSRLT
+614 LRSSGTLLGVSRLSLT
-628 LKGDEL
+628 GDEL

-662 GQARV
+662 GKAGV
-667 TAETGNFDGVL
+667 TAERGNFDGVL

-714 SELLANQNVSLSGG
+714 SELLANHDVSL
-728 QLALGGTVGAGQD
+728 
-741 MAIKGKQVTQHGRLI
+741 
-756 SGQILNVDTDGLLLE
+756 N
-771 GETEAAALNV
+771 
-781 HSNEM
+781 
-786 TVAGKVKGN
+786 
-795 AVQLQAG
+795 
-802 VLTNRGEVQAG
+802 
-813 QTLNWQGSRLAN
+813 
-825 SGTLQGDQQLV
+825 
-836 LKGDALQ
+836 
-843 NRGTLAGGDSLTLQA
+843 
-858 DTLDNEG
+858 
-865 RIASQLAT
+865 
-873 LAGRQLRS
+873 
-881 SGTLLGVS
+881 
-889 RLTLKGDKLA
+889 
-899 LTGQQLTDGELELG
+899 
-913 SRLLQLSGQSLV
+913 
-925 GGQARVTAETGN
+925 
-937 FDGVLKAQSLVL
+937 
-949 AVKDATSEGKLHSR
+949 
-963 EGIAW
+963 
-968 EGQRLATGSASELL
+968 
-982 ANQGVSLS
+982 

-1002 GQDMVIKGRQVTQHG
+1002 GQNTVIRGKQVTQHG
-1017 QLASGQV
+1017 QLASGQL
-1024 MKVDADELAL
+1024 MKVNADELAL

-1040 GSINLTS
+1040 DSINLTS
-1047 ERATQQGRI
+1047 ERAIQQGRI
-1056 LATDTLNWHSKQLD
+1056 LATDTLNWHSKQMD
-1070 GNGWLQAGQ
+1070 GNGLLQAGQ
-1079 ALNLNGERLTH
+1079 ALNLSGERLTH

-1111 GLFANEVAVTG
+1111 GLFANQVAVTG
-1122 ARLLLKGALES
+1122 SRLLLKGALES
-1133 KSSAQITA
+1133 KSSAKITA
-1141 DELQLGGELRTGAGL
+1141 DELHLGGELRTGADL

-1164 LSGSQHVG
+1164 LSGSQYVG
-1172 GDLQLQAEQAE
+1172 GNLQLQAEQAD
-1183 VSGELEVGKLLKL
+1183 VNGELEVGKKLKL
-1196 DAKTLASSGKLLASQ
+1196 DAKMLASRGKLLASQ
-1211 ADIAAVNWQQRGELS
+1211 ADIAAVNWQQRGELT
-1226 TDNALVWRGDKL
+1226 TDNELVWRGDKL
-1238 TQEAGGAL
+1238 TQEADGSL

-1253 LSGDDITLAGDV
+1253 LSGDGITLAGDV

-1288 GLRIDATRLQLDGT
+1288 GLRIDATKLQLDGT
-1302 TQAKTAQLH
+1302 TQAKAAQLH
-1311 SQVGSSRGQHLIGQ
+1311 SQVGGSRGQHLIGQ

-1344 SLALTGR
+1344 GLALTGR

-1358 VIAGGDHQLNA
+1358 VIAGGNHQLNA
-1369 TERLTNQGNLAGK
+1369 TERLNNQGNLAGK

-1407 EEATLTV
+1407 EEATLT
-1414 TGRLVSQGAVQ
+1414 GRLVSQGEVQ

-1440 GALTLQGETQQL
+1440 GALTLQGDIQQL
-1452 AGVWR
+1452 TGAWR

-1468 LTLTGDWQ
+1468 LTLAGDWQ
-1476 AGQWQLQADA
+1476 AGQWQLQADG

-1494 SEQAANFE
+1494 SEQAANFK
-1502 VIEWHNEQGATL
+1502 VTEWHNEQGASL
-1514 VAAGK
+1514 IAAGS

-1531 SWLGNG
+1531 IWLGNG

-1552 LGDGALQ
+1552 LGDGVLQ
-1559 AKGSK
+1559 VKGSK

-1573 AGLDLTVNELENR
+1573 AGLDLTVNEIENR
-1586 SRMESGGELNW
+1586 SRMESGGEFNW
-1597 QGTQWRNLGALLAGH
+1597 QGGQWRNLGALLASH

-1630 LTMTAATR
+1630 LTMKAATR

-1663 MLSNGSMQLGASL
+1663 MLSNGPMQLGASL
-1676 LDLNGLTQANGELVV
+1676 LTLNGLTQADGELVV
-1691 TAEQATLAGNL
+1691 TAEQAALAGNL

-1724 TTLNGEQVTLDG
+1724 VTLSGEQVTLDG

-1744 VTATTLS
+1744 VTATTLT

-1759 AKAGQQLTAGQMTL
+1759 AKTGQQLTAGQMTL

-1783 RIEATQL
+1783 RIEATRL
-1790 SQQGTLAS
+1790 SQQGVLAS

-1858 IALTANR
+1858 ITLTANR

-1885 DNSGTLLA
+1885 DNSGTFLA
-1893 GAGLTINAPQLSSS
+1893 DADLTINAPQLSSS

-1953 GDLSWQGVNLAHSG
+1953 GVLSWQGANLVHSG

-2069 DIQADIMTL
+2069 DIQADTMTL

-2107 GALSLDGGTL
+2107 GALSLDGTTL

-2167 NAELAEGATL
+2167 NAELTEGATF

-2217 GNLLSSGELAMNA
+2217 GNLLSGSELAMNA

-2317 LTTQQLGN
+2317 LTTRQLDNG
-2325 SQGAV
+2325 QGAV

-2393 TLRSGEVYAP
+2393 ILRSGELYAP
-2403 GKILAGQKV
+2403 GKILAGQKA
-2412 TLDAGRVTGIG
+2412 TLDTGRVTGIG

-2433 KTGSSLTSQGTLSAK
+2433 KTVSSLTSQGTLSAK
-2448 GTLDLQ
+2448 GALDLQ

-2472 AGVTGQLINSGAL
+2472 AGVTGQLNNRGAL

-2528 DLGWQGESMFNGGTV
+2528 DLGWQGESLFNGGTV
-2543 YSGGSQT
+2543 YSGGSQA

-2565 AERGATIK
+2565 AERGTTIK

-2584 TIDVGSNELHMS
+2584 TID
-2596 ASEIINR
+2596 
-2603 RAVFIVDSGGDDSL
+2603 GGDRSLYIQAASVINKKAKFEVSNQSKKYDGLKFPTRLLLSHQPEGSEFITFTEEKGPGYYVTHQSNYEVDRVSFEAGRSEFSIVTDSPEAKL
-2617 VPTSIKVKSS
+2617 TSLGDIIISS
-2627 VLPISGANN
+2627 ADVSNISSIIASGHNIDISTSSLSN
-2636 HILYVQYQ
+2636 RGNQLGSVVEFVDYIHVDTLDCLNTYSNC
-2644 FPETISKEFGGN
+2644 TISSPDERLWLVFELSGTRLETKN
-2656 EVKVVKFSE
+2656 YSTSNA
-2665 QGKIIS
+2665 I
-2671 KGSIYI
+2671 I
-2677 SAGKLK
+2677 SAG
-2683 NENSSIY
+2683 
-2690 SGGDISVVS
+2690 
-2699 NEITNASIVEGR
+2699 
-2711 VTTTATYKPLD
+2711 
-2722 GFKDFIFISY
+2722 
-2732 NDLNDLK
+2732 
-2739 AKVADYPL
+2739 
-2747 YSSVI
+2747 
-2752 NAENSGRE
+2752 
-2760 FNALISADGN
+2760 GN

-2781 ITVKAHAGPVSST
+2781 VTIKAHAGAVSST
-2794 TQRPSLSLPQAQG
+2794 TQRPSVSLPQAQG
-2807 AGATPGLQGDAQ
+2807 TGAAPGLQGDAQ
-2819 YLAQQLKPV
+2819 YLAQQLKLV

-2835 LPDFQLPSGDKGLFT
+2835 LPDFQLPNGDKGLFT
-2850 VNGNSDSPYLIE
+2850 INGNSDSPYLIE

-2870 GQAGSGMLDRIDAAL
+2870 GQAGNGMMDRIDAAL
-2885 QQQLQGAGQLSFDA
+2885 QQQLQGAGPLSFEA
-2899 VSGNGGISQVAGQH
+2899 VSGSGGVAQVTDHGT
-2913 ADWVLPGRASSG
+2913 DWTLPGRTSG
-2925 GNSPELQSLSGMAL
+2925 GFSAPDLQLPSGMTP
-2939 SNSGHVVTSGQ
+2939 SNSGHV
-2950 WQQSLQPDFHA
+2950 
-2961 NGPGPH
+2961 
-2967 IVGGTT
+2967 TT
-2973 SAAGQWQQ
+2973 AGQWQQ

-2987 QAPVVTAVAVTAPG
+2987 QAPVVSAVAVTAPG
-3001 SVQTGLQAVPA
+3001 PVQTGLQAVPA
-3012 LATQPQLE
+3012 LATQPQIE
-3020 TSPTLTQVNQFLGS
+3020 TSPTLTQVDKFLGS
-3034 SYFFSQM
+3034 SYFFGQV
-3041 NYAPEKD
+3041 NFAPEKD

-3070 GRRFINNEM
+3070 GRRFINGEI
-3079 GSDLAQMRTLIDSAV
+3079 GSDLAQMRWLIDNAA
-3094 QNQRELGLTA
+3094 QNRRDLGLTP
-3104 GVALSA
+3104 GVTLSA
-3110 DQVAQLG
+3110 AQVAQLG

-3123 EPVWY
+3123 EPVWFNG
-3128 QGKIVLAPKLYL
+3128 QIVLAPKLYL

-3152 ITATNIDLTAGG
+3152 ITAANIDLTAGG

-3178 LKSGSTLVN
+3178 LKSGTTLVN

-3205 LNQSLIKGGDVV
+3205 LNQSLIKGGEVA
-3217 IASRDGSVRNETQT
+3217 IASLDGSVRNETRT

-3237 VNGVLSN
+3237 VNGILSDVLSD
-3244 ELTEQTR
+3244 QTR
-3251 FSRTDVGEIA
+3251 FSRTDIGDIA
-3261 RIESASNLLLQAGQ
+3261 RIESAGNLLLQAGQ

-3280 ASNLLAGLDMS
+3280 ASNLLAGLDMT
-3291 LSAGRDINIGSV
+3291 LNAGWDITIGSL
-3303 EERRKWEEGNS
+3303 EDRRKWEEGNS
-3314 RFARVEQLMS
+3314 RFSRVEQLMS
-3324 GLEAGHSLSLS
+3324 SLDAGRALRLS
-3335 AERDITIS
+3335 ADRDLTIS
-3343 ASSLAA
+3343 ASSLTA

-3361 MLKTATNDA
+3361 MLKTANNEA
-3370 NQYTTRRNGYDIV
+3370 SQYTTRRNGYDSAR
-3383 QQREEVGA
+3383 QREEVGV
-3391 NLSAD
+3391 NLNAD
-3396 NIALRAGSDLAM
+3396 NIALGAGSDIAM
-3408 RAAHVQAEGELA
+3408 RAVNVQAEGELA

-3434 MDYRESYTKESKK
+3434 MDYRESYTRESKK

-3452 KTTTSHDISE
+3452 KTTTTHDISE

-3475 VLLKAQQDMAVK
+3475 VLLKAQQDLAVK

-3541 QSSDMAGT
+3541 QSSDMVGT
-3549 TQIREGSSVGSVQ
+3549 TLIREGSTVGSVQ

-3574 ISASD
+3574 VSGSD
-3579 VIAGKDLL
+3579 IIAGKDLL
-3587 LVGKDVAITS
+3587 LVGKDVTISS
-3597 AEQQITRKEEFKS
+3597 AEQQVTRKEEFKS

-3617 ALTGGAVTALQ
+3617 ALTGGAVTAVQ
-3628 SAYDTVKTSKES
+3628 SAYDTIKASKES

-3650 AKAAM
+3650 TKAAM
-3655 NGYQAWQGMQA
+3655 NGYQAWQGMEA
-3666 MANSGGVPDPSF
+3666 MADAGGVPDPSF
-3678 VGIAISVGNQ
+3678 VGIAISVGSQ
-3688 RSQSNSQSSE
+3688 RSQSNNQSSE

-3708 GGDITVLA
+3708 GGDATVLA
-3716 KGDEANGSGDLIVS
+3716 RGDAANSAGDLVMI
-3730 GSSIKGQNVTLG
+3730 GSSIKGHNVTLG

-3754 SSDSSGSNHSS
+3754 SSDTRGSNSSS

-3770 VSFGFSQGSAGIS
+3770 ISFGFTQGSAGIS

-3796 GDSDRYTETNI
+3796 GDSDRYTETSI
-3807 TAGDILTLKSG
+3807 TASDTLTLKSG

-3850 HYQSQQSS
+3850 HYQSKQSS
-3858 ISAGGSFTFGSMTA
+3858 IAAGGSFTIGSMTG
-3872 SGYVNA
+3872 SGYINA
-3878 SRQKINSDFES
+3878 SRQKIRSDFES
-3889 VVEQTGVFAGK
+3889 VVEQTGIFAGK
-3900 QGFDIRVGEHTQLN
+3900 QGFAIQVGEHTQLN
-3914 GAVLAGSEDA
+3914 GAVLAGSADES
-3924 GKNHLSTGTLGWN
+3924 KNRLSTGTLGWS
-3937 DLVNRAEYKVESQS
+3937 DLVNRADYKVESQS
-3951 VGISGSGDSTKGF
+3951 IGISGSGGSKGGF
-3964 SSIAAMTSLGGSNSS
+3964 SGQGAPTAASVLGGSNSS

-3986 FASIGAGDIEIR
+3986 FAAISGGAIEIR
-3998 NTAGQQQGLVSLHR
+3998 NGAAQQQDVLTLLR
-4012 DPTQAVNG
+4012 DPAQAANG

-4046 ATQMVVSHHLAAA
+4046 ATQMVVSHHLDKA
-4059 NEKAKNDPEYA
+4059 NQKAKDDPEYA

-4079 EKWGVGS
+4079 EKWGIGS
-4086 DFQRGMQAA
+4086 NFQRGMQAA

-4112 GAAAPYL
+4112 GAASPYL

-4142 ALAAAQNKNAMISA
+4142 ALAATQNKNAMVGA
-4156 TGAATGELAGM
+4156 TGAATGELVGM
-4167 MATKLYHKDASQ
+4167 MATQLYHKDASQ

-4204 DSTDSAL
+4204 DNTAGAL

-4218 TVVENNLLA
+4218 TVVENNSLAGDKARESLKGSNEWWKQRVRDTLGENTSSQITNGVLNALAEVGDTGLLA
-4227 KALVEGCAIASPC
+4227 ADSAFDVAAALVTCSLGEAYCNQAKSDLGKKNQAASDAMNAVMSGDAWAAVKG
-4240 RTKVAEQIIEISIKA
+4240 TVGKAAQGDQVALEN
-4255 GIVGLAGVAIKNV
+4255 LAGVLAGALVPAKGTGLIKGGDPV
-4268 ADKMSSDELDH
+4268 VTVVSKETGSKLLTAGEKGAGQVLREVEVRSGGKGSWTKELNKPEPNT
-4279 LITLSMMGNDE
+4279 I
-4290 ITEKY
+4290 Y
-4295 IISLQDKYGL
+4295 
-4305 HTGGNQLDGEFKLPQ
+4305 
-4320 HTGRDPKVDS
+4320 KVD
-4330 TLVLTHTGNDKP
+4330 GNKVYQ
-4342 NADSITNTGNT
+4342 T
-4353 DSKPDVG
+4353 DSLG
-4360 SSTTVTP
+4360 
-4367 LSEATSKD
+4367 
-4375 DLLYL
+4375 
-4380 SERVD
+4380 RV
-4385 NRLPIPEPIIASNGF
+4385 E
-4400 KVESNT
+4400 KVESSLSLTKNDRNT
-4406 KHTPGAPGFRP
+4406 YQQCVTGKCGISGDEGGHLIASVFNGPGERLNLLPM
-4417 NAGIEPKNSMDLFEH
+4417 NANLNKGAWKKMENAWASALKEGKSVSVKIEPIYNGSSVRPDRFTVRYSIGGDRPAIIDFKNSPGG
-4432 SIATKDPKVRLSI
+4432 I
-4445 DNDGNIH
+4445 
-4452 RFFNTSKDGTGTFH
+4452 
-4466 WSGSSGDGKNALGN
+4466 
-4480 RELGSFN
+4480 
-4487 KEIKELKGKK
+4487 

>member
-1 MSTPKLPLTLRLLAY
+1 MKKQGEPRFSLVCRAVVYQLC
-16 HLSALLALQP
+16 ALLALQP

-39 GSTTLNQAGN
+39 GNTTLNQAGN
-49 GVPVVD
+49 GVPIVD

-63 VSHNLYQDFNVAQP
+63 LSHNLYQDFNVGQA

-93 GGLIQNNPHLTGA
+93 GGLIQNNPHLNGQA
-106 SANVIINEV
+106 ANLIINEV
-115 IGANPSQLQGYLEVA
+115 VGANPSQLQGYLEVA

-156 VTLSTGKPVLDT
+156 VTLSTGKPVLDAQ
-168 HGQLQMLDVKQGAL
+168 GQLQALDVKQGTL
-182 TVGGKGLDGSRQAS
+182 TVGGKGLDATRQAS
-196 VDLIARAV
+196 VDLVARAV

-210 HGKEVN
+210 HGQTVN
-216 VIAGA
+216 VVAGA
-221 NTVNRQTGEIR
+221 NKVDRQTGEIVSQ
-232 AQQGDGAVP
+232 AGNGQAP
-241 EVAIDTAAMGGMY
+241 EVAIDTVALGGMY

-265 GVGVNLANA
+265 GVGVNLANV
-274 VATQGDLTLDANGKI
+274 VAKQGDLTLDANGRV
-289 RLRNSSSAGNLQV
+289 RLRDSSSAGNLQV
-302 SSQGELAVTGAIHS
+302 SSQGDLAATGTIHS
-316 GGAVKLAAGG
+316 GGAVKLAAGS

-338 GDATLQ
+338 GDATLK

-361 ALQASDALV
+361 ALQANDALV

-410 HVQGTSVRLAAGA
+410 QVQGSSVKLAAGA
-423 LRHEGTTQAAQNLT
+423 LRHEGTTRAAQNLT
-437 IDAMTLDNQGTL
+437 IDATTLDNQGTL

-455 SVALGERGH
+455 SVVLEERGY

-470 AGDNLAIRAGTRWE
+470 AGNNLAIQADTRWE
-484 QGEQGKSNAG
+484 QGEQGKSHAG
-494 QRLQLQ
+494 QRIQLQ
-500 AQQVSLAGDVGAPT
+500 AQQVSLGGDLGAPM
-514 LDINVNELT
+514 LDINANDLT

-529 GNVVQLQA
+529 GNAVQLQA
-537 DVLTN
+537 GVLSN

-556 SRLANSGT
+556 SRLVNSGA

-588 SLTLQADTLDNE
+588 SLTLHADTLDNE
-600 GRIASQLATLAGRQ
+600 GRIASQLATLVGRQ
-614 LRSSGTLLGVSRLT
+614 LRSSGTLLGVSRLS

-662 GQARV
+662 GKAEV
-667 TAETGNFDGVL
+667 TAERGNFDGVL

-714 SELLANQNVSLSGG
+714 SELLANHDVSL
-728 QLALGGTVGAGQD
+728 
-741 MAIKGKQVTQHGRLI
+741 
-756 SGQILNVDTDGLLLE
+756 N
-771 GETEAAALNV
+771 
-781 HSNEM
+781 
-786 TVAGKVKGN
+786 
-795 AVQLQAG
+795 
-802 VLTNRGEVQAG
+802 
-813 QTLNWQGSRLAN
+813 
-825 SGTLQGDQQLV
+825 
-836 LKGDALQ
+836 
-843 NRGTLAGGDSLTLQA
+843 
-858 DTLDNEG
+858 
-865 RIASQLAT
+865 
-873 LAGRQLRS
+873 
-881 SGTLLGVS
+881 
-889 RLTLKGDKLA
+889 
-899 LTGQQLTDGELELG
+899 
-913 SRLLQLSGQSLV
+913 
-925 GGQARVTAETGN
+925 
-937 FDGVLKAQSLVL
+937 
-949 AVKDATSEGKLHSR
+949 
-963 EGIAW
+963 
-968 EGQRLATGSASELL
+968 
-982 ANQGVSLS
+982 

-1002 GQDMVIKGRQVTQHG
+1002 GQNMAIMGKQVKQYG

-1034 AGLVQG
+1034 TGLVQG
-1040 GSINLTS
+1040 DSINLTS

-1056 LATDTLNWHSKQLD
+1056 LASDTLNWHSKQMD

-1079 ALNLNGERLTH
+1079 VLNLNGERLTH
-1090 SGTAVTAGKL
+1090 NGTAVTAGKL
-1100 ALTFAELNSTG
+1100 ALTFAELNSRG
-1111 GLFANEVAVTG
+1111 GLFADEVAVTG
-1122 ARLLLKGALES
+1122 SRLLLKGALES

-1141 DELQLGGELRTGAGL
+1141 DKLQLGGELRTGADL

-1164 LSGSQHVG
+1164 LSGTQHVG
-1172 GDLQLQAEQAE
+1172 GNLQLQAEQAD
-1183 VSGELEVGKLLKL
+1183 VNGELEVGKQLKL
-1196 DAKTLASSGKLLASQ
+1196 NAKTLASSGKLLANQ
-1211 ADIAAVNWQQRGELS
+1211 ADIAAVNWQQHGELT
-1226 TDNALVWRGDKL
+1226 TDNALIWRGDKL

-1265 AAKGDVAVVAN
+1265 AAKGDVAVVAK

-1288 GLRIDATRLQLDGT
+1288 ELRIDATRLQLDGT

-1311 SQVGSSRGQHLIGQ
+1311 SQVGGSRGQHLIGQ

-1351 TLDNEGT
+1351 ALDNEGT

-1407 EEATLTV
+1407 EEATLN
-1414 TGRLVSQGAVQ
+1414 GRLVSQGEVQ

-1440 GALTLQGETQQL
+1440 GALTLQGDTQQL

-1468 LTLTGDWQ
+1468 LTLAGDWQ
-1476 AGQWQLQADA
+1476 SGQWQLQADG

-1494 SEQAANFE
+1494 SEQAANFK
-1502 VIEWHNEQGATL
+1502 VTEWHNEQGGTL
-1514 VAAGK
+1514 VAAGE

-1531 SWLGNG
+1531 IWLGNG

-1559 AKGSK
+1559 VKGSK

-1612 ATLTGDTLLNS
+1612 ATLTGNTLLNS

-1630 LTMTAATR
+1630 LTMKAATR

-1663 MLSNGSMQLGASL
+1663 MLSNGPMQLGASL
-1676 LDLNGLTQANGELVV
+1676 LKLNGLTQADGELVV
-1691 TAEQATLAGNL
+1691 TAEQAALAGNL

-1712 TLVMSGTAAARD
+1712 TLVISGTAAARD
-1724 TTLNGEQVTLDG
+1724 ATLNGEHVTLDG

-1744 VTATTLS
+1744 VTATTLT

-1773 QGSAVAGGAQ
+1773 QGSAVAGGAL
-1783 RIEATQL
+1783 RIDATRL
-1790 SQQGTLAS
+1790 SQQGVLAS

-1830 GGALVSK
+1830 GGVLVSK

-1858 IALTANR
+1858 ITLTANR

-1893 GAGLTINAPQLSSS
+1893 GADLTINAPQLSSS

-1913 KDLVLNTN
+1913 KGLVLNTN

-1935 QLQLHAGTLTSQG
+1935 QLQLHAATLTSQG

-1953 GDLSWQGVNLAHSG
+1953 GDLSWQGANLVHSG

-2069 DIQADIMTL
+2069 DIQADTMTL

-2107 GALSLDGGTL
+2107 GALSLDGTTL
-2117 TQQGLWQSARGM
+2117 TQQGLWQSAHGM

-2167 NAELAEGATL
+2167 NAELTEGATL

-2217 GNLLSSGELAMNA
+2217 GNLLSGSELAMNA
-2230 ARIEQQGRV
+2230 ARIEQLGRV

-2282 SSRQLDNRGALL
+2282 SSRELDNRGALL

-2317 LTTQQLGN
+2317 LTTRQLDNG
-2325 SQGAV
+2325 QGAV
-2330 LRGQHV
+2330 LRGQHA
-2336 GDITATTLTNA
+2336 GDITVTTLTNA

-2373 LEASPLARLA
+2373 LEALPLTRLA

-2393 TLRSGEVYAP
+2393 TLRSGELYAP
-2403 GKILAGQKV
+2403 GKILAGQKA

-2448 GTLDLQ
+2448 GALDLQ

-2472 AGVTGQLINSGAL
+2472 AGVTGQLNNRGAL

-2528 DLGWQGESMFNGGTV
+2528 DLGWQGESLFNGGTV

-2565 AERGATIK
+2565 AERGATIN

-2579 VNASG
+2579 INASG
-2584 TIDVGSNELHMS
+2584 TIDGGKGSLILLANTVVSKRLVNDFSTGSTVTAINKNYPETLGLHEDLS
-2596 ASEIINR
+2596 DSDHI
-2603 RAVFIVDSGGDDSL
+2603 VFID
-2617 VPTSIKVKSS
+2617 
-2627 VLPISGANN
+2627 
-2636 HILYVQYQ
+2636 
-2644 FPETISKEFGGN
+2644 
-2656 EVKVVKFSE
+2656 
-2665 QGKIIS
+2665 
-2671 KGSIYI
+2671 
-2677 SAGKLK
+2677 LK
-2683 NENSSIY
+2683 NNNLYEVPVRDFRGDSFSFELSRHELKIHDSSKWSSIF
-2690 SGGDISVVS
+2690 SLADVNVSAIEFINDASFVGAGGDIS
-2699 NEITNASIVEGR
+2699 
-2711 VTTTATYKPLD
+2711 L
-2722 GFKDFIFISY
+2722 
-2732 NDLNDLK
+2732 
-2739 AKVADYPL
+2739 
-2747 YSSVI
+2747 SVI
-2752 NAENSGRE
+2752 SFQNKSYQASTEIEYLDYVFSPVLHCLKGLTCEFGVWALFDKSGVRKESKTYLNNS
-2760 FNALISADGN
+2760 ALISAGGN

-2781 ITVKAHAGPVSST
+2781 VTIKAHAGPVSST
-2794 TQRPSLSLPQAQG
+2794 TQRPSVSLPQAQG
-2807 AGATPGLQGDAQ
+2807 VGAAPSLQGDAQ
-2819 YLAQQLKPV
+2819 YLSQVLKPV

-2850 VNGNSDSPYLIE
+2850 INGNSDSPYLIE

-2870 GQAGSGMLDRIDAAL
+2870 GQAGNGMMDRIDAAL
-2885 QQQLQGAGQLSFDA
+2885 QQQLQGAGPLSFEA
-2899 VSGNGGISQVAGQH
+2899 VSGSGGVAQVTDHGT
-2913 ADWVLPGRASSG
+2913 DWTLPGRTSG
-2925 GNSPELQSLSGMAL
+2925 GVNAPDLQLPSGMTP
-2939 SNSGHVVTSGQ
+2939 SNSGHV
-2950 WQQSLQPDFHA
+2950 
-2961 NGPGPH
+2961 
-2967 IVGGTT
+2967 TT
-2973 SAAGQWQQ
+2973 AGQWQQ

-2987 QAPVVTAVAVTAPG
+2987 QAPVVSAVAVTAPG
-3001 SVQTGLQAVPA
+3001 PVQTGLQTVPA
-3012 LATQPQLE
+3012 LATQPQIE
-3020 TSPTLTQVNQFLGS
+3020 TSPTLTQVDKFLGS
-3034 SYFFSQM
+3034 SYFFGQV
-3041 NYAPEKD
+3041 NFAPEKD

-3070 GRRFINNEM
+3070 GRRFINGEM
-3079 GSDLAQMRTLIDSAV
+3079 GSDLAQMRWLIDNAA
-3094 QNQRELGLTA
+3094 QNRRDLGLTP
-3104 GVALSA
+3104 GVTLSA
-3110 DQVAQLG
+3110 AQVAQLG

-3123 EPVWY
+3123 EPVWFNG
-3128 QGKIVLAPKLYL
+3128 QIVLAPKLYL

-3152 ITATNIDLTAGG
+3152 ITAANIDLTAGG

-3178 LKSGSTLVN
+3178 LKSGTTLVN

-3205 LNQSLIKGGDVV
+3205 LNQSIIKGGEVA
-3217 IASRDGSVRNETQT
+3217 IASLDGSVRNETRT

-3237 VNGVLSN
+3237 VNGILSDVLSD
-3244 ELTEQTR
+3244 QTR
-3251 FSRTDVGEIA
+3251 FSRTDIGDIA
-3261 RIESASNLLLQAGQ
+3261 RIESAGNLMLQAGQ

-3280 ASNLLAGLDMS
+3280 ASNLLAGLDMT
-3291 LSAGRDINIGSV
+3291 LNAGRDITIGSL
-3303 EERRKWEEGNS
+3303 EDRRKWEEGNS
-3314 RFARVEQLMS
+3314 RFSRVEQLMS
-3324 GLEAGHSLSLS
+3324 SLDAGRALRLS
-3335 AERDITIS
+3335 ADRDLTIS
-3343 ASSLAA
+3343 ASSLTA

-3361 MLKTATNDA
+3361 MLKTANNEA
-3370 NQYTTRRNGYDIV
+3370 SQYTTRRNGYDSAR
-3383 QQREEVGA
+3383 QREEVGV
-3391 NLSAD
+3391 NLNAD
-3396 NIALRAGSDLAM
+3396 NIALRAVSDIAM
-3408 RAAHVQAEGELA
+3408 RAANVQAEGELA
-3420 VTAGRDLLLEAGDA
+3420 ATAGRDLLLEAGDA

-3447 KAFSK
+3447 RAFSK
-3452 KTTTSHDISE
+3452 KTTTTHDISE

-3475 VLLKAQQDMAVK
+3475 VLLKAQQDLAVK

-3541 QSSDMAGT
+3541 QSSDMVGT
-3549 TQIREGSSVGSVQ
+3549 TLIREGSTVGSVQ

-3574 ISASD
+3574 VSGSD
-3579 VIAGKDLL
+3579 IIAGKDLL
-3587 LVGKDVAITS
+3587 LVGKDVTIAS
-3597 AEQQITRKEEFKS
+3597 AEQQVTRKEEFKS

-3617 ALTGGAVTALQ
+3617 ALTGGAVTAVQ
-3628 SAYDTVKTSKES
+3628 SAYDTVKASKES

-3650 AKAAM
+3650 TKAAM

-3666 MANSGGVPDPSF
+3666 MADAGGVPDPSF
-3678 VGIAISVGNQ
+3678 VGIAISVGSQ
-3688 RSQSNSQSSE
+3688 RSQSNNQSSE

-3708 GGDITVLA
+3708 GGDATILA
-3716 KGDEANGSGDLIVS
+3716 RGDAANNAGDLVMI
-3730 GSSIKGQNVTLG
+3730 GSSIKGHNVTLG
-3742 AARDLVLQSAVN
+3742 ASRDLVLQSAVN
-3754 SSDSSGSNHSS
+3754 SSDTRGSNSSS

-3770 VSFGFSQGSAGIS
+3770 ISFGFTQGSAGIS

-3796 GDSDRYTETNI
+3796 GDSDRYTETSI
-3807 TAGDILTLKSG
+3807 TASDTLTLKSG

-3850 HYQSQQSS
+3850 HYQSKQSS
-3858 ISAGGSFTFGSMTA
+3858 IAAGGSFTIGSMTG
-3872 SGYVNA
+3872 SGYINA
-3878 SRQKINSDFES
+3878 SRQKIRSDFES
-3889 VVEQTGVFAGK
+3889 VMEQTGIFAGK
-3900 QGFDIRVGEHTQLN
+3900 QGFAIQVGEHTQLN
-3914 GAVLAGSEDA
+3914 GAVLAGSDDES
-3924 GKNHLSTGTLGWN
+3924 KNRLSTGTLGWS
-3937 DLVNRAEYKVESQS
+3937 DLVNRADYKVESQS

-3964 SSIAAMTSLGGSNSS
+3964 SSIAAMGSLGGSNSS
-3979 GSASSTT
+3979 GSASSTS
-3986 FASIGAGDIEIR
+3986 FASISGGTIDIR
-3998 NTAGQQQGLVSLHR
+3998 DGKAQQQDLVTLHR
-4012 DPTQAVNG
+4012 DPTQAANG

-4046 ATQMVVSHHLAAA
+4046 ATQMVVSHHLDKA
-4059 NEKAKNDPEYA
+4059 NQKAKDDPEYA

-4079 EKWGVGS
+4079 EKWGIGS
-4086 DFQRGMQAA
+4086 NFQRGMQAA

-4119 AQMVKQQTDDGPS
+4119 AQMVKQQTDDGLS

-4142 ALAAAQNKNAMISA
+4142 ALAAAQNKNAMVGA
-4156 TGAATGELAGM
+4156 TGAATGELVGM
-4167 MATKLYHKDASQ
+4167 MATQLYHKDASQ

-4204 DSTDSAL
+4204 DSTAEVL

-4227 KALVEGCAIASPC
+4227 PGAADIGFWLSKSPDCDVTCKANIA
-4240 RTKVAEQIIEISIKA
+4240 KGVAEGNLVVSA
-4255 GIVGLAGVAIKNV
+4255 GLAGVAGGAMIVGATPEIV
-4268 ADKMSSDELDH
+4268 AAAKVALEGCKAAPVICLNNAGLQVAEAVTPGGIGAAGAIGVGKTAAEATAAKAEAIATRVAKSTDENINIAKYFGQERKYWSSKPVE
-4279 LITLSMMGNDE
+4279 INGN
-4290 ITEKY
+4290 
-4295 IISLQDKYGL
+4295 
-4305 HTGGNQLDGEFKLPQ
+4305 
-4320 HTGRDPKVDS
+4320 KVYQR
-4330 TLVLTHTGNDKP
+4330 NDLFNP
-4342 NADSITNTGNT
+4342 NAIDARGRTNIQRMEKGLAPLDSNGDSINLHHMLQRQDG
-4353 DSKPDVG
+4353 PLAE
-4360 SSTTVTP
+4360 VTQRFH
-4367 LSEATSKD
+4367 T
-4375 DLLYL
+4375 
-4380 SERVD
+4380 D
-4385 NRLPIPEPIIASNGF
+4385 NRRVIHINSN
-4400 KVESNT
+4400 E
-4406 KHTPGAPGFRP
+4406 TPS
-4417 NAGIEPKNSMDLFEH
+4417 GIDR
-4432 SIATKDPKVRLSI
+4432 DV
-4445 DNDGNIH
+4445 
-4452 RFFNTSKDGTGTFH
+4452 
-4466 WSGSSGDGKNALGN
+4466 
-4480 RELGSFN
+4480 FN
-4487 KEIKELKGKK
+4487 KWRSDYWKQRAKDFKK

>member
-106 SANVIINEV
+106 PANVIINEV
-115 IGANPSQLQGYLEVA
+115 VGANPSQLQGYLEVA

-156 VTLSTGKPVLDT
+156 VTLSTGKPVLDA

-232 AQQGDGAVP
+232 AQQGDGTVP

-289 RLRNSSSAGNLQV
+289 RLRDSSSAGNLQV

-316 GGAVKLAAGG
+316 GGAAKLAAGG

-338 GDATLQ
+338 GDATLL
-344 ARAQQLQRTKV
+344 ARAQQLQRAKV

-361 ALQASDALV
+361 ELQASDALV

-392 ALTAKD
+392 ALTAKE

-437 IDAMTLDNQGTL
+437 IDATTLDNQGTL

-500 AQQVSLAGDVGAPT
+500 AQQVSLAG
-514 LDINVNELT
+514 
-523 VAGKVK
+523 KVK
-529 GNVVQLQA
+529 GNAVQLQA
-537 DVLTN
+537 GVLTN

-564 LQGDKQ
+564 LQGDQQ

-575 DALQNQ
+575 DVLQNR

-588 SLTLQADTLDNE
+588 SLMLQADTLDNE
-600 GRIASQLATLAGRQ
+600 GRIASRLATLTGRQ

-714 SELLANQNVSLSGG
+714 SELLANQ
-728 QLALGGTVGAGQD
+728 
-741 MAIKGKQVTQHGRLI
+741 
-756 SGQILNVDTDGLLLE
+756 
-771 GETEAAALNV
+771 
-781 HSNEM
+781 
-786 TVAGKVKGN
+786 
-795 AVQLQAG
+795 
-802 VLTNRGEVQAG
+802 
-813 QTLNWQGSRLAN
+813 
-825 SGTLQGDQQLV
+825 
-836 LKGDALQ
+836 
-843 NRGTLAGGDSLTLQA
+843 
-858 DTLDNEG
+858 
-865 RIASQLAT
+865 
-873 LAGRQLRS
+873 
-881 SGTLLGVS
+881 
-889 RLTLKGDKLA
+889 
-899 LTGQQLTDGELELG
+899 
-913 SRLLQLSGQSLV
+913 
-925 GGQARVTAETGN
+925 
-937 FDGVLKAQSLVL
+937 
-949 AVKDATSEGKLHSR
+949 
-963 EGIAW
+963 
-968 EGQRLATGSASELL
+968 
-982 ANQGVSLS
+982 GVSLS

-1002 GQDMVIKGRQVTQHG
+1002 GQDMVIKGKQVTQHG

-1040 GSINLTS
+1040 GSINLAS

-1111 GLFANEVAVTG
+1111 GLFADEVAVTG

-1141 DELQLGGELRTGAGL
+1141 DELQLGGELRTGADL

-1172 GDLQLQAEQAE
+1172 GNLQLQAEQADM
-1183 VSGELEVGKLLKL
+1183 SGELEVGKQLKL
-1196 DAKTLASSGKLLASQ
+1196 DAKTLASSGKLLANQ

-1253 LSGDDITLAGDV
+1253 LSGDEITLAGDV
-1265 AAKGDVAVVAN
+1265 AAKGNVAVVAN

-1288 GLRIDATRLQLDGT
+1288 GLRIDATKLQLDGA

-1311 SQVGSSRGQHLIGQ
+1311 SQVGRSSGQHLIGQ

-1330 SDTLANQGWLQAGE
+1330 SDTLSNQGWLQAGE

-1358 VIAGGDHQLNA
+1358 VIAGGDHRLNA

-1407 EEATLTV
+1407 EEATLT
-1414 TGRLVSQGAVQ
+1414 GRLVSQGAAQ

-1440 GALTLQGETQQL
+1440 GALTLQGDTQQL

-1468 LTLTGDWQ
+1468 LTLAGDWQ

-1494 SEQAANFE
+1494 SEQAANFK
-1502 VIEWHNEQGATL
+1502 VTEWHNEQGATL
-1514 VAAGK
+1514 VAAGP
-1519 LNLTGQRLLQQG
+1519 LSLTGQRLLQQG

-1552 LGDGALQ
+1552 LGDGALLV
-1559 AKGSK
+1559 KGSK

-1586 SRMESGGELNW
+1586 SRMESGGEGGELNW

-1644 LVGKEGIN
+1644 LVGKEGMN
-1652 LTAATLDSQGD
+1652 LTAETLDSQGD

-1676 LDLNGLTQANGELVV
+1676 LSLNGLTQANGELVV

-1744 VTATTLS
+1744 VTATTLT

-1759 AKAGQQLTAGQMTL
+1759 AKAEQQLTAGQMTL
-1773 QGSAVAGGAQ
+1773 QGSAVAGEAQ
-1783 RIEATQL
+1783 RIDATQL
-1790 SQQGTLAS
+1790 SQQGILAS

-1858 IALTANR
+1858 IALTASR

-1953 GDLSWQGVNLAHSG
+1953 GDLSWQGANLVHSG

-2069 DIQADIMTL
+2069 DIQADTMTL
-2078 GGSLVSGGN
+2078 GGALVSGGN
-2087 LTLTSRGALTSQA
+2087 LTLTSRGGLTSQV

-2167 NAELAEGATL
+2167 NAELTEGVTL

-2202 KGNVALSANT
+2202 KGNVALSVNT

-2217 GNLLSSGELAMNA
+2217 GNLLSGGELAMNA

-2299 LTHDTLVN
+2299 LTNDSTVN

-2317 LTTQQLGN
+2317 LTTQQLDN

-2330 LRGQHV
+2330 LRGQHA

-2347 GELSSAGQLL
+2347 GELSSADQLL

-2393 TLRSGEVYAP
+2393 TLHSSELYAP
-2403 GKILAGQKV
+2403 GKILVGQKA

-2528 DLGWQGESMFNGGTV
+2528 DLGWQGGSLLNGGTV

-2584 TIDVGSNELHMS
+2584 IIDGGSGDIKISALELTNKKAVFEYLSGENERIVFRPDPYTQDGVPGALALVPDTPPDGYFGRTVM
-2596 ASEIINR
+2596 ASEAEYYQLKKTLRNEDKIATSIFDTNGLYVVNEDENTGTLRLYITRSQSTIVKDSLASSINSSGR
-2603 RAVFIVDSGGDDSL
+2603 IAIYADAVNNLSSSISAGGDLNVSSSALNNHGFSSGGRYEYAEYDKESL
-2617 VPTSIKVKSS
+2617 SGGVLGSMVLYMYIRHGNVINSAEIKGEDRSS
-2627 VLPISGANN
+2627 
-2636 HILYVQYQ
+2636 
-2644 FPETISKEFGGN
+2644 
-2656 EVKVVKFSE
+2656 
-2665 QGKIIS
+2665 
-2671 KGSIYI
+2671 YI
-2677 SAGKLK
+2677 SAGGNLT
-2683 NENSSIY
+2683 
-2690 SGGDISVVS
+2690 GSVV
-2699 NEITNASIVEGR
+2699 
-2711 VTTTATYKPLD
+2711 
-2722 GFKDFIFISY
+2722 
-2732 NDLNDLK
+2732 
-2739 AKVADYPL
+2739 
-2747 YSSVI
+2747 
-2752 NAENSGRE
+2752 
-2760 FNALISADGN
+2760 
-2770 ITGTVAGMIDN
+2770 GMIDN
-2781 ITVKAHAGPVSST
+2781 VTIKAHAGPVSST

-2807 AGATPGLQGDAQ
+2807 TGAAPGLQGDVQ
-2819 YLAQQLKPV
+2819 YLSQVLKPV

-2850 VNGNSDSPYLIE
+2850 VNGKSDSPYLIE

-2899 VSGNGGISQVAGQH
+2899 VSGNGDIAQVAGQH

-2950 WQQSLQPDFHA
+2950 WQH
-2961 NGPGPH
+2961 
-2967 IVGGTT
+2967 
-2973 SAAGQWQQ
+2973 

-2987 QAPVVTAVAVTAPG
+2987 QASVVTAVAVTAPG

-3012 LATQPQLE
+3012 LATQPPLE
-3020 TSPTLTQVNQFLGS
+3020 TSPTLTQINQFLGS

-3140 TEADKRHLSGSV
+3140 TEADKRHLAGSV

-3205 LNQSLIKGGDVV
+3205 LNQNLIKGGDVV

-3261 RIESASNLLLQAGQ
+3261 RIESAGNLLLQAGQ

-3303 EERRKWEEGNS
+3303 EDRRKWEEGNS

-3462 QHMAQATELGGQY
+3462 QHIAQATELGGQY

-3998 NTAGQQQGLVSLHR
+3998 NTAGQQQDLVSLHR

-4156 TGAATGELAGM
+4156 TGAATGELVGIL
-4167 MATKLYHKDASQ
+4167 ATELYHKEASE
-4179 LTEGE
+4179 LTEGQ

-4227 KALVEGCAIASPC
+4227 IPAPVPAPGVPVGPGNEVKQDADKKIASGLQGLLDDALD
-4240 RTKVAEQIIEISIKA
+4240 TLDKA
-4255 GIVGLAGVAIKNV
+4255 TQCSFGRAC
-4268 ADKMSSDELDH
+4268 SSDDTEQTYGPNVGKNLTNEEKAEFGGTGSGTPGGWEPQDEENARSSEAQVSGKDKDTQIWTETKKDDPVSNAYGH
-4279 LITLSMMGNDE
+4279 WNKHKTEFPEFHNSKQYVDATHDFVTRPPEGTLTKMRPNGDTLYYN
-4290 ITEKY
+4290 
-4295 IISLQDKYGL
+4295 
-4305 HTGGNQLDGEFKLPQ
+4305 PQ
-4320 HTGRDPKVDS
+4320 
-4330 TLVLTHTGNDKP
+4330 
-4342 NADSITNTGNT
+4342 TNTF
-4353 DSKPDVG
+4353 
-4360 SSTTVTP
+4360 
-4367 LSEATSKD
+4367 ASKD
-4375 DLLYL
+4375 
-4380 SERVD
+4380 V
-4385 NRLPIPEPIIASNGF
+4385 NG
-4400 KVESNT
+4400 VPRT
-4406 KHTPGAPGFRP
+4406 MFRP
-4417 NAGIEPKNSMDLFEH
+4417 EKGMEY
-4432 SIATKDPKVRLSI
+4432 
-4445 DNDGNIH
+4445 
-4452 RFFNTSKDGTGTFH
+4452 
-4466 WSGSSGDGKNALGN
+4466 W
-4480 RELGSFN
+4480 N
-4487 KEIKELKGKK
+4487 KQ